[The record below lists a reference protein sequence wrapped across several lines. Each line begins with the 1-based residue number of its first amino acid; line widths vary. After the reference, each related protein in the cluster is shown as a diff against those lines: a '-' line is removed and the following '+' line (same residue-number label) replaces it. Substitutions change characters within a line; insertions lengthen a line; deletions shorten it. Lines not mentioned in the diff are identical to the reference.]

1 MVQECILTICLLGSP
16 KLAPASGRR
25 KQREAGLPV
34 SNGDSVQQVA
44 DLGFWRDRL
53 ASAPKELP
61 LPVDRPH
68 PAEPAPPSA
77 RLTRE
82 LSLALGDDAEL
93 IVLSAFVVLLHRYAG
108 TADVVLGIGSLVPL
122 RVDLGGAP
130 GFDDVVARVRA
141 AREEALAHQVP
152 FDDLVGEVQPER
164 GRGGSVLVNVGF
176 AAETTL
182 PLDLVLAAG
191 DGVLEARYRADVL
204 DESTV
209 DRMLGHLEHLLHDAL
224 SRPQWPVA
232 RLNLVPEPEL
242 RRMLEEW
249 NDTALDAPLSTLPEL
264 FAARVRE
271 APGSVALVFEDVEVT
286 YAELDARAN
295 RLAHV
300 LIGRGAGPER
310 VVALAVPRS
319 VEMIVAELAV
329 LKAGAAYLPLDQD
342 YPAERI
348 AFMVA
353 DAGPVCVVTTSEL
366 AGRFDGDVL
375 VLDETS
381 PDDAPATDPGAA
393 IAPASAAYVI
403 YTSGSTGRP
412 KGVVVSHA
420 GVAKLVATQAERFG
434 VGPHS
439 RVLQFASP
447 SFDVAFWDLCLGL
460 LSGGRLVVVP
470 AERRVPGPELADY
483 AHAHGVDFM
492 ILPPALLAEF
502 PEDCDLPRD
511 SVLLAGTERVSPEL
525 VRRWAPGRRMFNAYG
540 PTEAT
545 TNSTLGLC
553 DPEIAPGSAVPIGVP
568 DPGTRAYVLDAY
580 LAPVPVGVVGE
591 LYLAGSGLARGY
603 LGRAALTSER
613 FVADPFGS
621 GGRLYRTGDL
631 VKWLPDGRLVFLG
644 RADDQV
650 KIRGYRIELGEIE
663 SVLAEH
669 PRVGQSVVVAQDGQL
684 VAYAVPVPDR
694 AAEQG
699 HVDEWHDVHEEM
711 LAGSQGI
718 EENFAGWNSSYDG
731 SDIPLEEM
739 REWHAAT
746 IDRIRALR
754 PKRVLEIGVGSGL
767 ILSRIA
773 PDAETYWGVDLSES
787 AVENVRREVAAM
799 PELAGKVHLAARPA
813 HDLGDLPAEPF
824 DTVIVNSVA
833 QYFPSADYL
842 AEVVRTAAGLVAP
855 GGTVFLGDLRNLRSL
870 RAFRTAVELRHGRG
884 DVAAVDQAIAREGEL
899 VLDPDFFPALARG
912 LDGFD
917 DVDLWVKRG
926 DAHNEL
932 TRHRYDVV
940 LRKAP
945 KPAPPAEQVI
955 AFGDLA
961 AVERFLTA
969 ETPDRLRVTGV
980 PDARLAGELAA
991 VRALDEG
998 DSAAALAALDR
1009 RDGVDP
1015 EDLHRV
1021 GERAG
1026 YRVAVTWAAA
1036 GELEAVFGRGSAPG
1050 AAYRPARTTGAPGSY
1065 ANNPAARR
1073 ETGALVASLRSHVRD
1088 RLPQYMVP
1096 TAFVVLDKLPV
1107 LASGKLDR
1115 KALPAPERFTAGP
1128 GRAPRTPV
1136 EQLLCE
1142 LFADV
1147 LGVPRVGPDD
1157 DFFALGGHS
1166 LMATR
1171 LIQRIR
1177 AAVGT
1182 DLPVRAVFD
1191 APTVAALAELLAGA
1205 GSGTERRPLGRAVE
1219 RPERLPLSFAQQR
1232 LWFLHGLEGGSAT
1245 YNVPLVMRLSGELDV
1260 DALRVALHDVLG
1272 RHEALRTVFPVAD
1285 GVPYQR
1291 VLPVEEAAVEL
1302 TVRTVAES
1310 EVDSAVDGLVRSVFD
1325 LGAGV
1330 PVRAELLTIDQRRHV
1345 LVLVVHHIA
1354 ADGWSL
1360 SPLWRDIAAAY
1371 GARRQ
1376 GEGPR
1381 WTPLPVQ
1388 YADYTLWQRELLE
1401 TEEAA
1406 QLGYWR
1412 STLADLPERIGLP
1425 LDRPHPAVSA
1435 YRGEFFTFT
1444 WDAGLRAA
1452 LADLARA
1459 CGASPFMVVHAGLTA
1474 LLSRLGGGTDIPIG
1488 TPIAGR
1494 ADPALDDLVGFF
1506 VNTLVLRVDTGGDPT
1521 FRDLV
1526 ARVRERSL
1534 DAYAHQDV
1542 PFERL
1547 VEALNPARSLA
1558 HHPLFQTMLAWQN
1571 TPGSGVELPG
1581 LTVTE
1586 QPVGT
1591 GTAKFDLW
1599 FSLTEHADGIDG
1611 QAEFN
1616 AEVFDRSTVDA
1627 LLARLEVLLRQVVS
1641 APDRRLGSLDVLTRA
1656 ERDGL
1661 EAVWSGAVEAVP
1673 AVTVPELFA
1682 AQVAR
1687 TPDHPALVFEDERL
1701 TYAELDAA
1709 SNRLAQALV
1718 ARGAGPERVVALA
1731 LPRSTHLVTAILAV
1745 LKAGA
1750 AYLPL
1755 DPGYP
1760 ADRIAFML
1768 ADAEPTLVLATAET
1782 ADLVP
1787 GALLLDEPV
1796 TAAGFP
1802 AKAPEVVL
1810 RPEHP
1815 AYVIYTS
1822 GSTGRPKGVVVPHA
1836 GIVNRLLWMQD
1847 EYGLT
1852 GDDRVLQKTPS
1863 SFDVSVWEFLWPLL
1877 VGATEVLARPDGQ
1890 KDPAYLAR
1898 LIREH
1903 EVTTVHFVP
1912 SMLQVFLQEPAAA
1925 ECASLRRVLC
1935 SGEALPPEAVAR
1947 FGQVLDAELHNLY
1960 GPTEASVDVTS
1971 WHTSP
1976 DETSVPIGRPVWNTR
1991 TYVLDAALRPV
2002 PPGTPG
2008 ELYLAGV
2015 QLARGYLGRPGLSAE
2030 RFIADPYGEPG
2041 SRMYRT
2047 GDVARF
2053 RADGVC
2059 EFLGRG
2065 DEQIKIRGFRVEPGE
2080 IAATL
2085 AAHDDVA
2092 HAVVVAREDRPGDV
2106 RLVGYVV
2113 PADTSASATDETEQV
2128 REWRELYDSMYSGA
2142 TDDFEGWNS
2151 SYTGEP
2157 ISRAEM
2163 REWRDA
2169 IVTRIRGLEPRRV
2182 LELGVGTGLLLT
2194 ELAPHC
2200 ESYWGTDFSAEVI
2213 ASLGDRVAADP
2224 ALADRV
2230 ELRTGDAADVS
2241 GLPAGYFD
2249 TIVLNSVVQYFPS
2262 GTYLLD
2268 VLDKAIGLLAPGGT
2282 VFVGDVR
2289 DLRQVRAFHAE
2300 VARQRGGDV
2309 EQGLVREKE
2318 LLVAPEFFAGLDGVA
2333 ADIRVKRGR
2342 GVNELSQFRYDV
2354 VIHTEPVQAPAVEP
2368 LTWGTDVS
2376 TVDEVAAALD
2386 NGLRINGVPNGRTTT
2401 GVNPQDWYDLGDAHG
2416 YTTAV
2421 TWSAEGDGSVD
2432 VVFTTGSAA
2441 GAFRP
2446 GSEPLLSY
2454 TGNPGRFRRISTLS
2468 ADLRA
2473 LAAESLP
2480 EHMVPSAIVVLD
2492 ALPVT
2497 ANGKLDRPA
2506 LPSPDPLVPTSDRE
2520 PRTPVERQLC
2530 ALFADVLGLPR
2541 VGPDDS
2547 FFALGGHSLLA
2558 TRLIARIR
2566 ATLNAELEVRSVFET
2581 PTAAGL
2587 AELITTGAGP
2597 ARPPLVPL
2605 DRPALVPLSGA
2616 QRRLWFLHHLEGP
2629 SATYNVPLIMRIEGE
2644 LDVEALRSALSDVV
2658 ARHEALRTRF
2668 PQRDGVPFQDIIP
2681 AEEVDLRVREVTD
2694 LDRALTG
2701 LVRGAFDL
2709 ERHVPMR
2716 AELLRLADGEHVLA
2730 LVFHHIAS
2738 DGWSMA
2744 PLWRDI
2750 ATAYAARRSGERPQW
2765 TPLPVQYADYT
2776 LWQQDLLGSED
2787 DPDSVLTA
2795 QLDYWR
2801 ATLDGLP
2808 DRIELPL
2815 DRPHP
2820 ATATFR
2826 GELHTFTWDADLH
2839 TRLSRLARECG
2850 SSVFMVVHAALAA
2863 LLTRLG
2869 AGTDVPIG
2877 SPIAGRT
2884 DQALDDLVG
2893 FFVNTLVLRVDTA
2906 GEPSFRDLVG
2916 RVRERNLDA
2925 YAHQDVPFE
2934 RLVEVLNPARSLSYH
2949 PLFQVMLAGQNN
2961 ARAEVT
2967 LPGLTVTEIPV
2978 TTGTSK
2984 FDLSISLTER
2994 EAGIAGV
3001 LEFNADVFDHA
3012 GADAILRRL
3021 GVLLRAALA
3030 EPDGP
3035 VGALDLL
3042 EGDERDQV
3050 LTRWA
3055 GSLEPA
3061 GTETFTGMFA
3071 RRVRQAPDAV
3081 ALVFEDVELT
3091 YAELDARANQ
3101 LAHLLIERGAG
3112 PERVVALAVPRSV
3125 EMIVAELAVLKAGAA
3140 YLPVD
3145 VDYPGDRIAFMI
3157 DDAAPVCVV
3166 TTRDVDGN
3174 LPPGVPRVLLDDPAL
3189 TTMSTVDPEVPVK
3202 PENAAYVIYTSGSS
3216 GRPKG
3221 VVLQHSGVAKLVA
3234 TQKERFGIGPHSRVL
3249 QFASPSFDVAFWDL
3263 CLGLLSGGRLIV
3275 VPAER
3280 RVAGPALTE
3289 YAHEHGAD
3297 FMILPPALLDAMPED
3312 CDLPRDSVLLAGTE
3326 RVSPELI
3333 RRWAPGRRMFNAY
3346 GPTEATTNSTLG
3358 ESDPV
3363 ELADATVVPIG
3374 IPDPGTRAYVLD
3386 AGLRP
3391 VPPGV
3396 VGELYLAGSGLAR
3409 GYLGRAGLTSERFV
3423 ADPFGSGGR
3432 LYRTGDLV
3440 KWLPDGRLVFLGRA
3454 DDQVKIRGYRIEP
3467 GEIEAVIT
3475 EHPAVAQSVVL
3486 AQDGR
3491 LIAYAVPAASRDE
3504 EAELDHVGEWREL
3517 HENVFD
3523 DAASGGFEENFTG
3536 WNSSYD
3542 GSEIPLDEMREWH
3555 AATIERI
3562 QALRPKRVLEIG
3574 VGSGLILSRI
3584 APDAEEYWGVDLSEK
3599 AIANLRRELAGRPE
3613 LAGKV
3618 HVAARP
3624 AHDLG
3629 ELPDEPFDTVIVN
3642 SVAQYFPSVDYL
3654 AEVIRTAAARVR
3666 PGGAIFLG
3674 DIRNL
3679 RSLRAFRTATELR
3692 HGRRDVAGVDQ
3703 AIARDGELVLDP
3715 DFFTAL
3721 SRGLAGFDDVDLW
3734 FKRGEAHNELTRHRY
3749 DVVLRKAPKPAPAAE
3764 EVVTFGSVAELERLL
3779 ADHPARLRVAGVPN
3793 ARLSG
3798 ELAAVAALAERDAD
3812 AALSAL
3818 DSEPTGVDPET
3829 LQDLGTRLGYR
3840 VYTTP
3845 AADVSVLEVVF
3856 TTGEPVRIYR
3866 ARPVRAALSTLGNH
3880 PAGQR
3885 DTSALVS
3892 ALRAHVRDR
3901 LPQYMVPSAF
3911 VVLDRL
3917 PVLASGKLDR
3927 RALPSPD
3934 KQAGAAGRAPR
3945 TPVEEVLCG
3954 LFADVLGVP
3963 RVGPDDDFFALG
3975 GHSLMAT
3982 RLVARLRAVF
3992 GVELQVRSV
4001 FETPT
4006 VAGLAALL
4014 STLDSSAARPAL
4026 VRAEPRPDALPLSFA
4041 QQRLWFLHRLEGPS
4055 ATYNMPTA
4063 IRLTGDLDGTALR
4076 TALSDVV
4083 ERHEALRTVFPEIDG
4098 EARQQV
4104 LEDVTIPLHARDV
4117 TEATLADAVSEAA
4130 RTVFELESEV
4140 PLRAELLRLG
4150 AREHVLVLVFHHI
4163 ASDGWSTAPLWR
4175 DLATAYTARRTGERP
4190 EWTPLPVQ
4198 YADYTLWQR
4207 DVLGE
4212 QVIEPQLAY
4221 WRETLAGLPERIELP
4236 TDRPHPAEASYQG
4249 EQFSFGWDADLHSG
4263 LVDLA
4268 RACGA
4273 SVFMVVHAG
4282 LTAVLTRL
4290 GAGTDVPIGTSI
4302 AGRTDQALDDLVGFF
4317 VNTLVLRVGTDGDPS
4332 FRDLVARVRD
4342 RSLDAYA
4349 HQDVPFERLV
4359 EALNP
4364 VRSLAY
4370 HPLFQTMLAW
4380 QNNAVAELGLP
4391 GLTVEEEPVRTGTA
4405 RADLVFF
4412 VGERPG
4418 NQTGIRGTAEYN
4430 SDVFD
4435 RSGVE
4440 AILGRIKTLLRAA
4453 VTDPDT
4459 RIGAI
4464 DLLTDA
4470 EHERLT
4476 AEQTETVTSLPART
4490 TAELFA
4496 AQVARTPDA
4505 TALVIGEE
4513 CLTYADL
4520 DARATTLAQA
4530 LLARGAGPER
4540 VVAVALPRSAEL
4552 VTALLAVLK
4561 TGAAYLPLDLNH
4573 PADRVELMLTDAA
4586 PHLVVAWEGF
4596 GERLVRPDETAAE
4609 PAVWPVISPDNPAY
4623 VIFTSGSTGRP
4634 KAVAGTQLALANRL
4648 HWGRGLAQGVRV
4660 AKSALTFI
4668 DGSTEL
4674 LGGLVA
4680 GDPVV
4685 LADDTT
4691 ATDPHALA
4699 EFVRS
4704 SGAQI
4709 LTVVPSLLDSFAE
4722 DVSDSAFDSVTTWI
4736 TSGEPLSEALA
4747 EKVARRWPS
4756 AKLVNLYGCSEVGGD
4771 SLAQVCGPVAIGRPV
4786 ANTRAY
4792 LLDAALRPVPPGV
4805 RGELYLAGAGLA
4817 RGYLGRPALSAER
4830 FLADPF
4836 GAPGERM
4843 YRTGD
4848 LVRRRAD
4855 GALDF
4860 LGRADQQIKIRG
4872 FRVEPG
4878 EVEAVLTADP
4888 SVARAVVIAREN
4900 RLVAYVVGESADP
4913 VVLRTLVATRL
4924 PEYLVPA
4931 AVVVLAELPVN
4942 ANGKLDRRALPDPEV
4957 RTTARQ
4963 ARTPAE
4969 QALCEL
4975 FADVLGVPAVGPD
4988 DGFFTLGG
4996 HSLLATRLVSRIRA
5010 LLGVEVPIRAVFDAP
5025 TPARLASLLDPGRTS
5040 RPALVPAHRPDVL
5053 PLSFAQQRLWFLDR
5067 LDGLSATYNIPWAW
5081 ELTGPVDVDA
5091 LRAALGDV
5099 VTRHEILR
5107 TVLAEDR
5114 GTPRQI
5120 VLNPGD
5126 ERAHPVLVTGTA
5138 TEADLADRV
5147 AEAAAYCFT
5156 LDAEIPVR
5164 ATLVSAGP
5172 ERHVF
5177 VLLVHHIAGDGWS
5190 LPPLKRDLDTAY
5202 AARLRGARPQW
5213 TPLPVQY
5220 ADYTLWQQEMFG
5232 RSDDPDSLLGRQAAF
5247 WRDTLAGIP
5256 DELALPADRPRP
5268 ARSTNRGAAVPFTVP
5283 GAVHR
5288 GLRDLAHGSDTS
5300 TFMVLQAALAAVLTR
5315 LGAGTDIP
5323 LGTPVAGRMDHAL
5336 EDLAGFFV
5344 NTLVLR
5350 TDTGGDP
5357 TFRELLARVREADL
5371 AAYAHQ
5377 DLPFEHLVELLNP
5390 ARSLARHP
5398 LFQVMLAVYHS
5409 GSEPEKLLGLDASY
5423 RDTGLRPAKFDL
5435 SFDLVETADGIEGDL
5450 EFSFDLFDEPT
5461 ARTLTERLVRLMAA
5475 VVADPDRPL
5484 SRIDVLEPA
5493 ERHRILGEWGTGEPV
5508 TTAAP
5513 TVVDR
5518 LAAQVAATPGATALS
5533 DAHESVTFGEFAAR
5547 TDRLARWLTAH
5558 GARPEQVVALVLP
5571 RSAAVVEAIFGVF
5584 KAGAAYLPVDPDQ
5597 PVDRIAA
5604 VLADSGAALVL
5615 TTRALADRVPPER
5628 ALFVEDIVDSAV
5640 TLTPPSPAN
5649 PAYVLYTSGST
5660 GEPKGVVI
5668 PHSGLV
5674 NLFHS
5679 HRETLYRPAV
5689 AAAGGRRLRV
5699 GHAWA
5704 FFFDAS
5710 WQPQLWMLDG
5720 HEVHVVDDDTR
5731 RDPDR
5736 LAAVVRERGLDF
5748 LELTPSH
5755 FAQLA
5760 AAGVVE
5766 DGSCAL
5772 GVVGVGGEAVSQSL
5786 WEELRSMPG
5795 TEAYNLYGPT
5805 EATVDALVG
5814 RFRDADRP
5822 VVGRPVHNARAYVL
5836 DGGLSPVP
5844 AGVPGELY
5852 LAGAGLARGYH
5863 ERPSLTADRFVA
5875 DPFGR
5880 PGERMYRTGDLV
5892 RWRPDG
5898 QLEYLGRTDDQV
5910 KIRGFRIEPGEIETA
5925 LTRHDDVA
5933 QALVIVREDRP
5944 GDKRLVAYTTPETT
5958 DPARLREFVA
5968 RSLPEYMVPAAIV
5981 SLDAF
5986 PVTANGK
5993 LDKAALPVPELEA
6006 RGRAPETPLEKTLC
6020 EVFAEVLDVDAV
6032 GADDDLFALGGHSML
6047 LVVLRNRITERTGTE
6062 LPIAEFFR
6070 TPTAAGLAAVLTETR
6085 GS

>member
-1 MVQECILTICLLGSP
+1 MQ
-16 KLAPASGRR
+16 
-25 KQREAGLPV
+25 
-34 SNGDSVQQVA
+34 QQVSR
-44 DLGFWRDRL
+44 LGFWRDRL

-61 LPVDRPH
+61 LPVDRPY
-68 PAEPAPPSA
+68 PAEPGARA
-77 RLTRE
+77 RLTRPRPAADE
-82 LSLALGDDAEL
+82 AALLA
-93 IVLSAFVVLLHRYAG
+93 AFAVLLSRYAG
-108 TADVVLGIGSLVPL
+108 TPDVVLGIGALVPL

-130 GFDDVVARVRA
+130 GFADVVTRVRE
-141 AREEALAHQVP
+141 ARDAALAHEVP
-152 FDDLVGEVQPER
+152 VDDLIGELAPEP

-176 AAETTL
+176 GAETAL
-182 PLDLVLAAG
+182 PLDLNLLLEGDVLVA
-191 DGVLEARYRADVL
+191 DYRADVL

-209 DRMLGHLEHLLHDAL
+209 DRMLDHFGHLLADAHD
-224 SRPQWPVA
+224 RPQWPVT
-232 RLNLVPEPEL
+232 RLDLMTAPEL
-242 RRMLEEW
+242 HRVLEEW
-249 NDTALDAPLSTLPEL
+249 NDTDLAAPLATLPEL

-271 APGSVALVFEDVEVT
+271 APDAVALVFEDEELT
-286 YAELDARAN
+286 YAELDVRAN
-295 RLAHV
+295 RLAHALV
-300 LIGRGAGPER
+300 GRGAGPER

-319 VEMIVAELAV
+319 PEMIVAELAV

-342 YPAERI
+342 YPAERL

-353 DAGPVCVVTTSEL
+353 DARPVCVVTTGEL

-375 VLDETS
+375 LLDELDT
-381 PDDAPATDPGAA
+381 DGEPATDPAAA
-393 IAPASAAYVI
+393 IVPANAAYVI

-420 GVAKLVATQAERFG
+420 GVAKLVATQSERFG

-460 LSGGRLVVVP
+460 LSGGRLVIVP
-470 AERRVPGPELADY
+470 AERRVPGPELAEY

-568 DPGTRAYVLDAY
+568 DPGTRAYVLDAA

-603 LGRAALTSER
+603 LGRPGLTAER

-684 VAYAVPVPDR
+684 IAYAVPVPDR
-694 AAEQG
+694 DQAAEQG

-711 LAGSQGI
+711 LAGSHGI

-731 SDIPLEEM
+731 TEIPLEQM

-746 IDRIRALR
+746 IERIRALR
-754 PKRVLEIGVGSGL
+754 PERVLEIGVGSGL

-787 AVENVRREVAAM
+787 AVENVRREVAAV

-813 HDLGDLPAEPF
+813 HDLGELPDEPF
-824 DTVIVNSVA
+824 DTVIINSVA

-842 AEVVRTAAGLVAP
+842 AEVVRTAADLLAP
-855 GGTVFLGDLRNLRSL
+855 GGTIFLGDIRNLRSL
-870 RAFRTAVELRHGRG
+870 RPFRTAVELHRGRA

-912 LDGFD
+912 LDGFGE
-917 DVDLWVKRG
+917 VDLWVKRG
-926 DAHNEL
+926 TAHNEL

-945 KPAPPAEQVI
+945 RPEPVDEQVV
-955 AFGDLA
+955 AYGDLE

-969 ETPDRLRVTGV
+969 ETPARLRVTAI

-991 VRALDEG
+991 VRALDTG
-998 DSAAALAALDR
+998 DAEAALTALGR

-1015 EDLHRV
+1015 EALYEL
-1021 GERAG
+1021 GERIG
-1026 YRVAVTWAAA
+1026 YRVAVTPAADG
-1036 GELEAVFGRGSAPG
+1036 GELEAVFSRGEDGP
-1050 AAYRPARTTGAPGSY
+1050 AYRPVRQTGAPGSY

-1073 ETGALVASLRSHVRD
+1073 ETGALVASLRAHVRD
-1088 RLPQYMVP
+1088 RLPLYMVP
-1096 TAFVVLDKLPV
+1096 SAFVVLDKLPV

-1115 KALPAPERFTAGP
+1115 KALPSPERFTAGP

-1142 LFADV
+1142 MFADV
-1147 LGVPRVGPDD
+1147 LGLPQAGPDD

-1166 LMATR
+1166 LLATR

-1177 AAVGT
+1177 AAVGAEV
-1182 DLPVRAVFD
+1182 PVRAVFD
-1191 APTVAALAELLAGA
+1191 APAPAALAELVTGA
-1205 GSGTERRPLGRAVE
+1205 VTGTERRPLTRVTE

-1245 YNVPLVMRLSGELDV
+1245 YNVPLVMRLAGELDV
-1260 DALRVALHDVLG
+1260 EALRSALNDVVA

-1291 VLPVEEAAVEL
+1291 VLPEGTVEL
-1302 TVRTVAES
+1302 TVREVADADS
-1310 EVDSAVDGLVRSVFD
+1310 EVARLVRGVFD

-1330 PVRAELLTIDQRRHV
+1330 PVRAELLTAGPRRHV
-1345 LVLVVHHIA
+1345 LVLVLHHIA

-1360 SPLWRDIAAAY
+1360 TPLWRDIATAY
-1371 GARRQ
+1371 RARLHGDAPQ
-1376 GEGPR
+1376 

-1388 YADYTLWQRELLE
+1388 YADYTLWQRELLA
-1401 TEEAA
+1401 TEEPA
-1406 QLGYWR
+1406 QLAYWR
-1412 STLADLPERIGLP
+1412 KTLAGLPDRIALP
-1425 LDRPHPAVSA
+1425 LDRPHPPVSA
-1435 YRGEFFTFT
+1435 HRGEFFAFA
-1444 WDAGLRAA
+1444 WDAGLRAG
-1452 LADLARA
+1452 LAGLARA
-1459 CGASPFMVVHAGLTA
+1459 CGASPFMIVHAGLAA
-1474 LLSRLGGGTDIPIG
+1474 LLSRLGAGTDIPIG
-1488 TPIAGR
+1488 TPVAGR
-1494 ADPALDDLVGFF
+1494 GDPALDDLVGFF
-1506 VNTLVLRVDTGGDPT
+1506 VNTLVLRVDTGGDPS

-1526 ARVRERSL
+1526 ARVRERGL

-1547 VEALNPARSLA
+1547 VEAVNPARSLA

-1571 TPGSGVELPG
+1571 TPGTGVELPG
-1581 LTVTE
+1581 LTVTG

-1599 FSLTEHADGIDG
+1599 FSFTERADGLHG
-1611 QAEFN
+1611 LAEFN
-1616 AEVFDRSTVDA
+1616 AEVFDRATVTG
-1627 LLARLEVLLRQVVS
+1627 LLDRLETLLRQVVA
-1641 APDRRLGSLDVLTRA
+1641 APDRRLGSLEVLTPA

-1661 EAVWSGAVEAVP
+1661 ESTWSGAIEDVP
-1673 AVTVPELFA
+1673 VVTVPELFA

-1687 TPDHPALVFEDERL
+1687 TPDHPALVFEDEQL
-1701 TYAELDAA
+1701 TYAELDAV
-1709 SNRLAQALV
+1709 STRLARVLA

-1745 LKAGA
+1745 LKTGA

-1760 ADRIAFML
+1760 AGRIAFML
-1768 ADAEPTLVLATAET
+1768 EDAGPALVLAVAET
-1782 ADLVP
+1782 AVP
-1787 GALLLDEPV
+1787 GALLLDDPD
-1796 TAAGFP
+1796 TLAGVP
-1802 AKAPEVVL
+1802 DTPLDVVC

-1852 GDDRVLQKTPS
+1852 AGDRVLQKTPS
-1863 SFDVSVWEFLWPLL
+1863 SFDVSVWEFLWPLIT
-1877 VGATEVLARPDGQ
+1877 GATEVLARPDGH

-1898 LIREH
+1898 LIRERG
-1903 EVTTVHFVP
+1903 VTTVHFVP
-1912 SMLQVFLQEPAAA
+1912 SMLQVFLQEPAAG
-1925 ECASLRRVLC
+1925 ECTSLRRVLC
-1935 SGEALPPEAVAR
+1935 SGEALPPDAVAR
-1947 FGQVLDAELHNLY
+1947 FGRVLDAELHNLY

-1971 WHTSP
+1971 WRTSTE
-1976 DETSVPIGRPVWNTR
+1976 DTSVPIGRPVWNTR

-2015 QLARGYLGRPGLSAE
+2015 QLARGYLGRAGLTAE
-2030 RFIADPYGEPG
+2030 RFVADPFGAPG
-2041 SRMYRT
+2041 TRMYRT
-2047 GDVARF
+2047 GDLARF
-2053 RADGVC
+2053 RPDGVL

-2065 DEQIKIRGFRVEPGE
+2065 DEQVKIRGFRVEPGE

-2085 AAHDDVA
+2085 SAHEDVA

-2106 RLVGYVV
+2106 RLAGYVV
-2113 PADTSASATDETEQV
+2113 PAED
-2128 REWRELYDSMYSGA
+2128 G
-2142 TDDFEGWNS
+2142 
-2151 SYTGEP
+2151 
-2157 ISRAEM
+2157 
-2163 REWRDA
+2163 
-2169 IVTRIRGLEPRRV
+2169 
-2182 LELGVGTGLLLT
+2182 
-2194 ELAPHC
+2194 
-2200 ESYWGTDFSAEVI
+2200 
-2213 ASLGDRVAADP
+2213 
-2224 ALADRV
+2224 
-2230 ELRTGDAADVS
+2230 
-2241 GLPAGYFD
+2241 
-2249 TIVLNSVVQYFPS
+2249 
-2262 GTYLLD
+2262 
-2268 VLDKAIGLLAPGGT
+2268 
-2282 VFVGDVR
+2282 
-2289 DLRQVRAFHAE
+2289 
-2300 VARQRGGDV
+2300 
-2309 EQGLVREKE
+2309 
-2318 LLVAPEFFAGLDGVA
+2318 FAG
-2333 ADIRVKRGR
+2333 R
-2342 GVNELSQFRYDV
+2342 
-2354 VIHTEPVQAPAVEP
+2354 
-2368 LTWGTDVS
+2368 S
-2376 TVDEVAAALD
+2376 T
-2386 NGLRINGVPNGRTTT
+2386 
-2401 GVNPQDWYDLGDAHG
+2401 
-2416 YTTAV
+2416 
-2421 TWSAEGDGSVD
+2421 
-2432 VVFTTGSAA
+2432 
-2441 GAFRP
+2441 
-2446 GSEPLLSY
+2446 
-2454 TGNPGRFRRISTLS
+2454 TLP
-2468 ADLRA
+2468 ADLRTF
-2473 LAAESLP
+2473 AAERLP

-2497 ANGKLDRPA
+2497 ANGKLDRRA
-2506 LPSPDPLVPTSDRE
+2506 LPAPEVRAPVSDRE

-2530 ALFADVLGLPR
+2530 ELFADVLGLPR

-2558 TRLIARIR
+2558 TRLIARVR
-2566 ATLNAELEVRSVFET
+2566 TALGAELEVRAVFET
-2581 PTAAGL
+2581 PTPAGL
-2587 AELITTGAGP
+2587 AGVLATARGT
-2597 ARPPLVPL
+2597 ARPPLAATR
-2605 DRPALVPLSGA
+2605 RPDLVPLSGA
-2616 QRRLWFLHHLEGP
+2616 QQRLWFLHHLEGP
-2629 SATYNVPLIMRIEGE
+2629 SATYNVPLVMRLEGD
-2644 LDVEALRSALSDVV
+2644 LDAEALRWALSDVV

-2668 PQRDGVPFQDIIP
+2668 PQRDGVPYQDILP
-2681 AEEVDLRVREVTD
+2681 PEEVRLPVREVAD
-2694 LDRALTG
+2694 LDAALTG
-2701 LVRGAFDL
+2701 LVRGSFDL
-2709 ERHVPMR
+2709 ERHAPMR
-2716 AELLRLADGEHVLA
+2716 AELLRLGAREHVFA

-2750 ATAYAARRSGERPQW
+2750 ATAYAARRAGETPQW

-2776 LWQQDLLGSED
+2776 LWQQDLLGRED
-2787 DPDSVLTA
+2787 DPDSVLSA

-2801 ATLDGLP
+2801 TALEGLP

-2826 GELHTFTWDADLH
+2826 GELHTFTWDAGLH
-2839 TRLSRLARECG
+2839 AGLAGLARECG
-2850 SSVFMVVHAALAA
+2850 ASVFMVVHAALAA

-2884 DQALDDLVG
+2884 DPALDDLVG
-2893 FFVNTLVLRVDTA
+2893 FFVNTLVLRVDTG
-2906 GEPSFRDLVG
+2906 GEPTFRELLA

-2949 PLFQVMLAGQNN
+2949 PLFQVMIAGQNN

-2967 LPGLTVTEIPV
+2967 LPGLAVTEVPV
-2978 TTGTSK
+2978 TTGTAK

-2994 EAGIAGV
+2994 DSGIAGV

-3012 GADAILRRL
+3012 GANAILRRL
-3021 GVLLRAALA
+3021 EVLLRAALA
-3030 EPDGP
+3030 EPDRP

-3042 EGDERDQV
+3042 EGDERDRV
-3050 LTRWA
+3050 LTEWA
-3055 GSLEPA
+3055 GCVEPA
-3061 GTETFTGMFA
+3061 GTETFPGLFA
-3071 RRVRQAPDAV
+3071 RRVAEAPGAV

-3091 YAELDARANQ
+3091 YAEVNARANR
-3101 LAHLLIERGAG
+3101 LAHLLLDRGAG
-3112 PERVVALAVPRSV
+3112 PERVVALAVPRSA
-3125 EMIVAELAVLKAGAA
+3125 EMIIAELAVLKAGAA

-3145 VDYPGDRIAFMI
+3145 VDYPGDRIAYMVE
-3157 DDAAPVCVV
+3157 DAGPVCVV
-3166 TTRDVDGN
+3166 TTRDVEAK
-3174 LPPGVPRVLLDDPAL
+3174 LPATLPRVLLDDPAL
-3189 TTMSTVDPEVPVK
+3189 DAASTVDPEVTVR

-3234 TQKERFGIGPHSRVL
+3234 TQVDRFGVGPHSRVL

-3263 CLGLLSGGRLIV
+3263 CLGLLSGGRLVV
-3275 VPAER
+3275 VPAKR

-3289 YAHEHGAD
+3289 YAHAHGVD
-3297 FMILPPALLDAMPED
+3297 FMILPPALLAEFPED

-3326 RVSPELI
+3326 RVSPELV

-3358 ESDPV
+3358 ESDPA

-3374 IPDPGTRAYVLD
+3374 VPDPGTRAYVLD

-3409 GYLGRAGLTSERFV
+3409 GYLGRPGLTAERFV

-3440 KWLPDGRLVFLGRA
+3440 RWLPDGRLVFLGRA
-3454 DDQVKIRGYRIEP
+3454 DDQVKIRGYRIEL
-3467 GEIEAVIT
+3467 GEIESVLA
-3475 EHPAVAQSVVL
+3475 EHPAVGQSVVV

-3491 LIAYAVPAASRDE
+3491 LIAYAVPSAGRDE

-3517 HENVFD
+3517 HENVFTE
-3523 DAASGGFEENFTG
+3523 AASGGLEENFTG

-3542 GSEIPLDEMREWH
+3542 GTEIPLEQMREWH

-3562 QALRPKRVLEIG
+3562 RALRPKRVLEIG

-3599 AIANLRRELAGRPE
+3599 AIGNLRRELAAAPF
-3613 LAGKV
+3613 ASKV
-3618 HVAARP
+3618 HLAARP

-3629 ELPDEPFDTVIVN
+3629 ELPEFDTVIIN
-3642 SVAQYFPSVDYL
+3642 SVAQYFPSVGYL
-3654 AEVIRTAAARVR
+3654 AEVLRTAAAHVR
-3666 PGGAIFLG
+3666 PGGVIFLG

-3692 HGRRDVAGVDQ
+3692 HGRRDVAAVDQ
-3703 AIARDGELVLDP
+3703 AIAREGELVLDP

-3721 SRGLAGFDDVDLW
+3721 DLDGFHDVDLW
-3734 FKRGEAHNELTRHRY
+3734 VKRGTAHNELTRHRY
-3749 DVVLRKAPKPAPAAE
+3749 DVVLRKTPKPAAAAE
-3764 EVVTFGSVAELERLL
+3764 QVVPFESVGELDRLL
-3779 ADHPARLRVAGVPN
+3779 AAHPSRLRVTGVPN

-3798 ELAAVAALAERDAD
+3798 ELAAVAALAGGDAGT
-3812 AALSAL
+3812 ALSAL
-3818 DSEPTGVDPET
+3818 DDRSGVDPED
-3829 LQDLGTRLGYR
+3829 LHDLGERHGYR
-3840 VYTTP
+3840 VYATLT
-3845 AADVSVLEVVF
+3845 ADEGALEVVF
-3856 TTGEPVRIYR
+3856 TTGEPTRIHR
-3866 ARPVRAALSTLGNH
+3866 ARPVRAALEALGNH

-3885 DTSALVS
+3885 DTGALVA

-3911 VVLDRL
+3911 VLLDRL
-3917 PVLASGKLDR
+3917 PLLASGKLDR

-3934 KQAGAAGRAPR
+3934 RQAVTAGRPPR

-3954 LFADVLGVP
+3954 LFAEVLDTSSIGV
-3963 RVGPDDDFFALG
+3963 DDDFFALG

-4014 STLDSSAARPAL
+4014 ATSGSAPARPAL
-4026 VRAEPRPDALPLSFA
+4026 VRAEPRPDVLPLSFA

-4055 ATYNMPTA
+4055 ATYNMPSA
-4063 IRLTGDLDGTALR
+4063 VRLTGDLDVDALR

-4083 ERHEALRTVFPEIDG
+4083 ERHEALRTVFPGIDG
-4098 EARQQV
+4098 EARQLV
-4104 LEDVTIPLHARDV
+4104 LDGVTVPLPVRAV

-4130 RTVFELESEV
+4130 GTAFELESEL
-4140 PLRAELLRLG
+4140 PLRAQLLRLG

-4175 DLATAYTARRTGERP
+4175 DLATAYTARQAGEAPR
-4190 EWTPLPVQ
+4190 WTPLPVQ

-4212 QVIEPQLAY
+4212 AVIEPQLAY
-4221 WRETLAGLPERIELP
+4221 WRDTLAGLPERIELP
-4236 TDRPHPAEASYQG
+4236 TDRPHPAEASYRG
-4249 EQFSFGWDADLHSG
+4249 EQFAFGWDAGLHNG
-4263 LVDLA
+4263 LVELA

-4290 GAGTDVPIGTSI
+4290 GAGTDIPLGTSI
-4302 AGRTDQALDDLVGFF
+4302 AGRTDAALDDLVGFF
-4317 VNTLVLRVGTDGDPS
+4317 VNTLVLRVDTGGDPS
-4332 FRDLVARVRD
+4332 FRDLVARVRE

-4364 VRSLAY
+4364 ARSLAY

-4380 QNNAVAELGLP
+4380 QNNAVADLALP
-4391 GLTVEEEPVRTGTA
+4391 GLTVAEEPVRTGTA
-4405 RADLVFF
+4405 RADLTFF
-4412 VGERPG
+4412 VGEGPG
-4418 NQTGIRGTAEYN
+4418 HRTGIRGTAEYN

-4435 RSGVE
+4435 RATVE
-4440 AILGRIKTLLRAA
+4440 AILERLRVLLAA
-4453 VTDPDT
+4453 VVADPDT
-4459 RIGAI
+4459 RIGAV
-4464 DLLTDA
+4464 DLLTAA
-4470 EHERLT
+4470 ERDQLAADPAT
-4476 AEQTETVTSLPART
+4476 PLPAET
-4490 TAELFA
+4490 AAELFA
-4496 AQVARTPDA
+4496 AQVARTPDVPALVFGTERLTYAELDTRA
-4505 TALVIGEE
+4505 TAL
-4513 CLTYADL
+4513 
-4520 DARATTLAQA
+4520 ARA

-4540 VVAVALPRSAEL
+4540 VVAVALPRSVEL
-4552 VTALLAVLK
+4552 VVALLAVLK

-4573 PADRVELMLTDAA
+4573 PADRIELMLTDAA
-4586 PHLVVAWEGF
+4586 PHLVIAEDGF
-4596 GERLVRPDETAAE
+4596 GDRLVQPGDTAAE
-4609 PAVWPVISPDNPAY
+4609 QAWPSIGPDHPAY

-4634 KAVAGTQLALANRL
+4634 KAVAGTQRALANRL
-4648 HWGRGLAQGVRV
+4648 HWGRDLARGVRM

-4685 LADDTT
+4685 LADDAT
-4691 ATDPHALA
+4691 ATDPIAMA
-4699 EFVRS
+4699 EFVRET
-4704 SGAQI
+4704 GAQV

-4722 DVSDSAFDSVTTWI
+4722 DAPAGAFDAVTTWI
-4736 TSGEPLSEALA
+4736 TSGEPLTEALA
-4747 EKVARRWPS
+4747 EKVAARWPS
-4756 AKLVNLYGCSEVGGD
+4756 AKLVNLYGCSEVAGD
-4771 SLAQVCGPVAIGRPV
+4771 SLAQVCGPVAIGRPI

-4792 LLDAALRPVPPGV
+4792 VLDAALRPVPPGV

-4817 RGYLGRPALSAER
+4817 RGYLGRPALTAER
-4830 FLADPF
+4830 FVASPF
-4836 GAPGERM
+4836 ERGERM

-4848 LVRRRAD
+4848 VVRRRAD
-4855 GALDF
+4855 GTLEF

-4878 EVEAVLTADP
+4878 EVEAVLTTDAA
-4888 SVARAVVIAREN
+4888 VARAAVIAREN
-4900 RLVAYVVGESADP
+4900 RLIAYVAPAGDP
-4913 VVLRTLVATRL
+4913 VALRALVAERL
-4924 PEYLVPA
+4924 PEYLVPS
-4931 AVVVLAELPVN
+4931 AVVVLPDLPVN
-4942 ANGKLDRRALPDPEV
+4942 AHGKLDRAALPAPEV
-4957 RTTARQ
+4957 RSSGRV

-4975 FADVLGVPAVGPD
+4975 FADVLGVAAVGPD
-4988 DGFFTLGG
+4988 DGFFALGG

-5025 TPARLASLLDPGRTS
+5025 TPARLAETLDPGRRS
-5040 RPALVPAHRPDVL
+5040 RPALVPARRPEVL

-5067 LDGLSATYNIPWAW
+5067 LDGASATYNIPWAW
-5081 ELTGPVDVDA
+5081 ELTGPVDIDA
-5091 LRAALGDV
+5091 LQAALADV
-5099 VTRHEILR
+5099 VARHEVLR
-5107 TVLAEDR
+5107 TLLVEEH
-5114 GTPRQI
+5114 GTPRQV
-5120 VLNPGD
+5120 VLD
-5126 ERAHPVLVTGTA
+5126 RAHPVLVTETVSA
-5138 TEADLADRV
+5138 AELDERV
-5147 AEAAAYCFT
+5147 TAAASHCFT
-5156 LDAEIPVR
+5156 LDAELPIR

-5202 AARLRGARPQW
+5202 AARLRGQRPQW

-5220 ADYTLWQQEMFG
+5220 ADYTLWQREMFG
-5232 RSDDPDSLLGRQAAF
+5232 RADAPDSLLGRQAAF

-5256 DELALPADRPRP
+5256 DELALPAGRPRP

-5283 GAVHR
+5283 ADVHR
-5288 GLRDLAHGSDTS
+5288 GLRELAHRSDTS
-5300 TFMVLQAALAAVLTR
+5300 TFMVLQAALATLLTR

-5323 LGTPVAGRMDHAL
+5323 LGTPVAGRTDHAL

-5357 TFRELLARVREADL
+5357 TFRQLLDRVREADL

-5390 ARSLARHP
+5390 PRSLARHP

-5409 GSEPEKLLGLDASY
+5409 GSEPERLLGLDAAY
-5423 RDTGLRPAKFDL
+5423 RDTGLRQAKFDL
-5435 SFDLVETADGIEGDL
+5435 SFDLVETAGGIDGDL
-5450 EFSFDLFDEPT
+5450 EYSLDLFDEPA
-5461 ARTLTERLVRLMAA
+5461 ARTLTERLVRVLAA

-5484 SRIDVLEPA
+5484 SRIDVLDSS
-5493 ERHRILGEWGTGEPV
+5493 ERDRILRDWGAGAPLTLS
-5508 TTAAP
+5508 AP

-5518 LAAQVAATPGATALS
+5518 LAAQVAATPDATALS
-5533 DAHESVTFGEFAAR
+5533 DASSRVTFAEFAAR
-5547 TDRLARWLTAH
+5547 TDRLARWLASQ
-5558 GARPEQVVALVLP
+5558 GAGPEKVVALVLP

-5584 KAGAAYLPVDPDQ
+5584 KTGAAYLPVDPDQ
-5597 PVDRIAA
+5597 PVDRISAI
-5604 VLADSGAALVL
+5604 LADAGAALVL
-5615 TTRALADRVPPER
+5615 TSRSLAAPVPG
-5628 ALFVEDIVDSAV
+5628 ALFIEDIVDSDAA
-5640 TLTPPSPAN
+5640 LAPPSPAN

-5660 GEPKGVVI
+5660 GKPKGVVV

-5710 WQPQLWMLDG
+5710 WQPQLWLLDG

-5760 AAGVVE
+5760 AAGVIA
-5766 DGSCAL
+5766 DDRCAL
-5772 GVVGVGGEAVSQSL
+5772 GVVGVGGEAVSQTL
-5786 WEELRSMPG
+5786 WETLASMPG
-5795 TEAYNLYGPT
+5795 TAAYNLYGPT

-5814 RFRDADRP
+5814 RFGDADRP
-5822 VVGRPVHNARAYVL
+5822 VVGRPVHNTRAYVL
-5836 DGGLSPVP
+5836 DGRLSPVP

-5863 ERPSLTADRFVA
+5863 GRPELTADRFVA
-5875 DPFGR
+5875 DPFGT

-5910 KIRGFRIEPGEIETA
+5910 KIRGFRIEPGEVETA
-5925 LTRHDDVA
+5925 LTRHDDVT
-5933 QALVIVREDRP
+5933 QALVVVRDE
-5944 GDKRLVAYTTPETT
+5944 RLVAYTTPATA
-5958 DPARLREFVA
+5958 DPVALREFLA
-5968 RSLPEYMVPAAIV
+5968 RSLPEYMVPSAIV
-5981 SLDAF
+5981 PLDAF
-5986 PVTANGK
+5986 PVTPNGK
-5993 LDKAALPVPELEA
+5993 LDRAALPAPEFET
-6006 RGRAPETPLEKTLC
+6006 RGRAPETATEKALC
-6020 EVFAEVLDVDAV
+6020 EIFAEVLDLAAV
-6032 GADDDLFALGGHSML
+6032 GADDDLFTLGGHSML
-6047 LVVLRNRITERTGTE
+6047 LVVLRNRITERLGTE

-6070 TPTAAGLAAVLTETR
+6070 TPTAAGLAAVVEPGSATR
-6085 GS
+6085 NPAN

>member
-1 MVQECILTICLLGSP
+1 M
-16 KLAPASGRR
+16 
-25 KQREAGLPV
+25 
-34 SNGDSVQQVA
+34 QQVA
-44 DLGFWRDRL
+44 ELGFWRDSL

-61 LPVDRPH
+61 LPIDRPY
-68 PAEPAPPSA
+68 PARAVPA
-77 RLTRE
+77 RLTRPRPGTDE
-82 LSLALGDDAEL
+82 LTLLAG
-93 IVLSAFVVLLHRYAG
+93 FVVLLSRYAG

-122 RVDLGGAP
+122 RVDLGGSP
-130 GFDDVVARVRA
+130 GFADVVKRVRD
-141 AREEALAHQVP
+141 AREEALAHRVP
-152 FDDLVGEVQPER
+152 FDDLVAEVEPEP
-164 GRGGSVLVNVGF
+164 GRGGSVVVNVGF
-176 AAETTL
+176 GAETDL
-182 PLDLVLAAG
+182 PLDVNLGIDGEELVV
-191 DGVLEARYRADVL
+191 DYRADVL

-209 DRMLGHLEHLLHDAL
+209 DRMLGHLGHLLADARK
-224 SRPQWPVA
+224 RPQWPVE
-232 RLNLVPEPEL
+232 RLDLMPEPEL
-242 RRMLEEW
+242 RQILREW
-249 NDTALDAPLSTLPEL
+249 NDTDFDAPPSTLPEL
-264 FAARVRE
+264 FAARVAE
-271 APGSVALVFEDVEVT
+271 APDAVALVFEDEELT

-319 VEMIVAELAV
+319 LDMVVAELAV
-329 LKAGAAYLPLDQD
+329 LKAGAAYLPLDPD

-348 AFMVA
+348 AFMVG
-353 DAGPVCVVTTSEL
+353 DARPVCVLTTGEL
-366 AGRFDGDVL
+366 AEHFESAVVL
-375 VLDETS
+375 EELDLDAA
-381 PDDAPATDPGAA
+381 PDTDPAAA
-393 IAPASAAYVI
+393 IVPANAAYVI

-420 GVAKLVATQAERFG
+420 GVAKLVATQSERFG

-460 LSGGRLVVVP
+460 LSGGRLVIVP

-483 AHAHGVDFM
+483 AHAKGVDFM

-502 PEDCDLPRD
+502 PDDCDLPRD

-568 DPGTRAYVLDAY
+568 DPGTSAYVLDAS

-603 LGRAALTSER
+603 LGRPGLTAER
-613 FVADPFGS
+613 FVADPSGS

-694 AAEQG
+694 SAEQG
-699 HVDEWHDVHEEM
+699 HVAEWHAVHEEM
-711 LAGSQGI
+711 LAGSTGI

-731 SDIPLEEM
+731 SDIPLAEM

-746 IDRIRALR
+746 IDRIRSLK

-787 AVENVRREVAAM
+787 AIENVRREVAAT
-799 PELAGKVHLAARPA
+799 PFADRVHLAARPA
-813 HDLGDLPAEPF
+813 HDLGELPAEPF
-824 DTVIVNSVA
+824 DTVIINSVA

-842 AEVVRTAAGLVAP
+842 AEVVRTAAGLVRP
-855 GGTVFLGDLRNLRSL
+855 GGTIFLGDIRNLRSL
-870 RAFRTAVELRHGRG
+870 RAFRTAVELRHGRA

-926 DAHNEL
+926 EAHNEL

-945 KPAPPAEQVI
+945 TPAAAAEQVV
-955 AFGDLA
+955 AYGDLA
-961 AVERFLTA
+961 AVERFLAA
-969 ETPDRLRVTGV
+969 ETPERLRVTGV
-980 PDARLAGELAA
+980 PDARLSGELAA
-991 VRALDEG
+991 VRALDDG
-998 DSAAALAALDR
+998 DAEAALAALGR

-1015 EDLHRV
+1015 EALHRL
-1021 GERAG
+1021 GARAG
-1026 YRVAVTWAAA
+1026 YRVAVTWAPEG
-1036 GELEAVFGRGSAPG
+1036 GELEAVFSTGDDGP
-1050 AAYRPARTTGAPGSY
+1050 AYRPGRQTGTPASY

-1073 ETGALVASLRSHVRD
+1073 ETGALVASLRAHVRD
-1088 RLPQYMVP
+1088 RLPLYMVP
-1096 TAFVVLDKLPV
+1096 SAFVVLDKLPV

-1115 KALPAPERFTAGP
+1115 KALPSPERFAAGP
-1128 GRAPRTPV
+1128 GRAPRNPV

-1142 LFADV
+1142 MFADV
-1147 LGVPRVGPDD
+1147 LGVSQAGPDD

-1166 LMATR
+1166 LLATR

-1177 AAVGT
+1177 AAVGAEV
-1182 DLPVRAVFD
+1182 PVRAVFD
-1191 APTVAALAELLAGA
+1191 APTPAALADLLAGA
-1205 GSGTERRPLGRAVE
+1205 VTGTERRPLTRVTE

-1245 YNVPLVMRLSGELDV
+1245 YNVPLVMRLAGELDV
-1260 DALRVALHDVLG
+1260 EALRAALPDVLD
-1272 RHEALRTVFPVAD
+1272 RHEALRTVFPTAE
-1285 GVPYQR
+1285 GVPYQQ
-1291 VLPVEEAAVEL
+1291 VLADAEVEL
-1302 TVRTVAES
+1302 TVRTVSDVES
-1310 EVDSAVDGLVRSVFD
+1310 EVDTLVREVFD

-1330 PVRAELLTIDQRRHV
+1330 PVRATLLTVDARRHV

-1360 SPLWRDIAAAY
+1360 APLWRDIATAY
-1371 GARRQ
+1371 RARLR
-1376 GEGPR
+1376 GEAPE

-1388 YADYTLWQRELLE
+1388 YADYTLWQRDLLE
-1401 TEEAA
+1401 TEEAV

-1412 STLADLPERIGLP
+1412 TALDGLPERIPLP

-1444 WDAGLRAA
+1444 WDAGLHAG

-1494 ADPALDDLVGFF
+1494 TDPALDDLVGFF
-1506 VNTLVLRVDTGGDPT
+1506 VNTLVLRVDAGGDPS

-1571 TPGSGVELPG
+1571 TPGAGVELPG

-1586 QPVGT
+1586 RPVGT

-1599 FSLTEHADGIDG
+1599 FSFTERADGLHG

-1616 AEVFDRSTVDA
+1616 AEVFDHATVTG
-1627 LLARLEVLLRQVVS
+1627 LLGRLESLLRQVVS
-1641 APDRRLGSLDVLTRA
+1641 APDRRLGGLDVLTPA
-1656 ERDGL
+1656 EREAL
-1661 EAVWSGAVEAVP
+1661 PAVWSGAVEDVP

-1687 TPDHPALVFEDERL
+1687 TPDATALVFEDEEL
-1701 TYAELDAA
+1701 TYAELDAV
-1709 SNRLAQALV
+1709 SNRLARVLAE
-1718 ARGAGPERVVALA
+1718 RGAGPERVVALA

-1745 LKAGA
+1745 LKTGA

-1760 ADRIAFML
+1760 AERIAFML
-1768 ADAEPTLVLATAET
+1768 EDAAPALVLATGD
-1782 ADLVP
+1782 DLPHAVRP
-1787 GALLLDEPV
+1787 DDPELLDGV
-1796 TAAGFP
+1796 SD
-1802 AKAPEVVL
+1802 APLDVVL
-1810 RPEHP
+1810 RPENP

-1863 SFDVSVWEFLWPLL
+1863 SFDVSVWEFLWPLIT
-1877 VGATEVLARPDGQ
+1877 GATEVVARPDGH

-1898 LIREH
+1898 LIRDH
-1903 EVTTVHFVP
+1903 GVTTVHFVP
-1912 SMLQVFLQEPAAA
+1912 SMLQVFLQEPAAG
-1925 ECASLRRVLC
+1925 ECTSLRRVLC
-1935 SGEALPPEAVAR
+1935 SGEALPADAVVQ

-1971 WHTSP
+1971 WRTSAEDP
-1976 DETSVPIGRPVWNTR
+1976 AVPIGRPVWNTR
-1991 TYVLDAALRPV
+1991 TYILDAALRPV
-2002 PPGTPG
+2002 PPGTAG

-2030 RFIADPYGEPG
+2030 RFVASPFEPG
-2041 SRMYRT
+2041 TRMYRT
-2047 GDVARF
+2047 GDLARF
-2053 RADGVC
+2053 RPDGVL

-2085 AAHDDVA
+2085 ATHDDVA

-2106 RLVGYVV
+2106 RLVGYVM
-2113 PADTSASATDETEQV
+2113 PAGTASTPDEETEQV
-2128 REWRELYDSMYSGA
+2128 GEWRELYDSMYSA
-2142 TDDFEGWNS
+2142 AEDEFAGWNS

-2157 ISRAEM
+2157 IPRAEM

-2169 IVTRIRGLEPRRV
+2169 IVTRIRDLNPRRV

-2194 ELAPHC
+2194 ELAPDC

-2213 ASLGDRVAADP
+2213 ASLGRRVEADP
-2224 ALADRV
+2224 VLADRV
-2230 ELRTGDAADVS
+2230 ELRTGDAADLS
-2241 GLPAGYFD
+2241 GLPSGFFD

-2262 GTYLLD
+2262 GTYLLE
-2268 VLDKAIGLLAPGGT
+2268 VLRGALELLAPGGSL
-2282 VFVGDVR
+2282 FVGDVR
-2289 DLRQVRAFHAE
+2289 DLRQVRAFHTAVAE
-2300 VARQRGGDV
+2300 ARGGDV
-2309 EQGLVREKE
+2309 EQNLLREKE
-2318 LLVAPEFFAGLDGVA
+2318 LLVAPEFFAGLDEVT

-2342 GVNELSQFRYDV
+2342 AVNELTQYRYDV
-2354 VIHTEPVQAPAVEP
+2354 VLRPGSAAVP
-2368 LTWGTDVS
+2368 DVPTLAWGTDLS
-2376 TVDEVAAALD
+2376 TVDEVA
-2386 NGLRINGVPNGRTTT
+2386 GPSRIERVPNGRTAPG
-2401 GVNPQDWYDLGDAHG
+2401 GVNPEDWYAFGDAHG
-2416 YTTAV
+2416 YRTVV

-2432 VVFTTGSAA
+2432 VLFTTGDPA

-2446 GSEPLLSY
+2446 GAGPLLSY
-2454 TGNPGRFRRISTLS
+2454 TGNPGRFRRISSLT
-2468 ADLRA
+2468 ADLRT
-2473 LAAESLP
+2473 LAADRLP

-2492 ALPVT
+2492 KLPVT
-2497 ANGKLDRPA
+2497 ANGKLDRRA
-2506 LPSPDPLVPTSDRE
+2506 LPSPDPIAPTSDRE
-2520 PRTPVERQLC
+2520 PRTPAERQLC
-2530 ALFADVLGLPR
+2530 ELFADVLGLPR

-2566 ATLNAELEVRSVFET
+2566 TTLNAELEVRSVFET

-2587 AELITTGAGP
+2587 AALVGASTGT
-2597 ARPPLVPL
+2597 ARPALVPR

-2616 QRRLWFLHHLEGP
+2616 QQRLWFLHHLEGP
-2629 SATYNVPLIMRIEGE
+2629 SATYNVPLIMRLEGE
-2644 LDVEALRSALSDVV
+2644 VDVPALRTALSDVV

-2668 PQRDGVPFQDIIP
+2668 PQHDGVPYQDVLP
-2681 AEEVDLRVREVTD
+2681 AGEIDLPVRDVTG
-2694 LDRALTG
+2694 LDTALTG
-2701 LVRGAFDL
+2701 LVRGSFDL
-2709 ERHVPMR
+2709 ERHAPMR
-2716 AELLRLADGEHVLA
+2716 VELLRLGEREHVLA

-2750 ATAYAARRSGERPQW
+2750 ATAYAARRADETPQW
-2765 TPLPVQYADYT
+2765 TSLPVQYADYT
-2776 LWQQDLLGSED
+2776 LWQQDLLGAED
-2787 DPDSVLTA
+2787 DPDSVLST

-2801 ATLDGLP
+2801 DTLDGLP

-2826 GELHTFTWDADLH
+2826 GELHTFTWDAELH
-2839 TRLSRLARECG
+2839 ARLTELARESG
-2850 SSVFMVVHAALAA
+2850 ASVFMVVHAALAA

-2884 DQALDDLVG
+2884 DQAVDDLVG
-2893 FFVNTLVLRVDTA
+2893 FFVNTLVLRVDTG
-2906 GEPSFRDLVG
+2906 GEPSFRDLVA
-2916 RVRERNLDA
+2916 RVRDRNLDA

-2934 RLVEVLNPARSLSYH
+2934 RLVEVLNPVRSLSYH
-2949 PLFQVMLAGQNN
+2949 PLFQVMIAGQNTT
-2961 ARAEVT
+2961 RADVT

-2984 FDLSISLTER
+2984 FDLAISLTER
-2994 EAGIAGV
+2994 DAGIAGV
-3001 LEFNADVFDHA
+3001 LEFNADVFDHP

-3021 GVLLRAALA
+3021 EVLLRAALS
-3030 EPDGP
+3030 EPDRP

-3042 EGDERDQV
+3042 DGDERDRV
-3050 LTRWA
+3050 LNEWA
-3055 GSLEPA
+3055 GSLDPA
-3061 GTETFTGMFA
+3061 GTETFPGLFA
-3071 RRVRQAPDAV
+3071 RRVAEAPDAI

-3091 YAELDARANQ
+3091 YAEVNARANR
-3101 LAHLLIERGAG
+3101 LAHRLLERGAG
-3112 PERVVALAVPRSV
+3112 PERVVALAVPRSI

-3140 YLPVD
+3140 YLPID
-3145 VDYPGDRIAFMI
+3145 VDYPGDRITYMVE
-3157 DDAAPVCVV
+3157 DARPVCVV
-3166 TTRDVDGN
+3166 TTREIDAK
-3174 LPPGVPRVLLDDPAL
+3174 LPAGVPRVLLDDAAL
-3189 TTMSTVDPEVPVK
+3189 DRMSTEDPAVGVR

-3234 TQKERFGIGPHSRVL
+3234 TQVERFGIGPHSRVL

-3263 CLGLLSGGRLIV
+3263 CLGLLSGGRLVV

-3289 YAHEHGAD
+3289 YAHQHAVD
-3297 FMILPPALLDAMPED
+3297 FMILPPALLDAMPAD

-3326 RVSPELI
+3326 RVSPELVK
-3333 RRWAPGRRMFNAY
+3333 RWAPGRRMFNAY

-3409 GYLGRAGLTSERFV
+3409 GYLGRAALTSERFV

-3440 KWLPDGRLVFLGRA
+3440 KWRPDGRLVFLGRA

-3467 GEIEAVIT
+3467 GEIEAVLT
-3475 EHPAVAQSVVL
+3475 EHPAVGQSVVL
-3486 AQDGR
+3486 ARDGR
-3491 LIAYAVPAASRDE
+3491 LIAYAVPAAGRDE

-3517 HENVFD
+3517 HENVFTE
-3523 DAASGGFEENFTG
+3523 AATGGLEENFTG

-3542 GSEIPLDEMREWH
+3542 GTEIPLGEMREWH
-3555 AATIERI
+3555 AATIDRI
-3562 QALRPKRVLEIG
+3562 RSLKPKRVLEIG

-3599 AIANLRRELAGRPE
+3599 AIANLRRELA
-3613 LAGKV
+3613 ATSFADKV

-3629 ELPDEPFDTVIVN
+3629 DLPDEPFDTVIIN

-3654 AEVIRTAAARVR
+3654 AEVIRTVTAHVR
-3666 PGGAIFLG
+3666 PGGVIFLG

-3692 HGRRDVAGVDQ
+3692 HGRRSAAAVDQ
-3703 AIARDGELVLDP
+3703 AIAREGELVLDP
-3715 DFFTAL
+3715 DFFGAL
-3721 SRGLAGFDDVDLW
+3721 ARELDGFDDVDLRM
-3734 FKRGEAHNELTRHRY
+3734 KRGHAHNELTRHRY
-3749 DVVLRKAPKPAPAAE
+3749 DVVLRKAPKPEPVE
-3764 EVVTFGSVAELERLL
+3764 ETVVAFTTLDELERLL
-3779 ADHPARLRVAGVPN
+3779 AERPARLRVTGVPD

-3798 ELAAVAALAERDAD
+3798 ELAAVAALAEGDAD

-3818 DSEPTGVDPET
+3818 DAEPSGVDIEK
-3829 LQDLGTRLGYR
+3829 LRDLGYR
-3840 VYTTP
+3840 VYAAP
-3845 AADVSVLEVVF
+3845 ARQGMLEVVF
-3856 TTGEPVRIYR
+3856 TTGEPTRIHR
-3866 ARPVRAALSTLGNH
+3866 ARPVRAALATLGNH

-3917 PVLASGKLDR
+3917 PLLASGKLDR

-3934 KQAGAAGRAPR
+3934 QQTVAAGRAPR

-3954 LFADVLGVP
+3954 LFAEVLDTASIGV
-3963 RVGPDDDFFALG
+3963 DDDFFALG

-4006 VAGLAALL
+4006 VAGLATLL
-4014 STLDSSAARPAL
+4014 STSDSSAARPAL
-4026 VRAEPRPDALPLSFA
+4026 ERAEPRPEVLPLSFA

-4063 IRLTGDLDGTALR
+4063 VRLTGDLDVDALKA
-4076 TALSDVV
+4076 ALSDVV

-4098 EARQQV
+4098 EPRQRI
-4104 LEDVTIPLHARDV
+4104 LDDVTIPLPTRSV
-4117 TEATLADAVSEAA
+4117 TGTTLADAVSEAA
-4130 RTVFELESEV
+4130 RTVFELESEI

-4150 AREHVLVLVFHHI
+4150 TREHVLVLVFHHI

-4175 DLATAYTARRTGERP
+4175 DLATAYTARQAGDTP
-4190 EWTPLPVQ
+4190 HWSPLPVQ

-4212 QVIEPQLAY
+4212 PVIEPQLAY
-4221 WRETLAGLPERIELP
+4221 WRDALADLPERIELP

-4249 EQFSFGWDADLHSG
+4249 EQFAFGWDAELHSG
-4263 LVDLA
+4263 LVELA

-4290 GAGTDVPIGTSI
+4290 GAGTDIPLGTSI

-4317 VNTLVLRVGTDGDPS
+4317 VNTLVLRVDTGGDPS

-4359 EALNP
+4359 ETLNP

-4380 QNNAVAELGLP
+4380 QNNAVADLALP
-4391 GLTVEEEPVRTGTA
+4391 GLTVAEEPVRTGTA
-4405 RADLVFF
+4405 RADLTFF

-4418 NQTGIRGTAEYN
+4418 HQAGIRGTAEYN

-4435 RSGVE
+4435 RASVE
-4440 AILGRIKTLLRAA
+4440 AILDRLRTLLRAV

-4459 RIGAI
+4459 RIGAV

-4470 EHERLT
+4470 ERDQLAADPAT
-4476 AEQTETVTSLPART
+4476 PLPAET
-4490 TAELFA
+4490 TADLFA

-4505 TALVIGEE
+4505 TALVFGSES
-4513 CLTYADL
+4513 LTYAEL
-4520 DARATTLAQA
+4520 DTRATTLARA

-4540 VVAVALPRSAEL
+4540 VVAVALPRSADL
-4552 VTALLAVLK
+4552 VVALLAVLK

-4573 PADRVELMLTDAA
+4573 PAERVELMLTDAG
-4586 PHLVVAWEGF
+4586 PHLVIAEDGF
-4596 GERLVRPDETAAE
+4596 GDRLVRPGDTGPE
-4609 PAVWPVISPDNPAY
+4609 PAWPVISPDNPAY

-4634 KAVAGTQLALANRL
+4634 KAVAGTQRALANRL
-4648 HWGRGLAQGVRV
+4648 HWGRDVAEGVRV

-4685 LADDTT
+4685 LADDAT

-4699 EFVRS
+4699 ELVRT
-4704 SGAQI
+4704 SGAQV

-4722 DVSDSAFDSVTTWI
+4722 DGPAGAFDAVTTWI
-4736 TSGEPLSEALA
+4736 TSGEPLTGALA

-4756 AKLVNLYGCSEVGGD
+4756 AKLVNLYGCSEVAGD

-4792 LLDAALRPVPPGV
+4792 VLDAALRPVPPGV

-4817 RGYLGRPALSAER
+4817 RGYLGRPALTAER
-4830 FLADPF
+4830 FVASPF
-4836 GAPGERM
+4836 EPGERM

-4848 LVRRRAD
+4848 LVRRRRD
-4855 GALDF
+4855 GALEF

-4878 EVEAVLTADP
+4878 EVEAVLTAEA
-4888 SVARAVVIAREN
+4888 SVARAAVIARAD
-4900 RLVAYVVGESADP
+4900 RLIAYVAPSGDP
-4913 VVLRTLVATRL
+4913 VELRRKLAALL
-4924 PEYLVPA
+4924 PEYLVPSA
-4931 AVVVLAELPVN
+4931 IVVLPELPVN
-4942 ANGKLDRRALPDPEV
+4942 ANGKLDRAALPDPEI
-4957 RTTARQ
+4957 RTSGRV

-4969 QALCEL
+4969 QALCDL
-4975 FADVLGVPAVGPD
+4975 FADVLGVALVGPD

-5025 TPARLASLLDPGRTS
+5025 TPARLARLLDPARES
-5040 RPALVPAHRPDVL
+5040 RPALRPAERPEVL

-5067 LDGLSATYNIPWAW
+5067 LDGPSATYNIPWAW
-5081 ELTGPVDVDA
+5081 ELTGPVDAGA

-5099 VTRHEILR
+5099 VARHEVLR
-5107 TVLAEDR
+5107 TILVEEQGTPSQVVLAAGDDR
-5114 GTPRQI
+5114 AR
-5120 VLNPGD
+5120 
-5126 ERAHPVLVTGTA
+5126 PVLVIETA
-5138 TEADLADRV
+5138 ADVDESV
-5147 AEAAAYCFT
+5147 IAAASYCFT

-5190 LPPLKRDLDTAY
+5190 LPPLKRDLDAAY
-5202 AARLRGARPQW
+5202 AARLRGERPQW
-5213 TPLPVQY
+5213 TPLAVQY
-5220 ADYTLWQQEMFG
+5220 ADYTLWQREMFG
-5232 RSDDPDSLLGRQAAF
+5232 RADDPGSLLGRQAAF
-5247 WRDTLAGIP
+5247 WRETLAGIP
-5256 DELALPADRPRP
+5256 DELALPVDRPRP

-5283 GAVHR
+5283 ADVHR

-5300 TFMVLQAALAAVLTR
+5300 TFMVLQAALAALLTR

-5323 LGTPVAGRMDHAL
+5323 LGTPVAGRTDHAL

-5350 TDTGGDP
+5350 TDTAGDP
-5357 TFRELLARVREADL
+5357 TFRDLLDRVREADL

-5409 GSEPEKLLGLDASY
+5409 GSEPERLLGLDASY
-5423 RDTGLRPAKFDL
+5423 RDTGLRQAKFDL
-5435 SFDLVETADGIEGDL
+5435 SFDLVETPGGLEGDL
-5450 EFSFDLFDEPT
+5450 EFSLDLFDERT
-5461 ARTLTERLVRLMAA
+5461 ARTLTERLVRLMTA

-5484 SRIDVLEPA
+5484 SRIDVLDA
-5493 ERHRILGEWGTGEPV
+5493 GERHRIVAEWGRGEPL
-5508 TTAAP
+5508 TTSAP

-5533 DAHESVTFGEFAAR
+5533 DASGSVTFAEFAAR
-5547 TDRLARWLTAH
+5547 TDRLARWLASQ
-5558 GARPEQVVALVLP
+5558 GAGPEKVVALVLP

-5584 KAGAAYLPVDPDQ
+5584 KTGAAYLPVDPDQ
-5597 PVDRIAA
+5597 PADRISAIF
-5604 VLADSGAALVL
+5604 ADAGAALVL
-5615 TTRALADRVPPER
+5615 TSRALASPVPG
-5628 ALFVEDIVDSAV
+5628 ALFVEDLLEDTVDSSV
-5640 TLTPPSPAN
+5640 VLTPPSPAN

-5660 GEPKGVVI
+5660 GKPKGVVI

-5710 WQPQLWMLDG
+5710 WQPQLWLLDG

-5731 RDPDR
+5731 RDPER

-5766 DGSCAL
+5766 EGKCAL
-5772 GVVGVGGEAVSQSL
+5772 GVVGVGGEAVSQTL
-5786 WEELRSMPG
+5786 WEQLRSMPG
-5795 TEAYNLYGPT
+5795 TAAYNLYGPT

-5814 RFRDADRP
+5814 RFADADRP

-5863 ERPSLTADRFVA
+5863 GRPALTADRFVA
-5875 DPFGR
+5875 DPFGP

-5892 RWRPDG
+5892 RWRTDG
-5898 QLEYLGRTDDQV
+5898 QLEYLGRIDDQV

-5925 LTRHDDVA
+5925 LARHDDVE
-5933 QALVIVREDRP
+5933 QALVVVREDR
-5944 GDKRLVAYTTPETT
+5944 DKRLVAYTTPATA

-5968 RSLPEYMVPAAIV
+5968 RSLPEYMVPAAV
-5981 SLDAF
+5981 VPLEAF
-5986 PVTANGK
+5986 PVTPNGK
-5993 LDKAALPVPELEA
+5993 LDKAALPVPEFET
-6006 RGRAPETPLEKTLC
+6006 RGRAPGTPLEKTLC
-6020 EVFAEVLDVDAV
+6020 EIFAEVLDVAAV
-6032 GADDDLFALGGHSML
+6032 GADDDLFALGGHSLL
-6047 LVVLRNRITERTGTE
+6047 LVVLRNRITERLGTE

-6070 TPTAAGLAAVLTETR
+6070 TPTVAGLAALL
-6085 GS
+6085 

>member
-1 MVQECILTICLLGSP
+1 M
-16 KLAPASGRR
+16 
-25 KQREAGLPV
+25 
-34 SNGDSVQQVA
+34 SNGDAVQQVA
-44 DLGFWRDRL
+44 ELGFWRDRL
-53 ASAPKELP
+53 ASAPKELALPADRQHLASPVLARLSRP
-61 LPVDRPH
+61 LPATD
-68 PAEPAPPSA
+68 E
-77 RLTRE
+77 LT
-82 LSLALGDDAEL
+82 LLA
-93 IVLSAFVVLLHRYAG
+93 AFAVLLSRYAG

-122 RVDLGGAP
+122 RVDLGGSP
-130 GFDDVVARVRA
+130 GFADVVARVRD
-141 AREEALAHQVP
+141 AREEALAHEVP
-152 FDDLVGEVQPER
+152 FADLVAALEPEP

-176 AAETTL
+176 GAETDL
-182 PLDLVLAAG
+182 PLDLNLIEG
-191 DGVLEARYRADVL
+191 GVRYRADVF

-209 DRMLGHLEHLLHDAL
+209 DRMLAHLERLLAHASVDP
-224 SRPQWPVA
+224 RCPVA
-232 RLNLVPEPEL
+232 RLSLMAEPEL
-242 RRMLEEW
+242 HRILEEW
-249 NDTALDAPLSTLPEL
+249 NDTGLAPPLSTLPEL
-264 FAARVRE
+264 FSARVRE
-271 APGSVALVFEDVEVT
+271 APDAVALVFEDRELT

-319 VEMIVAELAV
+319 PDMIVAELAV
-329 LKAGAAYLPLDQD
+329 LKAGAAYLPLDPD

-348 AFMVA
+348 GFMVG
-353 DAGPVCVVTTSEL
+353 DARPVCVLTTGDLAEHFESPVLLEEL
-366 AGRFDGDVL
+366 DLAA
-375 VLDETS
+375 
-381 PDDAPATDPGAA
+381 APETDPGAE
-393 IAPASAAYVI
+393 IVPANAAYVI

-420 GVAKLVATQAERFG
+420 GVAKLVATQARRFG

-470 AERRVPGPELADY
+470 AERRVPGPELAEY
-483 AHAHGVDFM
+483 AHTHGVDFM

-553 DPEIAPGSAVPIGVP
+553 DQEIAPGSAVPIGVP
-568 DPGTRAYVLDAY
+568 DPGTRAYVLDAS
-580 LAPVPVGVVGE
+580 LAPVPVGVAGE

-603 LGRAALTSER
+603 LGRPGLTSER
-613 FVADPFGS
+613 FVADPFGD

-650 KIRGYRIELGEIE
+650 KIRGYRIEPGEIE
-663 SVLAEH
+663 SVLDEH
-669 PRVGQSVVVAQDGQL
+669 PRVGQSVVVADDGRL
-684 VAYAVPVPDR
+684 VAYAVPLPDR
-694 AAEQG
+694 DQAAEQG
-699 HVDEWHDVHEEM
+699 HVEEWHAVHEEM
-711 LAGSQGI
+711 LAGSTGI

-731 SDIPLEEM
+731 SDLPLEEM

-746 IDRIRALR
+746 IERIRSLA

-787 AVENVRREVAAM
+787 AIENVRREVAATSY
-799 PELAGKVHLAARPA
+799 AGRVHLAARPA
-813 HDLGDLPAEPF
+813 HDLGELPAEPF

-842 AEVVRTAAGLVAP
+842 TEVVRTAAGLLAP
-855 GGTVFLGDLRNLRSL
+855 GGTIFLGDIRNLRSL
-870 RAFRTAVELRHGRG
+870 RAFRTAVELRHGRA
-884 DVAAVDQAIAREGEL
+884 DVAGVDQAIAREGEL

-912 LDGFD
+912 LDGLG

-926 DAHNEL
+926 HAHNEL

-945 KPAPPAEQVI
+945 KPEPVDEQVV
-955 AFGDLA
+955 AFGDLG
-961 AVERFLTA
+961 AVERFLAA
-969 ETPDRLRVTGV
+969 ETPDRLRVTGI
-980 PDARLAGELAA
+980 PDARLSGELAA
-991 VRALDEG
+991 ARALDEG
-998 DSAAALAALDR
+998 DAEAALAALDR
-1009 RDGVDP
+1009 RDGVEP
-1015 EDLHRV
+1015 EDLHRL
-1021 GERAG
+1021 GDTAG
-1026 YRVAVTWAAA
+1026 YRVAVTWAAE
-1036 GELEAVFGRGSAPG
+1036 GGLLEAVFSRGEDGP
-1050 AAYRPARTTGAPGSY
+1050 AYRPGRQSGTPASY

-1073 ETGALVASLRSHVRD
+1073 DTGALVASLRAYVRD
-1088 RLPQYMVP
+1088 RLPLYMVP
-1096 TAFVVLDKLPV
+1096 SAFVVLDKLPV

-1115 KALPAPERFTAGP
+1115 KALPRPERFAAGP
-1128 GRAPRTPV
+1128 GRAPRNPV

-1147 LGVPRVGPDD
+1147 LGVPQVGPDD

-1166 LMATR
+1166 LLATR

-1177 AAVGT
+1177 AAAGAEV
-1182 DLPVRAVFD
+1182 PVRAVFD
-1191 APTVAALAELLAGA
+1191 APSPAALADLLAGPVT
-1205 GSGTERRPLGRAVE
+1205 GTERRPLTRVAD

-1245 YNVPLVMRLSGELDV
+1245 YNVPLVMRLAGELDV
-1260 DALRVALHDVLG
+1260 EALRTALHDVLG
-1272 RHEALRTVFPVAD
+1272 RHEALRTVFPTAD
-1285 GVPYQR
+1285 GVPYQEI
-1291 VLPVEEAAVEL
+1291 LAEATVEL
-1302 TVRTVAES
+1302 TVR
-1310 EVDSAVDGLVRSVFD
+1310 EVPGSAVDDVVDGLVRGVFD

-1330 PVRAELLTIDQRRHV
+1330 PVRAALLTVDPRRHV

-1360 SPLWRDIAAAY
+1360 TPLWRDIATAY
-1371 GARRQ
+1371 RARLRGGRPQ
-1376 GEGPR
+1376 

-1401 TEEAA
+1401 AEEAA
-1406 QLGYWR
+1406 QLDYWR
-1412 STLADLPERIGLP
+1412 RALDGLPERIPLP

-1435 YRGEFFTFT
+1435 YRGGFFTFA
-1444 WDAGLRAA
+1444 WDAGLQAG
-1452 LADLARA
+1452 LTDLARA

-1494 ADPALDDLVGFF
+1494 TDPALDDLVGFF
-1506 VNTLVLRVDTGGDPT
+1506 VNTLVLRVSTGGDPS

-1526 ARVRERSL
+1526 ARVRDRSL

-1571 TPGSGVELPG
+1571 TPGAGVELPG

-1586 QPVGT
+1586 RPVGT

-1599 FSLTEHADGIDG
+1599 FSFTERADGIHG

-1616 AEVFDRSTVDA
+1616 AEVFDRATVTG
-1627 LLARLEVLLRQVVS
+1627 LLDRLEVLLRQVV
-1641 APDRRLGSLDVLTRA
+1641 ATPDRRLGALDVLTPA
-1656 ERDGL
+1656 DRDGL
-1661 EAVWSGAVEAVP
+1661 EKAWSGAVGDVP

-1682 AQVAR
+1682 AQVAK
-1687 TPDHPALVFEDERL
+1687 TPDATALVFEDEKL
-1701 TYAELDAA
+1701 TYAELDAV
-1709 SNRLAQALV
+1709 SNRLARAL
-1718 ARGAGPERVVALA
+1718 AERGAGPERVVALA

-1745 LKAGA
+1745 LKTGA

-1760 ADRIAFML
+1760 AERLAFML
-1768 ADAEPTLVLATAET
+1768 EDSAPALVVATAD
-1782 ADLVP
+1782 DLP
-1787 GALLLDEPV
+1787 PLDGV
-1796 TAAGFP
+1796 SD
-1802 AKAPEVVL
+1802 APLDVVL
-1810 RPEHP
+1810 RPENP

-1822 GSTGRPKGVVVPHA
+1822 GSTGRPKGVVVPHE

-1863 SFDVSVWEFLWPLL
+1863 SFDVSVWEFLWPL
-1877 VGATEVLARPDGQ
+1877 VTGATEVVARPGGHQ
-1890 KDPAYLAR
+1890 DPAYLAR
-1898 LIREH
+1898 LIRDRGI
-1903 EVTTVHFVP
+1903 TTVHFVP
-1912 SMLQVFLQEPAAA
+1912 SMLQVFLQEPAAR
-1925 ECASLRRVLC
+1925 ECTSLRRVLC
-1935 SGEALPPEAVAR
+1935 SGEALPLDAVTR

-1971 WHTSP
+1971 WRTSTE
-1976 DETSVPIGRPVWNTR
+1976 DTSVPIGRPVWNTR

-2002 PPGTPG
+2002 PPGSAG

-2030 RFIADPYGEPG
+2030 RFVADPFGAPG
-2041 SRMYRT
+2041 ARMYRT
-2047 GDVARF
+2047 GDLARF
-2053 RADGVC
+2053 RPDGVL

-2065 DEQIKIRGFRVEPGE
+2065 DEQIKIRGFRIEPGE

-2085 AAHDDVA
+2085 AAHEDVA

-2113 PADTSASATDETEQV
+2113 PADTAATADEPAQV
-2128 REWRELYDSMYSGA
+2128 GEWRELYDSMYAA
-2142 TDDFEGWNS
+2142 TDDEFEGWNS

-2157 ISRAEM
+2157 IPRAEM

-2169 IVTRIRGLEPRRV
+2169 IVTRLRGLNPRRV
-2182 LELGVGTGLLLT
+2182 LEIGVGTGLLLT
-2194 ELAPHC
+2194 ELAPGC
-2200 ESYWGTDFSAEVI
+2200 EAYWGTDFSAEVI
-2213 ASLGDRVAADP
+2213 ASLGRRVEADP

-2230 ELRTGDAADVS
+2230 RLRTGDAADLS
-2241 GLPAGYFD
+2241 GLPSGFFD
-2249 TIVLNSVVQYFPS
+2249 TVVLNSVVQYFPS
-2262 GTYLLD
+2262 GTYLLE
-2268 VLDKAIGLLAPGGT
+2268 VLRGALELLAPGGSL
-2282 VFVGDVR
+2282 FVGDVR
-2289 DLRQVRAFHAE
+2289 DLRQVRAFHTAV
-2300 VARQRGGDV
+2300 VAARGGDV
-2309 EQGLVREKE
+2309 EQHLLREKE
-2318 LLVAPEFFAGLDGVA
+2318 LLVAPEFFAGLPGVT

-2342 GVNELSQFRYDV
+2342 AVNELTQYRYDV
-2354 VIHTEPVQAPAVEP
+2354 VLRPGSAAAPEVP
-2368 LTWGTDVS
+2368 TFVWGTDLS
-2376 TVDEVAAALD
+2376 TVDEVA
-2386 NGLRINGVPNGRTTT
+2386 GPSRIERVPNGRTAPG
-2401 GVNPQDWYDLGDAHG
+2401 GVDPEDWYAFGDAHG
-2416 YTTAV
+2416 YRTVV
-2421 TWSAEGDGSVD
+2421 TWSASGDGSVD
-2432 VVFTTGSAA
+2432 VLFTTGDPA

-2446 GSEPLLSY
+2446 GTGPLLSY
-2454 TGNPGRFRRISTLS
+2454 TGNPGRFRRISTLT
-2468 ADLRA
+2468 ADLRT
-2473 LAAESLP
+2473 LAAGRLP
-2480 EHMVPSAIVVLD
+2480 DHMVPSAIVVLD

-2497 ANGKLDRPA
+2497 ANGKLDRRA
-2506 LPSPDPLVPTSDRE
+2506 LPSPDPVAPTSERE
-2520 PRTPVERQLC
+2520 PRTPVERRLC
-2530 ALFADVLGLPR
+2530 ELFADVLGLPR

-2547 FFALGGHSLLA
+2547 FFTLGGHSLLA

-2566 ATLNAELEVRSVFET
+2566 TTLDAELEVRSVFET
-2581 PTAAGL
+2581 PTPAGL
-2587 AELITTGAGP
+2587 AVLVGAGTGA
-2597 ARPPLVPL
+2597 ARPPLVPVE
-2605 DRPALVPLSGA
+2605 RPEPVPLSGA

-2629 SATYNVPLIMRIEGE
+2629 SATYNVPLVMRLEGAV
-2644 LDVEALRSALSDVV
+2644 DVGALRTALSDVV
-2658 ARHEALRTRF
+2658 ARHETLRTRF
-2668 PQRDGVPFQDIIP
+2668 PQRDGVPYQDVLP
-2681 AEEVDLRVREVTD
+2681 AGEVGLPVHEVTD
-2694 LDRALTG
+2694 LDAELTR
-2701 LVRGAFDL
+2701 LVRGSFDL
-2709 ERHVPMR
+2709 EREAPMR
-2716 AELLRLADGEHVLA
+2716 AELLRLGEREHVLA

-2750 ATAYAARRSGERPQW
+2750 ATAYAARRAGKPPQW

-2776 LWQQDLLGSED
+2776 LWQRDLLGSED
-2787 DPDSVLTA
+2787 DPDSVLGT

-2801 ATLDGLP
+2801 DTLDGLP

-2826 GELHTFTWDADLH
+2826 GELHTFTWDARLH
-2839 TRLSRLARECG
+2839 ARLAELARESG
-2850 SSVFMVVHAALAA
+2850 ASVFMVVHAALAA

-2884 DQALDDLVG
+2884 DAALDDLVG
-2893 FFVNTLVLRVDTA
+2893 FFVNTLVLRVDTG
-2906 GEPSFRDLVG
+2906 GEPTFRDLVA

-2949 PLFQVMLAGQNN
+2949 PLFQVMIAGQNN

-2984 FDLSISLTER
+2984 FDLAISLTER

-3021 GVLLRAALA
+3021 EVLLRAALA
-3030 EPDGP
+3030 EPDRP

-3042 EGDERDQV
+3042 TGDERDRV
-3050 LTRWA
+3050 LTEWA

-3061 GTETFTGMFA
+3061 GTETFPGLFA
-3071 RRVRQAPDAV
+3071 RRVAEAPDAV
-3081 ALVFEDVELT
+3081 ALVYEDVELT
-3091 YAELDARANQ
+3091 YAEVNARANR
-3101 LAHLLIERGAG
+3101 LAHLLRDRGAG

-3125 EMIVAELAVLKAGAA
+3125 GMIVAELAVLKAGAA

-3145 VDYPGDRIAFMI
+3145 VDYPGDRIAYMI
-3157 DDAAPVCVV
+3157 EDARPVCVV
-3166 TTRDVDGN
+3166 TTREIAAK
-3174 LPPGVPRVLLDDPAL
+3174 LPADVPRVLLDEADLDALSTTDPDVA
-3189 TTMSTVDPEVPVK
+3189 VR

-3234 TQKERFGIGPHSRVL
+3234 TQVERFGIGPHSRVL

-3263 CLGLLSGGRLIV
+3263 CLGLLSGGRLVV

-3280 RVAGPALTE
+3280 RVAGPALSE
-3289 YAHEHGAD
+3289 YAHRHGVD
-3297 FMILPPALLDAMPED
+3297 FMILPPALLDAMPAD

-3333 RRWAPGRRMFNAY
+3333 KRWAPGRRMFNAY

-3409 GYLGRAGLTSERFV
+3409 GYLGRPGLTSERFV
-3423 ADPFGSGGR
+3423 ADPFGDGGR

-3467 GEIEAVIT
+3467 GEIETVIA
-3475 EHPAVAQSVVL
+3475 EHPAVGRSVVI

-3491 LIAYAVPAASRDE
+3491 LVAYAVPAASRDE
-3504 EAELDHVGEWREL
+3504 AAELDHVGEWREL
-3517 HENVFD
+3517 HENVFTE
-3523 DAASGGFEENFTG
+3523 AASGGLEENFTG

-3555 AATIERI
+3555 AATIDRI
-3562 QALRPKRVLEIG
+3562 RSLRPERVLEIG

-3599 AIANLRRELAGRPE
+3599 AIANLRRELASTSY
-3613 LAGKV
+3613 AAKV
-3618 HVAARP
+3618 HLAARP

-3629 ELPDEPFDTVIVN
+3629 ELPPEPFDTVIVN
-3642 SVAQYFPSVDYL
+3642 SVAQYFPSVEYL
-3654 AEVIRTAAARVR
+3654 AEVIRTAAAHVR

-3692 HGRRDVAGVDQ
+3692 HGRRDQAAVDQ
-3703 AIARDGELVLDP
+3703 AIAREGELVLDP
-3715 DFFTAL
+3715 DFFAAL
-3721 SRGLAGFDDVDLW
+3721 ARELDGFGDVDLRM
-3734 FKRGEAHNELTRHRY
+3734 KRGHAHNELTRHRY
-3749 DVVLRKAPKPAPAAE
+3749 DVVLRKAPQPAA
-3764 EVVTFGSVAELERLL
+3764 VAETVVPFTSLDELVALL
-3779 ADHPARLRVAGVPN
+3779 AEPPARLRVTGVPD

-3798 ELAAVAALAERDAD
+3798 ELAAVAALAEGDAD
-3812 AALSAL
+3812 AALAAL
-3818 DSEPTGVDPET
+3818 AAEPSGVDLEK
-3829 LQDLGTRLGYR
+3829 LHDLGYGGYAA
-3840 VYTTP
+3840 P
-3845 AADVSVLEVVF
+3845 ARQGFLEVVF
-3856 TTGEPVRIYR
+3856 TTGKPTRIHR
-3866 ARPVRAALSTLGNH
+3866 ARPARAALAALGNH

-3885 DTSALVS
+3885 DTGALVS

-3917 PVLASGKLDR
+3917 PLLASGKLDR

-3934 KQAGAAGRAPR
+3934 THAGTAGRAPR

-3954 LFADVLGVP
+3954 LFAEVLDTASVGVE
-3963 RVGPDDDFFALG
+3963 DDFFALG

-3982 RLVARLRAVF
+3982 RLVARLRGVF

-4001 FETPT
+4001 FEAPT
-4006 VAGLAALL
+4006 VAGLATLL
-4014 STLDSSAARPAL
+4014 STSDTAAARPAL
-4026 VRAEPRPDALPLSFA
+4026 TRAEPRPDVLPLSFA

-4055 ATYNMPTA
+4055 ATYNMPA
-4063 IRLTGDLDGTALR
+4063 AVRLTGDLDVSALR
-4076 TALSDVV
+4076 RALSDVV
-4083 ERHEALRTVFPEIDG
+4083 GRHEALRTVFPEVDG
-4098 EARQQV
+4098 EARQRI
-4104 LEDVTIPLHARDV
+4104 LTDVTIPLPTLAV
-4117 TEATLADAVSEAA
+4117 TEATLADAVSEVAH
-4130 RTVFELESEV
+4130 TVFRLESEI
-4140 PLRAELLRLG
+4140 PLRAHLLRLG
-4150 AREHVLVLVFHHI
+4150 GREHVLVLVFHHI

-4175 DLATAYTARRTGERP
+4175 DLATAYTARQAGAAP
-4190 EWTPLPVQ
+4190 AWTPLPVQ

-4212 QVIEPQLAY
+4212 PVLEPQLAY

-4236 TDRPHPAEASYQG
+4236 TDRPHPAEASYRG
-4249 EQFSFGWDADLHSG
+4249 EQFAFGWDAELHSG
-4263 LVDLA
+4263 LVELA
-4268 RACGA
+4268 RTCGA
-4273 SVFMVVHAG
+4273 SLFMVVHAG
-4282 LTAVLTRL
+4282 LAAVLTRL
-4290 GAGTDVPIGTSI
+4290 GAGTDVPIGTSV
-4302 AGRTDQALDDLVGFF
+4302 AGRTDAALDDLVGFF
-4317 VNTLVLRVGTDGDPS
+4317 VNTLVLRVDTGGDPS

-4342 RSLDAYA
+4342 RGLDAHA

-4380 QNNAVAELGLP
+4380 QNNAVADLTLP
-4391 GLTVEEEPVRTGTA
+4391 GLTVAEEPVRTGTA
-4405 RADLVFF
+4405 RADLTFF

-4418 NQTGIRGTAEYN
+4418 HRAGIRGTAEYN

-4435 RSGVE
+4435 RASVE
-4440 AILGRIKTLLRAA
+4440 ALLDRLRMLLEA
-4453 VTDPDT
+4453 VVADPGT
-4459 RIGAI
+4459 RIGAV
-4464 DLLTDA
+4464 DLLTAA
-4470 EHERLT
+4470 ERERLA
-4476 AEQTETVTSLPART
+4476 AEPATPLPAET
-4490 TAELFA
+4490 TADLFA

-4505 TALVIGEE
+4505 PALVSGGES
-4513 CLTYADL
+4513 LTYAEL
-4520 DARATTLAQA
+4520 DARATALARA

-4540 VVAVALPRSAEL
+4540 VVAVALPRSAGL
-4552 VTALLAVLK
+4552 VVALLAVLK

-4573 PADRVELMLTDAA
+4573 PAGRVELMLAEA
-4586 PHLVVAWEGF
+4586 GPHLVVAEEGF
-4596 GERLVRPDETAAE
+4596 GDRLVRPGDTGPE
-4609 PAVWPVISPDNPAY
+4609 PAWPSIHPDHPAY

-4634 KAVAGTQLALANRL
+4634 KAVAGTQRALANRL
-4648 HWGRGLAQGVRV
+4648 HWGRGIARGVRV

-4680 GDPVV
+4680 GDPVI
-4685 LADDTT
+4685 LADDAT
-4691 ATDPHALA
+4691 ATDPIALA
-4699 EFVRS
+4699 GFVRE
-4704 SGAQI
+4704 SGAQV

-4722 DVSDSAFDSVTTWI
+4722 DGPAGAFDTVTTWI
-4736 TSGEPLSEALA
+4736 TSGEPLSPVLA
-4747 EKVARRWPS
+4747 EKVRRRWPS
-4756 AKLVNLYGCSEVGGD
+4756 AKLVNLYGCSEVAGD
-4771 SLAQVCGPVAIGRPV
+4771 SLAQECGPVAIGRPV

-4792 LLDAALRPVPPGV
+4792 VLDAALRPVPPGV

-4817 RGYLGRPALSAER
+4817 RGYLGRPALTAER
-4830 FLADPF
+4830 FVASPYD
-4836 GAPGERM
+4836 PGERM

-4848 LVRRRAD
+4848 LVRRRPD
-4855 GALDF
+4855 GALEF
-4860 LGRADQQIKIRG
+4860 AGRADQQLKIRG

-4878 EVEAVLTADP
+4878 EVEAALTADA
-4888 SVARAVVIAREN
+4888 SVARAVVIARSGS
-4900 RLVAYVVGESADP
+4900 LVAYVAPAGDPAALRARLADRLP
-4913 VVLRTLVATRL
+4913 DHLVPSTIVVL
-4924 PEYLVPA
+4924 P
-4931 AVVVLAELPVN
+4931 ELPLN
-4942 ANGKLDRRALPDPEV
+4942 ASGKLDRAALPDPEV
-4957 RTTARQ
+4957 RTSGRV

-4969 QALCEL
+4969 QALCDL
-4975 FADVLGVPAVGPD
+4975 FADVLGVPQVGPD
-4988 DGFFTLGG
+4988 DGFFALGG
-4996 HSLLATRLVSRIRA
+4996 HSLLATRLVGRIRA

-5025 TPARLASLLDPGRTS
+5025 TPARLAGLLDPGRES
-5040 RPALVPAHRPDVL
+5040 RPALVPAERPGVV

-5067 LDGLSATYNIPWAW
+5067 LDGPSATYNIPWAW
-5081 ELTGPVDVDA
+5081 ELTGPVDTGA

-5099 VTRHEILR
+5099 VARHEVLR
-5107 TVLAEDR
+5107 TILAEDH
-5114 GTPRQI
+5114 GTPRQV
-5120 VLNPGD
+5120 VLDPADARARPVLITETSTDLD
-5126 ERAHPVLVTGTA
+5126 ERVT
-5138 TEADLADRV
+5138 
-5147 AEAAAYCFT
+5147 AAASYRFT

-5202 AARLRGARPQW
+5202 AARLRGERPQW

-5220 ADYTLWQQEMFG
+5220 ADYTLWQRELFG
-5232 RSDDPDSLLGRQAAF
+5232 HAGDPGSILGRQAAF
-5247 WRDTLAGIP
+5247 WRETLAGLP

-5283 GAVHR
+5283 AEVHS
-5288 GLRDLAHGSDTS
+5288 GLRALAHGSGTS
-5300 TFMVLQAALAAVLTR
+5300 TFMVLQAALAALLTR

-5323 LGTPVAGRMDHAL
+5323 LGTPVAGRTDPAAD
-5336 EDLAGFFV
+5336 DLAGFFV

-5357 TFRELLARVREADL
+5357 TFRELLKRVREADL

-5409 GSEPEKLLGLDASY
+5409 GSEPERLLGLDAAY
-5423 RDTGLRPAKFDL
+5423 RDTGLRQAKFDL
-5435 SFDLVETADGIEGDL
+5435 SFDLVETPAGIEGDL
-5450 EFSFDLFDEPT
+5450 GFSLDLFDEPT
-5461 ARTLTERLVRLMAA
+5461 ARTLTERLVRLMTA

-5484 SRIDVLEPA
+5484 SRLDVLAPA
-5493 ERHRILGEWGTGEPV
+5493 ERHRILRGWGAGEPL
-5508 TTAAP
+5508 TTSAP

-5533 DAHESVTFGEFAAR
+5533 DASRSVTFAEFGAR
-5547 TDRLARWLTAH
+5547 TDRLARWLAAQ
-5558 GARPEQVVALVLP
+5558 GARPEKIVALVLP

-5584 KAGAAYLPVDPDQ
+5584 KTGAAYLPVDPDQ
-5597 PVDRIAA
+5597 PAERISAI
-5604 VLADSGAALVL
+5604 LADAGATLVL
-5615 TTRALADRVPPER
+5615 TSRSLPTPVAG
-5628 ALFVEDIVDSAV
+5628 ALFVEDVVDSDTA
-5640 TLTPPSPAN
+5640 LTPPSPAN

-5660 GEPKGVVI
+5660 GKPKGVVV

-5710 WQPQLWMLDG
+5710 WQPQLWLLDG

-5731 RDPDR
+5731 RDPGR

-5766 DGSCAL
+5766 DGKCAL
-5772 GVVGVGGEAVSQSL
+5772 GVVGVGGEAVSPAL
-5786 WEELRSMPG
+5786 WEQLRSMPG

-5814 RFRDADRP
+5814 RFADADRP

-5836 DGGLSPVP
+5836 DGGLTPVP

-5863 ERPSLTADRFVA
+5863 DRPALTAGRFVA
-5875 DPFGR
+5875 DPFGP

-5910 KIRGFRIEPGEIETA
+5910 KIRGFRIEPGEIEAA

-5933 QALVIVREDRP
+5933 QALVVVRGDR
-5944 GDKRLVAYTTPETT
+5944 DKRLVAYTTPATA

-5981 SLDAF
+5981 PLDAF
-5986 PVTANGK
+5986 PVTSNGK
-5993 LDKAALPVPELEA
+5993 LDKAALPVPGFET

-6020 EVFAEVLDVDAV
+6020 EIFAEVLDVGAV

-6047 LVVLRNRITERTGTE
+6047 LVLLRARIAERLGTE

-6070 TPTAAGLAAVLTETR
+6070 TPTAAGLAAVLTQDERQTCTAP
-6085 GS
+6085 

>member
-1 MVQECILTICLLGSP
+1 MQ
-16 KLAPASGRR
+16 
-25 KQREAGLPV
+25 
-34 SNGDSVQQVA
+34 QQVSR
-44 DLGFWRDRL
+44 LGFWRDRL
-53 ASAPKELP
+53 ASAPKELS
-61 LPVDRPH
+61 LPVDRPY
-68 PAEPAPPSA
+68 PAEPAAPVALDRPVPEA
-77 RLTRE
+77 DELT
-82 LSLALGDDAEL
+82 LLAAF
-93 IVLSAFVVLLHRYAG
+93 IVLLSRYAG
-108 TADVVLGIGSLVPL
+108 TADVLLGIGSPVPL
-122 RVDLGGAP
+122 RVDLGGSP
-130 GFDDVVARVRA
+130 GFADVVARVRE
-141 AREEALAHQVP
+141 AREEALAHEVP
-152 FDDLVGEVQPER
+152 FADLVAELDPEP
-164 GRGGSVLVNVGF
+164 GRGGALLVNVGF
-176 AAETTL
+176 GAETDL
-182 PLDLVLAAG
+182 PLDLNLTTG
-191 DGVLEARYRADVL
+191 GLRYRPDVL

-209 DRMLGHLEHLLHDAL
+209 DRMLGHLEHLLDEAAE
-224 SRPQWPVA
+224 RPQWPVE
-232 RLNLVPEPEL
+232 RLALMAAPEL
-242 RRMLEEW
+242 HEILDGW
-249 NDTALDAPLSTLPEL
+249 NDTDLAAPPATFPEL

-271 APGSVALVFEDVEVT
+271 NPDAVALVFEDEELS

-300 LIGRGAGPER
+300 LIGRGAGPEQ

-319 VEMIVAELAV
+319 VDMIVAELAV

-353 DAGPVCVVTTSEL
+353 DARPVCVVTTGEL
-366 AGRFDGDVL
+366 ADRFDGDVL
-375 VLDETS
+375 LLDEVS
-381 PDDAPATDPGAA
+381 LDDFPATDPAA
-393 IAPASAAYVI
+393 RIVPANAAYVI

-420 GVAKLVATQAERFG
+420 GVAKLVATQSERFG

-460 LSGGRLVVVP
+460 LSGGRLVIVP
-470 AERRVPGPELADY
+470 AERRVPGPELAGY

-568 DPGTRAYVLDAY
+568 DPGTRAYVLDAH
-580 LAPVPVGVVGE
+580 LAPVPVGAVGE

-603 LGRAALTSER
+603 LGRPGLTSER

-669 PRVGQSVVVAQDGQL
+669 PRVGQPVVVARDGQL
-684 VAYAVPVPDR
+684 IAYAVPVPDR
-694 AAEQG
+694 DQAAEQG

-731 SDIPLEEM
+731 SEIPLDEM

-746 IDRIRALR
+746 IERIRSLR

-773 PDAETYWGVDLSES
+773 PEAETYWGVDLSES

-799 PELAGKVHLAARPA
+799 PFADRVHLAARPA
-813 HDLGDLPAEPF
+813 HDLGELPEF
-824 DTVIVNSVA
+824 DTVIINSVA

-842 AEVVRTAAGLVAP
+842 AEVVRTVASRLAP
-855 GGTVFLGDLRNLRSL
+855 GGTIFLGDLRNLRSL
-870 RAFRTAVELRHGRG
+870 RAFRTAVELHRGRA

-899 VLDPDFFPALARG
+899 VLDPDFFPALARD
-912 LDGFD
+912 LDGLGE
-917 DVDLWVKRG
+917 VDLWVKRG
-926 DAHNEL
+926 TAHNEL

-945 KPAPPAEQVI
+945 RPEAAEEQVV
-955 AFGDLA
+955 AFGDLG
-961 AVERFLTA
+961 AVERFLSV
-969 ETPDRLRVTGV
+969 ETPDRLRVTAI

-991 VRALDEG
+991 VRALDTG
-998 DSAAALAALDR
+998 DAEAASTALGR

-1015 EDLHRV
+1015 EALYALA
-1021 GERAG
+1021 ERAG
-1026 YRVAVTWAAA
+1026 YRVAVTLAAEG
-1036 GELEAVFGRGSAPG
+1036 GELEAVFMRPNATSGRSGP
-1050 AAYRPARTTGAPGSY
+1050 AYRPVRQTGTPGSY

-1073 ETGALVASLRSHVRD
+1073 ETGALVASLRAHVRD
-1088 RLPQYMVP
+1088 RLPLYMVP
-1096 TAFVVLDKLPV
+1096 SAFVVLDKLPV

-1115 KALPAPERFTAGP
+1115 KALPSPERFTAGP
-1128 GRAPRTPV
+1128 GRAPRNPV

-1142 LFADV
+1142 MFADV
-1147 LGVPRVGPDD
+1147 LGWGGAGPNTTVGPDD

-1166 LMATR
+1166 LLATR
-1171 LIQRIR
+1171 LVQRIR
-1177 AAVGT
+1177 TAVGAEV
-1182 DLPVRAVFD
+1182 PVRAVFD
-1191 APTVAALAELLAGA
+1191 APTPAGLATLLAGA
-1205 GSGTERRPLGRAVE
+1205 VAGTERRPLTRVAE
-1219 RPERLPLSFAQQR
+1219 RPERLPLSFAQRR

-1245 YNVPLVMRLSGELDV
+1245 YNVPLVMRLAGELDI
-1260 DALRVALHDVLG
+1260 DALREALNDVVA
-1272 RHEALRTVFPVAD
+1272 RHEALRTVFPVVD
-1285 GVPYQR
+1285 GVPYQE
-1291 VLPVEEAAVEL
+1291 VLPGGTVEL
-1302 TVRTVAES
+1302 AVREVSDVDA
-1310 EVDSAVDGLVRSVFD
+1310 EVDVLVRGVFD

-1330 PVRAELLTIDQRRHV
+1330 PVRAELLTVDPRRHV

-1360 SPLWRDIAAAY
+1360 TPLWQDIATAY
-1371 GARRQ
+1371 RARLR
-1376 GEGPR
+1376 GEAPR

-1388 YADYTLWQRELLE
+1388 YADYTLWQRDLLD
-1401 TEEAA
+1401 TEEEA
-1406 QLGYWR
+1406 QLEYWR
-1412 STLADLPERIGLP
+1412 ATLDGLPDRVALP
-1425 LDRPHPAVSA
+1425 LDRPHPPMSA
-1435 YRGEFFTFT
+1435 HRGGFFTFT
-1444 WDAGLRAA
+1444 WDAGLQAA

-1474 LLSRLGGGTDIPIG
+1474 LLSRLGAGTDIPIG

-1494 ADPALDDLVGFF
+1494 TDPALDDLVGFF
-1506 VNTLVLRVDTGGDPT
+1506 VNTLVLRVDTGGDPS

-1526 ARVRERSL
+1526 ARVRECSL

-1547 VEALNPARSLA
+1547 VEAVNPARSLA

-1599 FSLTEHADGIDG
+1599 FSFTERADGLHG

-1616 AEVFDRSTVDA
+1616 AEVFDRPTVTG
-1627 LLARLEVLLRQVVS
+1627 LLDRLETLLRQVVA
-1641 APDRRLGSLDVLTRA
+1641 APDRRLGALDVLTTA

-1661 EAVWSGAVEAVP
+1661 ERTWSGVTGDVP

-1687 TPDHPALVFEDERL
+1687 TPGHPALVFGDEEL
-1701 TYAELDAA
+1701 TYAELDAV
-1709 SNRLAQALV
+1709 SNRLARVLA

-1731 LPRSTHLVTAILAV
+1731 LPRSAHLVTAILAV
-1745 LKAGA
+1745 LKTGA

-1768 ADAEPTLVLATAET
+1768 DDADPALVLAVAET
-1782 ADLVP
+1782 AVP
-1787 GALLLDEPV
+1787 GALLLDDPDTLAGVTDEPLD
-1796 TAAGFP
+1796 
-1802 AKAPEVVL
+1802 VVL
-1810 RPEHP
+1810 RPENP

-1877 VGATEVLARPDGQ
+1877 TGATEVLARPDGH

-1898 LIREH
+1898 LIRDRRI
-1903 EVTTVHFVP
+1903 TTVHFVP
-1912 SMLQVFLQEPAAA
+1912 SMLQVFLQEPAAG

-1935 SGEALPPEAVAR
+1935 SGEALPPDAVTQ

-1971 WHTSP
+1971 WKTSTE
-1976 DETSVPIGRPVWNTR
+1976 DLTVPIGRPVWNTR
-1991 TYVLDAALRPV
+1991 AYVLDAALRPI

-2015 QLARGYLGRPGLSAE
+2015 QLARGYLGRAGLTAE
-2030 RFIADPYGEPG
+2030 RFVADPFGAPG
-2041 SRMYRT
+2041 TRMYRT
-2047 GDVARF
+2047 GDLARF
-2053 RADGVC
+2053 RSDGVL

-2085 AAHDDVA
+2085 SAHDDVA

-2113 PADTSASATDETEQV
+2113 PADTPGSADEETEQV
-2128 REWRELYDSMYSGA
+2128 GAWRELYDSVYSGDGGEFA
-2142 TDDFEGWNS
+2142 GWHS

-2157 ISRAEM
+2157 LPHEEM

-2169 IVTRIRGLEPRRV
+2169 IVTRIRSLRPKRV
-2182 LELGVGTGLLLT
+2182 LEIGVGRGLLLT
-2194 ELAPHC
+2194 ELAPDC
-2200 ESYWGTDFSAEVI
+2200 EAYWGTDFSAEAI
-2213 ASLGDRVAADP
+2213 ALLGERVAADP
-2224 ALADRV
+2224 ALAGRV
-2230 ELRTGDAADVS
+2230 ELRTGEATDVT
-2241 GLPAGYFD
+2241 GLPSGFFD

-2268 VLDKAIGLLAPGGT
+2268 VVRKALALLAPGGAL
-2282 VFVGDVR
+2282 FVGDVR
-2289 DLRQVRAFHAE
+2289 DLRQVRAFHAA
-2300 VARQRGGDV
+2300 VARARGGDV
-2309 EQGLVREKE
+2309 GQLLLREKE

-2342 GVNELSQFRYDV
+2342 AVNELTQYRYDV
-2354 VIHTEPVQAPAVEP
+2354 VLRPGTAEPLPAET

-2376 TVDEVAAALD
+2376 TVEEVTARRGA
-2386 NGLRINGVPNGRTTT
+2386 GLRVEGVPNGRLTE
-2401 GVNPQDWYDLGDAHG
+2401 GVDPEDWYALGAV
-2416 YTTAV
+2416 V
-2421 TWSAEGDGSVD
+2421 TWSAAGDGSVD
-2432 VVFTTGSAA
+2432 VLFTEGDPA

-2446 GSEPLLSY
+2446 GPEEILAY
-2454 TGNPGRFRRISTLS
+2454 TGNPRRSHRSAALP

-2473 LAAESLP
+2473 LAAGRLP

-2497 ANGKLDRPA
+2497 ANGKLDRRA
-2506 LPSPDPLVPTSDRE
+2506 LPAPDVSAPVSDRE

-2558 TRLIARIR
+2558 TRLIARVR
-2566 ATLNAELEVRSVFET
+2566 TALHAELEVRAVFET
-2581 PTAAGL
+2581 PTPAGL
-2587 AELITTGAGP
+2587 AGVLATARGT
-2597 ARPPLVPL
+2597 ARPPLVAGR
-2605 DRPALVPLSGA
+2605 RPDLVPLSGA
-2616 QRRLWFLHHLEGP
+2616 QQRLWFLHHLEGP
-2629 SATYNVPLIMRIEGE
+2629 SATYNVPLVMRLDGD
-2644 LDVEALRSALSDVV
+2644 LDVDALRRALSDVV

-2668 PQRDGVPFQDIIP
+2668 PQRDGVPYQDIRP
-2681 AEEVDLRVREVTD
+2681 PEEVELPVREVTD
-2694 LDRALTG
+2694 LDAALTG
-2701 LVRGAFDL
+2701 LVRGSFDL
-2709 ERHVPMR
+2709 ERHVPVR
-2716 AELLRLADGEHVLA
+2716 AELLRLGAREHVFA

-2750 ATAYAARRSGERPQW
+2750 ATAYAARRTGDTPQW

-2776 LWQQDLLGSED
+2776 LWHQDLLGRED
-2787 DPDSVLTA
+2787 DPGSVLSA

-2801 ATLDGLP
+2801 TALDGLP

-2826 GELHTFTWDADLH
+2826 GELHTFTWDAGLH
-2839 TRLSRLARECG
+2839 AGLAELAG
-2850 SSVFMVVHAALAA
+2850 ESGASVFMVVHAALAA

-2884 DQALDDLVG
+2884 DPALDDLVG
-2893 FFVNTLVLRVDTA
+2893 FFVNTLVLRVDTG
-2906 GEPSFRDLVG
+2906 GEPTFRELLA

-2949 PLFQVMLAGQNN
+2949 PLFQVMIAGQNN

-2967 LPGLTVTEIPV
+2967 LPGLAVTEIPV

-2994 EAGIAGV
+2994 DAGIAGV
-3001 LEFNADVFDHA
+3001 LEFNADVFGHA
-3012 GADAILRRL
+3012 GAHAILRRL
-3021 GVLLRAALA
+3021 EVLLRAALA
-3030 EPDGP
+3030 EPDRP
-3035 VGALDLL
+3035 IGALDLL
-3042 EGDERDQV
+3042 AGDERDRV
-3050 LTRWA
+3050 LTEWA

-3061 GTETFTGMFA
+3061 GTETFPGMFA
-3071 RRVRQAPDAV
+3071 RRVAEAPDAV

-3091 YAELDARANQ
+3091 YAEVNARANR
-3101 LAHLLIERGAG
+3101 LAHLLLARGAG

-3125 EMIVAELAVLKAGAA
+3125 DMIVAELAVLKAGAA
-3140 YLPVD
+3140 YLPID
-3145 VDYPGDRIAFMI
+3145 VDYPGDRIAYMVE
-3157 DDAAPVCVV
+3157 DAAPVCVV
-3166 TTRDVDGN
+3166 TTRDVEAK
-3174 LPPGVPRVLLDDPAL
+3174 LPVALPRVLLEDPAL
-3189 TTMSTVDPEVPVK
+3189 ETASTEDPQVAIT

-3234 TQKERFGIGPHSRVL
+3234 TQVERFGVGPHSRVL

-3263 CLGLLSGGRLIV
+3263 CLGLLSGGRLVV

-3289 YAHEHGAD
+3289 YAHAHHVD
-3297 FMILPPALLDAMPED
+3297 FMILPPALLDALPAD
-3312 CDLPRDSVLLAGTE
+3312 LDLPRDSVLLAGTE
-3326 RVSPELI
+3326 RVSPELV

-3358 ESDPV
+3358 ESDPA

-3374 IPDPGTRAYVLD
+3374 ILDPGTRAYVLD

-3409 GYLGRAGLTSERFV
+3409 GYLGRPALTAERFV

-3467 GEIEAVIT
+3467 GEIESVLA
-3475 EHPAVAQSVVL
+3475 EHPAVAQSVVV

-3491 LIAYAVPAASRDE
+3491 LIAYAVPAAGRDE

-3517 HENVFD
+3517 HENVFTE
-3523 DAASGGFEENFTG
+3523 AASGGLEENFTG

-3542 GSEIPLDEMREWH
+3542 GAEIPLDEMREWH

-3599 AIANLRRELAGRPE
+3599 AVANLRRELAATPF
-3613 LAGKV
+3613 ASKV
-3618 HVAARP
+3618 HLAARP

-3629 ELPDEPFDTVIVN
+3629 ELPEFDTVIVN
-3642 SVAQYFPSVDYL
+3642 SVAQYFPSVGYL
-3654 AEVIRTAAARVR
+3654 AEVLRTAAARVR
-3666 PGGAIFLG
+3666 PGGVIFLG

-3692 HGRRDVAGVDQ
+3692 HGRRDVAAVDQ
-3703 AIARDGELVLDP
+3703 AIAREGELVLDP
-3715 DFFTAL
+3715 DFFRAL
-3721 SRGLAGFDDVDLW
+3721 GLDGFGDVDLW
-3734 FKRGEAHNELTRHRY
+3734 VKRGHAHNELTRHRY
-3749 DVVLRKAPKPAPAAE
+3749 DVVLRKAPRPGTPE
-3764 EVVTFGSVAELERLL
+3764 ELVVALDELEGAL
-3779 ADHPARLRVAGVPN
+3779 AARPARVRVTGVPN

-3798 ELAAVAALAERDAD
+3798 ELAAVAALAAGDAE
-3812 AALSAL
+3812 AALSSL
-3818 DSEPTGVDPET
+3818 EDRSGVDPEA
-3829 LQDLGTRLGYR
+3829 LHDLGERHGYR
-3840 VYTTP
+3840 VYATLT
-3845 AADVSVLEVVF
+3845 ADEGALEVVF
-3856 TTGEPVRIYR
+3856 TTGEPARIHR
-3866 ARPVRAALSTLGNH
+3866 GRPVRAALEALGNH

-3885 DTSALVS
+3885 DTSALVA

-3917 PVLASGKLDR
+3917 PLLASGKLDR

-3934 KQAGAAGRAPR
+3934 KQAAAAGRPPR

-3954 LFADVLGVP
+3954 LFAEVLDTSSIGV
-3963 RVGPDDDFFALG
+3963 DDDFFALG

-4006 VAGLAALL
+4006 VAGLATLL
-4014 STLDSSAARPAL
+4014 ATSDSGETRPAL
-4026 VRAEPRPDALPLSFA
+4026 VRADPRPAVLPLSFA
-4041 QQRLWFLHRLEGPS
+4041 QQRLWFLHRLEGPA

-4063 IRLTGDLDGTALR
+4063 VRLTGVLDVDALR

-4098 EARQQV
+4098 EARQLV
-4104 LEDVTIPLHARDV
+4104 LGDVTLPLPVHPV

-4130 RTVFELESEV
+4130 GTVFELESEL

-4175 DLATAYTARRTGERP
+4175 DLATAYTARCSGEVP
-4190 EWTPLPVQ
+4190 QWPPLPVQ

-4212 QVIEPQLAY
+4212 PVIEPQLAY

-4236 TDRPHPAEASYQG
+4236 TDRPHPAEASYRG
-4249 EQFSFGWDADLHSG
+4249 EQFAFGWDAGLHSG
-4263 LVDLA
+4263 LVALA

-4282 LTAVLTRL
+4282 LTAVLGRL
-4290 GAGTDVPIGTSI
+4290 GAGTDIPLGTSI
-4302 AGRTDQALDDLVGFF
+4302 AGRTDAALDDLVGFF
-4317 VNTLVLRVGTDGDPS
+4317 VNTLVLRVDTGGDPS
-4332 FRDLVARVRD
+4332 FRDLVARVREC
-4342 RSLDAYA
+4342 SLDAYA

-4364 VRSLAY
+4364 ARSLAY

-4380 QNNAVAELGLP
+4380 QNNAVAEIALP
-4391 GLTVEEEPVRTGTA
+4391 GLTVAEEPVRTGTA
-4405 RADLVFF
+4405 RADLTFF

-4418 NQTGIRGTAEYN
+4418 HQAGIRGTAEYN

-4435 RSGVE
+4435 RSTVE
-4440 AILGRIKTLLRAA
+4440 AILERLRTFLAA
-4453 VTDPDT
+4453 VVADPDT
-4459 RIGAI
+4459 RIGAV
-4464 DLLTDA
+4464 DLLTDV
-4470 EHERLT
+4470 ERDLLAADPAT
-4476 AEQTETVTSLPART
+4476 PLPAET

-4505 TALVIGEE
+4505 LALTFGSER
-4513 CLTYADL
+4513 LTYAEVDT
-4520 DARATTLAQA
+4520 RATTLARA

-4540 VVAVALPRSAEL
+4540 VVAVALPRSVDL
-4552 VTALLAVLK
+4552 VVALLAVLK

-4573 PADRVELMLTDAA
+4573 PAERIELMLADAA
-4586 PHLVVAWEGF
+4586 PHLVVASEGF
-4596 GERLVRPDETAAE
+4596 GDRLVRPSDTGTA
-4609 PAVWPVISPDNPAY
+4609 PAWPSISPDHPAY

-4634 KAVAGTQLALANRL
+4634 KAVAGTQRALANRL
-4648 HWGRGLAQGVRV
+4648 YWGRDVARGARV

-4685 LADDTT
+4685 LADDAT
-4691 ATDPHALA
+4691 ATDPLALA
-4699 EFVRS
+4699 GFVRE
-4704 SGAQI
+4704 SGAQV
-4709 LTVVPSLLDSFAE
+4709 LTVVPSLLDTFAE
-4722 DVSDSAFDSVTTWI
+4722 DAPAGAFDSVTTWI

-4747 EKVARRWPS
+4747 EKVAARWPS
-4756 AKLVNLYGCSEVGGD
+4756 AQLVNLYGCSEVAGD

-4792 LLDAALRPVPPGV
+4792 VLDAGLRPVPPGV
-4805 RGELYLAGAGLA
+4805 RGELYLAGTGLA
-4817 RGYLGRPALSAER
+4817 RGYLGRPAPTAER
-4830 FLADPF
+4830 FVASPF
-4836 GAPGERM
+4836 EPGERM

-4848 LVRRRAD
+4848 LVRRRVD
-4855 GALDF
+4855 GVLEF
-4860 LGRADQQIKIRG
+4860 LGRADQQIKVRG

-4878 EVEAVLTADP
+4878 EVEAALTADA
-4888 SVARAVVIAREN
+4888 SVARAAVIARDN
-4900 RLVAYVVGESADP
+4900 RLIAYVAPAGDP
-4913 VVLRTLVATRL
+4913 VALRASLAARL
-4924 PEYLVPA
+4924 PEYLVPSA
-4931 AVVVLAELPVN
+4931 IVVLPELPLN
-4942 ANGKLDRRALPDPEV
+4942 AHGKLDRAALPDPEV
-4957 RTTARQ
+4957 RASGRL

-4988 DGFFTLGG
+4988 DGFFALGG

-5010 LLGVEVPIRAVFDAP
+5010 RLGVEVPIRAVFDAP
-5025 TPARLASLLDPGRTS
+5025 TPARLAEALDPGRGL
-5040 RPALVPAHRPDVL
+5040 RPALVPAARPDVL

-5067 LDGLSATYNIPWAW
+5067 LDGPSATYNIPWAW

-5091 LRAALGDV
+5091 VQAALGDV
-5099 VTRHEILR
+5099 VARHEVLR
-5107 TVLAEDR
+5107 TLLVEEQ
-5114 GTPRQI
+5114 GKPRQV
-5120 VLNPGD
+5120 VLD
-5126 ERAHPVLVTGTA
+5126 SAHPVLVTETVA
-5138 TEADLADRV
+5138 EADLDERV
-5147 AEAAAYCFT
+5147 TAAASYRFT
-5156 LDAEIPVR
+5156 LDTEIPIR

-5172 ERHVF
+5172 DRHVL

-5190 LPPLKRDLDTAY
+5190 LPPLKRDLGTAY
-5202 AARLRGARPQW
+5202 AARLRGERPQW

-5220 ADYTLWQQEMFG
+5220 ADYTLWQREMFG
-5232 RSDDPDSLLGRQAAF
+5232 RADDPDSLLGRQAAF
-5247 WRDTLAGIP
+5247 WRATLAGIP

-5268 ARSTNRGAAVPFTVP
+5268 ARSSNRGAAVPFTVP
-5283 GAVHR
+5283 ASVHR
-5288 GLRDLAHGSDTS
+5288 GLRELAHRSDTS
-5300 TFMVLQAALAAVLTR
+5300 TFMVLQAALATLLTR
-5315 LGAGTDIP
+5315 LGAGTDLP
-5323 LGTPVAGRMDHAL
+5323 LGTPVAGRSDHAL
-5336 EDLAGFFV
+5336 DDLAGFFV

-5357 TFRELLARVREADL
+5357 TFRQLLDRVRETDL

-5390 ARSLARHP
+5390 PRSLARHP

-5409 GSEPEKLLGLDASY
+5409 GSEPERLLGLDAAY
-5423 RDTGLRPAKFDL
+5423 RDTGLRQAKFDL
-5435 SFDLVETADGIEGDL
+5435 SFDLVETAEGIDGDL
-5450 EFSFDLFDEPT
+5450 EYSLDLFDEPT
-5461 ARTLTERLVRLMAA
+5461 ARTLTERLVRVLAA

-5484 SRIDVLEPA
+5484 SRIDVLDAP
-5493 ERHRILGEWGTGEPV
+5493 ERDRIVRDWGAGAPLTLP
-5508 TTAAP
+5508 AP

-5518 LAAQVAATPGATALS
+5518 LAAQVAATPEATALS
-5533 DAHESVTFGEFAAR
+5533 DSSSSVTFAEFAAR
-5547 TDRLARWLTAH
+5547 TDRLARWLASR
-5558 GARPEQVVALVLP
+5558 GAGPEKVVALVLP

-5584 KAGAAYLPVDPDQ
+5584 KTGAAYLPVDPDQ
-5597 PVDRIAA
+5597 PRERIAA
-5604 VLADSGAALVL
+5604 ILEDSGASLVL
-5615 TTRALADRVPPER
+5615 SSRSLAPPVPG
-5628 ALFVEDIVDSAV
+5628 ALFVEDMLEDTVDTDAV
-5640 TLTPPSPAN
+5640 LTPPSPAN

-5660 GEPKGVVI
+5660 GEPKGVVV

-5710 WQPQLWMLDG
+5710 WQPQLWLLDG

-5731 RDPDR
+5731 RDPAR
-5736 LAAVVRERGLDF
+5736 LAAVVRDRGLDF

-5760 AAGVVE
+5760 AAGVIA
-5766 DGSCAL
+5766 DGRCAL
-5772 GVVGVGGEAVSQSL
+5772 GVVGVGGEAVSQPL
-5786 WEELRSMPG
+5786 WETLSSMPG

-5814 RFRDADRP
+5814 RFGDADRP
-5822 VVGRPVHNARAYVL
+5822 VVGRPVHNTRAYVL
-5836 DGGLSPVP
+5836 DAGLAPVP

-5863 ERPSLTADRFVA
+5863 GRPGLTAERFVA
-5875 DPFGR
+5875 SPFE

-5925 LTRHDDVA
+5925 LARHDDVT
-5933 QALVIVREDRP
+5933 QALVVVRDE
-5944 GDKRLVAYTTPETT
+5944 RLVAYTTPATA
-5958 DPARLREFVA
+5958 DPAELREFVA
-5968 RSLPEYMVPAAIV
+5968 RSLPEYMVPAAI
-5981 SLDAF
+5981 LPLAAF
-5986 PVTANGK
+5986 PVTPNGK
-5993 LDKAALPVPELEA
+5993 LDRAALPVPAFEA
-6006 RGRAPETPLEKTLC
+6006 RGRVPETPLEKALC
-6020 EVFAEVLDVDAV
+6020 EIFAEVLGVAAV
-6032 GADDDLFALGGHSML
+6032 GADDDLFTLGGHSML
-6047 LVVLRNRITERTGTE
+6047 LVVLRNRITERLGTQ
-6062 LPIAEFFR
+6062 LAIAEFFR
-6070 TPTAAGLAAVLTETR
+6070 TPTAAGLAALLTR
-6085 GS
+6085 DKD

>member
-1 MVQECILTICLLGSP
+1 M
-16 KLAPASGRR
+16 
-25 KQREAGLPV
+25 
-34 SNGDSVQQVA
+34 SNGDAVQQVA

-61 LPVDRPH
+61 LPVDRPY
-68 PAEPAPPSA
+68 PAEPAAPRD

-82 LSLALGDDAEL
+82 LPLSLGEDADL
-93 IVLSAFVVLLHRYAG
+93 LVLSAFVVLLHRYTG

-122 RVDLGGAP
+122 RVDLAGAP
-130 GFDDVVARVRA
+130 GFDDVVSRVRA
-141 AREEALAHQVP
+141 AREEALAHEVP
-152 FDDLVGEVQPER
+152 FDDLVGELQPEH

-182 PLDLVLAAG
+182 PLDLVVDLG
-191 DGVLEARYRADVL
+191 DGVLEARYRGDVL

-209 DRMLGHLEHLLHDAL
+209 DRMLGHLEHLLVAAL
-224 SRPQWPVA
+224 ERPQWPVA
-232 RLNLVPEPEL
+232 RLDLVPEPEL
-242 RRMLEEW
+242 RRMLDDW
-249 NDTALDAPLSTLPEL
+249 NATDLDTPLSTLPEL

-271 APGSVALVFEDVEVT
+271 APGSVALVFEDVEIT

-348 AFMVA
+348 TFMVA

-366 AGRFDGDVL
+366 ADRFDGDVL
-375 VLDETS
+375 LLDETS
-381 PDDAPATDPGAA
+381 LADAPATDPGAA
-393 IAPASAAYVI
+393 IVPANAAYVI

-420 GVAKLVATQAERFG
+420 GVAKLVATQTQRFG
-434 VGPHS
+434 IGPRS

-483 AHAHGVDFM
+483 ANAHGVDFM

-553 DPEIAPGSAVPIGVP
+553 DPEITPGSAVPIGVP
-568 DPGTRAYVLDAY
+568 DPGTRAYVLDAF
-580 LAPVPVGVVGE
+580 LAPVPIGVVGE

-699 HVDEWHDVHEEM
+699 HVAEWHDVHEEM
-711 LAGSQGI
+711 LAGSTGI

-731 SDIPLEEM
+731 SDIPLGEM

-746 IDRIRALR
+746 IERIRALR

-787 AVENVRREVAAM
+787 AVENVRCEVAAM

-813 HDLGDLPAEPF
+813 HDLGELPDEPF

-833 QYFPSADYL
+833 QYFPSANYL
-842 AEVVRTAAGLVAP
+842 ADVVRTAAGRLAP
-855 GGTVFLGDLRNLRSL
+855 GGTIFLGDIRNLRSL
-870 RAFRTAVELRHGRG
+870 RAFRTAVELRHDRG

-912 LDGFD
+912 LDGFE

-926 DAHNEL
+926 GAHNEL

-945 KPAPPAEQVI
+945 RPSPAEEQVI

-961 AVERFLTA
+961 AVAGFLTA
-969 ETPDRLRVTGV
+969 ETPERLRVTGV
-980 PDARLAGELAA
+980 PDARLSGELAA

-998 DSAAALAALDR
+998 DPAAVRALDV

-1015 EDLHRV
+1015 EDLHRLA
-1021 GERAG
+1021 ERAG
-1026 YRVAVTWAAA
+1026 YRVAVTPASA
-1036 GELEAVFGRGSAPG
+1036 GELEAVFSRSAPDV
-1050 AAYRPARTTGAPGSY
+1050 AYRPVRSTGAPASY
-1065 ANNPAARR
+1065 ANNPAARH

-1128 GRAPRTPV
+1128 GRAPRNPV

-1177 AAVGT
+1177 AAVGA
-1182 DLPVRAVFD
+1182 DIPVRAVFD
-1191 APTVAALAELLAGA
+1191 APTVAALADLLAGA
-1205 GSGTERRPLGRAVE
+1205 ASGTERRPLERFEE

-1260 DALRVALHDVLG
+1260 EALRTALHDVLG

-1285 GVPYQR
+1285 GVAYQH
-1291 VLPVEEAAVEL
+1291 VLPDGEVDLV
-1302 TVRTVAES
+1302 VRTIAE
-1310 EVDSAVDGLVRSVFD
+1310 SAVDSTVDALVREVFD

-1330 PVRAELLTIDQRRHV
+1330 PVRAELLTIDPRRHV

-1360 SPLWRDIAAAY
+1360 SPLWRDIATAY

-1376 GEGPR
+1376 GEDPQ

-1388 YADYTLWQRELLE
+1388 YADYTLWQRELLA
-1401 TEEAA
+1401 TEETA
-1406 QLGYWR
+1406 QLDYWR
-1412 STLADLPERIGLP
+1412 ATLRDLPERISLP

-1435 YRGEFFTFT
+1435 YRGGFFTFA
-1444 WDAGLRAA
+1444 WDAGLQAG
-1452 LADLARA
+1452 LGDLARA

-1494 ADPALDDLVGFF
+1494 SDQALDDLVGFF

-1599 FSLTEHADGIDG
+1599 VSLTEHADGITG

-1641 APDRRLGSLDVLTRA
+1641 APDRRLGSLDVLTEA

-1661 EAVWSGAVEAVP
+1661 DAVWSGAVEDVP

-1687 TPDHPALVFEDERL
+1687 TPDHPALVFENDRL

-1718 ARGAGPERVVALA
+1718 ARGAGPEKVVALA

-1760 ADRIAFML
+1760 AERIAFML
-1768 ADAEPTLVLATAET
+1768 EDAQPTLVLATTET
-1782 ADLVP
+1782 AVP

-1802 AKAPEVVL
+1802 AKAPDVAL
-1810 RPEHP
+1810 RPENP

-1836 GIVNRLLWMQD
+1836 GIVNRLLWMQH

-1877 VGATEVLARPDGQ
+1877 TGATEVVARPDGH

-1925 ECASLRRVLC
+1925 ECTSLRRVLC

-1947 FGQVLDAELHNLY
+1947 FGQVLAAELHNLY

-1971 WHTSP
+1971 WRTSP
-1976 DETSVPIGRPVWNTR
+1976 DETTVPIGRPVWNTR
-1991 TYVLDAALRPV
+1991 TYVLDVALRPV

-2030 RFIADPYGEPG
+2030 RFVASPFEPG
-2041 SRMYRT
+2041 ERMYRT

-2113 PADTSASATDETEQV
+2113 PAETPASATDETEQV
-2128 REWRELYDSMYSGA
+2128 GEWRELYDSMYSGA
-2142 TDDFEGWNS
+2142 TDEFEGWNS

-2157 ISRAEM
+2157 IPRDEM

-2169 IVTRIRGLEPRRV
+2169 IVSRIRETRPRRV

-2224 ALADRV
+2224 ALADYV

-2241 GLPAGYFD
+2241 GLPTGYFD

-2262 GTYLLD
+2262 GTYLVD
-2268 VLDKAIGLLAPGGT
+2268 VLRKALGLLAPGGT

-2289 DLRQVRAFHAE
+2289 DLRQVRAFHTE

-2309 EQGLVREKE
+2309 EQALLREKE
-2318 LLVAPEFFAGLDGVA
+2318 LLVAPEFFAGLEGVT

-2342 GVNELSQFRYDV
+2342 GVNELTQFRYDV
-2354 VIHTEPVQAPAVEP
+2354 VLHTSPVEAPTVEV
-2368 LTWGTDVS
+2368 LTWGNEVSSVDDV
-2376 TVDEVAAALD
+2376 VLD
-2386 NGLRINGVPNGRTTT
+2386 GGVRINGVPNGRTTD

-2432 VVFTTGSAA
+2432 VVFTTGSVA

-2446 GSEPLLSY
+2446 GSEPLLAY

-2497 ANGKLDRPA
+2497 ANGKLDRRA
-2506 LPSPDPLVPTSDRE
+2506 LPSPDPVAPTSDRE

-2530 ALFADVLGLPR
+2530 ELFADVLGLPR

-2566 ATLNAELEVRSVFET
+2566 TTLNAELEVRSVFET

-2587 AELITTGAGP
+2587 AELISAGSGP
-2597 ARPPLVPL
+2597 ARPPLVPVE
-2605 DRPALVPLSGA
+2605 RPALVPLSGA
-2616 QRRLWFLHHLEGP
+2616 QQRLWFLYHLEGP
-2629 SATYNVPLIMRIEGE
+2629 SATYNVPLIMRLDGD
-2644 LDVEALRSALSDVV
+2644 LDVDALRAALSDVV
-2658 ARHEALRTRF
+2658 ERHEALRTRF
-2668 PQRDGVPFQDIIP
+2668 PQHDGVPYQDILP
-2681 AEEVDLRVREVTD
+2681 PSAVDLPVREVTD
-2694 LDRALTG
+2694 LDSALTG
-2701 LVRGAFDL
+2701 LVRGSFDL
-2709 ERHVPMR
+2709 EQHAPMR
-2716 AELLRLADGEHVLA
+2716 AELLRLDDGEHVLA

-2744 PLWRDI
+2744 PLWRDL
-2750 ATAYAARRSGERPQW
+2750 ATAYTARRAGERPGW

-2776 LWQQDLLGSED
+2776 LWQQNLLGRED
-2787 DPDSVLTA
+2787 DPDSVLSA

-2801 ATLDGLP
+2801 DTLDGLP

-2820 ATATFR
+2820 STATFR

-2839 TRLSRLARECG
+2839 SGLSTVARECG
-2850 SSVFMVVHAALAA
+2850 ASVFMVVHAALAA

-2869 AGTDVPIG
+2869 AGPDVPIG

-2934 RLVEVLNPARSLSYH
+2934 RLVELLNPARSLSYH
-2949 PLFQVMLAGQNN
+2949 PLFQVMIAGQNN
-2961 ARAEVT
+2961 TRAEVT

-2994 EAGIAGV
+2994 DAGIDGV
-3001 LEFNADVFDHA
+3001 LEFNADVFDHP

-3021 GVLLRAALA
+3021 EVLLRAALA
-3030 EPDGP
+3030 EPDRA

-3042 EGDERDQV
+3042 EGDERDLV
-3050 LTRWA
+3050 LTQWA

-3061 GTETFTGMFA
+3061 GTETFPGMFA
-3071 RRVRQAPDAV
+3071 RRVAEAPDAV

-3101 LAHLLIERGAG
+3101 LAHLLVERGAG
-3112 PERVVALAVPRSV
+3112 LEKVVALAVPRSV

-3145 VDYPGDRIAFMI
+3145 VDYPGDRIAFMVS
-3157 DDAAPVCVV
+3157 DAKPVCVV
-3166 TTRDVDGN
+3166 TTREIDGK
-3174 LPPGVPRVLLDDPAL
+3174 LPADVPRVFQDDPAL
-3189 TTMSTVDPEVPVK
+3189 TSMSTVDPAVAVI

-3234 TQKERFGIGPHSRVL
+3234 TQVERFGIGPHSRVL

-3297 FMILPPALLDAMPED
+3297 FMILPPALLDAMPAD
-3312 CDLPRDSVLLAGTE
+3312 CELPRDSVLLAGTE

-3374 IPDPGTRAYVLD
+3374 TPDPGTRAYVLD

-3523 DAASGGFEENFTG
+3523 DAASGGLEENFTG

-3542 GSEIPLDEMREWH
+3542 GSEIPLGEMREWH

-3584 APDAEEYWGVDLSEK
+3584 APDAEAYWGVDLSEK
-3599 AIANLRRELAGRPE
+3599 AIANLRRELAGRPD

-3666 PGGAIFLG
+3666 PGGVLFLG

-3692 HGRRDVAGVDQ
+3692 HGRRTVAAVDQ
-3703 AIARDGELVLDP
+3703 AVARDGELVLDP
-3715 DFFTAL
+3715 DFFTAVAREL
-3721 SRGLAGFDDVDLW
+3721 DGFDDVDLW
-3734 FKRGEAHNELTRHRY
+3734 FKRGHAHNELTRHRY
-3749 DVVLRKAPKPAPAAE
+3749 DVVLRKAPKPAPVDE
-3764 EVVTFGSVAELERLL
+3764 QVVAFESVTELERLL
-3779 ADHPARLRVAGVPN
+3779 AEGPARLRVTGVPN

-3798 ELAAVAALAERDAD
+3798 ELAAVAALAAGDAD

-3818 DSEPTGVDPET
+3818 DGEPSGVDPET
-3829 LQDLGTRLGYR
+3829 LQELGARLGYR
-3840 VYTTP
+3840 VYPTVT
-3845 AADVSVLEVVF
+3845 AQEGALEVVF
-3856 TTGEPVRIYR
+3856 TTGDPVRIHR
-3866 ARPVRAALSTLGNH
+3866 TRPVRAALGTLGNH
-3880 PAGQR
+3880 PAGRR
-3885 DTSALVS
+3885 DTSALVA

-3917 PVLASGKLDR
+3917 PLLASGKLDR
-3927 RALPSPD
+3927 RGLPSPD
-3934 KQAGAAGRAPR
+3934 KQEATAGRAPR

-3954 LFADVLGVP
+3954 LFAEVVNTVAIGV
-3963 RVGPDDDFFALG
+3963 DDDFFALG

-4014 STLDSSAARPAL
+4014 STLDSSVARPAL
-4026 VRAEPRPDALPLSFA
+4026 VRADPRPDLLPLSFA

-4063 IRLTGDLDGTALR
+4063 VRLTGDLDVTALQA
-4076 TALSDVV
+4076 ALSDVV

-4098 EARQQV
+4098 EARQ
-4104 LEDVTIPLHARDV
+4104 LILDDVEIPLHTRDV
-4117 TEATLADAVSEAA
+4117 TEANLADAVSEVA

-4150 AREHVLVLVFHHI
+4150 AREHVLALVFHHI

-4175 DLATAYTARRTGERP
+4175 DLATAYTARRAGERP

-4221 WRETLAGLPERIELP
+4221 WRETLADLPERIELP
-4236 TDRPHPAEASYQG
+4236 TDRPHPAETSYQG

-4359 EALNP
+4359 EVLNP

-4370 HPLFQTMLAW
+4370 APLFQTMLAW
-4380 QNNAVAELGLP
+4380 QNNAVADLGLP

-4405 RADLVFF
+4405 RADLTLF

-4440 AILGRIKTLLRAA
+4440 AILGRLRALLRAA
-4453 VTDPDT
+4453 VADPDT

-4470 EHERLT
+4470 EHEQLGH
-4476 AEQTETVTSLPART
+4476 AEIATPLPAET
-4490 TAELFA
+4490 TAGLFA

-4505 TALVIGEE
+4505 TALIFGTQH
-4513 CLTYADL
+4513 LTYADL
-4520 DARATTLAQA
+4520 DARATAFARA
-4530 LLARGAGPER
+4530 LLSRGAGPEQ
-4540 VVAVALPRSAEL
+4540 VVAVALPRSVQL

-4573 PADRVELMLTDAA
+4573 PAERVELMLTDAA
-4586 PHLVVAWEGF
+4586 PHLVVAHDGF
-4596 GERLVRPDETAAE
+4596 GDRLVRPDETAAE
-4609 PAVWPVISPDNPAY
+4609 PAAWPEIRPDNPAY

-4648 HWGRGLAQGVRV
+4648 HWGRDLAPGVRV

-4685 LADDTT
+4685 LADDVT

-4699 EFVRS
+4699 EFVRR

-4709 LTVVPSLLDSFAE
+4709 LTVVPSLLDSFVE
-4722 DVSDSAFDSVTTWI
+4722 NVSDSAFDSVTTWI
-4736 TSGEPLSEALA
+4736 TSGEPLSGALA

-4756 AKLVNLYGCSEVGGD
+4756 AKLVNLYGCSEVAGD

-4792 LLDAALRPVPPGV
+4792 VLDAALRPVPPGV

-4817 RGYLGRPALSAER
+4817 RGYLGRPALTAER

-4836 GAPGERM
+4836 GEPGERM

-4848 LVRRRAD
+4848 LVRRRPD
-4855 GALDF
+4855 GALEF

-4900 RLVAYVVGESADP
+4900 RLVAYVVGDRPDP
-4913 VVLRTLVATRL
+4913 VALRTLVAARL
-4924 PEYLVPA
+4924 PEYLVPSA
-4931 AVVVLAELPVN
+4931 IVVLPELPVN
-4942 ANGKLDRRALPDPEV
+4942 ANGKLDRRALPAPEA
-4957 RTTARQ
+4957 RTTGRA

-4975 FADVLGVPAVGPD
+4975 FADVLGVGSVGPD

-5025 TPARLASLLDPGRTS
+5025 TPARLAELLDPGRSS
-5040 RPALVPAHRPDVL
+5040 RPALVPVSRPEVL

-5081 ELTGPVDVDA
+5081 ELTGPVDAHA

-5099 VTRHEILR
+5099 VARHEILR
-5107 TVLAEDR
+5107 TVLAEDH

-5120 VLNPGD
+5120 VLDAGD
-5126 ERAHPVLVTGTA
+5126 ERAHPVLVTETV
-5138 TEADLADRV
+5138 ADAGLADSV
-5147 AEAAAYCFT
+5147 AAAASYCFT
-5156 LDAEIPVR
+5156 LDAEIPAR
-5164 ATLVSAGP
+5164 ATLVSVGP

-5202 AARLRGARPQW
+5202 AARQRGERPQW

-5220 ADYTLWQQEMFG
+5220 ADYTLWQREMFG
-5232 RSDDPDSLLGRQAAF
+5232 RADDPDSLLGRQAAF

-5268 ARSTNRGAAVPFTVP
+5268 ARSTNRGAAVPFTVS
-5283 GAVHR
+5283 GEVHR

-5300 TFMVLQAALAAVLTR
+5300 TFMVLQAALAALLTR

-5350 TDTGGDP
+5350 TDTEGDP
-5357 TFRELLARVREADL
+5357 TFRELLARIREADL

-5409 GSEPEKLLGLDASY
+5409 GSEPEKLLGLDAAY
-5423 RDTGLRPAKFDL
+5423 RDTGLRQAKFDL
-5435 SFDLVETADGIEGDL
+5435 SFDLVETPDGIEGDL
-5450 EFSFDLFDEPT
+5450 EFSLDLFDEPT
-5461 ARTLTERLVRLMAA
+5461 ARTLTERLVRLMSA

-5484 SRIDVLEPA
+5484 SRIDVLEPL
-5493 ERHRILGEWGTGEPV
+5493 ERQRILGEWGTGAPV

-5518 LAAQVAATPGATALS
+5518 LAAQVAATPDATALS
-5533 DAHESVTFGEFAAR
+5533 DAHESVTFREFAAR
-5547 TDRLARWLTAH
+5547 TDRLARRLTAH
-5558 GARPEQVVALVLP
+5558 GAGPEQVVALVLP

-5584 KAGAAYLPVDPDQ
+5584 KSGAAYLPVDPDQ
-5597 PVDRIAA
+5597 PADRIAA

-5615 TTRALADRVPPER
+5615 TSRSLGSRIPGERV
-5628 ALFVEDIVDSAV
+5628 LFVEDLLEDIVDSAAALV
-5640 TLTPPSPAN
+5640 PPSPAN

-5660 GEPKGVVI
+5660 GKPKGVVI

-5689 AAAGGRRLRV
+5689 AAAGGRALRV

-5786 WEELRSMPG
+5786 WEELRSFPG

-5814 RFRDADRP
+5814 RVADSERP

-5836 DGGLSPVP
+5836 DGGLTPVP

-5863 ERPSLTADRFVA
+5863 DRPALTADRFVA
-5875 DPFGR
+5875 DPFGP

-5910 KIRGFRIEPGEIETA
+5910 KVRGFRIEPGEIETA
-5925 LTRHDDVA
+5925 LTRHDDVG

-5944 GDKRLVAYTTPETT
+5944 GDKRLVAYTTPASA
-5958 DPARLREFVA
+5958 DPRRLREFVA
-5968 RSLPEYMVPAAIV
+5968 RTLPEYMVPAAIV
-5981 SLDAF
+5981 PLDTF
-5986 PVTANGK
+5986 PVTRNGK
-5993 LDKAALPVPELEA
+5993 LDKTALPVPELEA

-6020 EVFAEVLDVDAV
+6020 EVFAEVLDVGTV

-6070 TPTAAGLAAVLTETR
+6070 TPTAAGLAALLTETQTETR
-6085 GS
+6085 GN

>member
-1 MVQECILTICLLGSP
+1 M
-16 KLAPASGRR
+16 
-25 KQREAGLPV
+25 
-34 SNGDSVQQVA
+34 SNGDAVQQVSG
-44 DLGFWRDRL
+44 LGFWRDRL

-61 LPVDRPH
+61 LPVDRPY
-68 PAEPAPPSA
+68 PAEPAAPVRLA
-77 RLTRE
+77 RPLPAADELT
-82 LSLALGDDAEL
+82 LLA
-93 IVLSAFVVLLHRYAG
+93 AFAVLLSRYSG
-108 TADVVLGIGSLVPL
+108 TADVLLGIGSLVPL
-122 RVDLGGAP
+122 RVDLGGSP
-130 GFDDVVARVRA
+130 GFADVLVRLRE
-141 AREEALAHQVP
+141 AREEALAHEVP
-152 FDDLVGEVQPER
+152 FADLVAELEPEP
-164 GRGGSVLVNVGF
+164 GRGGSLLVNVGF
-176 AAETTL
+176 GARTEL
-182 PLDLVLAAG
+182 PLDLNLTA
-191 DGVLEARYRADVL
+191 DGLLYRPDVL

-209 DRMLGHLEHLLHDAL
+209 DRMVDHLGRLLDEAAE
-224 SRPQWPVA
+224 RPQWPVE
-232 RLNLVPEPEL
+232 RLGLMSAEEL
-242 RRMLEEW
+242 RRILDGW
-249 NDTALDAPLSTLPEL
+249 NDTDLTTPLSTLPEL

-271 APGSVALVFEDVEVT
+271 NPDAVALVFEDEELT

-295 RLAHV
+295 SLAHV

-319 VEMIVAELAV
+319 LEMIVAELAV

-348 AFMVA
+348 AFMVS
-353 DAGPVCVVTTSEL
+353 DARPVCVVTTREL
-366 AGRFDGDVL
+366 ADRFDGDVL
-375 VLDETS
+375 LLDEADLAGA
-381 PDDAPATDPGAA
+381 PDTDPAA
-393 IAPASAAYVI
+393 RLVPANAAYVI

-420 GVAKLVATQAERFG
+420 GVAKLVATQSERFG
-434 VGPHS
+434 IGPHS

-470 AERRVPGPELADY
+470 AERRVPGPELAEY
-483 AHAHGVDFM
+483 AHAKGADFM

-568 DPGTRAYVLDAY
+568 DPGTRAYVLDAH
-580 LAPVPVGVVGE
+580 LAPVPVGVAGE

-603 LGRAALTSER
+603 LGRPALTAER

-650 KIRGYRIELGEIE
+650 KIRGYRIELGEVE

-669 PRVGQSVVVAQDGQL
+669 PRVGQSVVVADDGRL
-684 VAYAVPVPDR
+684 IAYAVPVPDR
-694 AAEQG
+694 DQAAEQG

-711 LAGSQGI
+711 LAGSRGI

-731 SDIPLEEM
+731 SELPLAEM

-746 IDRIRALR
+746 IERIRSLR

-773 PDAETYWGVDLSES
+773 PDAEAYWGVDLSES
-787 AVENVRREVAAM
+787 AIENVRREVAATSF
-799 PELAGKVHLAARPA
+799 AGRVHLAARPA
-813 HDLGDLPAEPF
+813 HDLGELPDEPF

-842 AEVVRTAAGLVAP
+842 AEVVKTAAGVLKP
-855 GGTVFLGDLRNLRSL
+855 GGTIFLGDIRNLRSL

-926 DAHNEL
+926 TAHNEL

-945 KPAPPAEQVI
+945 RPAPLDEQVV
-955 AFGDLA
+955 AFGDLG
-961 AVERFLTA
+961 AVERFLAA
-969 ETPDRLRVTGV
+969 EVPERLRVTGI
-980 PDARLAGELAA
+980 PDARLSGELAA
-991 VRALDEG
+991 VRALDQG
-998 DSAAALAALDR
+998 DAAAALEALGS

-1015 EDLHRV
+1015 EALQRLAVD
-1021 GERAG
+1021 AG
-1026 YRVAVTWAAA
+1026 YRVAVTWAAEA
-1036 GELEAVFGRGSAPG
+1036 GALEAVFMRPNVAFGASDAPNATLGASDAPNATLGRLGT
-1050 AAYRPARTTGAPGSY
+1050 AYRPGRQTGTPGSY

-1073 ETGALVASLRSHVRD
+1073 ETGAFVASLRAHVRD
-1088 RLPQYMVP
+1088 RLPLYMVP
-1096 TAFVVLDKLPV
+1096 SAFVVLDKLPV

-1115 KALPAPERFTAGP
+1115 KALPSPERFAAGP
-1128 GRAPRTPV
+1128 GRAPRNPV

-1142 LFADV
+1142 MFADV
-1147 LGVPRVGPDD
+1147 LGVPQAGPDD

-1166 LMATR
+1166 LLATR

-1177 AAVGT
+1177 AAVGAEV
-1182 DLPVRAVFD
+1182 PVRAVFD
-1191 APTVAALAELLAGA
+1191 APTPAALAELLAGA
-1205 GSGTERRPLGRAVE
+1205 VTGTERRPLTRVTE

-1260 DALRVALHDVLG
+1260 DALRAALNDVLA

-1285 GVPYQR
+1285 GVPYQEVR
-1291 VLPVEEAAVEL
+1291 PEGTVEL
-1302 TVRTVAES
+1302 AVREVSDVDA
-1310 EVDSAVDGLVRSVFD
+1310 EVDALVRGVFD

-1330 PVRAELLTIDQRRHV
+1330 PVRAELLTADPRRHV

-1360 SPLWRDIAAAY
+1360 SPLWQDIATAY
-1371 GARRQ
+1371 RARLR
-1376 GEGPR
+1376 GDAPE

-1388 YADYTLWQRELLE
+1388 YADYTLWQRELLAA
-1401 TEEAA
+1401 EESK
-1406 QLGYWR
+1406 QLDYWR
-1412 STLADLPERIGLP
+1412 GALDGLPERITLP

-1435 YRGEFFTFT
+1435 YRGGFFTFA
-1444 WDAGLRAA
+1444 WDAGLQAG

-1494 ADPALDDLVGFF
+1494 TDPALDDLVGFF
-1506 VNTLVLRVDTGGDPT
+1506 VNTLVLRVDTGGDPS

-1571 TPGSGVELPG
+1571 TPGTGVELPG

-1599 FSLTEHADGIDG
+1599 FSFTERADGLHG

-1616 AEVFDRSTVDA
+1616 AEVFDRATVTG
-1627 LLARLEVLLRQVVS
+1627 LLDRLEVLLRQVVS
-1641 APDRRLGSLDVLTRA
+1641 APDRRLGTLDVLTPA
-1656 ERDGL
+1656 ERDAL
-1661 EAVWSGAVEAVP
+1661 EPTWSGVVHDVP

-1687 TPDHPALVFEDERL
+1687 TPDHPALVFEDEEL
-1701 TYAELDAA
+1701 SYAELDAV
-1709 SNRLAQALV
+1709 SDRLARVLA

-1745 LKAGA
+1745 LKTGA

-1768 ADAEPTLVLATAET
+1768 EDAAPALVLAVAET
-1782 ADLVP
+1782 AVE
-1787 GALLLDEPV
+1787 GALLLDDPD
-1796 TAAGFP
+1796 TLAG
-1802 AKAPEVVL
+1802 APDAPLDVVV
-1810 RPEHP
+1810 RPENP

-1822 GSTGRPKGVVVPHA
+1822 GSTGRPKGVVVPHE

-1852 GDDRVLQKTPS
+1852 ADDRVLQKTPS
-1863 SFDVSVWEFLWPLL
+1863 SFDVSVWEFLWPL
-1877 VGATEVLARPDGQ
+1877 VTGATEVIARPDGH

-1898 LIREH
+1898 LIRDRAI
-1903 EVTTVHFVP
+1903 TTVHFVP
-1912 SMLQVFLQEPAAA
+1912 SMLQVFLQEPAAG
-1925 ECASLRRVLC
+1925 ECTSLRRVLC
-1935 SGEALPPEAVAR
+1935 SGEALPPDAVTQ
-1947 FGQVLDAELHNLY
+1947 FGGVLDAELHNLY
-1960 GPTEASVDVTS
+1960 GPTEASVDVTA
-1971 WHTSP
+1971 WRTSTA
-1976 DETSVPIGRPVWNTR
+1976 DVTVPIGRPVWNTR

-2015 QLARGYLGRPGLSAE
+2015 QLARGYLGRAGLTAE
-2030 RFIADPYGEPG
+2030 RFVADPLGAPG

-2047 GDVARF
+2047 GDLARF
-2053 RADGVC
+2053 RPDGVL

-2085 AAHDDVA
+2085 SAHDDVA

-2113 PADTSASATDETEQV
+2113 PADSGSSAGEETEQV
-2128 REWRELYDSMYSGA
+2128 GEWRELYDTMYSGDGDA
-2142 TDDFEGWNS
+2142 FAGWNS

-2157 ISRAEM
+2157 IPVAEM

-2169 IVTRIRGLEPRRV
+2169 IVTRIRSLAPKRV
-2182 LELGVGTGLLLT
+2182 LEIGVGTGLLLT
-2194 ELAPHC
+2194 ELAPGC

-2213 ASLGDRVAADP
+2213 ASLGRRVAADP
-2224 ALADRV
+2224 ALAGRV
-2230 ELRTGDAADVS
+2230 ELRTGDAADVT
-2241 GLPAGYFD
+2241 GLPSGFFD
-2249 TIVLNSVVQYFPS
+2249 TIVLNSVIQYFPS

-2268 VLDKAIGLLAPGGT
+2268 VVRKALDLLAPGGAL
-2282 VFVGDVR
+2282 FIGDVR
-2289 DLRQVRAFHAE
+2289 DLRQVRAFHAA
-2300 VARQRGGDV
+2300 VAAARGGDV
-2309 EQGLVREKE
+2309 EQNLLREKE
-2318 LLVAPEFFAGLDGVA
+2318 LLVAPEFFAGLDGVT

-2342 GVNELSQFRYDV
+2342 GVNELTQYRYDV
-2354 VIHTEPVQAPAVEP
+2354 VLRPGTASVPDVPALV
-2368 LTWGTDVS
+2368 WGTDVS
-2376 TVDEVAAALD
+2376 TVDEVAARLGD
-2386 NGLRINGVPNGRTTT
+2386 GLRVDGVPNGRTAD
-2401 GVNPQDWYDLGDAHG
+2401 GVNPEDWYALGEARG
-2416 YTTAV
+2416 LGTVV
-2421 TWSAEGDGSVD
+2421 TWSAAGDGSVD
-2432 VVFTTGSAA
+2432 VLFTTGDPA

-2446 GSEPLLSY
+2446 GSAQLLSY

-2473 LAAESLP
+2473 LAAERLP

-2497 ANGKLDRPA
+2497 ANGKLDRRA
-2506 LPSPDPLVPTSDRE
+2506 LPSPDPVASTSDRE

-2530 ALFADVLGLPR
+2530 ELFADVLGLPR

-2566 ATLNAELEVRSVFET
+2566 TSMAAELEVRSVFER

-2587 AELITTGAGP
+2587 AEVLATAGGT
-2597 ARPPLVPL
+2597 ARPPLVRQR
-2605 DRPALVPLSGA
+2605 RPEPVPLSGA
-2616 QRRLWFLHHLEGP
+2616 QQRLWFLHHLEGP
-2629 SATYNVPLIMRIEGE
+2629 SATYNVPLIMRLEGD
-2644 LDVEALRSALSDVV
+2644 LDVEALRAALTDVV

-2668 PQRDGVPFQDIIP
+2668 PQRDGVPHQDILP
-2681 AEEVDLRVREVTD
+2681 AGEVSLPVRDVTD
-2694 LDRALTG
+2694 LDAALTG
-2701 LVRGAFDL
+2701 LVRGPFDL
-2709 ERHVPMR
+2709 EHEVPVR
-2716 AELLRLADGEHVLA
+2716 AELLRLGAREHVFA

-2750 ATAYAARRSGERPQW
+2750 ATAYVARRARETPQW

-2776 LWQQDLLGSED
+2776 LWQRELLGRED
-2787 DPDSVLTA
+2787 DPDSVLSA

-2801 ATLDGLP
+2801 DTLDGLP

-2826 GELHTFTWDADLH
+2826 GELHTFGWDAELH
-2839 TRLSRLARECG
+2839 QGLAALARESG
-2850 SSVFMVVHAALAA
+2850 ASVFMVVHAALAA

-2893 FFVNTLVLRVDTA
+2893 FFVNTLVLRVDTG
-2906 GEPSFRDLVG
+2906 GEPTFRDLVA

-2949 PLFQVMLAGQNN
+2949 PLFQVMIAGQNN
-2961 ARAEVT
+2961 TRAEVT
-2967 LPGLTVTEIPV
+2967 LPGLTVAEIPV

-2984 FDLSISLTER
+2984 FDLAISLTER
-2994 EAGIAGV
+2994 EAGIDGV

-3021 GVLLRAALA
+3021 EVLLRAALA
-3030 EPDGP
+3030 EPDRP

-3042 EGDERDQV
+3042 AGDERERV
-3050 LTRWA
+3050 LTEWA
-3055 GSLEPA
+3055 GSLDPA
-3061 GTETFTGMFA
+3061 GTETFPGLFA
-3071 RRVRQAPDAV
+3071 RRVAEAPDAV
-3081 ALVFEDVELT
+3081 ALVFEDEELT
-3091 YAELDARANQ
+3091 YAEVDARANR
-3101 LAHLLIERGAG
+3101 LANLLLARGAG
-3112 PERVVALAVPRSV
+3112 LERVVALAVPRSPD
-3125 EMIVAELAVLKAGAA
+3125 MIIAELAVLKAGAA

-3145 VDYPGDRIAFMI
+3145 VDYPADRIAYMTE
-3157 DDAAPVCVV
+3157 DAGPVCVV
-3166 TTRDVDGN
+3166 TTRDVEAK
-3174 LPPGVPRVLLDDPAL
+3174 LPATLPRVLLDDPAL
-3189 TTMSTVDPEVPVK
+3189 AEMSTVDPAVPVR

-3234 TQKERFGIGPHSRVL
+3234 TQVERFGIGPHSRVL

-3263 CLGLLSGGRLIV
+3263 CLGLLSGGRLVV

-3289 YAHEHGAD
+3289 YAHRHAVD
-3297 FMILPPALLDAMPED
+3297 FMILPPALLDALPAD
-3312 CDLPRDSVLLAGTE
+3312 LDLPADSVLLAGTE
-3326 RVSPELI
+3326 RVSPELV

-3358 ESDPV
+3358 ESDPA

-3374 IPDPGTRAYVLD
+3374 VPDPGTRAYVLD

-3409 GYLGRAGLTSERFV
+3409 GYLGRPALTAERFV

-3454 DDQVKIRGYRIEP
+3454 DDQVKIRGYRIEL
-3467 GEIEAVIT
+3467 GEIESVLA
-3475 EHPAVAQSVVL
+3475 EHPAVGQAVVT

-3491 LIAYAVPAASRDE
+3491 LVAYAVPSAGRDE
-3504 EAELDHVGEWREL
+3504 EAELEHVGEWREL
-3517 HENVFD
+3517 HENVFT
-3523 DAASGGFEENFTG
+3523 DAAAVGLEENFTG

-3542 GSEIPLDEMREWH
+3542 GTEIPLDEMREWH
-3555 AATIERI
+3555 AATIDRI
-3562 QALRPKRVLEIG
+3562 RSLAKPALSRESAGLGRVLEIG

-3584 APDAEEYWGVDLSEK
+3584 APDAEAYWGVDLSEK
-3599 AIANLRRELAGRPE
+3599 AIANLRRELAATPF
-3613 LAGKV
+3613 ASKV
-3618 HVAARP
+3618 HLAARP

-3642 SVAQYFPSVDYL
+3642 SVAQYFPSVGYL

-3666 PGGAIFLG
+3666 PGGVVFLG

-3692 HGRRDVAGVDQ
+3692 HGRRDTAAADQ
-3703 AIARDGELVLDP
+3703 AIAREGELVLDP
-3715 DFFTAL
+3715 DFFAAL
-3721 SRGLAGFDDVDLW
+3721 SRELDGFDDVDLW
-3734 FKRGEAHNELTRHRY
+3734 VKRGHAHNELTRHRY
-3749 DVVLRKAPKPAPAAE
+3749 DVVLRKAPKPAPPAE
-3764 EVVTFGSVAELERLL
+3764 DVVTFTSLSDVEARL
-3779 ADHPARLRVAGVPN
+3779 AAGPARLRVTGVPN

-3798 ELAAVAALAERDAD
+3798 ELAAVTALAEGDVD

-3818 DSEPTGVDPET
+3818 DGEPSGVDPET
-3829 LQDLGTRLGYR
+3829 LHALGERHGYR
-3840 VYTTP
+3840 VYATLT
-3845 AADVSVLEVVF
+3845 ADAGTLDVVF
-3856 TTGEPVRIYR
+3856 TTGDAVRIHR
-3866 ARPVRAALSTLGNH
+3866 TRPVRAALEALGNH

-3885 DTSALVS
+3885 DTSALVA

-3911 VVLDRL
+3911 VLLDRL
-3917 PVLASGKLDR
+3917 PLLASGKLDR

-3934 KQAGAAGRAPR
+3934 KQAAGTGRAPR

-3954 LFADVLGVP
+3954 LFAEVLDTSAVGV
-3963 RVGPDDDFFALG
+3963 DDDFFALG

-4014 STLDSSAARPAL
+4014 AGADASAARPAL
-4026 VRAEPRPDALPLSFA
+4026 VRADPRPDLLPLSFA

-4063 IRLTGDLDGTALR
+4063 VRLTGALDAGALR

-4083 ERHEALRTVFPEIDG
+4083 ERHEALRTVFPEIEG
-4098 EARQQV
+4098 EARQLV
-4104 LEDVTIPLHARDV
+4104 LEDVTIPLPVREV
-4117 TEATLADAVSEAA
+4117 TGATLADAVSEAA
-4130 RTVFELESEV
+4130 RTVFELESEI

-4175 DLATAYTARRTGERP
+4175 DLATAYTARQAGEAP
-4190 EWTPLPVQ
+4190 QWTPLPVQ

-4212 QVIEPQLAY
+4212 PVIEPQLAY
-4221 WRETLAGLPERIELP
+4221 WREALAGLPERIELP
-4236 TDRPHPAEASYQG
+4236 TDRPHPAEASYRG
-4249 EQFSFGWDADLHSG
+4249 EQFAFGWDARLHSG

-4317 VNTLVLRVGTDGDPS
+4317 VNTLVLRVDTGGDPT

-4364 VRSLAY
+4364 ARSLAY

-4380 QNNAVAELGLP
+4380 QNNAVADLALP
-4391 GLTVEEEPVRTGTA
+4391 GLTVAEEPVRTGTA

-4418 NQTGIRGTAEYN
+4418 AQAGIRGTAEYN

-4435 RSGVE
+4435 RASVE
-4440 AILGRIKTLLRAA
+4440 AVLARLRTLLAA
-4453 VTDPDT
+4453 VVADPDT
-4459 RIGAI
+4459 RIGAV
-4464 DLLTDA
+4464 DLLTEA
-4470 EHERLT
+4470 EHDRLVPDPAT
-4476 AEQTETVTSLPART
+4476 PLPAQT
-4490 TAELFA
+4490 TAELFV

-4505 TALVIGEE
+4505 TAVVFGTER
-4513 CLTYADL
+4513 LTYAEL
-4520 DARATTLAQA
+4520 DARATTLGRA

-4540 VVAVALPRSAEL
+4540 VVAVALPRSAGL
-4552 VTALLAVLK
+4552 VVALLAVLK

-4573 PADRVELMLTDAA
+4573 PAERVELMLTDAE
-4586 PHLVVAWEGF
+4586 PHLVIAEDGF
-4596 GERLVRPDETAAE
+4596 GDRLVRPGDTGPE
-4609 PAVWPVISPDNPAY
+4609 PRWPSISPDHPAY

-4648 HWGRGLAQGVRV
+4648 HWGREAAAGVRV

-4685 LADDTT
+4685 LADDAT
-4691 ATDPHALA
+4691 ATDPLALA
-4699 EFVRS
+4699 ELVRT
-4704 SGAQI
+4704 SGAQV
-4709 LTVVPSLLDSFAE
+4709 LTVVPSLLDTFVEDTQADAFA
-4722 DVSDSAFDSVTTWI
+4722 SVTTWI

-4756 AKLVNLYGCSEVGGD
+4756 AKLVNLYGCSEVAGD
-4771 SLAQVCGPVAIGRPV
+4771 SLAQECGPVAIGRPV

-4792 LLDAALRPVPPGV
+4792 VLDAALRPVPPGV

-4817 RGYLGRPALSAER
+4817 RGYLGRPALTAER
-4830 FLADPF
+4830 FVASPF
-4836 GAPGERM
+4836 EAGERM

-4848 LVRRRAD
+4848 LVRRRPD

-4878 EVEAVLTADP
+4878 EVEALLTADAA
-4888 SVARAVVIAREN
+4888 VARAVVVAREN
-4900 RLVAYVVGESADP
+4900 RLIAYVAPAGDP
-4913 VVLRTLVATRL
+4913 VALRARLAARL

-4931 AVVVLAELPVN
+4931 AVVVLPELPVN
-4942 ANGKLDRRALPDPEV
+4942 ANGKLDRAALPAPE
-4957 RTTARQ
+4957 ARSSGRV

-4988 DGFFTLGG
+4988 DGFFALGG

-5025 TPARLASLLDPGRTS
+5025 TPARLAEVLDPGRRS
-5040 RPALVPAHRPDVL
+5040 RPPLAPVERPDVL

-5081 ELTGPVDVDA
+5081 ELTGPVDTGA
-5091 LRAALGDV
+5091 LQAAVRDV
-5099 VTRHEILR
+5099 VERHEILR
-5107 TVLAEDR
+5107 TLLVEEQ

-5120 VLNPGD
+5120 VLDPGD
-5126 ERAHPVLVTGTA
+5126 ERARPVLVTETA
-5138 TEADLADRV
+5138 TDLDERV
-5147 AEAAAYCFT
+5147 TAAASYCFT
-5156 LDAEIPVR
+5156 LDAEIPIR

-5177 VLLVHHIAGDGWS
+5177 VLLVHHVAGDGWS

-5202 AARLRGARPQW
+5202 AARRRGERPQW

-5220 ADYTLWQQEMFG
+5220 AEYTLWQREMFG
-5232 RSDDPDSLLGRQAAF
+5232 RADDPDSLLGRQAAF
-5247 WRDTLAGIP
+5247 WRDALAGLP

-5283 GAVHR
+5283 AEVHS
-5288 GLRDLAHGSDTS
+5288 GLRELAHGSGTS
-5300 TFMVLQAALAAVLTR
+5300 TFMVLQATLAALLTR

-5323 LGTPVAGRMDHAL
+5323 LGTPVAGRTDHAL

-5357 TFRELLARVREADL
+5357 TFRDLLARVREADL

-5409 GSEPEKLLGLDASY
+5409 GRERERLLGLDAAY
-5423 RDTGLRPAKFDL
+5423 RDTGLRQAKFDL
-5435 SFDLVETADGIEGDL
+5435 SFDLVETPDGIEGDL
-5450 EFSFDLFDEPT
+5450 EFSLDLFDEPS
-5461 ARTLTERLVRLMAA
+5461 ARTLAERLVRLMTA

-5484 SRIDVLEPA
+5484 SRIDVLEPV
-5493 ERHRILGEWGTGEPV
+5493 ERDRILRDWGTGAPL

-5518 LAAQVAATPGATALS
+5518 LAAQVAATPDATALS
-5533 DAHESVTFGEFAAR
+5533 DADSSVTFAEFAAR
-5547 TDRLARWLTAH
+5547 TDRLARWLASH
-5558 GARPEQVVALVLP
+5558 GAGPEKVVALLLP

-5584 KAGAAYLPVDPDQ
+5584 KTGAAYLPIDPDQ
-5597 PVDRIAA
+5597 PAGRITEI
-5604 VLADSGAALVL
+5604 LADAGTALVL
-5615 TTRALADRVPPER
+5615 TSRELTSPVPG
-5628 ALFVEDIVDSAV
+5628 ALFVEDIVDSAAP
-5640 TLTPPSPAN
+5640 LKPPSPSN

-5660 GEPKGVVI
+5660 GKPKGVVI

-5710 WQPQLWMLDG
+5710 WQPQLWLLDG

-5731 RDPDR
+5731 RDPAR

-5755 FAQLA
+5755 FTQLA
-5760 AAGVVE
+5760 EAGVVE
-5766 DGSCAL
+5766 DGQCAL
-5772 GVVGVGGEAVSQSL
+5772 GVVGVGGEAVSPSL
-5786 WEELRSMPG
+5786 WETLRSMPG
-5795 TEAYNLYGPT
+5795 TAAYNLYGPT

-5814 RFRDADRP
+5814 RFADADRP
-5822 VVGRPVHNARAYVL
+5822 VVGRPVHNTRAYVL
-5836 DGGLSPVP
+5836 DGGLTPVP

-5863 ERPSLTADRFVA
+5863 GRPALTADRFVA
-5875 DPFGR
+5875 DPFGP

-5910 KIRGFRIEPGEIETA
+5910 KVRGFRIEPAEIEAA
-5925 LTRHDDVA
+5925 LTRHEDVA
-5933 QALVIVREDRP
+5933 QALVVVREDR
-5944 GDKRLVAYTTPETT
+5944 DKRLVAYTTPSTV
-5958 DPARLREFVA
+5958 DPVRLREFAA

-5981 SLDAF
+5981 PLDAF
-5986 PVTANGK
+5986 PVTPNGK
-5993 LDKAALPVPELEA
+5993 LDKAALPVPEFA
-6006 RGRAPETPLEKTLC
+6006 TRGRAPETALEKTLC
-6020 EVFAEVLDVDAV
+6020 EIFAEVLDVAAV
-6032 GADDDLFALGGHSML
+6032 GADDDLFTLGGHSML
-6047 LVVLRNRITERTGTE
+6047 LVVLRNRITERLGTE

-6070 TPTAAGLAAVLTETR
+6070 TPTAAGLAALVTR
-6085 GS
+6085 DAR

>member
-1 MVQECILTICLLGSP
+1 MQ
-16 KLAPASGRR
+16 
-25 KQREAGLPV
+25 
-34 SNGDSVQQVA
+34 QQVSR
-44 DLGFWRDRL
+44 LGFWRDRL

-61 LPVDRPH
+61 LPVDRPY
-68 PAEPAPPSA
+68 PAEPGAVRA
-77 RLTRE
+77 RVTRPRPE
-82 LSLALGDDAEL
+82 AAEPALLA
-93 IVLSAFVVLLHRYAG
+93 AFTVLLSRYAG
-108 TADVVLGIGSLVPL
+108 TADVVLGIGALVPL
-122 RVDLGGAP
+122 RVDLDGAP
-130 GFDDVVARVRA
+130 GFADVVARVRE
-141 AREEALAHQVP
+141 AREEALAHEVP
-152 FDDLVGEVQPER
+152 FEDLVAEVAPEP
-164 GRGGSVLVNVGF
+164 GRGGAVLVNVGF
-176 AAETTL
+176 GAETEL
-182 PLDLVLAAG
+182 PLDLNLTLDGDVLVA
-191 DGVLEARYRADVL
+191 DYRTDVL

-209 DRMLGHLEHLLHDAL
+209 DRMLDHLGHLLAEAQE
-224 SRPQWPVA
+224 RPQWPVT
-232 RLNLVPEPEL
+232 RLGLMTAPEL
-242 RRMLEEW
+242 HRILEEW
-249 NDTALDAPLSTLPEL
+249 NDTDLAAPLATLPEL

-271 APGSVALVFEDVEVT
+271 APDAVALVFEDEELT

-300 LIGRGAGPER
+300 LVRRGAGPER

-319 VEMIVAELAV
+319 PEMIVAELAV

-348 AFMVA
+348 AFMVG
-353 DAGPVCVVTTSEL
+353 DARPVCVVTTGDL
-366 AGRFDGDVL
+366 ADRFDGDVL
-375 VLDETS
+375 LLDELTL
-381 PDDAPATDPGAA
+381 DDEPATDPAAA
-393 IAPASAAYVI
+393 IVPANAAYVI

-420 GVAKLVATQAERFG
+420 GVAKLVATQSERFG
-434 VGPHS
+434 VGPQS

-460 LSGGRLVVVP
+460 LSGGRLVIVP
-470 AERRVPGPELADY
+470 AERRVPGPELAEY

-553 DPEIAPGSAVPIGVP
+553 DPEITPGSAVPIGVP
-568 DPGTRAYVLDAY
+568 DPGTRAYVLDAA

-603 LGRAALTSER
+603 LGRPGLTAER

-684 VAYAVPVPDR
+684 IAYAVPVPDR
-694 AAEQG
+694 DQAAEQG

-711 LAGSQGI
+711 LAGSHGI

-731 SDIPLEEM
+731 SEIPLDEM

-746 IDRIRALR
+746 IDRIRALQPR
-754 PKRVLEIGVGSGL
+754 RVLEIGVGSGL

-787 AVENVRREVAAM
+787 AVENVRREVAAR
-799 PELAGKVHLAARPA
+799 PFASKVHLAARPA
-813 HDLGDLPAEPF
+813 HDLGELPDEPF
-824 DTVIVNSVA
+824 DTVIINSVA

-842 AEVVRTAAGLVAP
+842 AEVVRTAAGLLAP
-855 GGTVFLGDLRNLRSL
+855 GGTIFLGDIRNLRSL
-870 RAFRTAVELRHGRG
+870 RAFRTAVELHRGRT

-899 VLDPDFFPALARG
+899 VLDPDFFPALARE
-912 LDGFD
+912 LDGFG

-926 DAHNEL
+926 TAHNEL

-945 KPAPPAEQVI
+945 RPEAAEEQVV
-955 AFGDLA
+955 AFGDLG

-969 ETPDRLRVTGV
+969 ETPERLRVTAI

-991 VRALDEG
+991 VRALDTG
-998 DSAAALAALDR
+998 DAEAAVAALDR

-1015 EDLHRV
+1015 EALHRL

-1026 YRVAVTWAAA
+1026 YHVAVTLAAEG
-1036 GELEAVFGRGSAPG
+1036 GELEAVFMRPNVAFGALNAPKVAFGALDAPKATLGRLGG
-1050 AAYRPARTTGAPGSY
+1050 AAYRPVRQTGTPGSY

-1073 ETGALVASLRSHVRD
+1073 ETGALVASLRAHVRD
-1088 RLPQYMVP
+1088 RLPLYMVP
-1096 TAFVVLDKLPV
+1096 SAFVVLDKLPV

-1115 KALPAPERFTAGP
+1115 KALPSPERFTAGP
-1128 GRAPRTPV
+1128 GRAPRNPV

-1142 LFADV
+1142 MFAGV
-1147 LGVPRVGPDD
+1147 LGVPQAGPDD

-1166 LMATR
+1166 LLATR

-1177 AAVGT
+1177 AAVGAEV
-1182 DLPVRAVFD
+1182 PVRAVFD
-1191 APTVAALAELLAGA
+1191 APTPAALAELLAGA
-1205 GSGTERRPLGRAVE
+1205 VTATERRPLTRVTE

-1245 YNVPLVMRLSGELDV
+1245 YNVPLVMRLAGELDV
-1260 DALRVALHDVLG
+1260 DALRSALGDVVA
-1272 RHEALRTVFPVAD
+1272 RHEALRTVFPVVD
-1285 GVPYQR
+1285 GVPYQQI
-1291 VLPVEEAAVEL
+1291 LPEPTVDL
-1302 TVRTVAES
+1302 TVRAVSDVDA
-1310 EVDSAVDGLVRSVFD
+1310 EVDALVRGVFD

-1330 PVRAELLTIDQRRHV
+1330 PVRAELLTADPRRHV

-1360 SPLWRDIAAAY
+1360 SPLWRDIATAY
-1371 GARRQ
+1371 RARLR
-1376 GEGPR
+1376 GEAPQ

-1388 YADYTLWQRELLE
+1388 YADYTLWQRDLLA

-1406 QLGYWR
+1406 QLAYWR
-1412 STLADLPERIGLP
+1412 ETLDGLPDRIALP
-1425 LDRPHPAVSA
+1425 LDRPHPAMSA
-1435 YRGEFFTFT
+1435 YRGGFFTFT
-1444 WDAGLRAA
+1444 WDAGLQAG
-1452 LADLARA
+1452 LTDLARA

-1474 LLSRLGGGTDIPIG
+1474 LLSRLGAGTDIPIG

-1494 ADPALDDLVGFF
+1494 ADAALDDLIGFF
-1506 VNTLVLRVDTGGDPT
+1506 VNTLVLRVDTGGDPS

-1526 ARVRERSL
+1526 ARVRERGL

-1571 TPGSGVELPG
+1571 TPGTGVELPG

-1599 FSLTEHADGIDG
+1599 FSFTERADGLHG

-1616 AEVFDRSTVDA
+1616 AEVFDRATVTG
-1627 LLARLEVLLRQVVS
+1627 LLGRLETLLRQVVD
-1641 APDRRLGSLDVLTRA
+1641 APDRRLGTLDVLTAA

-1661 EAVWSGAVEAVP
+1661 EKTWSGAVEEVP
-1673 AVTVPELFA
+1673 AVTVPQLFA

-1687 TPDHPALVFEDERL
+1687 TPDQPALVFEDEEL
-1701 TYAELDAA
+1701 SYAELDAV
-1709 SNRLAQALV
+1709 SNRLARVLA

-1745 LKAGA
+1745 LKTGA

-1768 ADAEPTLVLATAET
+1768 DDAGPALVLAVAET
-1782 ADLVP
+1782 AVP
-1787 GALLLDEPV
+1787 GAVLLDDPD
-1796 TAAGFP
+1796 TLAGVP
-1802 AKAPEVVL
+1802 DTPPDVVL
-1810 RPEHP
+1810 RPENP

-1836 GIVNRLLWMQD
+1836 GIVNRLLWMQA
-1847 EYGLT
+1847 EYGLAD
-1852 GDDRVLQKTPS
+1852 GDRVLQKTPS
-1863 SFDVSVWEFLWPLL
+1863 SFDVSVWEFLWPLIT
-1877 VGATEVLARPDGQ
+1877 GATEVIARPDGH

-1898 LIREH
+1898 LIRDRG
-1903 EVTTVHFVP
+1903 VTTVHFVP
-1912 SMLQVFLQEPAAA
+1912 SMLQVFLQEPAAG
-1925 ECASLRRVLC
+1925 ECTSLRRVLC
-1935 SGEALPPEAVAR
+1935 SGEALPPDAVVQ
-1947 FGQVLDAELHNLY
+1947 FGRVLDAELHNLY
-1960 GPTEASVDVTS
+1960 GPTEASVDVTA
-1971 WHTSP
+1971 WRTSTE
-1976 DETSVPIGRPVWNTR
+1976 DTSVPIGRPVWNTR
-1991 TYVLDAALRPV
+1991 TYVLDAGLRPV

-2015 QLARGYLGRPGLSAE
+2015 QLARGYLGRAGLTAE
-2030 RFIADPYGEPG
+2030 RFVADPFGAPG
-2041 SRMYRT
+2041 TRMYRT
-2047 GDVARF
+2047 GDLARF
-2053 RADGVC
+2053 RPDGVL

-2065 DEQIKIRGFRVEPGE
+2065 DEQVKIRGFRVEPGE

-2085 AAHDDVA
+2085 SAHDDVA

-2113 PADTSASATDETEQV
+2113 PTDTAGSAEEEVEQV
-2128 REWRELYDSMYSGA
+2128 GEWRELYDSMYSSVRDEFA
-2142 TDDFEGWNS
+2142 GWHS

-2157 ISRAEM
+2157 LPREEM
-2163 REWRDA
+2163 LEWRDA
-2169 IVTRIRGLEPRRV
+2169 IVGRIRELAPRRV
-2182 LELGVGTGLLLT
+2182 LEIGVGSGLLLT
-2194 ELAPHC
+2194 ELAPQC
-2200 ESYWGTDFSAEVI
+2200 DAYWGTDFSAEAI
-2213 ASLGDRVAADP
+2213 ASLGARVAADP
-2224 ALADRV
+2224 ALAGRV
-2230 ELRTGDAADVS
+2230 ELRTGEAADLG
-2241 GLPAGYFD
+2241 GLPREFFD

-2268 VLDKAIGLLAPGGT
+2268 VVRKALALLAPGGAL
-2282 VFVGDVR
+2282 FVGDVR
-2289 DLRQVRAFHAE
+2289 DLRQARAFHTAVVE
-2300 VARQRGGDV
+2300 ARGGDV
-2309 EQGLVREKE
+2309 EERLLREKE

-2342 GVNELSQFRYDV
+2342 AVNELTQYRYDV
-2354 VIHTEPVQAPAVEP
+2354 VLRPGTAEPHPVET

-2376 TVDEVAAALD
+2376 TVDEVAARLRD
-2386 NGLRINGVPNGRTTT
+2386 GLRVEGVPNGRITE
-2401 GVNPQDWYDLGDAHG
+2401 GVNPDDWYELGAV
-2416 YTTAV
+2416 V
-2421 TWSAEGDGSVD
+2421 TWSAAGDGSVD
-2432 VVFTTGSAA
+2432 VLFTSGDPA

-2446 GSEPLLSY
+2446 GREEILAC
-2454 TGNPGRFRRISTLS
+2454 TGNPRRSRRSTALP

-2473 LAAESLP
+2473 LAAERLP

-2497 ANGKLDRPA
+2497 ANGKLDRRA
-2506 LPSPDPLVPTSDRE
+2506 LPAPDTSAPVSARE

-2530 ALFADVLGLPR
+2530 ELFADVLGLPR

-2547 FFALGGHSLLA
+2547 FFVLGGHSLLA
-2558 TRLIARIR
+2558 TRLIARVR
-2566 ATLNAELEVRSVFET
+2566 AALNAELEVRAVFET
-2581 PTAAGL
+2581 PTPAGL
-2587 AELITTGAGP
+2587 AGVLATADGS
-2597 ARPPLVPL
+2597 ARPPLVATR
-2605 DRPALVPLSGA
+2605 RPDLVPLSGA
-2616 QRRLWFLHHLEGP
+2616 QQRLWFLHHLEGP
-2629 SATYNVPLIMRIEGE
+2629 SATYNVPLIMRLEGD
-2644 LDVEALRSALSDVV
+2644 LDVAALRSALSDVV

-2668 PQRDGVPFQDIIP
+2668 PQRDGVPYQDILP
-2681 AEEVDLRVREVTD
+2681 AGEVDLPVREVAV
-2694 LDRALTG
+2694 LDEALTG
-2701 LVRGAFDL
+2701 LVRGSFDL
-2709 ERHVPMR
+2709 ERQAPVR
-2716 AELLRLADGEHVLA
+2716 AELLRLGAREHVFA

-2750 ATAYAARRSGERPQW
+2750 ATAYAARCAGERPKW

-2776 LWQQDLLGSED
+2776 LWQQDLLGRED
-2787 DPDSVLTA
+2787 DPDSVLSA

-2801 ATLDGLP
+2801 TALNGLP

-2826 GELHTFTWDADLH
+2826 GELHTFTWDAGLH
-2839 TRLSRLARECG
+2839 ARLAELARESG
-2850 SSVFMVVHAALAA
+2850 ASVFMVVHAALAA

-2884 DQALDDLVG
+2884 DPALDDLVG
-2893 FFVNTLVLRVDTA
+2893 FFVNTLVLRVDTG
-2906 GEPSFRDLVG
+2906 GEPSFRELLA

-2949 PLFQVMLAGQNN
+2949 PLFQVMIAGQNN

-2967 LPGLTVTEIPV
+2967 LPGLAVTEIPV

-2994 EAGIAGV
+2994 DAGIAGV

-3012 GADAILRRL
+3012 GANAILRRL
-3021 GVLLRAALA
+3021 EVLLRAALA
-3030 EPDGP
+3030 EPDRP
-3035 VGALDLL
+3035 VGSLDLL
-3042 EGDERDQV
+3042 EGDERDRV
-3050 LTRWA
+3050 LTQWA
-3055 GSLEPA
+3055 GCLEPA
-3061 GTETFTGMFA
+3061 GTETFPGMFA
-3071 RRVRQAPDAV
+3071 RRVAEAPDAV

-3091 YAELDARANQ
+3091 YAEVNARANR
-3101 LAHLLIERGAG
+3101 LAHLLGDRGAG
-3112 PERVVALAVPRSV
+3112 PERVVVLAVPRSPD
-3125 EMIVAELAVLKAGAA
+3125 MIIAELAVLKAGAA
-3140 YLPVD
+3140 YLPID
-3145 VDYPGDRIAFMI
+3145 VDYPGDRIAYMAE
-3157 DDAAPVCVV
+3157 DAAPVCVV
-3166 TTRDVDGN
+3166 TTRDVEAK
-3174 LPPGVPRVLLDDPAL
+3174 LPAALPRILLDDPAL
-3189 TTMSTVDPEVPVK
+3189 DAASTVDPQVTIT

-3234 TQKERFGIGPHSRVL
+3234 TQVERFGIGPHSRVL

-3263 CLGLLSGGRLIV
+3263 CLGLLSGGRLVV

-3289 YAHEHGAD
+3289 YAHAHGVD
-3297 FMILPPALLDAMPED
+3297 FMILPPALLDAMPAGL
-3312 CDLPRDSVLLAGTE
+3312 DLPRDSVLLAGTE
-3326 RVSPELI
+3326 RVSPELV

-3358 ESDPV
+3358 ESDPA

-3409 GYLGRAGLTSERFV
+3409 GYLGRPALTAERFV

-3454 DDQVKIRGYRIEP
+3454 DDQVKIRGYRIEL
-3467 GEIEAVIT
+3467 GEIESVLA
-3475 EHPAVAQSVVL
+3475 EHPAVGQSVVV

-3491 LIAYAVPAASRDE
+3491 LIAYAVPSAGRDE
-3504 EAELDHVGEWREL
+3504 EAELEHVGEWREL
-3517 HENVFD
+3517 HENVFTE
-3523 DAASGGFEENFTG
+3523 AASGGLEENFTG

-3542 GSEIPLDEMREWH
+3542 GSEIPRDEMREWH

-3562 QALRPKRVLEIG
+3562 RSLRPKRVLEIG

-3599 AIANLRRELAGRPE
+3599 AIANLRRELAGTPF
-3613 LAGKV
+3613 ASKV
-3618 HVAARP
+3618 HLAARP

-3629 ELPDEPFDTVIVN
+3629 ELPDFDTVVIN
-3642 SVAQYFPSVDYL
+3642 SVAQYFPSVGYL
-3654 AEVIRTAAARVR
+3654 AEVVRTAAAHVR
-3666 PGGAIFLG
+3666 PGGVIFLG

-3692 HGRRDVAGVDQ
+3692 HGRRDVAAVDQ
-3703 AIARDGELVLDP
+3703 AIAREGELVLDP
-3715 DFFTAL
+3715 DFFPAL
-3721 SRGLAGFDDVDLW
+3721 ARELDGFGDVDLW
-3734 FKRGEAHNELTRHRY
+3734 GKRGHAHNELTRHRY
-3749 DVVLRKAPKPAPAAE
+3749 DVVLRKAPKPAVAAE
-3764 EVVTFGSVAELERLL
+3764 QVVAFTAPAELERLL
-3779 ADHPARLRVAGVPN
+3779 ADGPARLRVTGVPD

-3798 ELAAVAALAERDAD
+3798 ELAAVTALAAGDAD

-3818 DSEPTGVDPET
+3818 DSEPSGVDPE
-3829 LQDLGTRLGYR
+3829 DLHALGERLGYR
-3840 VYTTP
+3840 VYATP
-3845 AADVSVLEVVF
+3845 TAQEGVLEAVF
-3856 TTGEPVRIYR
+3856 TTGEPQRIHR
-3866 ARPVRAALSTLGNH
+3866 GRPVRAALEALGNH

-3885 DTSALVS
+3885 DTGALVA

-3911 VVLDRL
+3911 VLLDRL
-3917 PVLASGKLDR
+3917 PLLASGKLDR

-3934 KQAGAAGRAPR
+3934 KQAATAGRAPR

-3954 LFADVLGVP
+3954 LFAEVLDAASIGV
-3963 RVGPDDDFFALG
+3963 DDDFFALG

-4014 STLDSSAARPAL
+4014 ATSGSSPARPAL
-4026 VRAEPRPDALPLSFA
+4026 VRADPRPDVLPLSFA

-4063 IRLTGDLDGTALR
+4063 VRLTGDLDVDALR

-4098 EARQQV
+4098 EARQLV
-4104 LEDVTIPLHARDV
+4104 LEDVTIPLPVHPV
-4117 TEATLADAVSEAA
+4117 TEAALADAVSAA
-4130 RTVFELESEV
+4130 AGTVFELEAEI
-4140 PLRAELLRLG
+4140 PLRARLLRLG

-4175 DLATAYTARRTGERP
+4175 DLATAYTARQAGEAP
-4190 EWTPLPVQ
+4190 QWTPLPVQ

-4212 QVIEPQLAY
+4212 PVIEPQLAY
-4221 WRETLAGLPERIELP
+4221 WREALAGLPERIELP
-4236 TDRPHPAEASYQG
+4236 TDRPHPAEASYRG
-4249 EQFSFGWDADLHSG
+4249 EQFAFGWDAELHSG
-4263 LVDLA
+4263 LVELA

-4290 GAGTDVPIGTSI
+4290 GAGTDVPLGTSI
-4302 AGRTDQALDDLVGFF
+4302 AGRTDAALDDLVGFF
-4317 VNTLVLRVGTDGDPS
+4317 VNTLVLRVDTGGDPS

-4364 VRSLAY
+4364 ARSLAY

-4380 QNNAVAELGLP
+4380 QNNAVADLALP
-4391 GLTVEEEPVRTGTA
+4391 GLAVAEEPVRTGTA
-4405 RADLVFF
+4405 RADLTFF

-4418 NQTGIRGTAEYN
+4418 HRAGIRGTAEYN

-4435 RSGVE
+4435 RATVE
-4440 AILGRIKTLLRAA
+4440 AVLDRLRTLLTA
-4453 VTDPDT
+4453 VVADPDT
-4459 RIGAI
+4459 RIGAV

-4470 EHERLT
+4470 ERDQLAADPAT
-4476 AEQTETVTSLPART
+4476 PLPAE
-4490 TAELFA
+4490 TAAGLFA

-4505 TALVIGEE
+4505 PALVFGSER
-4513 CLTYADL
+4513 LTCAEL
-4520 DARATTLAQA
+4520 DTRATVLARA

-4540 VVAVALPRSAEL
+4540 VVAVALPRSVDL
-4552 VTALLAVLK
+4552 VVALLAVLK

-4573 PADRVELMLTDAA
+4573 PAERIELMLTDAD
-4586 PHLVVAWEGF
+4586 PHLVIALAGF
-4596 GERLVRPDETAAE
+4596 EDRLVRPGDTGPE
-4609 PAVWPVISPDNPAY
+4609 PAWPSISPDHPAY

-4634 KAVAGTQLALANRL
+4634 KAVAGTQRALANRL
-4648 HWGRGLAQGVRV
+4648 HWGRDIAQGVRV

-4680 GDPVV
+4680 GEEVV
-4685 LADDTT
+4685 LADDAT
-4691 ATDPHALA
+4691 ATDPVALA
-4699 EFVRS
+4699 GFVRD
-4704 SGAQI
+4704 SGAQV

-4722 DVSDSAFDSVTTWI
+4722 DAPAGAFDSVTTWI
-4736 TSGEPLSEALA
+4736 TSGEPLSDALA
-4747 EKVARRWPS
+4747 EKVAQRWPS
-4756 AKLVNLYGCSEVGGD
+4756 AELINLYGCSEVAGD
-4771 SLAQVCGPVAIGRPV
+4771 SLAQVCGPVAIGRPI
-4786 ANTRAY
+4786 ANTRAHV
-4792 LLDAALRPVPPGV
+4792 LDAALRPVPPGV

-4817 RGYLGRPALSAER
+4817 RGYLGRPALTAER
-4830 FLADPF
+4830 FVASPF
-4836 GAPGERM
+4836 EPGERM

-4855 GALDF
+4855 GALEF
-4860 LGRADQQIKIRG
+4860 LGRADQQLKIRG

-4878 EVEAVLTADP
+4878 EVEAVLTTDA
-4888 SVARAVVIAREN
+4888 SVARAAVIARDN
-4900 RLVAYVVGESADP
+4900 RLIAYVAPSGDP
-4913 VVLRTLVATRL
+4913 VALRALVAERL
-4924 PEYLVPA
+4924 PDHLVPS
-4931 AVVVLAELPVN
+4931 AVVVLPELPVN
-4942 ANGKLDRRALPDPEV
+4942 ANGKLDRAALPDPQV
-4957 RTTARQ
+4957 RTSARV

-4975 FADVLGVPAVGPD
+4975 FADVLGVPSVGPD

-5025 TPARLASLLDPGRTS
+5025 TPARLAEALDPGRRS
-5040 RPALVPAHRPDVL
+5040 RPALVAAERPDVL

-5067 LDGLSATYNIPWAW
+5067 LDGLNATYNIPWAW
-5081 ELTGPVDVDA
+5081 ELTGPVDADA
-5091 LRAALGDV
+5091 LQAALEDLV
-5099 VTRHEILR
+5099 ARHEVLR
-5107 TVLAEDR
+5107 TLLVEEQ
-5114 GTPRQI
+5114 GVPRQV
-5120 VLNPGD
+5120 VLDQARPLLVTETVAAADLD
-5126 ERAHPVLVTGTA
+5126 ERVT
-5138 TEADLADRV
+5138 
-5147 AEAAAYCFT
+5147 AAASYCFT
-5156 LDAEIPVR
+5156 LDAEIPIR

-5172 ERHVF
+5172 DRHVF

-5202 AARLRGARPQW
+5202 AARLRGERPQW

-5220 ADYTLWQQEMFG
+5220 ADYTLWQREMFG
-5232 RSDDPDSLLGRQAAF
+5232 RADDPDSLLGRQAAF
-5247 WRDTLAGIP
+5247 WRDALAGIP

-5283 GAVHR
+5283 AAVHR
-5288 GLRDLAHGSDTS
+5288 GLRELAHRSDTS
-5300 TFMVLQAALAAVLTR
+5300 TFMVLQAALAALLTR
-5315 LGAGTDIP
+5315 IGAGTDIP
-5323 LGTPVAGRMDHAL
+5323 LGTPVAGRSDHAL

-5357 TFRELLARVREADL
+5357 TFRELLGRVREADL

-5390 ARSLARHP
+5390 PRSLARHP

-5409 GSEPEKLLGLDASY
+5409 GAEPEQLLGRSAAY
-5423 RDTGLRPAKFDL
+5423 RDTGLRQAKFDL
-5435 SFDLVETADGIEGDL
+5435 SFDLVETDGGIDGDL
-5450 EFSFDLFDEPT
+5450 EYSLDLFDEPT
-5461 ARTLTERLVRLMAA
+5461 ARTLTERLVRVLAA

-5493 ERHRILGEWGTGEPV
+5493 ERDLILRDWGAGAPLTLS
-5508 TTAAP
+5508 AP

-5518 LAAQVAATPGATALS
+5518 LAAQVAATPDATALS
-5533 DAHESVTFGEFAAR
+5533 DAESSVTFAEFAAR
-5547 TDRLARWLTAH
+5547 TDRLARWLASR
-5558 GARPEQVVALVLP
+5558 GAGPEQVVALVLP

-5584 KAGAAYLPVDPDQ
+5584 KTGAAYLPVDPDQ
-5597 PVDRIAA
+5597 PVERIAA
-5604 VLADSGAALVL
+5604 ILADAGAALVL
-5615 TTRALADRVPPER
+5615 TSRSLASLVPGALAIED
-5628 ALFVEDIVDSAV
+5628 ALEDTVESSVV
-5640 TLTPPSPAN
+5640 LTPPSPAN

-5660 GEPKGVVI
+5660 GKPKGVVV

-5710 WQPQLWMLDG
+5710 WQPQLWLLDG

-5736 LAAVVRERGLDF
+5736 LAAVVRERELDF

-5760 AAGVVE
+5760 AAGVIS
-5766 DGSCAL
+5766 DGRCAL
-5772 GVVGVGGEAVSQSL
+5772 GVVGVGGEAVSQTL
-5786 WEELRSMPG
+5786 WETLASMPG

-5814 RFRDADRP
+5814 RIGDAGRP
-5822 VVGRPVHNARAYVL
+5822 VVGRPVHNTRAYVL

-5844 AGVPGELY
+5844 SGVPGELY

-5863 ERPSLTADRFVA
+5863 GRPALTADRFVA
-5875 DPFGR
+5875 DPFGTA
-5880 PGERMYRTGDLV
+5880 GERMYRTGDLV

-5925 LTRHDDVA
+5925 LARHEDVA
-5933 QALVIVREDRP
+5933 QALVVVREDR
-5944 GDKRLVAYTTPETT
+5944 DKRLVAYTTPSTA
-5958 DPARLREFVA
+5958 DPVRLREFLA

-5981 SLDAF
+5981 PLDGF
-5986 PVTANGK
+5986 PVTPNGK
-5993 LDKAALPVPELEA
+5993 LDRAALPVPEFAA
-6006 RGRAPETPLEKTLC
+6006 RGRAPETATEKALC
-6020 EVFAEVLDVDAV
+6020 EIFAEVLGVAAV
-6032 GADDDLFALGGHSML
+6032 GADDDLFTLGGHSML
-6047 LVVLRNRITERTGTE
+6047 LVVLRNRITERLGTE

-6070 TPTAAGLAAVLTETR
+6070 TPTAAGLAALLTRDTE
-6085 GS
+6085 

>member
-1 MVQECILTICLLGSP
+1 M
-16 KLAPASGRR
+16 
-25 KQREAGLPV
+25 
-34 SNGDSVQQVA
+34 SNGDAVQQMA
-44 DLGFWRDRL
+44 ELGFWRDRL

-61 LPVDRPH
+61 LPVDRPYL
-68 PAEPAPPSA
+68 AEPAPPSA
-77 RLTRE
+77 SVTRE
-82 LSLALGDDAEL
+82 LPMSLGDDAEL

-122 RVDLGGAP
+122 RVDLGGSP
-130 GFDDVVARVRA
+130 GFDDVVVRVTE
-141 AREEALAHQVP
+141 AREEALAHEVP
-152 FDDLVGEVQPER
+152 FGDLVGELQPER
-164 GRGGSVLVNVGF
+164 GRGGSVVVNVGF
-176 AAETTL
+176 TTETSL
-182 PLDLVLAAG
+182 PLDLVLSVR
-191 DGVLEARYRADVL
+191 DGVLEARYRGDVL
-204 DESTV
+204 DGSTV
-209 DRMLGHLEHLLHDAL
+209 DRMLGHLEHLLAAAL

-232 RLNLVPEPEL
+232 RLDLVPEPEL
-242 RRMLEEW
+242 RRILGEW
-249 NDTALDAPLSTLPEL
+249 NTTGLTTPLSTLPAL
-264 FAARVRE
+264 FADRVRE
-271 APGSVALVFEDVEVT
+271 APDAVALVFEDEELT

-319 VEMIVAELAV
+319 IEMIVAELAV

-348 AFMVA
+348 AFMLS
-353 DAGPVCVVTTSEL
+353 DARPVCVVTTSDL
-366 AGRFDGDVL
+366 ADRFDGDVL
-375 VLDETS
+375 LLEEITL
-381 PDDAPATDPGAA
+381 DDAPATDPAA
-393 IAPASAAYVI
+393 QIVPANAAYVI

-420 GVAKLVATQAERFG
+420 GVAKLVATQSERFG
-434 VGPHS
+434 IGPHS

-460 LSGGRLVVVP
+460 LSGGRLVIVP
-470 AERRVPGPELADY
+470 AERRVPGPELAEY
-483 AHAHGVDFM
+483 AHAKGVDFM

-553 DPEIAPGSAVPIGVP
+553 DPAVAPGSAVPIGVP
-568 DPGTRAYVLDAY
+568 DPGTRAYVLDAH

-603 LGRAALTSER
+603 LGRPGLTAER

-694 AAEQG
+694 DQAAEQG
-699 HVDEWHDVHEEM
+699 HVEEWHAVHEEM
-711 LAGSQGI
+711 LAGSTGI

-746 IDRIRALR
+746 IERISALH

-787 AVENVRREVAAM
+787 AIENVRREVAAM
-799 PELAGKVHLAARPA
+799 PELASKVHLAARPA
-813 HDLGDLPAEPF
+813 HDLGELPDEPF
-824 DTVIVNSVA
+824 DTVVVNSVA

-842 AEVVRTAAGLVAP
+842 AEVVRTAAALLAP
-855 GGTVFLGDLRNLRSL
+855 GGTIFLGDIRNLRSL
-870 RAFRTAVELRHGRG
+870 RAFRTAVELRHDRG
-884 DVAAVDQAIAREGEL
+884 DVAAVDQAITREGEL

-926 DAHNEL
+926 SAHNEL

-945 KPAPPAEQVI
+945 KPAAAEEQVV
-955 AFGDLA
+955 AFGDLG
-961 AVERFLTA
+961 AVERFLAA
-969 ETPDRLRVTGV
+969 ETPERLRVTGV
-980 PDARLAGELAA
+980 PDARLSGELAA
-991 VRALDEG
+991 VRALDAG
-998 DSAAALAALDR
+998 DPAAALDALER

-1015 EDLHRV
+1015 EDLHRL

-1026 YRVAVTWAAA
+1026 YRVAVTWAAGS
-1036 GELEAVFGRGSAPG
+1036 GELEAVFTRGDGGP
-1050 AAYRPARTTGAPGSY
+1050 AAYRPVRGQAGTPASY

-1088 RLPQYMVP
+1088 RLPLYMVP
-1096 TAFVVLDKLPV
+1096 SAFVVLDKLPV

-1115 KALPAPERFTAGP
+1115 KALPSPERFSAGP
-1128 GRAPRTPV
+1128 GRAPRNPV

-1142 LFADV
+1142 MFADV
-1147 LGVPRVGPDD
+1147 LGVPQAGPDD

-1166 LMATR
+1166 LLATR

-1177 AAVGT
+1177 AAVGAEV
-1182 DLPVRAVFD
+1182 PVRAVFD
-1191 APTVAALAELLAGA
+1191 APTPAALADLLAGA
-1205 GSGTERRPLGRAVE
+1205 VTGTERRPLTRVTE

-1245 YNVPLVMRLSGELDV
+1245 YNVPLVMRLAGELDV
-1260 DALRVALHDVLG
+1260 DALRSALNDVLE
-1272 RHEALRTVFPVAD
+1272 RHETLRTVFPAAD
-1285 GVPYQR
+1285 GVPYQQ
-1291 VLPVEEAAVEL
+1291 VLAEG
-1302 TVRTVAES
+1302 TVALAVRPVTES
-1310 EVDSAVDGLVRSVFD
+1310 EVDARVDTLVRGVFE

-1330 PVRAELLTIDQRRHV
+1330 PVRAELLTVDARRHV

-1360 SPLWRDIAAAY
+1360 SPLWRDIATAY
-1371 GARRQ
+1371 RARLRGDAPQ
-1376 GEGPR
+1376 

-1388 YADYTLWQRELLE
+1388 YADYTLWQRELLAGEE
-1401 TEEAA
+1401 TA
-1406 QLGYWR
+1406 QLDYWR
-1412 STLADLPERIGLP
+1412 EALDGLPERITLP

-1444 WDAGLRAA
+1444 WDAGLQAG
-1452 LADLARA
+1452 LGDLARA

-1474 LLSRLGGGTDIPIG
+1474 LLSRLGAGTDIPIG

-1494 ADPALDDLVGFF
+1494 TDPALDDLVGFF
-1506 VNTLVLRVDTGGDPT
+1506 VNTLVLRVGTGGDPT

-1526 ARVRERSL
+1526 ARVRDRSL

-1571 TPGSGVELPG
+1571 TPGTGVELPG

-1586 QPVGT
+1586 RPVGT

-1599 FSLTEHADGIDG
+1599 FSLTERADGIHG

-1616 AEVFDRSTVDA
+1616 TEVFDRATVTGILD
-1627 LLARLEVLLRQVVS
+1627 RLEVLLRQVVS
-1641 APDRRLGSLDVLTRA
+1641 APDRRLGSLDVLTPA

-1661 EAVWSGAVEAVP
+1661 AATWSGAVEDVP

-1687 TPDHPALVFEDERL
+1687 TPDHPALAFEDEEL
-1701 TYAELDAA
+1701 TYAELDAV
-1709 SNRLAQALV
+1709 SNRLARVLAE
-1718 ARGAGPERVVALA
+1718 RGAGPERVVALA

-1745 LKAGA
+1745 LKTGA

-1760 ADRIAFML
+1760 ADRITFML
-1768 ADAEPTLVLATAET
+1768 EDAAPALVLATAET
-1782 ADLVP
+1782 ALP
-1787 GALLLDEPV
+1787 GALLLDDPDTLSGTPDGPLTDV
-1796 TAAGFP
+1796 A
-1802 AKAPEVVL
+1802 L
-1810 RPEHP
+1810 RPENP

-1852 GDDRVLQKTPS
+1852 ADDRVLQKTPS
-1863 SFDVSVWEFLWPLL
+1863 SFDVSVWEFLWPL
-1877 VGATEVLARPDGQ
+1877 VTGATEVLARPDGH

-1898 LIREH
+1898 LIRERGI
-1903 EVTTVHFVP
+1903 TTVHFVP
-1912 SMLQVFLQEPAAA
+1912 SMLQVFLQEPTAG
-1925 ECASLRRVLC
+1925 ECTSLRRVLC
-1935 SGEALPPEAVAR
+1935 SGEALPADAVVQ
-1947 FGQVLDAELHNLY
+1947 FGQVLTAELHNLY

-1971 WHTSP
+1971 WRTSTE
-1976 DETSVPIGRPVWNTR
+1976 DTTVPIGRPVWNTR

-2015 QLARGYLGRPGLSAE
+2015 QLARGYLGRAGLSAE
-2030 RFIADPYGEPG
+2030 RFVADPFGAPGE
-2041 SRMYRT
+2041 RMYRT
-2047 GDVARF
+2047 GDLARF
-2053 RADGVC
+2053 RPDGVL

-2085 AAHDDVA
+2085 ATHDDVA

-2113 PADTSASATDETEQV
+2113 PADVEATPDAETEQV
-2128 REWRELYDSMYSGA
+2128 GEWRELYDSMYSGA
-2142 TDDFEGWNS
+2142 TDEFEGWNS

-2157 ISRAEM
+2157 IPRAEM

-2169 IVTRIRGLEPRRV
+2169 IVTRIRELRPRRV
-2182 LELGVGTGLLLT
+2182 LEIGVGTGLLLT

-2213 ASLGDRVAADP
+2213 TALGERVAADP
-2224 ALADRV
+2224 VLADRV
-2230 ELRTGDAADVS
+2230 ELRTGDAADVT
-2241 GLPAGYFD
+2241 GLPTGFFD

-2268 VLDKAIGLLAPGGT
+2268 VLRKALALLAPGGSL
-2282 VFVGDVR
+2282 FVGDVR
-2289 DLRQVRAFHAE
+2289 DLRQVRAFHTAVAE
-2300 VARQRGGDV
+2300 ARGGDV
-2309 EQGLVREKE
+2309 EQNLLREKE
-2318 LLVAPEFFAGLDGVA
+2318 LLVAPEFFAGLDGVT

-2342 GVNELSQFRYDV
+2342 GVNELTQFRYDV
-2354 VIHTEPVQAPAVEP
+2354 VLHPAAVESP
-2368 LTWGTDVS
+2368 EVEELTWGTDVS
-2376 TVDEVAAALD
+2376 TVDEVAARLGD
-2386 NGLRINGVPNGRTTT
+2386 GPLRVDGVPNGRTTE
-2401 GVNPQDWYDLGDAHG
+2401 GVNPQDWYDLGDARG
-2416 YTTAV
+2416 YRTVV
-2421 TWSAEGDGSVD
+2421 TWAAEGDGSVD
-2432 VVFTTGSAA
+2432 VLFTTGETA
-2441 GAFRP
+2441 GVFRP
-2446 GSEPLLSY
+2446 GAGPLLSY
-2454 TGNPGRFRRISTLS
+2454 TGNPGRFRRISTLT

-2473 LAAESLP
+2473 LAADRLP

-2497 ANGKLDRPA
+2497 ANGKLDRRA
-2506 LPSPDPLVPTSDRE
+2506 LPSPDPVAPTSDRE
-2520 PRTPVERQLC
+2520 PRTPVERRLC
-2530 ALFADVLGLPR
+2530 ELFADVLGLQR

-2566 ATLNAELEVRSVFET
+2566 TTLNAELEVRSVFES

-2587 AELITTGAGP
+2587 AALLATGTGT
-2597 ARPPLVPL
+2597 ARPPLVPV
-2605 DRPALVPLSGA
+2605 DRPELVPLSGA
-2616 QRRLWFLHHLEGP
+2616 QQRLWFLHHLEGP
-2629 SATYNVPLIMRIEGE
+2629 SATYNVPLIMRLEGE
-2644 LDVEALRSALSDVV
+2644 IDVDALRTALSDVV
-2658 ARHEALRTRF
+2658 TRHEALRTRF
-2668 PQRDGVPFQDIIP
+2668 PQHNGVPYQDILP
-2681 AEEVDLRVREVTD
+2681 AGEVDLPVREVTD
-2694 LDRALTG
+2694 LDAALTG
-2701 LVRGAFDL
+2701 LVRGSFDL
-2709 ERHVPMR
+2709 ERHAPMR
-2716 AELLRLADGEHVLA
+2716 VELLRLSDREHVLA

-2750 ATAYAARRSGERPQW
+2750 ATAYAARLRGERPQW

-2776 LWQQDLLGSED
+2776 LWQQDLLGTED
-2787 DPDSVLTA
+2787 DPDSVLSA

-2801 ATLDGLP
+2801 DTLDGLP

-2826 GELHTFTWDADLH
+2826 GELHTFAWDADLH
-2839 TRLSRLARECG
+2839 TGLAALARECG
-2850 SSVFMVVHAALAA
+2850 ASVFMVVHAALAA

-2906 GEPSFRDLVG
+2906 GEPSFRDLVA

-2934 RLVEVLNPARSLSYH
+2934 RLVELLNPARSLAYH
-2949 PLFQVMLAGQNN
+2949 PLFQVMIAGQNN
-2961 ARAEVT
+2961 TRAEVT

-3001 LEFNADVFDHA
+3001 LEFNADVFDHS
-3012 GADAILRRL
+3012 GANAILRRL
-3021 GVLLRAALA
+3021 EVLLRAALA
-3030 EPDGP
+3030 EPDRP

-3042 EGDERDQV
+3042 AGDERDQV

-3061 GTETFTGMFA
+3061 GTETFPGLFA
-3071 RRVRQAPDAV
+3071 RRVAEAPDSV

-3091 YAELDARANQ
+3091 YAEVDARANR
-3101 LAHLLIERGAG
+3101 LAHLLAERGAG
-3112 PERVVALAVPRSV
+3112 PECVVALAVPRSID
-3125 EMIVAELAVLKAGAA
+3125 MIVAELAVLKAGAA

-3145 VDYPGDRIAFMI
+3145 VDYPGDRIAYMVE
-3157 DDAAPVCVV
+3157 DAGPVCVV
-3166 TTRDVDGN
+3166 TTREIEAK
-3174 LPPGVPRVLLDDPAL
+3174 LPAGIPRLLLDDPAL
-3189 TTMSTVDPEVPVK
+3189 DGMSTRDPSVVVK

-3234 TQKERFGIGPHSRVL
+3234 TQVERFGIGPHSRVL

-3263 CLGLLSGGRLIV
+3263 CLGLLSGGRLVV

-3289 YAHEHGAD
+3289 YAHQHGVD

-3326 RVSPELI
+3326 RVSPDLV

-3409 GYLGRAGLTSERFV
+3409 GYLGRPGLTSERFV

-3440 KWLPDGRLVFLGRA
+3440 RWLPDGRLVFLGRA

-3467 GEIEAVIT
+3467 GEIEAVLT
-3475 EHPAVAQSVVL
+3475 EHPAVGQSVVL

-3491 LIAYAVPAASRDE
+3491 LIAYAVPAAGRDE

-3517 HENVFD
+3517 HENVFT
-3523 DAASGGFEENFTG
+3523 DAASGGLEENFTG

-3542 GSEIPLDEMREWH
+3542 GSEIPLEEMREWH

-3562 QALRPKRVLEIG
+3562 RSLAPKRVLEIG

-3584 APDAEEYWGVDLSEK
+3584 APDADEYRGVDLSEK
-3599 AIANLRRELAGRPE
+3599 AIANLRRELAGTPF
-3613 LAGKV
+3613 ADKV
-3618 HVAARP
+3618 HLAARP

-3642 SVAQYFPSVDYL
+3642 SVAQYFPSVEYL

-3666 PGGAIFLG
+3666 PGGVVFLG

-3692 HGRRDVAGVDQ
+3692 HGRRAAAAVDQ
-3703 AIARDGELVLDP
+3703 AIAREGELVLDP
-3715 DFFTAL
+3715 DFFSAL
-3721 SRGLAGFDDVDLW
+3721 ARELDGFDDVDLW
-3734 FKRGEAHNELTRHRY
+3734 VKRGKAHNELTRHRY
-3749 DVVLRKAPKPAPAAE
+3749 DVVLRKAPKPAPADE
-3764 EVVTFGSVAELERLL
+3764 DVVTFESVAELERLL
-3779 ADHPARLRVAGVPN
+3779 EAHPARLRVTGVPN

-3798 ELAAVAALAERDAD
+3798 ELAAVAALAEGDPD

-3818 DSEPTGVDPET
+3818 DAEPSGVDPET
-3829 LQDLGTRLGYR
+3829 LQELGARFGYR
-3840 VYTTP
+3840 VYATLT
-3845 AADVSVLEVVF
+3845 AHEGSLEVVF
-3856 TTGEPVRIYR
+3856 TTGEPTRIHR
-3866 ARPVRAALSTLGNH
+3866 ARPVRAALATLGNH

-3885 DTSALVS
+3885 DTSALVT

-3917 PVLASGKLDR
+3917 PLLASGKLDR

-3934 KQAGAAGRAPR
+3934 KQAVTAGRAPR

-3954 LFADVLGVP
+3954 LFAEVLDASSIGV
-3963 RVGPDDDFFALG
+3963 DDDFFALG

-3982 RLVARLRAVF
+3982 RLVARVRAVF

-4006 VAGLAALL
+4006 VAGLAALM
-4014 STLDSSAARPAL
+4014 STSESAVARPAL
-4026 VRAEPRPDALPLSFA
+4026 VRAEPRPDVLPLSFA

-4063 IRLTGDLDGTALR
+4063 VRLTGELNTDALR
-4076 TALSDVV
+4076 IALSDVV
-4083 ERHEALRTVFPEIDG
+4083 ERHEALRTVFPEINR
-4098 EARQQV
+4098 EARQLV
-4104 LEDVTIPLHARDV
+4104 LDDVTIPLPTRTV
-4117 TEATLADAVSEAA
+4117 TNATLADAVSEAA
-4130 RTVFELESEV
+4130 RTVFELESEI

-4150 AREHVLVLVFHHI
+4150 AQEHVLVLVFHHI

-4175 DLATAYTARRTGERP
+4175 DLATAYTARQAGEAP
-4190 EWTPLPVQ
+4190 QWTPLPVQ

-4212 QVIEPQLAY
+4212 PVIEPQLDY
-4221 WRETLAGLPERIELP
+4221 WREALAGLPERIELP

-4249 EQFSFGWDADLHSG
+4249 EQFAFGWDAELHSG

-4317 VNTLVLRVGTDGDPS
+4317 VNTLVLRVDTGGDPS

-4380 QNNAVAELGLP
+4380 QNNAVADLALP
-4391 GLTVEEEPVRTGTA
+4391 GLTVAEEPVRTGTA

-4418 NQTGIRGTAEYN
+4418 NQAGIRGTAEYN

-4435 RSGVE
+4435 RASVE
-4440 AILGRIKTLLRAA
+4440 AILGRLRTLLRAA
-4453 VTDPDT
+4453 VADPDT
-4459 RIGAI
+4459 RIGTI

-4470 EHERLT
+4470 EHERLAADPAT
-4476 AEQTETVTSLPART
+4476 PLPAET
-4490 TAELFA
+4490 TAELFS

-4505 TALVIGEE
+4505 TALVFGAER
-4513 CLTYADL
+4513 LTYAEL
-4520 DARATTLAQA
+4520 DTRATTLARA

-4540 VVAVALPRSAEL
+4540 VVAVALPRSADL
-4552 VTALLAVLK
+4552 VVALLAVLK

-4573 PADRVELMLTDAA
+4573 PAERVELMLTDAE
-4586 PHLVVAWEGF
+4586 PHLVVAEDGF
-4596 GERLVRPDETAAE
+4596 EDRLVRPGDTGPE
-4609 PAVWPVISPDNPAY
+4609 PAWPSISPDNPAY

-4634 KAVAGTQLALANRL
+4634 KAVAGTQRALANRL
-4648 HWGRGLAQGVRV
+4648 HWGRDLAEGVRV

-4685 LADDTT
+4685 LADDVT

-4699 EFVRS
+4699 ELVRT
-4704 SGAQI
+4704 SGAQV

-4722 DVSDSAFDSVTTWI
+4722 DAPADAFTSVTTWI
-4736 TSGEPLSEALA
+4736 TSGEPLSATLA

-4756 AKLVNLYGCSEVGGD
+4756 AKLVNLYGCSEVAGD

-4786 ANTRAY
+4786 ANTHAY
-4792 LLDAALRPVPPGV
+4792 VLDAALRPVPPGV

-4830 FLADPF
+4830 FVASPF
-4836 GAPGERM
+4836 EPGERM

-4848 LVRRRAD
+4848 QVRRRTD
-4855 GALDF
+4855 GALEF

-4878 EVEAVLTADP
+4878 EVEAVLTADA

-4900 RLVAYVVGESADP
+4900 RLIAYVVPSGDSVDP
-4913 VVLRTLVATRL
+4913 TALRASLAARL
-4924 PEYLVPA
+4924 PEYLVPSA
-4931 AVVVLAELPVN
+4931 IVVLPELPVN
-4942 ANGKLDRRALPDPEV
+4942 VNGKLDRAALPDPEV
-4957 RTTARQ
+4957 RTSGRV

-4975 FADVLGVPAVGPD
+4975 FADVLGVPAVAPD

-5025 TPARLASLLDPGRTS
+5025 TPARLAELLDPGRRN
-5040 RPALVPAHRPDVL
+5040 RPALVPAARPETL

-5081 ELTGPVDVDA
+5081 ELTGPVDTGA

-5107 TVLAEDR
+5107 TILVEDH
-5114 GTPRQI
+5114 GTPSQV
-5120 VLNPGD
+5120 VLPPGD
-5126 ERAHPVLVTGTA
+5126 DRARPVLVTET
-5138 TEADLADRV
+5138 TADLDESV
-5147 AEAAAYCFT
+5147 TAAASYCFT

-5202 AARLRGARPQW
+5202 AARLRGERPQW

-5220 ADYTLWQQEMFG
+5220 ADYTLWQREMFG
-5232 RSDDPDSLLGRQAAF
+5232 RADDPDSLLGRQAAF

-5256 DELALPADRPRP
+5256 DELALPVDRPRP
-5268 ARSTNRGAAVPFTVP
+5268 ARSTNRGATVPFTVP
-5283 GAVHR
+5283 AEVHR
-5288 GLRDLAHGSDTS
+5288 GLRELALGSNTS
-5300 TFMVLQAALAAVLTR
+5300 TFMVLQAALATLLTR
-5315 LGAGTDIP
+5315 LGAGTDVP
-5323 LGTPVAGRMDHAL
+5323 LGTPVAGRTDHAL

-5350 TDTGGDP
+5350 TDTAGDP
-5357 TFRELLARVREADL
+5357 TFRELLDRVREADL

-5409 GSEPEKLLGLDASY
+5409 GSEPERLLGLDAAY
-5423 RDTGLRPAKFDL
+5423 RDTGLRQAKFDL
-5435 SFDLVETADGIEGDL
+5435 SFDLVETTEGIEGDL
-5450 EFSFDLFDEPT
+5450 EFSLDLFDEPT
-5461 ARTLTERLVRLMAA
+5461 ARTLTERLVRLMTA
-5475 VVADPDRPL
+5475 VVADPDRRL
-5484 SRIDVLEPA
+5484 SRIDVLDPA
-5493 ERHRILGEWGTGEPV
+5493 ERRRIVREWGAGEPL

-5533 DAHESVTFGEFAAR
+5533 DADSSVTFAEFAGR
-5547 TDRLARWLTAH
+5547 TDRLARWLASQ
-5558 GARPEQVVALVLP
+5558 GAGPEKVVALVLP

-5597 PVDRIAA
+5597 PADRISAI
-5604 VLADSGAALVL
+5604 LADAGAALVL
-5615 TTRALADRVPPER
+5615 TSRALASPVPG
-5628 ALFVEDIVDSAV
+5628 ALFVEDIVDTDAA
-5640 TLTPPSPAN
+5640 LTPPSPAN

-5660 GEPKGVVI
+5660 GKPKGVVI

-5710 WQPQLWMLDG
+5710 WQPQLWLLDG
-5720 HEVHVVDDDTR
+5720 HEVHVVDDDVR

-5766 DGSCAL
+5766 DGTCAL
-5772 GVVGVGGEAVSQSL
+5772 GVVGVGGEAVSQAL
-5786 WEELRSMPG
+5786 WESLRSMPG

-5814 RFRDADRP
+5814 RFSDADRP

-5836 DGGLSPVP
+5836 DGGLTPLP

-5863 ERPSLTADRFVA
+5863 ERPALTAERFVA
-5875 DPFGR
+5875 DPFE

-5925 LTRHDDVA
+5925 LARHDDVE
-5933 QALVIVREDRP
+5933 QALVVVREDR
-5944 GDKRLVAYTTPETT
+5944 DKRLVAYTTPAHA

-5981 SLDAF
+5981 PLEAF
-5986 PVTANGK
+5986 PVTRNGK
-5993 LDKAALPVPELEA
+5993 LDKAALPVPEFEA

-6020 EVFAEVLDVDAV
+6020 EVFAEVLDVAAV
-6032 GADDDLFALGGHSML
+6032 GADDDLFTLGGHSML
-6047 LVVLRNRITERTGTE
+6047 LVVLRTRITERTGTE

-6070 TPTAAGLAAVLTETR
+6070 TPTAAGLAALLTDNR

>member
-1 MVQECILTICLLGSP
+1 M
-16 KLAPASGRR
+16 
-25 KQREAGLPV
+25 
-34 SNGDSVQQVA
+34 SNGDAVQQVSR
-44 DLGFWRDRL
+44 LGFWRDRL
-53 ASAPKELP
+53 ASVPKELP
-61 LPVDRPH
+61 LPVDRPY
-68 PAEPAPPSA
+68 PAEPVFA
-77 RLTRE
+77 RLDRPLPAVDE
-82 LSLALGDDAEL
+82 LTLLA
-93 IVLSAFVVLLHRYAG
+93 AFTVLLSRYAG
-108 TADVVLGIGSLVPL
+108 TVDVVLGIGALVPL
-122 RVDLGGAP
+122 RVDLGGSP
-130 GFDDVVARVRA
+130 GFADVVARVRE
-141 AREEALAHQVP
+141 AREEALAHEVR
-152 FDDLVGEVQPER
+152 FADLVAELDPEP
-164 GRGGSVLVNVGF
+164 GRGGALLVNVGF
-176 AAETTL
+176 GAETGL
-182 PLDLVLAAG
+182 PLDLNLTA
-191 DGVLEARYRADVL
+191 DGLHYRADVF

-209 DRMLGHLEHLLHDAL
+209 YRMVGHLERLLADAQH
-224 SRPQWPVA
+224 RPQWPVN
-232 RLNLVPEPEL
+232 RLDLMTAPERHRL
-242 RRMLEEW
+242 LEEW
-249 NDTALDAPLSTLPEL
+249 NDTDFTAPLATLPEL

-271 APGSVALVFEDVEVT
+271 NPDAVALVFEDEELT

-295 RLAHV
+295 RLAHI
-300 LIGRGAGPER
+300 LIGRGAGPEQ

-319 VEMIVAELAV
+319 IEMIVAELAV

-348 AFMVA
+348 AFMVS
-353 DAGPVCVVTTSEL
+353 DARPVCVVTTRDL
-366 AGRFDGDVL
+366 TDRFDGDVL
-375 VLDETS
+375 LLDDIS
-381 PDDAPATDPGAA
+381 WDPATDPAA
-393 IAPASAAYVI
+393 DIVPANAAYVI

-420 GVAKLVATQAERFG
+420 GVAKLVATQSERFG

-460 LSGGRLVVVP
+460 LSGGRLVIVP
-470 AERRVPGPELADY
+470 AERRVPGPALAEY

-553 DPEIAPGSAVPIGVP
+553 DPGITPGSAVPIGVP
-568 DPGTRAYVLDAY
+568 DPGTRAYVLDAA
-580 LAPVPVGVVGE
+580 LAPVPVGVAGE

-603 LGRAALTSER
+603 LGRPGLTAER

-684 VAYAVPVPDR
+684 IAYAVPVPDR
-694 AAEQG
+694 DQAAERG

-711 LAGSQGI
+711 LAGSHGI

-731 SDIPLEEM
+731 TEIPLEQM

-746 IDRIRALR
+746 IDRIRSLRGLPLSRESSALG
-754 PKRVLEIGVGSGL
+754 RVLEIGVGSGL

-773 PDAETYWGVDLSES
+773 PGAETYWGVDLSES
-787 AVENVRREVAAM
+787 AIENVRREVAAM

-813 HDLGDLPAEPF
+813 HDLGELPEF
-824 DTVIVNSVA
+824 DTVIINSVA

-842 AEVVRTAAGLVAP
+842 AEVVKTAAGLLAP
-855 GGTVFLGDLRNLRSL
+855 GGTIFVGDIRNLRSL
-870 RAFRTAVELRHGRG
+870 RAFRTAVELHRGRA

-899 VLDPDFFPALARG
+899 VLDPDFFAALARK
-912 LDGFD
+912 LEGFG

-926 DAHNEL
+926 KAHNEL

-945 KPAPPAEQVI
+945 RPEAAEEQVV
-955 AFGDLA
+955 AFGGLG
-961 AVERFLTA
+961 AVERFLAA
-969 ETPDRLRVTGV
+969 ETPERLRVTAI

-991 VRALDEG
+991 VRALDTG
-998 DSAAALAALDR
+998 DAEAALTALER

-1015 EDLHRV
+1015 EALYRL

-1026 YRVAVTWAAA
+1026 YRVAVTLAPEA
-1036 GELEAVFGRGSAPG
+1036 GELEAVFLRPNVAFGALDATNATLGRSGQGGP
-1050 AAYRPARTTGAPGSY
+1050 AYRPVRQTGTPGSY

-1073 ETGALVASLRSHVRD
+1073 ETGALVASLRAHVRD
-1088 RLPQYMVP
+1088 RLPLYMVP
-1096 TAFVVLDKLPV
+1096 SAFVVLDKLPV

-1115 KALPAPERFTAGP
+1115 KALPSPERFTAGP
-1128 GRAPRTPV
+1128 GRAPRNPV

-1142 LFADV
+1142 MFADV
-1147 LGVPRVGPDD
+1147 LGVPQAGPDD

-1166 LMATR
+1166 LLATR

-1177 AAVGT
+1177 TAVGAEV
-1182 DLPVRAVFD
+1182 PVRAVFD
-1191 APTVAALAELLAGA
+1191 APTPAALAELLAGA
-1205 GSGTERRPLGRAVE
+1205 VTETERRPLARVAE

-1245 YNVPLVMRLSGELDV
+1245 YNVPLVMRLTGELDV
-1260 DALRVALHDVLG
+1260 EALRRALTDVLD
-1272 RHEALRTVFPVAD
+1272 RHEALRTIFPVAD
-1285 GVPYQR
+1285 GVPYQE
-1291 VLPVEEAAVEL
+1291 VLPEATVEL
-1302 TVRTVAES
+1302 TVREVTDVDT
-1310 EVDSAVDGLVRSVFD
+1310 EVDRLVRGVFD

-1330 PVRAELLTIDQRRHV
+1330 PVRAELLTVDPRRHV

-1360 SPLWRDIAAAY
+1360 SPLWRDIATAY
-1371 GARRQ
+1371 RARLD
-1376 GEGPR
+1376 GEAPQ

-1388 YADYTLWQRELLE
+1388 YADYTLWQRELLA
-1401 TEEAA
+1401 TEEPA
-1406 QLGYWR
+1406 QLEYWR
-1412 STLADLPERIGLP
+1412 ETLAGLPDRIPLP
-1425 LDRPHPAVSA
+1425 LDRPHPPVSA
-1435 YRGEFFTFT
+1435 YRGGFFTFT
-1444 WDAGLRAA
+1444 WDTGLQAG

-1474 LLSRLGGGTDIPIG
+1474 LLSRLGAGTDIPIG

-1494 ADPALDDLVGFF
+1494 TDAGLDDLVGFF
-1506 VNTLVLRVDTGGDPT
+1506 VNTLVLRVDTGGDPS

-1571 TPGSGVELPG
+1571 TPGTGVELPG

-1599 FSLTEHADGIDG
+1599 FSFTERADGVGG

-1616 AEVFDRSTVDA
+1616 AEVFDRATVTGVLD
-1627 LLARLEVLLRQVVS
+1627 RLETLLRQVVA
-1641 APDRRLGSLDVLTRA
+1641 APDRRLGSLDVLTPA

-1661 EAVWSGAVEAVP
+1661 EKTWSGATEPIP
-1673 AVTVPELFA
+1673 AVTVPDLFA

-1687 TPDHPALVFEDERL
+1687 TPDQPALVFEDEEL
-1701 TYAELDAA
+1701 TYAELDAV
-1709 SNRLAQALV
+1709 SNRLARVLA

-1745 LKAGA
+1745 LKTGA

-1768 ADAEPTLVLATAET
+1768 DDADPALVLAVADTA
-1782 ADLVP
+1782 VP
-1787 GALLLDEPV
+1787 GALLLDDPD
-1796 TAAGFP
+1796 TLAGVP
-1802 AKAPEVVL
+1802 DAPLEAVL
-1810 RPEHP
+1810 RPENP

-1852 GDDRVLQKTPS
+1852 DGDRVLQKTPS

-1877 VGATEVLARPDGQ
+1877 TGATEVLARPDGH

-1898 LIREH
+1898 LIRDRGI
-1903 EVTTVHFVP
+1903 TTVHFVP
-1912 SMLQVFLQEPAAA
+1912 SMLQVFLQEPAAG
-1925 ECASLRRVLC
+1925 ECTSLRRVLC
-1935 SGEALPPEAVAR
+1935 SGEALPPAAVAQ

-1971 WHTSP
+1971 HRTSTK
-1976 DETSVPIGRPVWNTR
+1976 DGSVPIGRPVWNTR

-2015 QLARGYLGRPGLSAE
+2015 QLARGYLGRAGLTAE
-2030 RFIADPYGEPG
+2030 RFVADPFGAPG
-2041 SRMYRT
+2041 ARMYRT
-2047 GDVARF
+2047 GDLARF
-2053 RADGVC
+2053 RSDGVL

-2113 PADTSASATDETEQV
+2113 PADTSGSAEEETEQV
-2128 REWRELYDSMYSGA
+2128 GEWRALYDSMYSGA
-2142 TDDFEGWNS
+2142 EDEFAGWNS

-2157 ISRAEM
+2157 LPRAEM

-2169 IVTRIRGLEPRRV
+2169 IVTRIRELQPRRV
-2182 LELGVGTGLLLT
+2182 LEIGVGSGLLLT

-2200 ESYWGTDFSAEVI
+2200 AAYWGTDFSAEVI
-2213 ASLGDRVAADP
+2213 TSLGERVAADP
-2224 ALADRV
+2224 ALAERV
-2230 ELRTGDAADVS
+2230 ELRTGDAADLT
-2241 GLPAGYFD
+2241 GLPAAFFD

-2268 VLDKAIGLLAPGGT
+2268 VVRQALALLAPGGSL
-2282 VFVGDVR
+2282 FVGDVR
-2289 DLRQVRAFHAE
+2289 DLRQVRAFHTA
-2300 VARQRGGDV
+2300 VARTRGGDV
-2309 EQGLVREKE
+2309 EQRLLREKE

-2342 GVNELSQFRYDV
+2342 AVNELTQYRYDV
-2354 VIHTEPVQAPAVEP
+2354 VLRPGAAEPLPVET

-2376 TVDEVAAALD
+2376 TVDEVVARLGD
-2386 NGLRINGVPNGRTTT
+2386 GLRVEGVPNGRITE
-2401 GVNPQDWYDLGDAHG
+2401 GVHPEDWYELGAV
-2416 YTTAV
+2416 V
-2421 TWSAEGDGSVD
+2421 TWSAAGDGSVD
-2432 VVFTTGSAA
+2432 VLFTTGDPA

-2446 GSEPLLSY
+2446 GPDPLLTY
-2454 TGNPGRFRRISTLS
+2454 TGNPRRSRRS
-2468 ADLRA
+2468 AALPTQLRA
-2473 LAAESLP
+2473 LAAERLP

-2497 ANGKLDRPA
+2497 ANGKLDRRA
-2506 LPSPDPLVPTSDRE
+2506 LPAPERSAPVSDRE

-2530 ALFADVLGLPR
+2530 ELFADVLGLPR

-2558 TRLIARIR
+2558 TRLIARVR
-2566 ATLNAELEVRSVFET
+2566 TAVGAELEVRAVFET
-2581 PTAAGL
+2581 PTPAGL
-2587 AELITTGAGP
+2587 AGVLATARGT
-2597 ARPPLVPL
+2597 ARPPLVRTR
-2605 DRPALVPLSGA
+2605 RPELVPLSGA
-2616 QRRLWFLHHLEGP
+2616 QQRLWFLHHLEGP
-2629 SATYNVPLIMRIEGE
+2629 SATYNVPLIMRLEGD
-2644 LDVEALRSALSDVV
+2644 LDVEALRTALSDVL

-2668 PQRDGVPFQDIIP
+2668 PQRDGVPYQDILP
-2681 AEEVDLRVREVTD
+2681 AGEFDLRVRAVDD
-2694 LDRALTG
+2694 LDEALTG
-2701 LVRGAFDL
+2701 LVRGSFDL
-2709 ERHVPMR
+2709 ERHVPVR
-2716 AELLRLADGEHVLA
+2716 AELLRLGAREHVFA

-2750 ATAYAARRSGERPQW
+2750 ATAYAARRAGDTPQW

-2776 LWQQDLLGSED
+2776 LWQQDLLGRED
-2787 DPDSVLTA
+2787 DPDSVLSA

-2801 ATLDGLP
+2801 TALDGLP

-2826 GELHTFTWDADLH
+2826 GELHTFTWDAGLH
-2839 TRLSRLARECG
+2839 TRLAELARECG
-2850 SSVFMVVHAALAA
+2850 ASVFMVVHAALAA

-2884 DQALDDLVG
+2884 DAGLDDLVG
-2893 FFVNTLVLRVDTA
+2893 FFVNTLVLRVDTG
-2906 GEPSFRDLVG
+2906 GEPTFRELLA

-2949 PLFQVMLAGQNN
+2949 PLFQVMIAGQNN
-2961 ARAEVT
+2961 TRAEVT
-2967 LPGLTVTEIPV
+2967 LPGLAVTEIPV

-3012 GADAILRRL
+3012 SADGILRRL
-3021 GVLLRAALA
+3021 EVLLRAASA
-3030 EPDGP
+3030 EPDRP

-3042 EGDERDQV
+3042 DGDERDRV
-3050 LTRWA
+3050 LTAWA
-3055 GSLEPA
+3055 GSLDPA
-3061 GTETFTGMFA
+3061 GTETFPGMFA
-3071 RRVRQAPDAV
+3071 RRVAEAPDAV

-3091 YAELDARANQ
+3091 YAEVNARANR
-3101 LAHLLIERGAG
+3101 LAHLLLDRGAG

-3125 EMIVAELAVLKAGAA
+3125 GMIVAELAVLKAGAA
-3140 YLPVD
+3140 YLPID
-3145 VDYPGDRIAFMI
+3145 VDYPGDRISYMVE
-3157 DDAAPVCVV
+3157 DAAPVCVV
-3166 TTRDVDGN
+3166 TTRDVEAK
-3174 LPPGVPRVLLDDPAL
+3174 LPEALPRLLLDDAAL
-3189 TTMSTVDPEVPVK
+3189 TRMSTEDPQVTVT

-3234 TQKERFGIGPHSRVL
+3234 TQVERFGVGPHSRVL

-3263 CLGLLSGGRLIV
+3263 CLGLLSGGRLVV

-3289 YAHEHGAD
+3289 YAHRHGVD
-3297 FMILPPALLDAMPED
+3297 FMILPPALLDAMPAE

-3326 RVSPELI
+3326 RVSPELV

-3358 ESDPV
+3358 ESDPA

-3409 GYLGRAGLTSERFV
+3409 GYLGRPGLTAERFV

-3454 DDQVKIRGYRIEP
+3454 DDQVKIRGYRIEL
-3467 GEIEAVIT
+3467 GEIESVLA
-3475 EHPAVAQSVVL
+3475 EHPRVGQSVVV

-3491 LIAYAVPAASRDE
+3491 LIAYAVPAAGRDE
-3504 EAELDHVGEWREL
+3504 EAELEHVGEWREL
-3517 HENVFD
+3517 HENVFTE
-3523 DAASGGFEENFTG
+3523 AASGGLEENFTG

-3542 GSEIPLDEMREWH
+3542 GTQIPLDEMREWH
-3555 AATIERI
+3555 AATIDRI
-3562 QALRPKRVLEIG
+3562 RSLRRLPLSRESSALGRVLEIG

-3599 AIANLRRELAGRPE
+3599 AIANLRRELAATPF
-3613 LAGKV
+3613 AGKV
-3618 HVAARP
+3618 HLAARP

-3629 ELPDEPFDTVIVN
+3629 ELPEFDTVIVN
-3642 SVAQYFPSVDYL
+3642 SVAQYFPSVGYL
-3654 AEVIRTAAARVR
+3654 AEVLRTAAAHVR
-3666 PGGAIFLG
+3666 PGGVLFLG

-3692 HGRRDVAGVDQ
+3692 HGRRDVAAVDQ
-3703 AIARDGELVLDP
+3703 AIAREGELVLDP
-3715 DFFTAL
+3715 DFFAAL
-3721 SRGLAGFDDVDLW
+3721 AGELDGFDDVDLW
-3734 FKRGEAHNELTRHRY
+3734 VKRGHAHNELTRHRY
-3749 DVVLRKAPKPAPAAE
+3749 DVVLRKAPKPAPVAE
-3764 EVVTFGSVAELERLL
+3764 DVVAFASVEELERLL
-3779 ADHPARLRVAGVPN
+3779 TAGPARLRVTGVPD

-3798 ELAAVAALAERDAD
+3798 ELAAVTALAAGDAET
-3812 AALSAL
+3812 ALSSL
-3818 DSEPTGVDPET
+3818 EQRDGVDPEA
-3829 LQDLGTRLGYR
+3829 LHDLGERHGYR
-3840 VYTTP
+3840 VYATFN
-3845 AADVSVLEVVF
+3845 ANVGELEVVF
-3856 TTGEPVRIYR
+3856 TTGEPQRIHR
-3866 ARPVRAALSTLGNH
+3866 GRPVRAALEALGNH

-3885 DTSALVS
+3885 DTGALVA

-3911 VVLDRL
+3911 VLLDRL
-3917 PVLASGKLDR
+3917 PLLASGKLDR

-3934 KQAGAAGRAPR
+3934 KQAAPTGRAPR

-3954 LFADVLGVP
+3954 LFAEVLDAASIGV
-3963 RVGPDDDFFALG
+3963 DDDFFALG

-4014 STLDSSAARPAL
+4014 ATSGASPARPAL
-4026 VRAEPRPDALPLSFA
+4026 VRADPRPEVLPLSFA

-4063 IRLTGDLDGTALR
+4063 VRLTGDLDVGALHTAL
-4076 TALSDVV
+4076 ADVV
-4083 ERHEALRTVFPEIDG
+4083 GRHEALRTVFPEIDG
-4098 EARQQV
+4098 EARQLV
-4104 LEDVTIPLHARDV
+4104 LDDVTIPLPVRPV
-4117 TEATLADAVSEAA
+4117 TGTALADAVSEAA
-4130 RTVFELESEV
+4130 GTVFELESEI

-4175 DLATAYTARRTGERP
+4175 DLATAYTARRAGAAP
-4190 EWTPLPVQ
+4190 GWTPLPVQ

-4212 QVIEPQLAY
+4212 PVIEPQLAY
-4221 WRETLAGLPERIELP
+4221 WRTALAGLPERIELP
-4236 TDRPHPAEASYQG
+4236 TDRPHPAEASYRG
-4249 EQFSFGWDADLHSG
+4249 EQFAFGWDAELHSG
-4263 LVDLA
+4263 LVELA

-4290 GAGTDVPIGTSI
+4290 GAGTDIPLGTSI
-4302 AGRTDQALDDLVGFF
+4302 AGRTDSALDDLVGFF
-4317 VNTLVLRVGTDGDPS
+4317 VNTLVLRVDTGGDPS
-4332 FRDLVARVRD
+4332 FRDLVARVRE

-4364 VRSLAY
+4364 ARSLAY

-4380 QNNAVAELGLP
+4380 QNNAVADVALP
-4391 GLTVEEEPVRTGTA
+4391 GLTVAEEPVRTGTA
-4405 RADLVFF
+4405 RADLTFF

-4418 NQTGIRGTAEYN
+4418 HQAGIRGTAEYN

-4435 RSGVE
+4435 RASVE
-4440 AILGRIKTLLRAA
+4440 AVLERLRTLLAA
-4453 VTDPDT
+4453 VVADPDT
-4459 RIGAI
+4459 RIGAV
-4464 DLLTDA
+4464 DLLTGA
-4470 EHERLT
+4470 EHDLLAADPAT
-4476 AEQTETVTSLPART
+4476 PLPAE
-4490 TAELFA
+4490 TAAGLFA
-4496 AQVARTPDA
+4496 AQVARTPA
-4505 TALVIGEE
+4505 APALVFGPER
-4513 CLTYADL
+4513 LTYAEL
-4520 DARATTLAQA
+4520 DTRATQLGRA

-4540 VVAVALPRSAEL
+4540 VVAVALPRSVDL
-4552 VTALLAVLK
+4552 VVALLAVLK

-4573 PADRVELMLTDAA
+4573 PAERLELMLADAA
-4586 PHLVVAWEGF
+4586 PHLVIAGEGF
-4596 GERLVRPDETAAE
+4596 GERLVRPGDTGPE
-4609 PAVWPVISPDNPAY
+4609 PAWPSIGPDHPAY

-4634 KAVAGTQLALANRL
+4634 KAVAGTQRALANRL
-4648 HWGRGLAQGVRV
+4648 HWGRDVARGVRV

-4699 EFVRS
+4699 GLVRE
-4704 SGAQI
+4704 SGAQV
-4709 LTVVPSLLDSFAE
+4709 LTVVPSLLATFAE
-4722 DVSDSAFDSVTTWI
+4722 DTEAGAFASVTTWI
-4736 TSGEPLSEALA
+4736 TSGEPLSGALA
-4747 EKVARRWPS
+4747 AKVAARWPS
-4756 AKLVNLYGCSEVGGD
+4756 AKLVNLYGCSEVAGD
-4771 SLAQVCGPVAIGRPV
+4771 SLAHVCAGSVAIGRPI

-4792 LLDAALRPVPPGV
+4792 VLDAALRPVPPGV

-4817 RGYLGRPALSAER
+4817 RGYLGRPALTAER
-4830 FLADPF
+4830 FVASPF
-4836 GAPGERM
+4836 EPGERM

-4855 GALDF
+4855 GTLEF
-4860 LGRADQQIKIRG
+4860 LGRADQQLKIRG
-4872 FRVEPG
+4872 FRIEPG
-4878 EVEAVLTADP
+4878 EVEAALTADA
-4888 SVARAVVIAREN
+4888 SVARAAVIARDD
-4900 RLVAYVVGESADP
+4900 RLIAYVAPSGDP
-4913 VVLRTLVATRL
+4913 VALRASLAGRL
-4924 PEYLVPA
+4924 PEYLVPSTI
-4931 AVVVLAELPVN
+4931 VVLPELPVN
-4942 ANGKLDRRALPDPEV
+4942 ANGKLDRAALPDPEV
-4957 RTTARQ
+4957 RTSGRV

-5025 TPARLASLLDPGRTS
+5025 TPARLAEALDPGRRS
-5040 RPALVPAHRPDVL
+5040 RPALVPAERPEVL

-5067 LDGLSATYNIPWAW
+5067 LDGMNATYNIPWAW
-5081 ELTGPVDVDA
+5081 ELSGPVDTEA
-5091 LRAALGDV
+5091 LQAALGDV
-5099 VTRHEILR
+5099 VARHEILR
-5107 TVLAEDR
+5107 TLLVEEQ
-5114 GTPRQI
+5114 GTPRQV
-5120 VLNPGD
+5120 VLD
-5126 ERAHPVLVTGTA
+5126 EARPVLVTETVSA
-5138 TEADLADRV
+5138 ADLDERV
-5147 AEAAAYCFT
+5147 TAAASYCFT
-5156 LDAEIPVR
+5156 LDAEIPIR

-5172 ERHVF
+5172 QRHVF

-5202 AARLRGARPQW
+5202 AARLRGERPQW

-5220 ADYTLWQQEMFG
+5220 ADYTLWQREMFG
-5232 RSDDPDSLLGRQAAF
+5232 RADDPDSVLGAQAAF

-5283 GAVHR
+5283 ADVHR
-5288 GLRDLAHGSDTS
+5288 GLRELAHRSDTS
-5300 TFMVLQAALAAVLTR
+5300 TFMVLQAVLATLLTR

-5323 LGTPVAGRMDHAL
+5323 LGTPVAGRTDHAL
-5336 EDLAGFFV
+5336 DDLAGFFV

-5357 TFRELLARVREADL
+5357 TFRQLLDRVREADL
-5371 AAYAHQ
+5371 AAYAGQ

-5390 ARSLARHP
+5390 PRSLARHP

-5409 GSEPEKLLGLDASY
+5409 GSEPERLLGLEAAY
-5423 RDTGLRPAKFDL
+5423 RDTGLRQAKFDL
-5435 SFDLVETADGIEGDL
+5435 SFDLVETADGINGDL
-5450 EFSFDLFDEPT
+5450 EYSLDLFDEPT
-5461 ARTLTERLVRLMAA
+5461 ARTLTERLVRVMAA

-5493 ERHRILGEWGTGEPV
+5493 ERTRIVHEWGAGEPL
-5508 TTAAP
+5508 TLPAP
-5513 TVVDR
+5513 TVIDR
-5518 LAAQVAATPGATALS
+5518 LAAQVAATPDAIALS
-5533 DAHESVTFGEFAAR
+5533 DADSSVTFAGFAAR
-5547 TDRLARWLTAH
+5547 TDRLARWLAAR
-5558 GARPEQVVALVLP
+5558 GAGPEKVVALVLP

-5584 KAGAAYLPVDPDQ
+5584 KTGAAYLPVDPDQ
-5597 PVDRIAA
+5597 PGDRIAA
-5604 VLADSGAALVL
+5604 IVADSGASLVL
-5615 TTRALADRVPPER
+5615 SSRSLASPVPG
-5628 ALFVEDIVDSAV
+5628 ALFVEDVVDSSAV
-5640 TLTPPSPAN
+5640 LTPPSPSN

-5660 GEPKGVVI
+5660 GKPKGVVI

-5710 WQPQLWMLDG
+5710 WQPQLWLLDG

-5736 LAAVVRERGLDF
+5736 LAAVVRDRGLDF

-5760 AAGVVE
+5760 AAGVIS
-5766 DGSCAL
+5766 DGRCAL

-5786 WEELRSMPG
+5786 WETLASMPG
-5795 TEAYNLYGPT
+5795 TATYNLYGPT

-5814 RFRDADRP
+5814 RFGDADRP
-5822 VVGRPVHNARAYVL
+5822 VIGRPVHNTRAYVL

-5863 ERPSLTADRFVA
+5863 ERPGLTADRFVA
-5875 DPFGR
+5875 DPFGP

-5892 RWRPDG
+5892 RWRPGG

-5925 LTRHDDVA
+5925 LARHEDVA
-5933 QALVIVREDRP
+5933 QALVVVREDR
-5944 GDKRLVAYTTPETT
+5944 DKRLVAYTTPATA
-5958 DPARLREFVA
+5958 DPVRLREFLA

-5981 SLDAF
+5981 PLDAF

-5993 LDKAALPVPELEA
+5993 LDKAALPVPEFEA
-6006 RGRAPETPLEKTLC
+6006 RGRAPETPVEKALC
-6020 EVFAEVLDVDAV
+6020 EIFAEVLDVTAV
-6032 GADDDLFALGGHSML
+6032 GADDDLFTLGGHSML
-6047 LVVLRNRITERTGTE
+6047 LVVLRNRITERLGTE
-6062 LPIAEFFR
+6062 LAIAEFFR
-6070 TPTAAGLAAVLTETR
+6070 TPTAAGLAALLTRDTE
-6085 GS
+6085 

>member
-1 MVQECILTICLLGSP
+1 M
-16 KLAPASGRR
+16 
-25 KQREAGLPV
+25 
-34 SNGDSVQQVA
+34 SNGDAVQQQGSR
-44 DLGFWRDRL
+44 LGFWRDRL

-61 LPVDRPH
+61 LPVDRPY
-68 PAEPAPPSA
+68 PAEPVFA
-77 RLTRE
+77 RLDRPLPAADE
-82 LSLALGDDAEL
+82 LTLLAAFT
-93 IVLSAFVVLLHRYAG
+93 VLVSRYAG
-108 TADVVLGIGSLVPL
+108 TTDVVVGIGALVPL
-122 RVDLGGAP
+122 RVNLGGSP
-130 GFDDVVARVRA
+130 GFGEVVARVRE
-141 AREEALAHQVP
+141 ARDEALAHEVP
-152 FDDLVGEVQPER
+152 FRDLVAEVGPEP

-176 AAETTL
+176 EAETDL
-182 PLDLVLAAG
+182 ALDLNLTR
-191 DGVLEARYRADVL
+191 DGVVYRADVL
-204 DESTV
+204 DGSTV
-209 DRMLGHLEHLLHDAL
+209 DRMLDHLGTLLAVAQE
-224 SRPQWPVA
+224 RPQWPVA
-232 RLNLVPEPEL
+232 RLDLVTAPE
-242 RRMLEEW
+242 RHRILEEW
-249 NDTALDAPLSTLPEL
+249 NDTDLAAPLSTLPGL

-271 APGSVALVFEDVEVT
+271 APDAVALVFEDEELT

-300 LIGRGAGPER
+300 LIGRGAGPEQ

-319 VEMIVAELAV
+319 IEMIVAELAV

-348 AFMVA
+348 AFMVS
-353 DAGPVCVVTTSEL
+353 DARPVCVVTTSEL
-366 AGRFDGDVL
+366 AGLFDGDVL
-375 VLDETS
+375 LLDEVGL
-381 PDDAPATDPGAA
+381 DGVPATDPAAA
-393 IAPASAAYVI
+393 IVPANAAYVI

-420 GVAKLVATQAERFG
+420 GVAKLVATQSERFG

-460 LSGGRLVVVP
+460 LSGGRLVITP
-470 AERRVPGPELADY
+470 AERRVPGPELAEY

-553 DPEIAPGSAVPIGVP
+553 DPGIAPGSAVPIGVP
-568 DPGTRAYVLDAY
+568 DPGTRAYVLDAH

-603 LGRAALTSER
+603 LGRPGLTAER

-684 VAYAVPVPDR
+684 IAYAVPVPDR
-694 AAEQG
+694 DQAAEQG
-699 HVDEWHDVHEEM
+699 HVDEWRAVHEEM
-711 LAGSQGI
+711 LAGSHGI

-731 SDIPLEEM
+731 SEIPLGEM

-746 IDRIRALR
+746 IERIRSLR

-787 AVENVRREVAAM
+787 AVENVRREVAAT
-799 PELAGKVHLAARPA
+799 PFADRVHLAARPA
-813 HDLGDLPAEPF
+813 HDLGELPEF
-824 DTVIVNSVA
+824 DTVIINSVA

-842 AEVVRTAAGLVAP
+842 AEVVKTAAARLAP
-855 GGTVFLGDLRNLRSL
+855 GGTIFLGDLRNLRSL
-870 RAFRTAVELRHGRG
+870 RAFRTAVELHRGRT

-912 LDGFD
+912 LDGFG

-926 DAHNEL
+926 TAHNEL

-940 LRKAP
+940 LRKADRAE
-945 KPAPPAEQVI
+945 PAGEQVV
-955 AFGDLA
+955 AFGDLG
-961 AVERFLTA
+961 AVERFLAA
-969 ETPDRLRVTGV
+969 ETPERLRVTTI
-980 PDARLAGELAA
+980 PDARPAGELAA
-991 VRALDEG
+991 VRALDAG
-998 DSAAALAALDR
+998 DAEAALAALDG

-1015 EDLHRV
+1015 EALYAL

-1026 YRVAVTWAAA
+1026 YRVAVTLAAEG
-1036 GELEAVFGRGSAPG
+1036 GELEAVFSRGEGGS
-1050 AAYRPARTTGAPGSY
+1050 AYRPVRQTGTPGSY

-1073 ETGALVASLRSHVRD
+1073 ETGALVASLRAHVRD
-1088 RLPQYMVP
+1088 RLPLYMVP
-1096 TAFVVLDKLPV
+1096 SAFVVLDKLPV

-1115 KALPAPERFTAGP
+1115 KALPSPERFTAGP
-1128 GRAPRTPV
+1128 GRAPRNPV

-1142 LFADV
+1142 MFADV
-1147 LGVPRVGPDD
+1147 LGVPQAGPDD

-1166 LMATR
+1166 LLATR

-1177 AAVGT
+1177 AGVGAEV
-1182 DLPVRAVFD
+1182 PVRAVFD
-1191 APTVAALAELLAGA
+1191 APTPAALADHLAGA
-1205 GSGTERRPLGRAVE
+1205 VTGTERRPLARVTE

-1245 YNVPLVMRLSGELDV
+1245 YNVPLVMRLAGELDV
-1260 DALRVALHDVLG
+1260 DALREALNDVVA

-1285 GVPYQR
+1285 GVPYQEI
-1291 VLPVEEAAVEL
+1291 LPEGTIGLAVRG
-1302 TVRTVAES
+1302 VSDVDS
-1310 EVDSAVDGLVRSVFD
+1310 EVTALVRGVFD

-1330 PVRAELLTIDQRRHV
+1330 PVRAELLTDGPRRHV

-1360 SPLWRDIAAAY
+1360 SPLWRDIAVAY
-1371 GARRQ
+1371 RARRH
-1376 GEGPR
+1376 GEAPQ

-1388 YADYTLWQRELLE
+1388 YADYTLWQRDLLAVE
-1401 TEEAA
+1401 EEA
-1406 QLGYWR
+1406 QLAYWR
-1412 STLADLPERIGLP
+1412 ETLEGLPERIALP
-1425 LDRPHPAVSA
+1425 LDRPHPPVSA
-1435 YRGEFFTFT
+1435 YRGGFFTFT
-1444 WDAGLRAA
+1444 WDAGLQAA
-1452 LADLARA
+1452 LTDLARA

-1474 LLSRLGGGTDIPIG
+1474 LLSRLGAGTDIPIG

-1494 ADPALDDLVGFF
+1494 TDPALDDLVGFF

-1526 ARVRERSL
+1526 ARVRDRGL

-1571 TPGSGVELPG
+1571 TPGTGVELPG

-1586 QPVGT
+1586 RPVGT

-1599 FSLTEHADGIDG
+1599 FSFTERPDGLHG

-1616 AEVFDRSTVDA
+1616 AEVFDRATVTG
-1627 LLARLEVLLRQVVS
+1627 LLDRLETLLRQVAA
-1641 APDRRLGSLDVLTRA
+1641 APDRRLGSLDVLTAA

-1661 EAVWSGAVEAVP
+1661 EPTWSGAVADVP

-1687 TPDHPALVFEDERL
+1687 TPDHSALVFEDEEL
-1701 TYAELDAA
+1701 TYAELDAV
-1709 SNRLAQALV
+1709 STRLARVLA

-1745 LKAGA
+1745 LKTGA

-1760 ADRIAFML
+1760 ADRLAFML
-1768 ADAEPTLVLATAET
+1768 EDADPALVLAVAET
-1782 ADLVP
+1782 AVE
-1787 GALLLDEPV
+1787 GALLLDDPDTLAGVPAEPL
-1796 TAAGFP
+1796 
-1802 AKAPEVVL
+1802 EVAI
-1810 RPEHP
+1810 RPENP

-1852 GDDRVLQKTPS
+1852 AEDRVLQKTPS

-1877 VGATEVLARPDGQ
+1877 TGATEVLARPDGH

-1898 LIREH
+1898 LIRDRG
-1903 EVTTVHFVP
+1903 VTTVHFVP
-1912 SMLQVFLQEPAAA
+1912 SMLQVFLQEPAAG
-1925 ECASLRRVLC
+1925 ECTSLRRVLC
-1935 SGEALPPEAVAR
+1935 SGEALPPDAVAQ

-1960 GPTEASVDVTS
+1960 GPTEASVDVTA
-1971 WHTSP
+1971 WRTSVE
-1976 DETSVPIGRPVWNTR
+1976 DTSVPIGRPVWNTR

-2015 QLARGYLGRPGLSAE
+2015 QLARGYLGRAGLTAE
-2030 RFIADPYGEPG
+2030 RFVADPFGAPG
-2041 SRMYRT
+2041 TRMYRT
-2047 GDVARF
+2047 GDLARF
-2053 RADGVC
+2053 RPDGVL

-2085 AAHDDVA
+2085 SAHDDVA

-2113 PADTSASATDETEQV
+2113 PADNSGSAEEETEQV
-2128 REWRELYDSMYSGA
+2128 GEWRELYDSMYSGDRDEFA
-2142 TDDFEGWNS
+2142 GWNS

-2157 ISRAEM
+2157 IPREEM

-2169 IVTRIRGLEPRRV
+2169 IAGRIRSLRPKRV
-2182 LELGVGTGLLLT
+2182 LEIGVGSGLLLT
-2194 ELAPHC
+2194 ELAPDC
-2200 ESYWGTDFSAEVI
+2200 ETYWGTDFSAEVI
-2213 ASLGDRVAADP
+2213 ASLGERVAADP
-2224 ALADRV
+2224 ALAGRV
-2230 ELRTGDAADVS
+2230 ELRTGDAADLG
-2241 GLPAGYFD
+2241 GLPSGFFD
-2249 TIVLNSVVQYFPS
+2249 TIVLNSVIQYFPS

-2268 VLDKAIGLLAPGGT
+2268 VVRTALGLLAPGGAL
-2282 VFVGDVR
+2282 FVGDVR
-2289 DLRQVRAFHAE
+2289 DLRQARAFHTA
-2300 VARQRGGDV
+2300 VARARGGDV
-2309 EQGLVREKE
+2309 EQRLLREKE

-2342 GVNELSQFRYDV
+2342 AVNELTQYRYDV
-2354 VIHTEPVQAPAVEP
+2354 VLRPGAAEPAPGET

-2376 TVDEVAAALD
+2376 TVAEVIARRGD
-2386 NGLRINGVPNGRTTT
+2386 GLRVEDVPNGRTTD
-2401 GVNPQDWYDLGDAHG
+2401 GVNPEDWFELGAV
-2416 YTTAV
+2416 V
-2421 TWSAEGDGSVD
+2421 TWSATGDGSVD
-2432 VVFTTGSAA
+2432 VLFAGDAA

-2446 GSEPLLSY
+2446 GPEPILSY
-2454 TGNPGRFRRISTLS
+2454 TGNPRRSRRSTALP

-2473 LAAESLP
+2473 FAAGRLP

-2497 ANGKLDRPA
+2497 ANGKLDRRA
-2506 LPSPDPLVPTSDRE
+2506 LPAPDVSAPVSDRE
-2520 PRTPVERQLC
+2520 PRTLLERQLC
-2530 ALFADVLGLPR
+2530 ELFADVLGLPR

-2558 TRLIARIR
+2558 TRLIARVR
-2566 ATLNAELEVRSVFET
+2566 TTVGAELEVRAVFET
-2581 PTAAGL
+2581 PTPAGL
-2587 AELITTGAGP
+2587 AGVLATAQGT
-2597 ARPPLVPL
+2597 ARPPLVRAS
-2605 DRPALVPLSGA
+2605 RPDLVPLSGA
-2616 QRRLWFLHHLEGP
+2616 QQRLWFLHHLEGP
-2629 SATYNVPLIMRIEGE
+2629 SATYNVPLIMRLEGD
-2644 LDVEALRSALSDVV
+2644 LDVAALRRALSDVV

-2668 PQRDGVPFQDIIP
+2668 PQRDGVPYQDILP
-2681 AEEVDLRVREVTD
+2681 AGDVELPVREVTD
-2694 LDRALTG
+2694 LGEALTG
-2701 LVRGAFDL
+2701 LVRGSFDL
-2709 ERHVPMR
+2709 ERHAPMR
-2716 AELLRLADGEHVLA
+2716 AELLRIHAREHVFA

-2750 ATAYAARRSGERPQW
+2750 ATAYAARRADDAPQW

-2776 LWQQDLLGSED
+2776 LWQQDLLGRED
-2787 DPDSVLTA
+2787 DPDSMLSA

-2801 ATLDGLP
+2801 DALAGLP

-2820 ATATFR
+2820 ASATFR
-2826 GELHTFTWDADLH
+2826 GELHTFTWDAALH
-2839 TRLSRLARECG
+2839 AGLAGLARESG
-2850 SSVFMVVHAALAA
+2850 ASVFMVVHAALAA

-2884 DQALDDLVG
+2884 DPALDDLVG
-2893 FFVNTLVLRVDTA
+2893 FFVNTLVLRVDTG
-2906 GEPSFRDLVG
+2906 GEPTFRELLA

-2934 RLVEVLNPARSLSYH
+2934 RLVEVLNPVRSLSYH
-2949 PLFQVMLAGQNN
+2949 PLFQVMIAGQNN

-2967 LPGLTVTEIPV
+2967 LPGLAVTELPV

-2994 EAGIAGV
+2994 DAGIAGV

-3012 GADAILRRL
+3012 SADGILRRL
-3021 GVLLRAALA
+3021 EVLLRAAVA
-3030 EPDGP
+3030 EPDRP

-3042 EGDERDQV
+3042 DGDERDRV
-3050 LTRWA
+3050 LTEWA
-3055 GSLEPA
+3055 GSLDPA
-3061 GTETFTGMFA
+3061 GTETFPGLFA
-3071 RRVRQAPDAV
+3071 RRVAEAPDAV

-3091 YAELDARANQ
+3091 YAEVNARANR
-3101 LAHLLIERGAG
+3101 LAHLLLSRGAG
-3112 PERVVALAVPRSV
+3112 PERVVALAVPRSL
-3125 EMIVAELAVLKAGAA
+3125 EMIIAELAVLKAGAA
-3140 YLPVD
+3140 YLPID
-3145 VDYPGDRIAFMI
+3145 VDYPGDRIAYMVE
-3157 DDAAPVCVV
+3157 DAGPVCVV
-3166 TTRDVDGN
+3166 TTRDVEAK
-3174 LPPGVPRVLLDDPAL
+3174 LPASLPRVLLDDAAL
-3189 TTMSTVDPEVPVK
+3189 AGLSPEDPKVTIT

-3234 TQKERFGIGPHSRVL
+3234 TQVERFGVGPHSRVL

-3263 CLGLLSGGRLIV
+3263 CLGLLSGGRLVV

-3289 YAHEHGAD
+3289 YAHAHGVD
-3297 FMILPPALLDAMPED
+3297 FMILPPALLDAMPAD
-3312 CDLPRDSVLLAGTE
+3312 LDLPRDSVLLAGTE
-3326 RVSPELI
+3326 RVSPELV

-3358 ESDPV
+3358 ESDPA

-3409 GYLGRAGLTSERFV
+3409 GYLGRPGLTSERFV

-3454 DDQVKIRGYRIEP
+3454 DDQVKIRGYRIEL
-3467 GEIEAVIT
+3467 GEIESVLA
-3475 EHPAVAQSVVL
+3475 EHPAVGQTVVV

-3491 LIAYAVPAASRDE
+3491 LIAYAVPSAGRDE
-3504 EAELDHVGEWREL
+3504 DAERGHVGEWREL
-3517 HENVFD
+3517 HENVFAE
-3523 DAASGGFEENFTG
+3523 AAAGGLEENFTG

-3555 AATIERI
+3555 AATIDRI
-3562 QALRPKRVLEIG
+3562 RSLRPKRVLEIG

-3599 AIANLRRELAGRPE
+3599 AIANLRRELAATPF
-3613 LAGKV
+3613 ASKV
-3618 HVAARP
+3618 HLAARP

-3629 ELPDEPFDTVIVN
+3629 ELPEFDTVVIN
-3642 SVAQYFPSVDYL
+3642 SVAQYFPSVGYL
-3654 AEVIRTAAARVR
+3654 AEVLRTAAAHVR
-3666 PGGAIFLG
+3666 PGGVIFLG

-3692 HGRRDVAGVDQ
+3692 HGRRDVAAVDQ
-3703 AIARDGELVLDP
+3703 AIAREGELVLDP

-3721 SRGLAGFDDVDLW
+3721 DLDGFDDVDLW
-3734 FKRGEAHNELTRHRY
+3734 VKRGHAHNELTRHRY
-3749 DVVLRKAPKPAPAAE
+3749 DVVLRKAPRPDAPEELVVGLDALEPALAA
-3764 EVVTFGSVAELERLL
+3764 R
-3779 ADHPARLRVAGVPN
+3779 PARLRVTGVPN

-3798 ELAAVAALAERDAD
+3798 ELAAVAALAAGDAGT
-3812 AALSAL
+3812 ALSSLEQRA
-3818 DSEPTGVDPET
+3818 GVDPES
-3829 LQDLGTRLGYR
+3829 LHDLGERHGYR
-3840 VYTTP
+3840 VYATVT
-3845 AADVSVLEVVF
+3845 ADEGALEVVF
-3856 TTGEPVRIYR
+3856 TTGSPQRVYR
-3866 ARPVRAALSTLGNH
+3866 GRPTRVPLEALGNH

-3885 DTSALVS
+3885 DTNALVT
-3892 ALRAHVRDR
+3892 AMRAHVRDR
-3901 LPQYMVPSAF
+3901 LPQYMVPSAL
-3911 VVLDRL
+3911 VLLDRL
-3917 PVLASGKLDR
+3917 PLLASGKLDR

-3934 KQAGAAGRAPR
+3934 QQAATTGRAPR

-3954 LFADVLGVP
+3954 LFAEVLDTASIGV
-3963 RVGPDDDFFALG
+3963 DDDFFALG

-4014 STLDSSAARPAL
+4014 AGADAGQARPAL
-4026 VRAEPRPDALPLSFA
+4026 VCADPRPDVLPLSFA

-4063 IRLTGDLDGTALR
+4063 VRLTGDLDVDALR

-4098 EARQQV
+4098 EARQLV
-4104 LEDVTIPLHARDV
+4104 LADVTVPLPVRAV

-4130 RTVFELESEV
+4130 GTVFELESEL
-4140 PLRAELLRLG
+4140 PLRAQLLRLG

-4175 DLATAYTARRTGERP
+4175 DLATAYTARCAGGRP
-4190 EWTPLPVQ
+4190 QWTPLPVQ

-4212 QVIEPQLAY
+4212 PVIEPQLAY
-4221 WRETLAGLPERIELP
+4221 WREALAGLPERIELP
-4236 TDRPHPAEASYQG
+4236 TDRPHPAEASYRG
-4249 EQFSFGWDADLHSG
+4249 EQFAFGWDAGLHSG
-4263 LVDLA
+4263 LVELA

-4290 GAGTDVPIGTSI
+4290 GAGTDIPLGTSI
-4302 AGRTDQALDDLVGFF
+4302 AGRTDAALDDLVGFF
-4317 VNTLVLRVGTDGDPS
+4317 VNTLVLRVDTSGDPS
-4332 FRDLVARVRD
+4332 FRELVARVRD

-4359 EALNP
+4359 ETLNP

-4380 QNNAVAELGLP
+4380 QNNAVADLALP
-4391 GLTVEEEPVRTGTA
+4391 GLAVAEEPVRTGTA
-4405 RADLVFF
+4405 RADLTFF

-4418 NQTGIRGTAEYN
+4418 HQAGIRGTAEYN

-4435 RSGVE
+4435 RTSVE
-4440 AILGRIKTLLRAA
+4440 ALLERLRTLLAA
-4453 VTDPDT
+4453 VVADPDT
-4459 RIGAI
+4459 RIGAV
-4464 DLLTDA
+4464 DLLTAA
-4470 EHERLT
+4470 EHEQLAADPAT
-4476 AEQTETVTSLPART
+4476 PLPAET
-4490 TAELFA
+4490 TAGLFA

-4505 TALVIGEE
+4505 LALTFGSER
-4513 CLTYADL
+4513 LTYAEL
-4520 DARATTLAQA
+4520 DTRATTLARA
-4530 LLARGAGPER
+4530 LLARGARPER
-4540 VVAVALPRSAEL
+4540 VVAVALPRSVDL
-4552 VTALLAVLK
+4552 VVALLAVLK

-4573 PADRVELMLTDAA
+4573 PAERIELMLTDAA
-4586 PHLVVAWEGF
+4586 PHLVVAEDGF
-4596 GERLVRPDETAAE
+4596 GDRLVRPGDTGPEAA
-4609 PAVWPVISPDNPAY
+4609 WPSISPDHPAY

-4634 KAVAGTQLALANRL
+4634 KAVAGTQRALANRL
-4648 HWGRGLAQGVRV
+4648 HWGRDIARGVRV

-4685 LADDTT
+4685 LADDST
-4691 ATDPHALA
+4691 ATDPLALA
-4699 EFVRS
+4699 GFVRE
-4704 SGAQI
+4704 SGAQV
-4709 LTVVPSLLDSFAE
+4709 LTVVPGLLDTFAE
-4722 DVSDSAFDSVTTWI
+4722 DAPAGAFDSVSTWI
-4736 TSGEPLSEALA
+4736 TSGEPLSDALA
-4747 EKVARRWPS
+4747 EKVAARWPS
-4756 AKLVNLYGCSEVGGD
+4756 AKLVNLYGCSEVAGD

-4792 LLDAALRPVPPGV
+4792 VLDAALRPVPPGV
-4805 RGELYLAGAGLA
+4805 RGELYLAGAGVA
-4817 RGYLGRPALSAER
+4817 RGYLGRPALTAER
-4830 FLADPF
+4830 FVASPF
-4836 GAPGERM
+4836 EPGERM

-4860 LGRADQQIKIRG
+4860 LGRADQQVKIRG

-4878 EVEAVLTADP
+4878 EVEAVLTTGAA
-4888 SVARAVVIAREN
+4888 VARAAVIAREN
-4900 RLVAYVVGESADP
+4900 RLIAYVAPSGDP
-4913 VVLRTLVATRL
+4913 VALRALLAERL
-4924 PEYLVPA
+4924 PEHLVPSA
-4931 AVVVLAELPVN
+4931 IVVLPELPVN
-4942 ANGKLDRRALPDPEV
+4942 ANGKLDRAALPDPEV
-4957 RTTARQ
+4957 RASGRL

-4975 FADVLGVPAVGPD
+4975 FADVLGVPSVGPD

-5025 TPARLASLLDPGRTS
+5025 TPARLAEALDPARGR
-5040 RPALVPAHRPDVL
+5040 RPALVPAARPDVL

-5067 LDGLSATYNIPWAW
+5067 LDGPSATYNIPWAW
-5081 ELTGPVDVDA
+5081 DLTGPVDVDA

-5099 VTRHEILR
+5099 VARHEVLR
-5107 TVLAEDR
+5107 TLLVEEQ
-5114 GTPRQI
+5114 GTPRQV
-5120 VLNPGD
+5120 VLG
-5126 ERAHPVLVTGTA
+5126 EAVPVLVTETA
-5138 TEADLADRV
+5138 AGLDERV
-5147 AEAAAYCFT
+5147 AAAASYRFT
-5156 LDAEIPVR
+5156 LDAEIPIR

-5172 ERHVF
+5172 ERHVL

-5202 AARLRGARPQW
+5202 AARLRGERPQW
-5213 TPLPVQY
+5213 TSLPVQY
-5220 ADYTLWQQEMFG
+5220 ADYTLWQREMFG
-5232 RSDDPDSLLGRQAAF
+5232 RADDPDSLLGRQAAF

-5256 DELALPADRPRP
+5256 DELPLPADRPRP

-5283 GAVHR
+5283 ASVHK
-5288 GLRDLAHGSDTS
+5288 GLRDLAHRSDTS
-5300 TFMVLQAALAAVLTR
+5300 TFMVLQAVLAALLTR

-5323 LGTPVAGRMDHAL
+5323 LGTPVAGRSDHAL

-5357 TFRELLARVREADL
+5357 TFRQLLDRVREADL

-5390 ARSLARHP
+5390 PRSLSRHP

-5409 GSEPEKLLGLDASY
+5409 GAEPERLLGLDAAY
-5423 RDTGLRPAKFDL
+5423 RDTGLRQAKFDL
-5435 SFDLVETADGIEGDL
+5435 SFDLVETPEGIDGDL
-5450 EFSFDLFDEPT
+5450 EYSLDLFDEPT
-5461 ARTLTERLVRLMAA
+5461 ARTLTERLVRVMAA

-5484 SRIDVLEPA
+5484 SRLDVLDAP
-5493 ERHRILGEWGTGEPV
+5493 ERDRILRDWGTGAPL
-5508 TTAAP
+5508 TLSAP

-5518 LAAQVAATPGATALS
+5518 LAAQVAATPDATALS
-5533 DAHESVTFGEFAAR
+5533 DATSSVTFAEFAAR
-5547 TDRLARWLTAH
+5547 TDRLARWLASQ
-5558 GARPEQVVALVLP
+5558 GAGPEKVVALVLP

-5584 KAGAAYLPVDPDQ
+5584 KTGAAYLPVDPDQ
-5597 PVDRIAA
+5597 PADRISAI
-5604 VLADSGAALVL
+5604 LADAGPALVL
-5615 TTRALADRVPPER
+5615 TSRSLASAVPG
-5628 ALFVEDIVDSAV
+5628 ALFVEDIVDSDAA
-5640 TLTPPSPAN
+5640 LAPPSPAN

-5660 GEPKGVVI
+5660 GKPKGVVI

-5710 WQPQLWMLDG
+5710 WQPQLWLLDG

-5731 RDPDR
+5731 RDPAR

-5760 AAGVVE
+5760 AAGVIA
-5766 DGSCAL
+5766 DGRCAL
-5772 GVVGVGGEAVSQSL
+5772 GVVGVGGEAVSQTL
-5786 WEELRSMPG
+5786 WETLSSMPD

-5814 RFRDADRP
+5814 RFGDADRP
-5822 VVGRPVHNARAYVL
+5822 VVGRPVHNTRAYVL
-5836 DGGLSPVP
+5836 DGGLAPVP

-5863 ERPSLTADRFVA
+5863 GRPGLTAERFVA
-5875 DPFGR
+5875 SPFQ

-5910 KIRGFRIEPGEIETA
+5910 KLRGFRIEPGEIETA
-5925 LTRHDDVA
+5925 LTRHEDVS
-5933 QALVIVREDRP
+5933 QALVVVRDE
-5944 GDKRLVAYTTPETT
+5944 RLIAYTTPETA
-5958 DPARLREFVA
+5958 DPRRLREFLA
-5968 RSLPEYMVPAAIV
+5968 RTLPEYMVPAAIV
-5981 SLDAF
+5981 PLAAF
-5986 PVTANGK
+5986 PVTPNGK
-5993 LDKAALPVPELEA
+5993 LDRAALPVPEFGT
-6006 RGRAPETPLEKTLC
+6006 RGRAPGTATEKALC
-6020 EVFAEVLDVDAV
+6020 EIFAEVLDVAAV
-6032 GADDDLFALGGHSML
+6032 GADDDLFTLGGHSML
-6047 LVVLRNRITERTGTE
+6047 LVVLRNRITERLGTE

-6070 TPTAAGLAAVLTETR
+6070 TPTAAGLAALLTPDTE
-6085 GS
+6085 

>member
-1 MVQECILTICLLGSP
+1 M
-16 KLAPASGRR
+16 
-25 KQREAGLPV
+25 
-34 SNGDSVQQVA
+34 SNGDAVQQVA
-44 DLGFWRDRL
+44 ELGFWRDRL
-53 ASAPKELP
+53 ASAPKELA
-61 LPVDRPH
+61 LPVDRPY
-68 PAEPAPPSA
+68 PAEPVPA
-77 RLTRE
+77 RLTRPRPAADE
-82 LSLALGDDAEL
+82 LTLLA
-93 IVLSAFVVLLHRYAG
+93 AFTVLLSRYAG
-108 TADVVLGIGSLVPL
+108 TADVLLGIGSLVPL
-122 RVDLGGAP
+122 RVDLGGSP
-130 GFDDVVARVRA
+130 GFADVVARVRM
-141 AREEALAHQVP
+141 AREEALTHRVP
-152 FDDLVGEVQPER
+152 FDELVAELEPER

-176 AAETTL
+176 GAETDL
-182 PLDLVLAAG
+182 PLDLNLSVEGETLVV
-191 DGVLEARYRADVL
+191 DYRADVL
-204 DESTV
+204 DESTAG
-209 DRMLGHLEHLLHDAL
+209 RMLGHVEHLLADAL
-224 SRPQWPVA
+224 DRPQWPVE
-232 RLNLVPEPEL
+232 RLDLVPEPEL
-242 RRMLEEW
+242 RRILEDW
-249 NDTALDAPLSTLPEL
+249 NDTGLDTPLSTLPEL
-264 FAARVRE
+264 FALRVRE
-271 APGSVALVFEDVEVT
+271 APDAVALVFEDEELT

-329 LKAGAAYLPLDQD
+329 LKAGAAYLPLDPD

-348 AFMVA
+348 AFMVT
-353 DAGPVCVVTTSEL
+353 DARPVCVLTTTDL
-366 AGRFDGDVL
+366 AERFDSDVL
-375 VLDETS
+375 LLDEL
-381 PDDAPATDPGAA
+381 DLGAGLDTDPAAA
-393 IAPASAAYVI
+393 IVPANAAYVI

-420 GVAKLVATQAERFG
+420 GVAKLVATQSERFG

-470 AERRVPGPELADY
+470 AGRRVPGPELADY
-483 AHAHGVDFM
+483 AHAKGVDFM

-502 PEDCDLPRD
+502 PDDCDLPRD

-568 DPGTRAYVLDAY
+568 DPGTRAYVLDAS
-580 LAPVPVGVVGE
+580 LAPVPVGLVGE

-603 LGRAALTSER
+603 LGRPGLTAER

-694 AAEQG
+694 DQAAEQG
-699 HVDEWHDVHEEM
+699 HVEEWHAVHEEM
-711 LAGSQGI
+711 LAGSTGI

-731 SDIPLEEM
+731 SDIPLAQM

-746 IDRIRALR
+746 IERIRSLR

-787 AVENVRREVAAM
+787 AIENVRREVGAT
-799 PELAGKVHLAARPA
+799 PFAGRLHLAARPA
-813 HDLGDLPAEPF
+813 HDLGDLPDEPF
-824 DTVIVNSVA
+824 DTVIINSVA

-842 AEVVRTAAGLVAP
+842 AEVVRTAAGLVKP
-855 GGTVFLGDLRNLRSL
+855 GGTIFLGDIRNLRSL
-870 RAFRTAVELRHGRG
+870 RAFRTAVELRHDRG

-926 DAHNEL
+926 EAHNEL

-945 KPAPPAEQVI
+945 KPAAAGEQVV
-955 AFGDLA
+955 AFGDLGS
-961 AVERFLTA
+961 VERFLAA
-969 ETPDRLRVTGV
+969 EKPERLRVTGI
-980 PDARLAGELAA
+980 PDARLSGELAA
-991 VRALDEG
+991 VRALDAG
-998 DSAAALAALDR
+998 DPQASTLLDR

-1015 EDLHRV
+1015 EALH
-1021 GERAG
+1021 GLGDRAG
-1026 YRVAVTWAAA
+1026 YRVAVTWAAES
-1036 GELEAVFGRGSAPG
+1036 GGLEAVFSRGEDGP
-1050 AAYRPARTTGAPGSY
+1050 AAYRPVRQAGVPASY

-1073 ETGALVASLRSHVRD
+1073 ETGALVASLRAHVRD
-1088 RLPQYMVP
+1088 RLPRYMVP
-1096 TAFVVLDKLPV
+1096 SAFVVLDKLPV

-1115 KALPAPERFTAGP
+1115 KALPSPERFTAGP
-1128 GRAPRTPV
+1128 GRAPRNPV

-1142 LFADV
+1142 MFADV
-1147 LGVPRVGPDD
+1147 LGLPQAGPDD

-1166 LMATR
+1166 LLATR

-1177 AAVGT
+1177 AAVGAEV
-1182 DLPVRAVFD
+1182 PVRAVFD
-1191 APTVAALAELLAGA
+1191 APTPAALAELLAGA
-1205 GSGTERRPLGRAVE
+1205 VSGTERRRLTGVTE

-1245 YNVPLVMRLSGELDV
+1245 YNVPLVMRLTGELDV
-1260 DALRVALHDVLG
+1260 EALRTALHDILD
-1272 RHEALRTVFPVAD
+1272 RHEALRTVFPTAD
-1285 GVPYQR
+1285 GVPYQQ
-1291 VLPVEEAAVEL
+1291 VLDTATVDLAVREIL
-1302 TVRTVAES
+1302 ES
-1310 EVDSAVDGLVRSVFD
+1310 DVDSEVDGLVRGVFD
-1325 LGAGV
+1325 LRAGV
-1330 PVRAELLTIDQRRHV
+1330 PVRAELLTVDARRHV

-1360 SPLWRDIAAAY
+1360 APLWRDIAAAY
-1371 GARRQ
+1371 RARLR
-1376 GEGPR
+1376 GEAPE
-1381 WTPLPVQ
+1381 WPPLPVQ
-1388 YADYTLWQRELLE
+1388 YADYTLWQRALLE
-1401 TEEAA
+1401 TEETV
-1406 QLGYWR
+1406 QLDYWR
-1412 STLADLPERIGLP
+1412 TALDGLPERLPLP

-1435 YRGEFFTFT
+1435 YRGEFFTFA
-1444 WDAGLRAA
+1444 WDAGLQAG
-1452 LADLARA
+1452 LTDLARA

-1494 ADPALDDLVGFF
+1494 TDPALDDLVGFF
-1506 VNTLVLRVDTGGDPT
+1506 VNTLVLRVDTDGDPS

-1571 TPGSGVELPG
+1571 TPGAGVELPG

-1586 QPVGT
+1586 RPVGT

-1599 FSLTEHADGIDG
+1599 FSLTERADGIHG

-1616 AEVFDRSTVDA
+1616 AEVFDHATVTG
-1627 LLARLEVLLRQVVS
+1627 LLDRLEVLLRQVVS
-1641 APDRRLGSLDVLTRA
+1641 APDRRLGTLDVLTPA
-1656 ERDGL
+1656 ERDAL
-1661 EAVWSGAVEAVP
+1661 PAVWSGPVQDVP

-1687 TPDHPALVFEDERL
+1687 TPDATALVFEDEEL
-1701 TYAELDAA
+1701 TYAELDAV
-1709 SNRLAQALV
+1709 SNRLARVLAE
-1718 ARGAGPERVVALA
+1718 RGAGPERVVALA
-1731 LPRSTHLVTAILAV
+1731 LPRSTHLVMAILAV
-1745 LKAGA
+1745 LKTGA
-1750 AYLPL
+1750 VYLPL

-1760 ADRIAFML
+1760 AERIAFML
-1768 ADAEPTLVLATAET
+1768 EDAAPALVLATGD
-1782 ADLVP
+1782 DLPHAVRLDDP
-1787 GALLLDEPV
+1787 ELLDGVSE
-1796 TAAGFP
+1796 
-1802 AKAPEVVL
+1802 APLDVVS
-1810 RPEHP
+1810 RPENP

-1852 GDDRVLQKTPS
+1852 GADRVLQKTPS
-1863 SFDVSVWEFLWPLL
+1863 SFDVSVWEFLWPLIT
-1877 VGATEVLARPDGQ
+1877 GATEVVARPDGHQ
-1890 KDPAYLAR
+1890 DPTYLAR
-1898 LIREH
+1898 LIRERG
-1903 EVTTVHFVP
+1903 VTTVHFVP
-1912 SMLQVFLQEPAAA
+1912 SMLQVFLQEPAAG
-1925 ECASLRRVLC
+1925 ECTSLRRVLC
-1935 SGEALPPEAVAR
+1935 SGEALPADAVVQ

-1960 GPTEASVDVTS
+1960 GPTEASIDVTS
-1971 WHTSP
+1971 WRASAEDT
-1976 DETSVPIGRPVWNTR
+1976 TVPIGRPVWNTR

-2002 PPGTPG
+2002 PPGTAG

-2015 QLARGYLGRPGLSAE
+2015 QLARGYLGRAGLSAE
-2030 RFIADPYGEPG
+2030 RFVADPFGAPG
-2041 SRMYRT
+2041 ARMYRT
-2047 GDVARF
+2047 GDLARF
-2053 RADGVC
+2053 RPDGVL

-2085 AAHDDVA
+2085 ATHDDVA

-2113 PADTSASATDETEQV
+2113 PADTAGSSADETDQV
-2128 REWRELYDSMYSGA
+2128 GEWRELYDSMYSGA
-2142 TDDFEGWNS
+2142 EDEFAGWNS
-2151 SYTGEP
+2151 SYTGDP
-2157 ISRAEM
+2157 IPRAEM

-2169 IVTRIRGLEPRRV
+2169 IVTRIRSLKPKRV
-2182 LELGVGTGLLLT
+2182 LEIGVGTGLLLT
-2194 ELAPHC
+2194 ELAPQC
-2200 ESYWGTDFSAEVI
+2200 ETYWGTDFSAEVI
-2213 ASLGDRVAADP
+2213 ASLSRRVEADP
-2224 ALADRV
+2224 ALADHV
-2230 ELRTGDAADVS
+2230 ELRTGDAADLS
-2241 GLPAGYFD
+2241 GLPSGFFD

-2262 GTYLLD
+2262 GTYLLE
-2268 VLDKAIGLLAPGGT
+2268 VLRNALELLAPGGSL
-2282 VFVGDVR
+2282 FVGDVR
-2289 DLRQVRAFHAE
+2289 DLRQVRAFHTAVTE
-2300 VARQRGGDV
+2300 TRGGDA
-2309 EQGLVREKE
+2309 EQNLLREKE
-2318 LLVAPEFFAGLDGVA
+2318 LLVAPEFFAGLPGVA

-2342 GVNELSQFRYDV
+2342 AVNELTRYRYDV
-2354 VIHTEPVQAPAVEP
+2354 VLRPGSAVAPEVPALV
-2368 LTWGTDVS
+2368 WGTDLS
-2376 TVDEVAAALD
+2376 TVDDVA
-2386 NGLRINGVPNGRTTT
+2386 GPSRISGVPNGRTAPG
-2401 GVNPQDWYDLGDAHG
+2401 GVNPEDWYEFGDAHG
-2416 YTTAV
+2416 YHTVV

-2432 VVFTTGSAA
+2432 VLFTTGDPA

-2446 GSEPLLSY
+2446 GTGPLLSY
-2454 TGNPGRFRRISTLS
+2454 TGNPGRFRRISTLP
-2468 ADLRA
+2468 ADLRT
-2473 LAAESLP
+2473 LAADRLP

-2497 ANGKLDRPA
+2497 ANGKLDRRA
-2506 LPSPDPLVPTSDRE
+2506 LPSPDPVAPTSGRE

-2530 ALFADVLGLPR
+2530 ELFADVLGLPR

-2566 ATLNAELEVRSVFET
+2566 TTLNAELEVRSVFET

-2587 AELITTGAGP
+2587 AALVGAGTGA
-2597 ARPPLVPL
+2597 ARPELAPM

-2616 QRRLWFLHHLEGP
+2616 QQRLWFLHHLEGP
-2629 SATYNVPLIMRIEGE
+2629 SATYNVPLIMRLDGE
-2644 LDVEALRSALSDVV
+2644 VDVEALRTALSDVV

-2668 PQRDGVPFQDIIP
+2668 PQHDGVPYQDILP
-2681 AEEVDLRVREVTD
+2681 AGEVDLPVRDVID
-2694 LDRALTG
+2694 LDTALTG
-2701 LVRGAFDL
+2701 LVRGSFDL
-2709 ERHVPMR
+2709 ERHAPMR
-2716 AELLRLADGEHVLA
+2716 VELLRLAEREHVLA

-2750 ATAYAARRSGERPQW
+2750 ATAYAARRAGETPQW

-2776 LWQQDLLGSED
+2776 LWHQDLLGAED
-2787 DPDSVLTA
+2787 DPDSVLGT
-2795 QLDYWR
+2795 QLAYWR
-2801 ATLDGLP
+2801 DTLDGLP

-2820 ATATFR
+2820 ASATFR
-2826 GELHTFTWDADLH
+2826 GELHTFTWDAQLH
-2839 TRLSRLARECG
+2839 ARLTELARESG
-2850 SSVFMVVHAALAA
+2850 ASVFMVVHSALAA

-2869 AGTDVPIG
+2869 AGPDVPIG

-2893 FFVNTLVLRVDTA
+2893 FFVNTLVLRVDTG
-2906 GEPSFRDLVG
+2906 GEPSFRDLVA

-2925 YAHQDVPFE
+2925 YANQDVPFE

-2949 PLFQVMLAGQNN
+2949 PLFQVMIAGQNN
-2961 ARAEVT
+2961 TRADVT

-2984 FDLSISLTER
+2984 FDLAISLTER
-2994 EAGIAGV
+2994 DAGIAGV
-3001 LEFNADVFDHA
+3001 LEFNADVFDHP

-3021 GVLLRAALA
+3021 EVLLRAALA
-3030 EPDGP
+3030 EPDRP

-3042 EGDERDQV
+3042 DGDERDRV
-3050 LTRWA
+3050 LTEWA

-3061 GTETFTGMFA
+3061 GTETFPGLFA
-3071 RRVRQAPDAV
+3071 RRVAEAPDAV

-3091 YAELDARANQ
+3091 YAEVNARANR
-3101 LAHLLIERGAG
+3101 LAHLLLERGAG

-3125 EMIVAELAVLKAGAA
+3125 DMIVAELAVLKAGAA
-3140 YLPVD
+3140 YLPID
-3145 VDYPGDRIAFMI
+3145 VDYPGDRITFMVE
-3157 DDAAPVCVV
+3157 DARPVCVV
-3166 TTRDVDGN
+3166 TTREINAKLPADV
-3174 LPPGVPRVLLDDPAL
+3174 LRVLLDDPAL
-3189 TTMSTVDPEVPVK
+3189 GGMSTEDPAVVVK

-3234 TQKERFGIGPHSRVL
+3234 TQVERFGIGPHSRVL

-3263 CLGLLSGGRLIV
+3263 CLGLLSGGRLVV

-3289 YAHEHGAD
+3289 YAHQHAVD
-3297 FMILPPALLDAMPED
+3297 FMILPPALLDAMPAD

-3326 RVSPELI
+3326 RVSPDLI

-3409 GYLGRAGLTSERFV
+3409 GYLGRAALTSERFV

-3467 GEIEAVIT
+3467 GEIEAVLT
-3475 EHPAVAQSVVL
+3475 EHPAVGQAVVL

-3491 LIAYAVPAASRDE
+3491 LIAYAVPAAGRDE

-3517 HENVFD
+3517 HENVFTE
-3523 DAASGGFEENFTG
+3523 AASGGLEENFTG

-3542 GSEIPLDEMREWH
+3542 GTEIPLDEMREWH

-3562 QALRPKRVLEIG
+3562 RSLQPKRVLEIG

-3584 APDAEEYWGVDLSEK
+3584 APDAETYWGVDLSEK
-3599 AIANLRRELAGRPE
+3599 AIANLRRELAGTPF
-3613 LAGKV
+3613 ADKV

-3629 ELPDEPFDTVIVN
+3629 DLPDEPFDTVIIN

-3654 AEVIRTAAARVR
+3654 AEIVRTAAARVR
-3666 PGGAIFLG
+3666 PGGVIFLG

-3692 HGRRDVAGVDQ
+3692 HGRRDAAAVDH
-3703 AIARDGELVLDP
+3703 AIAREGELVLDP
-3715 DFFTAL
+3715 DFFGAL
-3721 SRGLAGFDDVDLW
+3721 ARELDGFDDVDLW
-3734 FKRGEAHNELTRHRY
+3734 VKRGQAHNELTRHRY
-3749 DVVLRKAPKPAPAAE
+3749 DVVLRKVPKPAPVE
-3764 EVVTFGSVAELERLL
+3764 ETVVSFTSLDELKWLL
-3779 ADHPARLRVAGVPN
+3779 AERPGRLRVTGVPD

-3798 ELAAVAALAERDAD
+3798 ELAAVAALAEGDAD

-3818 DSEPTGVDPET
+3818 DAEPSGVDIEK
-3829 LQDLGTRLGYR
+3829 LRDLGYR
-3840 VYTTP
+3840 VYAAP
-3845 AADVSVLEVVF
+3845 AQQGMLEVVF
-3856 TTGEPVRIYR
+3856 TTGEPTRIHR
-3866 ARPVRAALSTLGNH
+3866 GKPVRAALGTLGNH

-3885 DTSALVS
+3885 DTGALVS
-3892 ALRAHVRDR
+3892 ALRTHVRDR

-3917 PVLASGKLDR
+3917 PLLASGKLDR

-3934 KQAGAAGRAPR
+3934 KQAVTAGRAPR

-3954 LFADVLGVP
+3954 LFAEVLDTASTGV
-3963 RVGPDDDFFALG
+3963 DDDFFALG

-3982 RLVARLRAVF
+3982 RLVARLRSVF

-4014 STLDSSAARPAL
+4014 STSDASAARPAL
-4026 VRAEPRPDALPLSFA
+4026 ERVEPRPDVLPLSFA
-4041 QQRLWFLHRLEGPS
+4041 QQRLWFLHRLEGAS

-4063 IRLTGDLDGTALR
+4063 VRLTGDLDVSALR
-4076 TALSDVV
+4076 TALDDVV

-4098 EARQQV
+4098 EARQRI
-4104 LEDVTIPLHARDV
+4104 LDDVTIALPTRTV
-4117 TEATLADAVSEAA
+4117 TETTLADAVSEAA
-4130 RTVFELESEV
+4130 RTVFELESEI

-4175 DLATAYTARRTGERP
+4175 DLATAYTARQAGDAP
-4190 EWTPLPVQ
+4190 QWTPLPVQ
-4198 YADYTLWQR
+4198 YADYTLWHW

-4212 QVIEPQLAY
+4212 PVIEPQLAY
-4221 WRETLAGLPERIELP
+4221 WRDALADLPERIELP
-4236 TDRPHPAEASYQG
+4236 TDRPHPVESSYRG
-4249 EQFSFGWDADLHSG
+4249 EQFAFGWDAELHSG
-4263 LVDLA
+4263 LVELA

-4290 GAGTDVPIGTSI
+4290 GAGTDIPLGTSI

-4317 VNTLVLRVGTDGDPS
+4317 VNTLVLRVDTGGDPS

-4380 QNNAVAELGLP
+4380 QNNAVAELALP
-4391 GLTVEEEPVRTGTA
+4391 GLTVAEEPVRTGTA
-4405 RADLVFF
+4405 RADLTFF

-4418 NQTGIRGTAEYN
+4418 HRAGIRGTAEYN

-4435 RSGVE
+4435 RASVE
-4440 AILGRIKTLLRAA
+4440 AILDRLRVLLRAA
-4453 VTDPDT
+4453 VSDPDT

-4470 EHERLT
+4470 EHDQLAADPATR
-4476 AEQTETVTSLPART
+4476 LPAET
-4490 TAELFA
+4490 TSELFA

-4505 TALVIGEE
+4505 TALVFGSER
-4513 CLTYADL
+4513 LTYAEL
-4520 DARATTLAQA
+4520 DGRATTLARA

-4540 VVAVALPRSAEL
+4540 VVAVALPRSADL
-4552 VTALLAVLK
+4552 VVALLAVLK

-4573 PADRVELMLTDAA
+4573 PAERVELMLTDGD
-4586 PHLVVAWEGF
+4586 PHLVVADEGF
-4596 GERLVRPDETAAE
+4596 GDRLVRPGDTGPE
-4609 PAVWPVISPDNPAY
+4609 PAWPSISPENPAY

-4634 KAVAGTQLALANRL
+4634 KAVAGTQRALANRL
-4648 HWGRGLAQGVRV
+4648 HWGRDVAEGVRV

-4685 LADDTT
+4685 LADDAT

-4699 EFVRS
+4699 ELVRT
-4704 SGAQI
+4704 SGAQV

-4722 DVSDSAFDSVTTWI
+4722 DVLSDAFASVTTWI
-4736 TSGEPLSEALA
+4736 TSGEPLSAALA
-4747 EKVARRWPS
+4747 DKVARRWPS
-4756 AKLVNLYGCSEVGGD
+4756 AKLVNLYGCSEVAGD

-4786 ANTRAY
+4786 ANTRAHV
-4792 LLDAALRPVPPGV
+4792 LDAALRPVPPGV

-4817 RGYLGRPALSAER
+4817 RGYLGRPALTAER
-4830 FLADPF
+4830 FVASPF
-4836 GAPGERM
+4836 EAGERM

-4848 LVRRRAD
+4848 LVRRRPD
-4855 GALDF
+4855 GALVF

-4878 EVEAVLTADP
+4878 EVEAVLTADA
-4888 SVARAVVIAREN
+4888 SVARAAVIARSTS
-4900 RLVAYVVGESADP
+4900 LIAYVVPSGDSADP
-4913 VVLRTLVATRL
+4913 AALRASLTERL
-4924 PEYLVPA
+4924 PGYLVPS
-4931 AVVVLAELPVN
+4931 AVVVLPELPVN
-4942 ANGKLDRRALPDPEV
+4942 ANGKLDRAALPDPEI
-4957 RTTARQ
+4957 RTSGRV

-4969 QALCEL
+4969 QALCDL
-4975 FADVLGVPAVGPD
+4975 FADVLGVPRVGPD

-5025 TPARLASLLDPGRTS
+5025 TPARLAELLDPGRQS
-5040 RPALVPAHRPDVL
+5040 RPALVPVERPEVL

-5081 ELTGPVDVDA
+5081 ELTGPVDADA

-5099 VTRHEILR
+5099 VARHEVLR
-5107 TVLAEDR
+5107 TILVEEQGTPSQVVLAAGDDR
-5114 GTPRQI
+5114 AR
-5120 VLNPGD
+5120 
-5126 ERAHPVLVTGTA
+5126 PVLVT
-5138 TEADLADRV
+5138 
-5147 AEAAAYCFT
+5147 EAAADLDESVTAAASYCFT

-5172 ERHVF
+5172 DRHVF

-5202 AARLRGARPQW
+5202 AARLRGERPQW
-5213 TPLPVQY
+5213 TALPVQY
-5220 ADYTLWQQEMFG
+5220 ADYTLWQREMFG
-5232 RSDDPDSLLGRQAAF
+5232 RADDPDSLLGRQAAF
-5247 WRDTLAGIP
+5247 WRDTLAGVP

-5283 GAVHR
+5283 ADVHR
-5288 GLRDLAHGSDTS
+5288 GLRDLAHRSDTS
-5300 TFMVLQAALAAVLTR
+5300 TFMVLQAVLAALLTR

-5323 LGTPVAGRMDHAL
+5323 LGTPVAGRTDHAL

-5350 TDTGGDP
+5350 TDTAGDP
-5357 TFRELLARVREADL
+5357 TFRELLDRVREADL

-5409 GSEPEKLLGLDASY
+5409 DSEPERLLGLDASY
-5423 RDTGLRPAKFDL
+5423 RDTGLRQAKFDL
-5435 SFDLVETADGIEGDL
+5435 SFDLVETPGGLEGDL
-5450 EFSFDLFDEPT
+5450 EFSLDLFDEPA
-5461 ARTLTERLVRLMAA
+5461 ARTLTERLVRLMTA

-5484 SRIDVLEPA
+5484 SRIDVLDAA
-5493 ERHRILGEWGTGEPV
+5493 ERHRIVAEWGRGAPL
-5508 TTAAP
+5508 TTSAP

-5518 LAAQVAATPGATALS
+5518 LAAQVAATPAAAALS
-5533 DAHESVTFGEFAAR
+5533 DASGSVTFAEFAAR
-5547 TDRLARWLTAH
+5547 TDRLARWLAAH
-5558 GARPEQVVALVLP
+5558 GAGPERIVALVLP
-5571 RSAAVVEAIFGVF
+5571 RSAAVVEAIFGVL
-5584 KAGAAYLPVDPDQ
+5584 KTGAAYLPVDPDQ
-5597 PVDRIAA
+5597 PADRISAI
-5604 VLADSGAALVL
+5604 LADAAATLVL
-5615 TTRALADRVPPER
+5615 TSRALASPAPG
-5628 ALFVEDIVDSAV
+5628 ALFVEDIVDSA
-5640 TLTPPSPAN
+5640 TALTPPSPAN

-5660 GEPKGVVI
+5660 GKPKGVVI

-5766 DGSCAL
+5766 DGECAL
-5772 GVVGVGGEAVSQSL
+5772 GVVGVGGEAVSQTL
-5786 WEELRSMPG
+5786 WESLRSMPG

-5814 RFRDADRP
+5814 RFADADRP

-5863 ERPSLTADRFVA
+5863 ERAALTADRFVA
-5875 DPFGR
+5875 DPFGP

-5925 LTRHDDVA
+5925 LARHDDVE
-5933 QALVIVREDRP
+5933 QALVVVREDR
-5944 GDKRLVAYTTPETT
+5944 DKRLVAYTTPATA

-5981 SLDAF
+5981 PLDAF
-5986 PVTANGK
+5986 PVTPNGK
-5993 LDKAALPVPELEA
+5993 LDKAALPVPEFET

-6020 EVFAEVLDVDAV
+6020 EVFAEVLDVAAI

-6047 LVVLRNRITERTGTE
+6047 LVVLRNRITERLGTE

-6070 TPTAAGLAAVLTETR
+6070 TPTAAGLAALLTRDTR
-6085 GS
+6085 

>member
-1 MVQECILTICLLGSP
+1 M
-16 KLAPASGRR
+16 
-25 KQREAGLPV
+25 
-34 SNGDSVQQVA
+34 SNGDAVQQVA
-44 DLGFWRDRL
+44 ELEFWRDRL
-53 ASAPKELP
+53 ASAPKELA
-61 LPVDRPH
+61 LPVDRPYA
-68 PAEPAPPSA
+68 AEPVRA
-77 RLTRE
+77 RLARPRPDADE
-82 LSLALGDDAEL
+82 LTL
-93 IVLSAFVVLLHRYAG
+93 LSAFVVLLSRYAG
-108 TADVVLGIGSLVPL
+108 TADVVLGIGSLTPL
-122 RVDLGGAP
+122 RIDLGGSP
-130 GFDDVVARVRA
+130 GFADVVTRVRD
-141 AREEALAHQVP
+141 AREEALAHEVP
-152 FDDLVGEVQPER
+152 LDELVAELKPEP
-164 GRGGSVLVNVGF
+164 GRGGSVLVSVGF
-176 AAETTL
+176 GAVTDL
-182 PLDLVLAAG
+182 PLDLNLRID
-191 DGVLEARYRADVL
+191 DGELVADYRADAL

-209 DRMLGHLEHLLHDAL
+209 DRMLGHLGNLLSDARQ
-224 SRPQWPVA
+224 RPQWPVE
-232 RLNLVPEPEL
+232 RLDLMSAAEL
-242 RRMLEEW
+242 RQLLEEW
-249 NDTALDAPLSTLPEL
+249 NDTDLDTPLSTLPDL

-271 APGSVALVFEDVEVT
+271 APDAVALVFEDEELT

-300 LIGRGAGPER
+300 LIARGAGPER

-319 VEMIVAELAV
+319 VQMIVAELAV
-329 LKAGAAYLPLDQD
+329 LKAGAAYLPLDPD
-342 YPAERI
+342 YPAERL

-353 DAGPVCVVTTSEL
+353 DARPVCVLTTADL
-366 AGRFDGDVL
+366 AEHFESPVL
-375 VLDETS
+375 LDDLDLAS
-381 PDDAPATDPGAA
+381 APDTEPRAA
-393 IAPASAAYVI
+393 IVPANAAYVI

-420 GVAKLVATQAERFG
+420 GVAKLVATQSQRFG
-434 VGPHS
+434 IGPHS

-470 AERRVPGPELADY
+470 AERRVPGPELAEY

-502 PEDCDLPRD
+502 PDDCDLPRD

-553 DPEIAPGSAVPIGVP
+553 DPDIAPGSAVPIGVP
-568 DPGTRAYVLDAY
+568 DPGTRAYVLDAS
-580 LAPVPVGVVGE
+580 LAPVPVGVAGE

-603 LGRAALTSER
+603 LGRPGLTSER

-621 GGRLYRTGDL
+621 GDRLYRTGDL

-669 PRVGQSVVVAQDGQL
+669 PRVGQSVVVAQDGRL
-684 VAYAVPVPDR
+684 VAYAVPLPDR
-694 AAEQG
+694 DQAAEQG
-699 HVDEWHDVHEEM
+699 HVEEWHAVHEEM
-711 LAGSQGI
+711 LAGSTGI

-746 IDRIRALR
+746 IDRIRSLA

-787 AVENVRREVAAM
+787 AIENVRREVAAT
-799 PELAGKVHLAARPA
+799 PFAGRVHLAARPA
-813 HDLGDLPAEPF
+813 HDLGELPAEPF
-824 DTVIVNSVA
+824 DTVIINSVA

-842 AEVVRTAAGLVAP
+842 TEVVRTAAGLLAP
-855 GGTVFLGDLRNLRSL
+855 GGTIFLGDIRNLRSL
-870 RAFRTAVELRHGRG
+870 RAFRTAVELRHGRA
-884 DVAAVDQAIAREGEL
+884 DVAGVDQAIAREGEL

-912 LDGFD
+912 LDGFGE
-917 DVDLWVKRG
+917 VDLWVKRG
-926 DAHNEL
+926 RAHNEL

-945 KPAPPAEQVI
+945 KPEPVDEQVV
-955 AFGDLA
+955 AFGDLG
-961 AVERFLTA
+961 AVERFLAA
-969 ETPDRLRVTGV
+969 EAPDRLRVTGI
-980 PDARLAGELAA
+980 PDARLSGELAA
-991 VRALDEG
+991 ARALDTG
-998 DSAAALAALDR
+998 DPAAAREALER

-1015 EDLHRV
+1015 EDLHRL
-1021 GERAG
+1021 GGTAG
-1026 YRVAVTWAAA
+1026 YRVAVTWAAE
-1036 GELEAVFGRGSAPG
+1036 GGVLEAVFSRGEDG
-1050 AAYRPARTTGAPGSY
+1050 QTYRPGRQSGPPASY

-1073 ETGALVASLRSHVRD
+1073 DTGALVASLRAHVRD
-1088 RLPQYMVP
+1088 RLPLYMVP
-1096 TAFVVLDKLPV
+1096 SAFVVLDKLPV

-1115 KALPAPERFTAGP
+1115 KALPSPERFAAGP
-1128 GRAPRTPV
+1128 GRAPRNPV

-1142 LFADV
+1142 MFADV
-1147 LGVPRVGPDD
+1147 LGVPQAGPDD

-1166 LMATR
+1166 LLATR

-1177 AAVGT
+1177 AAVGAEV
-1182 DLPVRAVFD
+1182 PVRAVFD
-1191 APTVAALAELLAGA
+1191 APTPAALAELLAGA
-1205 GSGTERRPLGRAVE
+1205 VTGTERRPLTRVAD

-1245 YNVPLVMRLSGELDV
+1245 YNVPLVMRLAGELDV
-1260 DALRVALHDVLG
+1260 EALRAALHDVLD
-1272 RHEALRTVFPVAD
+1272 RHEALRTVFPTAD
-1285 GVPYQR
+1285 GAPYQEI
-1291 VLPVEEAAVEL
+1291 LADAVVDL
-1302 TVRTVAES
+1302 TVREVPES
-1310 EVDSAVDGLVRSVFD
+1310 EVDAEVNTLVRGVFD

-1330 PVRAELLTIDQRRHV
+1330 PVRAALLTVDERRHV

-1360 SPLWRDIAAAY
+1360 TPLWRDIATAY
-1371 GARRQ
+1371 RARLR
-1376 GEGPR
+1376 GENPQ

-1401 TEEAA
+1401 AEEPA
-1406 QLGYWR
+1406 QLDYWR
-1412 STLADLPERIGLP
+1412 RTLDGLPERIPLP

-1444 WDAGLRAA
+1444 WDADLQSGLTE
-1452 LADLARA
+1452 LARA

-1494 ADPALDDLVGFF
+1494 TDPALDDLVGFF
-1506 VNTLVLRVDTGGDPT
+1506 VNTLVLRVDTAGDPS

-1526 ARVRERSL
+1526 ARVRDRGL

-1571 TPGSGVELPG
+1571 TPGAGVELPG

-1586 QPVGT
+1586 RPVGT

-1599 FSLTEHADGIDG
+1599 FSFTERADGLHG

-1616 AEVFDRSTVDA
+1616 AEVFDHPTVA
-1627 LLARLEVLLRQVVS
+1627 GLLDRLEVLLRQVVA
-1641 APDRRLGSLDVLTRA
+1641 APDRRLGALDVLTPA
-1656 ERDGL
+1656 ERGGL
-1661 EAVWSGAVEAVP
+1661 ERTWSGALEDVP

-1687 TPDHPALVFEDERL
+1687 TPDATALVFEDDEL
-1701 TYAELDAA
+1701 TYAELDAV
-1709 SNRLAQALV
+1709 SNRLARVLAD
-1718 ARGAGPERVVALA
+1718 RGAGPERVVALA
-1731 LPRSTHLVTAILAV
+1731 LSRSTHLVTAILAV
-1745 LKAGA
+1745 LKTGA

-1768 ADAEPTLVLATAET
+1768 QDAQPALVLATAD
-1782 ADLVP
+1782 DLP
-1787 GALLLDEPV
+1787 RLDGV
-1796 TAAGFP
+1796 SD
-1802 AKAPEVVL
+1802 APLDVVL
-1810 RPEHP
+1810 RPENP

-1863 SFDVSVWEFLWPLL
+1863 SFDVSVWEFLWPLIT
-1877 VGATEVLARPDGQ
+1877 GATEVIARPDGH

-1898 LIREH
+1898 LIRDRG
-1903 EVTTVHFVP
+1903 VTTVHFVP
-1912 SMLQVFLQEPAAA
+1912 SMLQVFLQEPAAG
-1925 ECASLRRVLC
+1925 ECTSLRRVLC
-1935 SGEALPPEAVAR
+1935 SGEALPADAVVQ

-1971 WHTSP
+1971 WRTSTE
-1976 DETSVPIGRPVWNTR
+1976 DTSVPIGRPVWNTR

-2002 PPGTPG
+2002 PPGTAG

-2030 RFIADPYGEPG
+2030 RFVADPFGASG

-2047 GDVARF
+2047 GDLARF
-2053 RADGVC
+2053 RPDGVL

-2113 PADTSASATDETEQV
+2113 PAELSPSDEAEQV
-2128 REWRELYDSMYSGA
+2128 GEWRELYDSMYAGA
-2142 TDDFEGWNS
+2142 ADEFEGWNS

-2157 ISRAEM
+2157 IPRDEM

-2169 IVTRIRGLEPRRV
+2169 IVTRIRDLNPRRV
-2182 LELGVGTGLLLT
+2182 LEIGVGTGLLLT

-2200 ESYWGTDFSAEVI
+2200 ETYWGTDFSAEVI
-2213 ASLGDRVAADP
+2213 ASLGRRVEADP
-2224 ALADRV
+2224 VLADRV
-2230 ELRTGDAADVS
+2230 ELRTGDAADLS
-2241 GLPAGYFD
+2241 GLPSGFFD

-2262 GTYLLD
+2262 GTYLLE
-2268 VLDKAIGLLAPGGT
+2268 VLRGALELLTPGGSL
-2282 VFVGDVR
+2282 FVGDVR
-2289 DLRQVRAFHAE
+2289 DLRQVRAFHTAVAE
-2300 VARQRGGDV
+2300 ARGGDV
-2309 EQGLVREKE
+2309 EQNLLREKE
-2318 LLVAPEFFAGLDGVA
+2318 LLVAPEFFAGLPEVT

-2342 GVNELSQFRYDV
+2342 AVNELTQYRYDV
-2354 VIHTEPVQAPAVEP
+2354 VLRPGSATAPEVPAFV
-2368 LTWGTDVS
+2368 WGTELS
-2376 TVDEVAAALD
+2376 TVDEVT
-2386 NGLRINGVPNGRTTT
+2386 GPCRIERVPNGRTAPG
-2401 GVNPQDWYDLGDAHG
+2401 GVNPEDWYAFGDAHG
-2416 YTTAV
+2416 YRTVV
-2421 TWSAEGDGSVD
+2421 TWSAASDGSVD
-2432 VVFTTGSAA
+2432 VLFTTGDPA

-2446 GSEPLLSY
+2446 GTGPLLSY
-2454 TGNPGRFRRISTLS
+2454 TGNPGRFRRISTLT

-2473 LAAESLP
+2473 LATDRLP

-2497 ANGKLDRPA
+2497 ANGKLDRRA
-2506 LPSPDPLVPTSDRE
+2506 LPSPDPVAPTSDRE
-2520 PRTPVERQLC
+2520 PRSPVERRLC
-2530 ALFADVLGLPR
+2530 ELFADVLGLPR

-2566 ATLNAELEVRSVFET
+2566 TTLNTELEVRSVFET

-2587 AELITTGAGP
+2587 AALVGTATGV
-2597 ARPPLVPL
+2597 ARPPLVPVE
-2605 DRPALVPLSGA
+2605 RPALVPLSGA
-2616 QRRLWFLHHLEGP
+2616 QQRLWFLHHLEGP
-2629 SATYNVPLIMRIEGE
+2629 SATYNVPLIMRLEGE
-2644 LDVEALRSALSDVV
+2644 VDVEALRIALSDVV

-2668 PQRDGVPFQDIIP
+2668 PQHDGVPYQDVLP
-2681 AEEVDLRVREVTD
+2681 AAEVDLPVRPVTD
-2694 LDRALTG
+2694 LDAELTG
-2701 LVRGAFDL
+2701 LVRGSFDL
-2709 ERHVPMR
+2709 EREAPMR
-2716 AELLRLADGEHVLA
+2716 VELLRLSEREHVLA

-2750 ATAYAARRSGERPQW
+2750 ATAYAARRAGETPQW

-2787 DPDSVLTA
+2787 DPDSVLST

-2801 ATLDGLP
+2801 DTLDGLP

-2826 GELHTFTWDADLH
+2826 GELHTFAWDADLH
-2839 TRLSRLARECG
+2839 ARLAELARESG
-2850 SSVFMVVHAALAA
+2850 ASVFMVVHAALAA

-2884 DQALDDLVG
+2884 DSALDDLVG
-2893 FFVNTLVLRVDTA
+2893 FFVNTLVLRVDT
-2906 GEPSFRDLVG
+2906 GGDPTFRDLVA

-2949 PLFQVMLAGQNN
+2949 PLFQVMIAGQNN

-3012 GADAILRRL
+3012 GANAILRRL
-3021 GVLLRAALA
+3021 EVLLRKALA
-3030 EPDGP
+3030 EPDRP

-3042 EGDERDQV
+3042 AGDERDRI
-3050 LTRWA
+3050 LTEWA
-3055 GSLEPA
+3055 GSLDPA
-3061 GTETFTGMFA
+3061 GTETFPGLFA
-3071 RRVRQAPDAV
+3071 RRVAEAPDAV

-3091 YAELDARANQ
+3091 YAEVNARANR
-3101 LAHLLIERGAG
+3101 LAHLLLERGAG
-3112 PERVVALAVPRSV
+3112 PERVVALAVPRSL
-3125 EMIVAELAVLKAGAA
+3125 EMIIAELAVLKAGAA

-3145 VDYPGDRIAFMI
+3145 VDYPGDRIAYMV
-3157 DDAAPVCVV
+3157 DDARPVCVV
-3166 TTRDVDGN
+3166 TTREIDVK
-3174 LPPGVPRVLLDDPAL
+3174 LPADVPRVLLDDPAL
-3189 TTMSTVDPEVPVK
+3189 ATMSTVDPDVVVK

-3234 TQKERFGIGPHSRVL
+3234 TQVERFGIGSHSRVL

-3263 CLGLLSGGRLIV
+3263 CLGLLSGGRLVV

-3289 YAHEHGAD
+3289 YAHQHAVD
-3297 FMILPPALLDAMPED
+3297 FMILPPALLDAMPAD

-3326 RVSPELI
+3326 RVSPELVK
-3333 RRWAPGRRMFNAY
+3333 RWAPGRRMFNAY

-3409 GYLGRAGLTSERFV
+3409 GYLGRAALTSERFV
-3423 ADPFGSGGR
+3423 ADPFGDGGR

-3467 GEIEAVIT
+3467 GEIETVIA
-3475 EHPAVAQSVVL
+3475 EHPAVGQSVVI

-3491 LIAYAVPAASRDE
+3491 LIAYAVPVAGRDE

-3517 HENVFD
+3517 HENVFTE
-3523 DAASGGFEENFTG
+3523 AASGGLEENFTG

-3555 AATIERI
+3555 AATIDRI
-3562 QALRPKRVLEIG
+3562 RSLRPKRVLEIG

-3599 AIANLRRELAGRPE
+3599 AIVNLRRELAATSF
-3613 LAGKV
+3613 AGKV
-3618 HVAARP
+3618 HLAARP

-3629 ELPDEPFDTVIVN
+3629 ELPAEPFDTVIVN
-3642 SVAQYFPSVDYL
+3642 SVAQYFPSVGYL
-3654 AEVIRTAAARVR
+3654 AEVIRTAAARVA
-3666 PGGAIFLG
+3666 PGGVIFLG

-3692 HGRRDVAGVDQ
+3692 HGRRTAAAVDQ
-3703 AIARDGELVLDP
+3703 AIAREGELLLDP
-3715 DFFTAL
+3715 DFFATLA
-3721 SRGLAGFDDVDLW
+3721 RELAGFDDVDLRV
-3734 FKRGEAHNELTRHRY
+3734 KRGHAHNELTRHRY
-3749 DVVLRKAPKPAPAAE
+3749 DVVLRKAPKPAAVE
-3764 EVVTFGSVAELERLL
+3764 ETVVPFASLDELKRLL
-3779 ADHPARLRVAGVPN
+3779 AERPARLRVTGVPD

-3798 ELAAVAALAERDAD
+3798 ELAAVAALAEGDAD
-3812 AALSAL
+3812 AAVSAL
-3818 DSEPTGVDPET
+3818 DAEPSGVDLEE
-3829 LQDLGTRLGYR
+3829 LQGLGYGC
-3840 VYTTP
+3840 YAAP
-3845 AADVSVLEVVF
+3845 ARPGFLEVVF
-3856 TTGEPVRIYR
+3856 TTGEPTRIHR
-3866 ARPVRAALSTLGNH
+3866 GKPVRAALETLGNH
-3880 PAGQR
+3880 PAGRR

-3901 LPQYMVPSAF
+3901 LPQYMVPSVF

-3917 PVLASGKLDR
+3917 PLLASGKLDR

-3934 KQAGAAGRAPR
+3934 QQAGTAGRAPR

-3954 LFADVLGVP
+3954 LFAEVLDTASVGV
-3963 RVGPDDDFFALG
+3963 DDDFFALG

-4014 STLDSSAARPAL
+4014 STSDASVARPAL
-4026 VRAEPRPDALPLSFA
+4026 ERVEPRPDVLPLSFA
-4041 QQRLWFLHRLEGPS
+4041 QQRLWFLHRLEGAS

-4063 IRLTGDLDGTALR
+4063 VRLTGDLDVAALAL
-4076 TALSDVV
+4076 ALSDVV
-4083 ERHEALRTVFPEIDG
+4083 GRHEALRTVFPEIDG
-4098 EARQQV
+4098 EARQLV
-4104 LEDVTIPLHARDV
+4104 LDDVTIPLPTRTV
-4117 TEATLADAVSEAA
+4117 TEATLADAVSEVAH
-4130 RTVFELESEV
+4130 TVFALESEI

-4150 AREHVLVLVFHHI
+4150 AEEHVLVLVFHHI

-4175 DLATAYTARRTGERP
+4175 DLATAYTARQAGETP

-4212 QVIEPQLAY
+4212 PVIEPQLAY

-4236 TDRPHPAEASYQG
+4236 LDRPHPAEASYRG
-4249 EQFSFGWDADLHSG
+4249 EQFAFGWDADLHSG
-4263 LVDLA
+4263 LVELA

-4290 GAGTDVPIGTSI
+4290 GAGTDIPLGTSI

-4317 VNTLVLRVGTDGDPS
+4317 VNTLVLRVDTGGDPT

-4359 EALNP
+4359 EVLNP
-4364 VRSLAY
+4364 ARSLSY

-4380 QNNAVAELGLP
+4380 QNNAVADLGLP
-4391 GLTVEEEPVRTGTA
+4391 GLTVAEEPVRTGTA
-4405 RADLVFF
+4405 RADLTFF

-4418 NQTGIRGTAEYN
+4418 TRTGIRGTAEYN

-4435 RSGVE
+4435 RGSVE
-4440 AILGRIKTLLRAA
+4440 AILDRLRMLLQA
-4453 VTDPDT
+4453 VVADPDA
-4459 RIGAI
+4459 RIGAV
-4464 DLLTDA
+4464 DLLTAA
-4470 EHERLT
+4470 EHEQAAPAT
-4476 AEQTETVTSLPART
+4476 PLPAET

-4496 AQVARTPDA
+4496 IQVARTPEA
-4505 TALVIGEE
+4505 TALVFGSER
-4513 CLTYADL
+4513 LTYADL
-4520 DARATTLAQA
+4520 DTRATALARA

-4540 VVAVALPRSAEL
+4540 VVAVALPRSPDL
-4552 VTALLAVLK
+4552 VVALLAVLK
-4561 TGAAYLPLDLNH
+4561 TGAAYLPLDRNH
-4573 PADRVELMLTDAA
+4573 PAERVELMLTDAE
-4586 PHLVVAWEGF
+4586 PHLVIAEDGF
-4596 GERLVRPDETAAE
+4596 GDRLVRPGDTGPAA
-4609 PAVWPVISPDNPAY
+4609 AWPSISPDNPAY

-4634 KAVAGTQLALANRL
+4634 KAVAGTQRALANRL
-4648 HWGRGLAQGVRV
+4648 YWGRDLAGGVRV

-4685 LADDTT
+4685 LADDPT

-4699 EFVRS
+4699 ELVRT
-4704 SGAQI
+4704 SGAQV

-4722 DVSDSAFDSVTTWI
+4722 DGAAGAFDTVTTWI
-4736 TSGEPLSEALA
+4736 TSGEPLSGALA
-4747 EKVARRWPS
+4747 EKVAKRWPT
-4756 AKLVNLYGCSEVGGD
+4756 AKLVNLYGCSEAAGD

-4792 LLDAALRPVPPGV
+4792 VLDAALRPVPPGV

-4817 RGYLGRPALSAER
+4817 RGYLGRPALTAER
-4830 FLADPF
+4830 FVASPF
-4836 GAPGERM
+4836 EPGERM

-4848 LVRRRAD
+4848 LARRRAD
-4855 GALDF
+4855 GALEF

-4878 EVEAVLTADP
+4878 EVEAALTA
-4888 SVARAVVIAREN
+4888 SVARAAVIARDD
-4900 RLVAYVVGESADP
+4900 RLIAYVAPSGDP
-4913 VVLRTLVATRL
+4913 VALRASLAARL
-4924 PEYLVPA
+4924 PDHLVPSA
-4931 AVVVLAELPVN
+4931 IVVLPELPVN
-4942 ANGKLDRRALPDPEV
+4942 ANGKLDRAALPDPEI
-4957 RTTARQ
+4957 RTSGRV

-4969 QALCEL
+4969 QALCDL
-4975 FADVLGVPAVGPD
+4975 FADVLGVSRVGPD

-5025 TPARLASLLDPGRTS
+5025 TPARLAELLDPGRES
-5040 RPALVPAHRPDVL
+5040 RPALVPVERPEVL

-5081 ELTGPVDVDA
+5081 ELTGPVDAEA
-5091 LRAALGDV
+5091 LRVALADV
-5099 VTRHEILR
+5099 VARHEILR
-5107 TVLAEDR
+5107 TILAEDH
-5114 GTPRQI
+5114 GTPRQV
-5120 VLNPGD
+5120 VLDPGD
-5126 ERAHPVLVTGTA
+5126 ARARPVLVTETA
-5138 TEADLADRV
+5138 TDLDESV
-5147 AEAAAYCFT
+5147 TAAASYCFT
-5156 LDAEIPVR
+5156 LDAEIPIR

-5202 AARLRGARPQW
+5202 AARLRGESPQW

-5220 ADYTLWQQEMFG
+5220 ADYTLWQRKMFG
-5232 RSDDPDSLLGRQAAF
+5232 RADNPDSILGRQAAF

-5256 DELALPADRPRP
+5256 DELALPVDRPRP

-5283 GAVHR
+5283 AEVHS
-5288 GLRDLAHGSDTS
+5288 GLRELAHGSDTS
-5300 TFMVLQAALAAVLTR
+5300 TFMVLQAALAALLTR

-5323 LGTPVAGRMDHAL
+5323 LGTPVAGRTDHAAD
-5336 EDLAGFFV
+5336 DLAGFFV

-5357 TFRELLARVREADL
+5357 TFRELLDRVREADL

-5398 LFQVMLAVYHS
+5398 LFQVMLAVYHA
-5409 GSEPEKLLGLDASY
+5409 GSEPERLLGLDAEY
-5423 RDTGLRPAKFDL
+5423 RDTGLRQAKFDL
-5435 SFDLVETADGIEGDL
+5435 SFDLVETPGGIEGDL
-5450 EFSFDLFDEPT
+5450 EFSLDLFDEPT
-5461 ARTLTERLVRLMAA
+5461 ARTLTERLVRLMTA

-5493 ERHRILGEWGTGEPV
+5493 ERHRILRDWGAGAPL
-5508 TTAAP
+5508 TTSAP

-5533 DAHESVTFGEFAAR
+5533 DAAGSVTFAEFAAK
-5547 TDRLARWLTAH
+5547 TERLARWLASH
-5558 GARPEQVVALVLP
+5558 GAGPERIVALVLP

-5584 KAGAAYLPVDPDQ
+5584 KTGAAYLPVDPDQ
-5597 PVDRIAA
+5597 PAERIASILDDA
-5604 VLADSGAALVL
+5604 GAALVL
-5615 TTRALADRVPPER
+5615 TSRAVAAPVPG
-5628 ALFVEDIVDSAV
+5628 ALFVEDLPENTVDSSV
-5640 TLTPPSPAN
+5640 VLTPPSPAN

-5660 GEPKGVVI
+5660 GKPKGVVI

-5710 WQPQLWMLDG
+5710 WQPQLWLLDG

-5731 RDPDR
+5731 RDPAR

-5766 DGSCAL
+5766 DGKCAL
-5772 GVVGVGGEAVSQSL
+5772 GVVGVGGEAVSQTL
-5786 WEELRSMPG
+5786 WEQLRSMPG

-5814 RFRDADRP
+5814 RFSDSDRP

-5836 DGGLSPVP
+5836 DGGLTPVP

-5863 ERPSLTADRFVA
+5863 GRPALTADRFAA
-5875 DPFGR
+5875 DPFGP

-5910 KIRGFRIEPGEIETA
+5910 KVRGFRIEPGEIETA
-5925 LTRHDDVA
+5925 LTRHDDVE
-5933 QALVIVREDRP
+5933 QALVVVREDR
-5944 GDKRLVAYTTPETT
+5944 DKRLVAYTTPATA

-5968 RSLPEYMVPAAIV
+5968 RSLPGYMVPAAIV
-5981 SLDAF
+5981 PLDAF
-5986 PVTANGK
+5986 PVTPNGK
-5993 LDKAALPVPELEA
+5993 LDKAALPVPGFET

-6020 EVFAEVLDVDAV
+6020 EIFAEVLDVGAV

-6047 LVVLRNRITERTGTE
+6047 LVVLRNRITERLGTE

-6070 TPTAAGLAAVLTETR
+6070 TPTAAGLAAFLTR
-6085 GS
+6085 DAR

>member
-1 MVQECILTICLLGSP
+1 M
-16 KLAPASGRR
+16 
-25 KQREAGLPV
+25 
-34 SNGDSVQQVA
+34 QQVSR
-44 DLGFWRDRL
+44 LGFWRDRL

-61 LPVDRPH
+61 LPVDRPY
-68 PAEPAPPSA
+68 PAEPGA
-77 RLTRE
+77 RAKLVRPLPAVDDLT
-82 LSLALGDDAEL
+82 LLA
-93 IVLSAFVVLLHRYAG
+93 AFTVLLSRYAG

-130 GFDDVVARVRA
+130 GFADVVARVRE
-141 AREEALAHQVP
+141 AREDALAHEVP
-152 FDDLVGEVQPER
+152 FADLVAEVKPEP

-176 AAETTL
+176 GAETDL
-182 PLDLVLAAG
+182 PLDLNLTA
-191 DGVLEARYRADVL
+191 DGVHYRADVL

-209 DRMLGHLEHLLHDAL
+209 DRMLDHLEHLLAAARE
-224 SRPQWPVA
+224 RPQWPVT
-232 RLNLVPEPEL
+232 RLDLMTAPEL
-242 RRMLEEW
+242 HRILEEW
-249 NDTALDAPLSTLPEL
+249 NDTELAASLSTLPEL
-264 FAARVRE
+264 FAARVRQ
-271 APGSVALVFEDVEVT
+271 APDAVALVFEDEELT

-319 VEMIVAELAV
+319 LEMIVAELAV
-329 LKAGAAYLPLDQD
+329 LKAGAAYLPLDPD
-342 YPAERI
+342 YPAERL

-353 DAGPVCVVTTSEL
+353 DARPVCVVTTRDL

-375 VLDETS
+375 LLDE
-381 PDDAPATDPGAA
+381 PIDGDVPATDPAAA
-393 IAPASAAYVI
+393 IVPANAAYVI

-439 RVLQFASP
+439 RVLHFASP

-460 LSGGRLVVVP
+460 LSGGRLVIVP
-470 AERRVPGPELADY
+470 AERRVPGPELAEY
-483 AHAHGVDFM
+483 AHRHGVDFM

-553 DPEIAPGSAVPIGVP
+553 DPDIAPGSAVPIGVP
-568 DPGTRAYVLDAY
+568 DPGTRAYVLDAS
-580 LAPVPVGVVGE
+580 LAPVPVGVAGE

-603 LGRAALTSER
+603 LGRPGLTAER

-650 KIRGYRIELGEIE
+650 KIRGYRIELGELE

-669 PRVGQSVVVAQDGQL
+669 PRVGQSVVVAQDGRL

-694 AAEQG
+694 DQAAEQG

-711 LAGSQGI
+711 LAGSHGI

-731 SDIPLEEM
+731 TELPLEEM

-746 IDRIRALR
+746 IDRIRALE

-787 AVENVRREVAAM
+787 AIENVRREVAAM

-813 HDLGDLPAEPF
+813 HDLGELPDEPF

-842 AEVVRTAAGLVAP
+842 AEVVKTAAGLLAP
-855 GGTVFLGDLRNLRSL
+855 GGTIFLGDLRNLRSL
-870 RAFRTAVELRHGRG
+870 RAFRTAVELHRGRA

-899 VLDPDFFPALARG
+899 VLDPDFFPALARE

-926 DAHNEL
+926 RAHNEL

-945 KPAPPAEQVI
+945 RPDAAEEQVV
-955 AFGDLA
+955 AFGELG
-961 AVERFLTA
+961 AVERFLST
-969 ETPDRLRVTGV
+969 ETPERLRVTAI

-991 VRALDEG
+991 VRALDTG
-998 DSAAALAALDR
+998 DAEAALAALDR

-1015 EDLHRV
+1015 EAWYRL

-1026 YRVAVTWAAA
+1026 YRVAVTLAAA
-1036 GELEAVFGRGSAPG
+1036 GGELEAVFTRGEDGP
-1050 AAYRPARTTGAPGSY
+1050 AYRPVRRTGTPGSY

-1073 ETGALVASLRSHVRD
+1073 ETGAFVASLRAHVRD

-1096 TAFVVLDKLPV
+1096 SAFVVLDKLPV

-1115 KALPAPERFTAGP
+1115 KALPSPERFTAGP

-1142 LFADV
+1142 MFADV
-1147 LGVPRVGPDD
+1147 LGVPQAGPDD

-1166 LMATR
+1166 LLATR

-1177 AAVGT
+1177 AAVGAEV
-1182 DLPVRAVFD
+1182 PVRAVFD
-1191 APTVAALAELLAGA
+1191 APTPAALADLVSGTAD
-1205 GSGTERRPLGRAVE
+1205 GTERRPLVRVTE
-1219 RPERLPLSFAQQR
+1219 RPGRLPLSFAQQR

-1245 YNVPLVMRLSGELDV
+1245 YNVPLVMRLAGELDV
-1260 DALRVALHDVLG
+1260 DALREALTDVLA

-1285 GVPYQR
+1285 GVPYQE
-1291 VLPVEEAAVEL
+1291 VLPEGTVEL
-1302 TVRTVAES
+1302 TVREVT
-1310 EVDSAVDGLVRSVFD
+1310 EVDSAVDALVRGVFD
-1325 LGAGV
+1325 LAAGV
-1330 PVRAELLTIDQRRHV
+1330 PVRAELLTVDPRRHV

-1360 SPLWRDIAAAY
+1360 SPLWWDIATAY
-1371 GARRQ
+1371 RARLR
-1376 GEGPR
+1376 GEAPQ

-1388 YADYTLWQRELLE
+1388 YADYTLWQRDLLA
-1401 TEEAA
+1401 TEESA
-1406 QLGYWR
+1406 QLSYWR
-1412 STLADLPERIGLP
+1412 EALDGLPERIPLP
-1425 LDRPHPAVSA
+1425 LDRPHPPVSA
-1435 YRGEFFTFT
+1435 YRGGFFTFT
-1444 WDAGLRAA
+1444 WDAGLQAG
-1452 LADLARA
+1452 LTDLARA

-1474 LLSRLGGGTDIPIG
+1474 LLSRLGAGTDIPIG

-1494 ADPALDDLVGFF
+1494 TDPALDDLVGFF
-1506 VNTLVLRVDTGGDPT
+1506 VNTLVLRVDTGGDPS

-1599 FSLTEHADGIDG
+1599 FSFTERADGLHG

-1616 AEVFDRSTVDA
+1616 AEVFDRATVTGILD
-1627 LLARLEVLLRQVVS
+1627 RLETLLRQVVQ
-1641 APDRRLGSLDVLTRA
+1641 APDRRLGSLDVLTPA
-1656 ERDGL
+1656 ERDRL
-1661 EAVWSGAVEAVP
+1661 EETWSGAVEDVP

-1687 TPDHPALVFEDERL
+1687 TPDHPALVFEDEEL
-1701 TYAELDAA
+1701 TYAELDAV
-1709 SNRLAQALV
+1709 SDRLARVLA

-1731 LPRSTHLVTAILAV
+1731 LPRSTHLVTAIVAV
-1745 LKAGA
+1745 LKTGA

-1768 ADAEPTLVLATAET
+1768 EDAGPALVLAVKDTA
-1782 ADLVP
+1782 VP
-1787 GALLLDEPV
+1787 GAVLLDDPDTLTGVPE
-1796 TAAGFP
+1796 
-1802 AKAPEVVL
+1802 APLEVVL
-1810 RPEHP
+1810 RPENP

-1836 GIVNRLLWMQD
+1836 GIVNRLLWMQA

-1852 GDDRVLQKTPS
+1852 AEDRVLQKTPS
-1863 SFDVSVWEFLWPLL
+1863 SFDVSVWEFLWPLIT
-1877 VGATEVLARPDGQ
+1877 GATEVLARPDGH

-1898 LIREH
+1898 LIRDRAI
-1903 EVTTVHFVP
+1903 TTVHFVP
-1912 SMLQVFLQEPAAA
+1912 SMLQVFLQEPAAGDA
-1925 ECASLRRVLC
+1925 TSLRRVLC
-1935 SGEALPPEAVAR
+1935 SGEALPPDAVTQ
-1947 FGQVLDAELHNLY
+1947 FGRVLDAELHNLY

-1971 WHTSP
+1971 WRTSTE
-1976 DETSVPIGRPVWNTR
+1976 DSSVPIGRPVWNTR

-2015 QLARGYLGRPGLSAE
+2015 QLARGYLGRAGLTAE
-2030 RFIADPYGEPG
+2030 RFVADPFGAPG

-2047 GDVARF
+2047 GDLARF
-2053 RADGVC
+2053 RADGVL

-2065 DEQIKIRGFRVEPGE
+2065 DEQLKIRGFRVEPGE

-2085 AAHDDVA
+2085 SAHDDVA

-2106 RLVGYVV
+2106 RLAGYVV
-2113 PADTSASATDETEQV
+2113 PADHSGSAEEETEQV
-2128 REWRELYDSMYSGA
+2128 GEWRALYDSMYSDA
-2142 TDDFEGWNS
+2142 EDEFAGWNS

-2157 ISRAEM
+2157 IPRAEM
-2163 REWRDA
+2163 REWRAA
-2169 IVTRIRGLEPRRV
+2169 IVTRIRELEPRRV
-2182 LELGVGTGLLLT
+2182 LEIGVGSGLLLT

-2200 ESYWGTDFSAEVI
+2200 AAYWGTDFSAEVI
-2213 ASLGDRVAADP
+2213 ASLGERVAADP
-2224 ALADRV
+2224 ALAERV
-2230 ELRTGDAADVS
+2230 ELRTGDAADLT
-2241 GLPAGYFD
+2241 GLPAGFFD

-2268 VLDKAIGLLAPGGT
+2268 VVRQALALLAPGGSL
-2282 VFVGDVR
+2282 FVGDVR
-2289 DLRQVRAFHAE
+2289 DLRQVRAFHAG
-2300 VARQRGGDV
+2300 VARARGGDV
-2309 EQGLVREKE
+2309 EQRLLREKE
-2318 LLVAPEFFAGLDGVA
+2318 LLVAPEFFAGLDGVT

-2342 GVNELSQFRYDV
+2342 AVNELTRYRYDV
-2354 VIHTEPVQAPAVEP
+2354 VLRPGATEPPAVTT
-2368 LTWGTDVS
+2368 LIWGTDVS
-2376 TVDEVAAALD
+2376 TVDEVAARLD
-2386 NGLRINGVPNGRTTT
+2386 DGLRIEGVPNGRTTD
-2401 GVNPQDWYDLGDAHG
+2401 GVNPEDWYELGETRGHR
-2416 YTTAV
+2416 TVV
-2421 TWSAEGDGSVD
+2421 TWSAAGDGSVD
-2432 VVFTTGSAA
+2432 VLFTTGDPA

-2446 GSEPLLSY
+2446 GPDPILSY
-2454 TGNPGRFRRISTLS
+2454 TGNPRRSRRSTALP
-2468 ADLRA
+2468 AELRA
-2473 LAAESLP
+2473 FAAERLP

-2497 ANGKLDRPA
+2497 ANGKLDRRA
-2506 LPSPDPLVPTSDRE
+2506 LPAPDRSAPVSDRE

-2530 ALFADVLGLPR
+2530 ELFADVLGLPR

-2558 TRLIARIR
+2558 TRLIARVR
-2566 ATLNAELEVRSVFET
+2566 TALHAELEVRAVFET
-2581 PTAAGL
+2581 PTPAGL
-2587 AELITTGAGP
+2587 AGVLATARGT
-2597 ARPPLVPL
+2597 ARPPLARMR
-2605 DRPALVPLSGA
+2605 RPEPVPLSGA
-2616 QRRLWFLHHLEGP
+2616 QQRLWFLHHLEGP
-2629 SATYNVPLIMRIEGE
+2629 SATYNVPLVMRLEGD
-2644 LDVEALRSALSDVV
+2644 LDVEALRTALSDVV

-2668 PQRDGVPFQDIIP
+2668 PQRDGVPYQDVLP
-2681 AEEVDLRVREVTD
+2681 AEEVVLRVREVTD
-2694 LDRALTG
+2694 LDEALTG
-2701 LVRGAFDL
+2701 LVRASFDL
-2709 ERHVPMR
+2709 ENEAPMR
-2716 AELLRLADGEHVLA
+2716 VELLRPGAGEHVLA

-2750 ATAYAARRSGERPQW
+2750 ATAYAARRAGETPQW
-2765 TPLPVQYADYT
+2765 MPLPVQYADYT
-2776 LWQQDLLGSED
+2776 LWQQELLGGED
-2787 DPDSVLTA
+2787 DPDSVLSA

-2801 ATLDGLP
+2801 AALDGLP

-2826 GELHTFTWDADLH
+2826 GELHTFTWDAGLH
-2839 TRLSRLARECG
+2839 ARLAELARECG
-2850 SSVFMVVHAALAA
+2850 ASVFMVVHAALAA

-2884 DQALDDLVG
+2884 DAGLDDLVG
-2893 FFVNTLVLRVDTA
+2893 FFVNTLVLRVDTG
-2906 GEPSFRDLVG
+2906 GEPSFRELLG

-2949 PLFQVMLAGQNN
+2949 PLFQVMIAGQNN

-2967 LPGLTVTEIPV
+2967 LPGLAVTEIPV

-2994 EAGIAGV
+2994 DAGIAGV

-3012 GADAILRRL
+3012 SANAILRRL
-3021 GVLLRAALA
+3021 EVLLRAALA
-3030 EPDGP
+3030 EPDRP
-3035 VGALDLL
+3035 VGSLDLL
-3042 EGDERDQV
+3042 AGDERERV

-3061 GTETFTGMFA
+3061 GTETFPGMFA
-3071 RRVRQAPDAV
+3071 RRVAEAPDAV

-3091 YAELDARANQ
+3091 YAEVNARANR
-3101 LAHLLIERGAG
+3101 LAHLLLGRGAG

-3125 EMIVAELAVLKAGAA
+3125 DMIIAELAVLKAGAA
-3140 YLPVD
+3140 YLPID
-3145 VDYPGDRIAFMI
+3145 VDYPGDRIAYMTE
-3157 DDAAPVCVV
+3157 DAAPVCVV
-3166 TTRDVDGN
+3166 TTRDVEAK
-3174 LPPGVPRVLLDDPAL
+3174 LPAALPRVVLDDAAL
-3189 TTMSTVDPEVPVK
+3189 AGMSTEDPPVAIT

-3234 TQKERFGIGPHSRVL
+3234 TQVERFGIGPHSRVL

-3263 CLGLLSGGRLIV
+3263 CLGLLSGGRLVV

-3289 YAHEHGAD
+3289 YAHRHGVD
-3297 FMILPPALLDAMPED
+3297 FMILPPALLDALPAD

-3326 RVSPELI
+3326 RVSPELV
-3333 RRWAPGRRMFNAY
+3333 RRWAPERRMFNAY

-3358 ESDPV
+3358 ESDPA

-3374 IPDPGTRAYVLD
+3374 VPDPGTRAYVLD

-3409 GYLGRAGLTSERFV
+3409 GYLGRPGLTAERFV

-3454 DDQVKIRGYRIEP
+3454 DDQVKIRGYRIEL
-3467 GEIEAVIT
+3467 GEIESVLA
-3475 EHPAVAQSVVL
+3475 EHPAVGQSVVL

-3491 LIAYAVPAASRDE
+3491 LVAYAVPAAGRDE
-3504 EAELDHVGEWREL
+3504 EAELEHVGEWREL
-3517 HENVFD
+3517 HENVFTE
-3523 DAASGGFEENFTG
+3523 AASGGLEENFTG

-3542 GSEIPLDEMREWH
+3542 GTQIPLEEMREWH
-3555 AATIERI
+3555 AATIDRI
-3562 QALRPKRVLEIG
+3562 RALKPKRVLEIG

-3599 AIANLRRELAGRPE
+3599 AIANLRRELAATPF
-3613 LAGKV
+3613 ANKV
-3618 HVAARP
+3618 HLAARP

-3629 ELPDEPFDTVIVN
+3629 ELPEFDTVIVN
-3642 SVAQYFPSVDYL
+3642 SVAQYFPSVGYL
-3654 AEVIRTAAARVR
+3654 AEVLRTAAARVR
-3666 PGGAIFLG
+3666 PGGVLFLG
-3674 DIRNL
+3674 DLRNL

-3692 HGRRDVAGVDQ
+3692 HGRRDAAAVDQ
-3703 AIARDGELVLDP
+3703 AIAREGELVLDP
-3715 DFFTAL
+3715 DFFPAL
-3721 SRGLAGFDDVDLW
+3721 ARELDGFDDVDLW
-3734 FKRGEAHNELTRHRY
+3734 VKRGRAHNELTRHRY
-3749 DVVLRKAPKPAPAAE
+3749 DVVLRKAPRPAPVAE
-3764 EVVTFGSVAELERLL
+3764 DVVAFASTAELERVL
-3779 ADHPARLRVAGVPN
+3779 ATGPARLRVTGVPD

-3798 ELAAVAALAERDAD
+3798 ELAAVTALAEGDAD

-3818 DSEPTGVDPET
+3818 DAAPSGVDPET
-3829 LQDLGTRLGYR
+3829 LHELGERHGYR
-3840 VYTTP
+3840 VYATLT
-3845 AADVSVLEVVF
+3845 AQEGLLEAVF
-3856 TTGEPVRIYR
+3856 TTGEPTRIHR
-3866 ARPVRAALSTLGNH
+3866 GRPVRAALAALGNH

-3885 DTSALVS
+3885 DTNALVT

-3917 PVLASGKLDR
+3917 PLLASGKLDR

-3934 KQAGAAGRAPR
+3934 QQAGPAGRAPR

-3954 LFADVLGVP
+3954 LFAEVLDTASIGV
-3963 RVGPDDDFFALG
+3963 DDDFFALG

-4014 STLDSSAARPAL
+4014 ATSDSSPARPAL
-4026 VRAEPRPDALPLSFA
+4026 VRAEPRPAVLPLSFA

-4063 IRLTGDLDGTALR
+4063 VRLTGDLDVDALR
-4076 TALSDVV
+4076 TALTDVV

-4098 EARQQV
+4098 EARQLV
-4104 LEDVTIPLHARDV
+4104 LDDVTIPLPTRTV
-4117 TEATLADAVSEAA
+4117 TEATLADAVSAA
-4130 RTVFELESEV
+4130 AGTVFELESEIPV
-4140 PLRAELLRLG
+4140 RAELLRLG

-4175 DLATAYTARRTGERP
+4175 DLAAAYTARRAGEAP
-4190 EWTPLPVQ
+4190 QWTPLPVQ

-4212 QVIEPQLAY
+4212 PVIEPQLAY
-4221 WRETLAGLPERIELP
+4221 WRDALAGLPERIELP
-4236 TDRPHPAEASYQG
+4236 LDRPHPAEASYRG
-4249 EQFSFGWDADLHSG
+4249 EQFAFGWDAELHRG
-4263 LVDLA
+4263 LVELA

-4290 GAGTDVPIGTSI
+4290 GAGTDIPLGTSI
-4302 AGRTDQALDDLVGFF
+4302 AGRTDSALDDLVGFF
-4317 VNTLVLRVGTDGDPS
+4317 VNTLVLRVDAGGDPS
-4332 FRDLVARVRD
+4332 FRDLVARVRN

-4364 VRSLAY
+4364 ARSLAH

-4380 QNNAVAELGLP
+4380 QNNAVADVALP
-4391 GLTVEEEPVRTGTA
+4391 GLTVVEEPVRTGTA
-4405 RADLVFF
+4405 RADLTFF

-4418 NQTGIRGTAEYN
+4418 PQAGIRGTAEYN

-4435 RSGVE
+4435 RASVE
-4440 AILGRIKTLLRAA
+4440 TILDRLRRLLQA
-4453 VTDPDT
+4453 VVADPDT
-4459 RIGAI
+4459 RIGAV
-4464 DLLTDA
+4464 DLLTGA
-4470 EHERLT
+4470 ERDLLAAGPATPVPAET
-4476 AEQTETVTSLPART
+4476 AAGLFSARVT
-4490 TAELFA
+4490 
-4496 AQVARTPDA
+4496 RTPDA
-4505 TALVIGEE
+4505 LALVFGAER
-4513 CLTYADL
+4513 LTYAEL
-4520 DARATTLAQA
+4520 DERATTLARA

-4540 VVAVALPRSAEL
+4540 VVAVALPRSAGL
-4552 VTALLAVLK
+4552 VVALLAVLK

-4573 PADRVELMLTDAA
+4573 PADRVDLMLTDAD
-4586 PHLVVAWEGF
+4586 PHLVIAEDGF
-4596 GERLVRPDETAAE
+4596 GDRLVRPGETGPE
-4609 PAVWPVISPDNPAY
+4609 PAAWPSIRADNPAY

-4634 KAVAGTQLALANRL
+4634 KAVAGTQRALANRL
-4648 HWGRGLAQGVRV
+4648 HWGSDLAQGVRV

-4685 LADDTT
+4685 LADDAT
-4691 ATDPHALA
+4691 ATDPLALA
-4699 EFVRS
+4699 ELVRN
-4704 SGAQI
+4704 SGAQV
-4709 LTVVPSLLDSFAE
+4709 LTVVPSLLDTFAE
-4722 DVSDSAFDSVTTWI
+4722 DTFAEDASADAFAAVTTWI
-4736 TSGEPLSEALA
+4736 TSGEPLSDALA
-4747 EKVARRWPS
+4747 GKVAARWPS
-4756 AKLVNLYGCSEVGGD
+4756 AKLVNLYGCSEVAGD
-4771 SLAQVCGPVAIGRPV
+4771 SLAHVCDGAVAIGRPI

-4792 LLDAALRPVPPGV
+4792 VLDAALRPVPPGV

-4817 RGYLGRPALSAER
+4817 RGYLGRPASSAER
-4830 FLADPF
+4830 FVADPS

-4848 LVRRRAD
+4848 VVRRRAD
-4855 GALDF
+4855 GALEF

-4878 EVEAVLTADP
+4878 EVEAVLTTDA
-4888 SVARAVVIAREN
+4888 SVARAVVIAREH
-4900 RLVAYVVGESADP
+4900 RLIAYVVPAGETADP
-4913 VVLRTLVATRL
+4913 AALRALLAARL
-4924 PEYLVPA
+4924 PEYLVPS
-4931 AVVVLAELPVN
+4931 AVVVLPDLPVN
-4942 ANGKLDRRALPDPEV
+4942 ANGKLDRAALPAPEV
-4957 RTTARQ
+4957 RTSGRGAL
-4963 ARTPAE
+4963 TPAA

-4975 FADVLGVPAVGPD
+4975 FADVLGVAAVGPD
-4988 DGFFTLGG
+4988 DGFFALGG

-5025 TPARLASLLDPGRTS
+5025 TPARLAELLDPARRS
-5040 RPALVPAHRPDVL
+5040 RPALAPAERPDVL

-5067 LDGLSATYNIPWAW
+5067 LDGPSATYNIPWAW

-5099 VTRHEILR
+5099 VARHEILR
-5107 TVLAEDR
+5107 TLLAEDH
-5114 GTPRQI
+5114 GTPRQV
-5120 VLNPGD
+5120 VLDGA
-5126 ERAHPVLVTGTA
+5126 RPVLVTESVPA
-5138 TEADLADRV
+5138 ADLDERV
-5147 AEAAAYCFT
+5147 TAAASYRFT

-5177 VLLVHHIAGDGWS
+5177 VLLVHHVAGDGWS

-5202 AARLRGARPQW
+5202 AARLRGERPQW

-5220 ADYTLWQQEMFG
+5220 ADYTLWQREMFG
-5232 RSDDPDSLLGRQAAF
+5232 RTDDPDSVLGRQAAF
-5247 WRDTLAGIP
+5247 WRETLAGMP

-5283 GAVHR
+5283 AAVHR
-5288 GLRDLAHGSDTS
+5288 GLRALAHRSDTS
-5300 TFMVLQAALAAVLTR
+5300 TFMVLQAALAALLTR

-5323 LGTPVAGRMDHAL
+5323 LGTPVAGRTDHAL

-5357 TFRELLARVREADL
+5357 TFRELLDRVREADL

-5377 DLPFEHLVELLNP
+5377 DLPFEHLVEVLNP

-5409 GSEPEKLLGLDASY
+5409 GAEPERLLGLDASY
-5423 RDTGLRPAKFDL
+5423 RDTGLRQAKFDL
-5435 SFDLVETADGIEGDL
+5435 SFDLVETTEGIDGDL
-5450 EFSFDLFDEPT
+5450 EYSLDLFDEPT

-5484 SRIDVLEPA
+5484 SRIDVLDAA
-5493 ERHRILGEWGTGEPV
+5493 ERHRILREWGAGAPL

-5518 LAAQVAATPGATALS
+5518 LAAQVAATPAATALS
-5533 DAHESVTFGEFAAR
+5533 DAASSVTFAEFAAR
-5547 TDRLARWLTAH
+5547 TDRLARWLAAR
-5558 GARPEQVVALVLP
+5558 GAGPEKVVALVLP

-5584 KAGAAYLPVDPDQ
+5584 KTGAAYLPVDPDQ

-5604 VLADSGAALVL
+5604 ILADSGAALVL
-5615 TTRALADRVPPER
+5615 TSRSLASPVPG
-5628 ALFVEDIVDSAV
+5628 ALFVEDVVDTGAA
-5640 TLTPPSPAN
+5640 LTPPSPAN

-5660 GEPKGVVI
+5660 GKPKGVVI

-5710 WQPQLWMLDG
+5710 WQPQLWLLDG

-5760 AAGVVE
+5760 AAGVIS
-5766 DGSCAL
+5766 DGKCVLS
-5772 GVVGVGGEAVSQSL
+5772 VVGVGGEAVSQTL
-5786 WEELRSMPG
+5786 WETLGSMPE
-5795 TEAYNLYGPT
+5795 TAAYNLYGPT

-5814 RFRDADRP
+5814 RFGDADRP
-5822 VVGRPVHNARAYVL
+5822 VVGRPVHNTRAYVL

-5863 ERPSLTADRFVA
+5863 ERPALTADRFVA
-5875 DPFGR
+5875 DPFGLA
-5880 PGERMYRTGDLV
+5880 GERMYRTGDLV

-5925 LTRHDDVA
+5925 LARHDDVT
-5933 QALVIVREDRP
+5933 QALVVVREDR
-5944 GDKRLVAYTTPETT
+5944 DKRLVAYTTPATA
-5958 DPARLREFVA
+5958 DPVRLREFLA

-5981 SLDAF
+5981 PLDAF
-5986 PVTANGK
+5986 PVTPNGK
-5993 LDKAALPVPELEA
+5993 LDKAALPVPGFEA
-6006 RGRAPETPLEKTLC
+6006 RGRAPETPVEKALC
-6020 EVFAEVLDVDAV
+6020 EIFAEVLDVAAV
-6032 GADDDLFALGGHSML
+6032 GADDDLFTLGGHSML
-6047 LVVLRNRITERTGTE
+6047 LVVLRNRITERLGTE
-6062 LPIAEFFR
+6062 LAIAEFFR
-6070 TPTAAGLAAVLTETR
+6070 TPTAAGLAALLTRDTR
-6085 GS
+6085 

>member
-1 MVQECILTICLLGSP
+1 M
-16 KLAPASGRR
+16 
-25 KQREAGLPV
+25 
-34 SNGDSVQQVA
+34 SNGDAVQQVSR
-44 DLGFWRDRL
+44 LSFWRDRL

-68 PAEPAPPSA
+68 PAEPAAPVTLGRPLPEA
-77 RLTRE
+77 DELT
-82 LSLALGDDAEL
+82 LLA
-93 IVLSAFVVLLHRYAG
+93 AFTVLLSRYAG
-108 TADVVLGIGSLVPL
+108 TADVLLGIGSLVPL
-122 RVDLGGAP
+122 RVDLGGSP
-130 GFDDVVARVRA
+130 GFAEVVARVRE
-141 AREEALAHQVP
+141 AREEALAHAVP
-152 FDDLVGEVQPER
+152 FADLVAELDPEP
-164 GRGGSVLVNVGF
+164 GRGGALLVNVGF
-176 AAETTL
+176 GADTDL
-182 PLDLVLAAG
+182 PLDLNLTA
-191 DGVLEARYRADVL
+191 DGLRYRADVL

-209 DRMLGHLEHLLHDAL
+209 DRLLDHLERLLADARD
-224 SRPQWPVA
+224 RPQWPVT
-232 RLNLVPEPEL
+232 RLDLMSAPEL
-242 RRMLEEW
+242 HRILEEW
-249 NDTALDAPLSTLPEL
+249 NDTDLTVPLATLPEL

-271 APGSVALVFEDVEVT
+271 NPDAVALVFEDEELT

-300 LIGRGAGPER
+300 LVGRGAGPER

-319 VEMIVAELAV
+319 VDMIVAELAV

-348 AFMVA
+348 AFMVT
-353 DAGPVCVVTTSEL
+353 DAQPVCVVTTAGL
-366 AGRFDGDVL
+366 ADRFDGDVL
-375 VLDETS
+375 LLDELDTGG
-381 PDDAPATDPGAA
+381 APETDPAAA
-393 IAPASAAYVI
+393 IVPANAAYVI

-420 GVAKLVATQAERFG
+420 GVAKLVATQSERFG

-460 LSGGRLVVVP
+460 LSGGRLVIAP
-470 AERRVPGPELADY
+470 AERRVPGPELAEY

-568 DPGTRAYVLDAY
+568 DSGTRAYVLDAA
-580 LAPVPVGVVGE
+580 LAPVPVGVAGE

-603 LGRAALTSER
+603 LGRPGLTAER

-684 VAYAVPVPDR
+684 IAYAVPVPDR
-694 AAEQG
+694 DQAAEQG

-711 LAGSQGI
+711 LAGAHGI

-731 SDIPLEEM
+731 SEIPLEEM
-739 REWHAAT
+739 REWHTAT
-746 IDRIRALR
+746 IERIRALR

-787 AVENVRREVAAM
+787 AIENVRREIAAV
-799 PELAGKVHLAARPA
+799 PALAGKVHLAARPA
-813 HDLGDLPAEPF
+813 HDLGELPDF
-824 DTVIVNSVA
+824 DTVIINSVA

-842 AEVVRTAAGLVAP
+842 AEVVKTAAGRLVP
-855 GGTVFLGDLRNLRSL
+855 GGTIFLGDLRNLRSL
-870 RAFRTAVELRHGRG
+870 RAFRTAVELRRGRT

-912 LDGFD
+912 LDGFG

-926 DAHNEL
+926 HAHNEL

-945 KPAPPAEQVI
+945 RPAAADEQVV
-955 AFGDLA
+955 AFGDLG
-961 AVERFLTA
+961 AVERFLSA
-969 ETPDRLRVTGV
+969 ETPERLRVTAI

-991 VRALDEG
+991 VRALDTG
-998 DSAAALAALDR
+998 DAEAALAALDDR
-1009 RDGVDP
+1009 GGVDP
-1015 EDLHRV
+1015 EALYRL

-1026 YRVAVTWAAA
+1026 YQVAVTPAAEG
-1036 GELEAVFGRGSAPG
+1036 GELEAVFSRGEGGS
-1050 AAYRPARTTGAPGSY
+1050 AYRPVRQAGTPGSY

-1073 ETGALVASLRSHVRD
+1073 ETGALVASLRAHVRD
-1088 RLPQYMVP
+1088 RLPLYMVP
-1096 TAFVVLDKLPV
+1096 SAFVVLDKLPV

-1115 KALPAPERFTAGP
+1115 KALPSPERFTAGP
-1128 GRAPRTPV
+1128 GRAPRNPV
-1136 EQLLCE
+1136 EQLVCE
-1142 LFADV
+1142 MFADV
-1147 LGVPRVGPDD
+1147 LGVPQAGPDD

-1166 LMATR
+1166 LLATR

-1177 AAVGT
+1177 AAVGAEV
-1182 DLPVRAVFD
+1182 PVRAVFD
-1191 APTVAALAELLAGA
+1191 APTPAALAELLAGA
-1205 GSGTERRPLGRAVE
+1205 VTETERRPLARVTE

-1245 YNVPLVMRLSGELDV
+1245 YNVPLVMRLAGELDV
-1260 DALRVALHDVLG
+1260 DALRSALNDVVA

-1285 GVPYQR
+1285 GVPYQEVR
-1291 VLPVEEAAVEL
+1291 PGGTVEL
-1302 TVRTVAES
+1302 TVRAVSDADS
-1310 EVDSAVDGLVRSVFD
+1310 EVDRIVRGVFD

-1330 PVRAELLTIDQRRHV
+1330 PVRAELLTVDPRRHV

-1360 SPLWRDIAAAY
+1360 SPLWRDIATAY
-1371 GARRQ
+1371 RARRH
-1376 GEGPR
+1376 GEAPQ

-1388 YADYTLWQRELLE
+1388 YADYTLWQRDLLA
-1401 TEEAA
+1401 TEEAG
-1406 QLGYWR
+1406 QLEYWR
-1412 STLADLPERIGLP
+1412 ATLDGLPDRIPLP
-1425 LDRPHPAVSA
+1425 LDRPHPPVSA
-1435 YRGEFFTFT
+1435 YRGGFFTFT
-1444 WDAGLRAA
+1444 WDAGLQAG

-1474 LLSRLGGGTDIPIG
+1474 LLSRLGAGTDIPIG

-1494 ADPALDDLVGFF
+1494 TDPALDDLVGFF
-1506 VNTLVLRVDTGGDPT
+1506 VNTLVLRVDTGGDPS

-1571 TPGSGVELPG
+1571 TPGTGVELPG

-1599 FSLTEHADGIDG
+1599 FSFTERADGVGG

-1616 AEVFDRSTVDA
+1616 AEVFDRATVTG
-1627 LLARLEVLLRQVVS
+1627 LLDRLETLLRQVVA
-1641 APDRRLGSLDVLTRA
+1641 APDRRLGSLDVLTPA

-1661 EAVWSGAVEAVP
+1661 DRTWSGAVEDVP

-1687 TPDHPALVFEDERL
+1687 TPEHPALVFGDEEL
-1701 TYAELDAA
+1701 TYAELDAV
-1709 SNRLAQALV
+1709 SNRLARVLA

-1745 LKAGA
+1745 LKTGA

-1768 ADAEPTLVLATAET
+1768 EDADPALVLAVADTA
-1782 ADLVP
+1782 VP
-1787 GALLLDEPV
+1787 GALLLDDPDTLAGVPDEPLEV
-1796 TAAGFP
+1796 T
-1802 AKAPEVVL
+1802 L
-1810 RPEHP
+1810 RPENP

-1877 VGATEVLARPDGQ
+1877 TGATEVLARPDGH

-1898 LIREH
+1898 LIRDRG
-1903 EVTTVHFVP
+1903 VTTVHFVP
-1912 SMLQVFLQEPAAA
+1912 SMLQVFLQEPAAG
-1925 ECASLRRVLC
+1925 ECTSLRRVLC
-1935 SGEALPPEAVAR
+1935 SGEALPPDAVAQ
-1947 FGQVLDAELHNLY
+1947 FGQVLGAELHNLY

-1971 WHTSP
+1971 WHTSAG
-1976 DETSVPIGRPVWNTR
+1976 DASVPIGRPVWNTR
-1991 TYVLDAALRPV
+1991 TYVLDATLRPV

-2015 QLARGYLGRPGLSAE
+2015 QLARGYLGRAGLTAE
-2030 RFIADPYGEPG
+2030 RFVADPFGAPG
-2041 SRMYRT
+2041 TRMYRT
-2047 GDVARF
+2047 GDLARF
-2053 RADGVC
+2053 RPDGVL

-2085 AAHDDVA
+2085 SAHDDVA

-2113 PADTSASATDETEQV
+2113 PADTPGSAEEETEQV
-2128 REWRELYDSMYSGA
+2128 GEWRELYDSMYSG
-2142 TDDFEGWNS
+2142 DDDEFAGWNS

-2157 ISRAEM
+2157 IPREEM

-2169 IVTRIRGLEPRRV
+2169 IVTRIRGLQPRRV
-2182 LELGVGTGLLLT
+2182 LEIGVGSGLLLT

-2200 ESYWGTDFSAEVI
+2200 EAYWGTDFSAEVI
-2213 ASLGDRVAADP
+2213 ASLGERVAADP
-2224 ALADRV
+2224 VLAERV
-2230 ELRTGDAADVS
+2230 ELRTGDAADHT
-2241 GLPAGYFD
+2241 GLPSGFFD
-2249 TIVLNSVVQYFPS
+2249 TIVLNSVIQYFPS

-2268 VLDKAIGLLAPGGT
+2268 VVRKALALLAPGGSL
-2282 VFVGDVR
+2282 FVGDVR
-2289 DLRQVRAFHAE
+2289 DLRQVRAFHTA
-2300 VARQRGGDV
+2300 VAQARGGDV
-2309 EQGLVREKE
+2309 EQRLLREKE

-2342 GVNELSQFRYDV
+2342 AVNELTQYRYDV
-2354 VIHTEPVQAPAVEP
+2354 VLRPGAAEPLPVET

-2376 TVDEVAAALD
+2376 TVEEVAERARD
-2386 NGLRINGVPNGRTTT
+2386 GLRVEGVPNGRIAE
-2401 GVNPQDWYDLGDAHG
+2401 GVNPEDWYELGAV
-2416 YTTAV
+2416 V
-2421 TWSAEGDGSVD
+2421 TWSVAGDGSVD
-2432 VVFTTGSAA
+2432 VLFTSGDPA

-2446 GSEPLLSY
+2446 GPDPLLTY
-2454 TGNPGRFRRISTLS
+2454 TGNPRRSRRSTALPAELRTFAAGR
-2468 ADLRA
+2468 
-2473 LAAESLP
+2473 LP

-2497 ANGKLDRPA
+2497 ANGKLDRRA
-2506 LPSPDPLVPTSDRE
+2506 LPAPEVRAPVSDRE
-2520 PRTPVERQLC
+2520 PRTPAERQLC

-2558 TRLIARIR
+2558 TRLIARVR
-2566 ATLNAELEVRSVFET
+2566 ATLGAELEVRAVFET
-2581 PTAAGL
+2581 PTPAGL
-2587 AELITTGAGP
+2587 AGVLATAGGT
-2597 ARPPLVPL
+2597 ARPPLVPAR
-2605 DRPALVPLSGA
+2605 RPDLVPLSGA
-2616 QRRLWFLHHLEGP
+2616 QQRLWFLHHLEGP
-2629 SATYNVPLIMRIEGE
+2629 SATYNVPLIMRLEGD
-2644 LDVEALRSALSDVV
+2644 LDVDALRRALSDVV

-2668 PQRDGVPFQDIIP
+2668 PQRDGVPYQDILP
-2681 AEEVDLRVREVTD
+2681 AGEVDLPVREVAD
-2694 LDRALTG
+2694 LDEALTG
-2701 LVRGAFDL
+2701 LVRGSFDL
-2709 ERHVPMR
+2709 ERHVPVR
-2716 AELLRLADGEHVLA
+2716 AELLRLGAREHVFA

-2750 ATAYAARRSGERPQW
+2750 ATAYAARRAGEAPQW

-2776 LWQQDLLGSED
+2776 LWQQDLLGRED
-2787 DPDSVLTA
+2787 DPDSVLSA

-2801 ATLDGLP
+2801 EALDGLP

-2826 GELHTFTWDADLH
+2826 GELHTFTWDAGLH
-2839 TRLSRLARECG
+2839 ARLTELARESG
-2850 SSVFMVVHAALAA
+2850 ASVFMVVHAALAA

-2884 DQALDDLVG
+2884 DPGLDDLVG
-2893 FFVNTLVLRVDTA
+2893 FFVNTLVLRVDTG
-2906 GEPSFRDLVG
+2906 GEPTFRELLG
-2916 RVRERNLDA
+2916 GVRERNLDA

-2949 PLFQVMLAGQNN
+2949 PLFQVMIAGQNN

-2967 LPGLTVTEIPV
+2967 LPGLAVTEIPV

-2994 EAGIAGV
+2994 DAGIAGV

-3012 GADAILRRL
+3012 GAHAILRRL
-3021 GVLLRAALA
+3021 EVLLRAALA
-3030 EPDGP
+3030 EPDRP

-3042 EGDERDQV
+3042 EGDERERV
-3050 LTRWA
+3050 LTEWA
-3055 GSLEPA
+3055 GSLDPA
-3061 GTETFTGMFA
+3061 GIETFPGMFA
-3071 RRVRQAPDAV
+3071 RRVAEAPDAV

-3091 YAELDARANQ
+3091 YAEVNARANR
-3101 LAHLLIERGAG
+3101 LAHLLISRGAG
-3112 PERVVALAVPRSV
+3112 PERVVALAVPRSL
-3125 EMIVAELAVLKAGAA
+3125 EMIIAELAVLKAGAA
-3140 YLPVD
+3140 YLPID
-3145 VDYPGDRIAFMI
+3145 VDYPGDRIAYMVE
-3157 DDAAPVCVV
+3157 DAAPVCVV
-3166 TTRDVDGN
+3166 TTRDIEAK
-3174 LPPGVPRVLLDDPAL
+3174 LPASLPRVLLDDKALAAMSTQDPQVAL
-3189 TTMSTVDPEVPVK
+3189 T

-3234 TQKERFGIGPHSRVL
+3234 TQAERFGVGPHSRVL

-3263 CLGLLSGGRLIV
+3263 CLGLLSGGRLVV

-3289 YAHEHGAD
+3289 YAHAHGVD
-3297 FMILPPALLDAMPED
+3297 FMILPPALLDALPAD
-3312 CDLPRDSVLLAGTE
+3312 LDLPRDSVLLAGTE
-3326 RVSPELI
+3326 RVSPELV

-3358 ESDPV
+3358 ESDPA

-3409 GYLGRAGLTSERFV
+3409 GYLGRPALTAERFV

-3454 DDQVKIRGYRIEP
+3454 DDQVKIRGYRIEL
-3467 GEIEAVIT
+3467 GEIESVLA
-3475 EHPAVAQSVVL
+3475 EHPAVGQTVVV

-3491 LIAYAVPAASRDE
+3491 LIAYAVPSAGRDE

-3517 HENVFD
+3517 HENVFTE
-3523 DAASGGFEENFTG
+3523 AASGGLEENFTG

-3542 GSEIPLDEMREWH
+3542 GSEIPLGEMREWH
-3555 AATIERI
+3555 AATIDRI
-3562 QALRPKRVLEIG
+3562 RALNPRRVLEIG

-3599 AIANLRRELAGRPE
+3599 AIANLRRELAATPF
-3613 LAGKV
+3613 ANKV
-3618 HVAARP
+3618 HLAARP

-3629 ELPDEPFDTVIVN
+3629 ELPDFDTVIIN
-3642 SVAQYFPSVDYL
+3642 SVAQYFPSVGYL
-3654 AEVIRTAAARVR
+3654 AEVLRTAAAHVR
-3666 PGGAIFLG
+3666 PGGVIFLG

-3692 HGRRDVAGVDQ
+3692 HGRRDVAAVDQ
-3703 AIARDGELVLDP
+3703 AIAREGELVLDP
-3715 DFFTAL
+3715 DFFVAL
-3721 SRGLAGFDDVDLW
+3721 ARELDGFGDVDLW
-3734 FKRGEAHNELTRHRY
+3734 VKRGHAHNELTRHRY
-3749 DVVLRKAPKPAPAAE
+3749 DVVLRKAPRPDTPE
-3764 EVVTFGSVAELERLL
+3764 ELVVALDELEPAL
-3779 ADHPARLRVAGVPN
+3779 AARPARLRVTGVPD

-3798 ELAAVAALAERDAD
+3798 ELAAVTALAAGDAE
-3812 AALSAL
+3812 AALSSL
-3818 DSEPTGVDPET
+3818 EERSGVDPET
-3829 LQDLGTRLGYR
+3829 LHDLGERHGYR
-3840 VYTTP
+3840 VYATLT
-3845 AADVSVLEVVF
+3845 ADAGALEVVF
-3856 TTGEPVRIYR
+3856 TTGEPQRVYR
-3866 ARPVRAALSTLGNH
+3866 GRPVRAALDALGNH

-3885 DTSALVS
+3885 DTSALVT

-3911 VVLDRL
+3911 VLLDRL
-3917 PVLASGKLDR
+3917 PLLASGKLDR

-3934 KQAGAAGRAPR
+3934 KQAASAGRAPR

-3954 LFADVLGVP
+3954 LFAEVLDNSAIGV
-3963 RVGPDDDFFALG
+3963 DDDFFALG

-4006 VAGLAALL
+4006 VAGLAAVLAT
-4014 STLDSSAARPAL
+4014 SDASARPAL
-4026 VRAEPRPDALPLSFA
+4026 VRADPRPDVLPLSFA

-4063 IRLTGDLDGTALR
+4063 VRLTGQLDVDALR

-4098 EARQQV
+4098 EARQLV
-4104 LEDVTIPLHARDV
+4104 LTDVTIPLPVRTV

-4130 RTVFELESEV
+4130 GTVFELESEL
-4140 PLRAELLRLG
+4140 PLRAQLLRLG

-4175 DLATAYTARRTGERP
+4175 DLATAYTARQAGEAP
-4190 EWTPLPVQ
+4190 HWTPLPVQ

-4212 QVIEPQLAY
+4212 PVIEPQLAY
-4221 WRETLAGLPERIELP
+4221 WREALAGLPERIELP
-4236 TDRPHPAEASYQG
+4236 TDRPHPAEASYRG
-4249 EQFSFGWDADLHSG
+4249 EQFAFGWDAELHNG
-4263 LVDLA
+4263 LVELA

-4290 GAGTDVPIGTSI
+4290 GAGTDVPLGTSI
-4302 AGRTDQALDDLVGFF
+4302 AGRTDSALDDLVGFF
-4317 VNTLVLRVGTDGDPS
+4317 VNTLVLRVDTGGDPS

-4380 QNNAVAELGLP
+4380 QNNAVADLALP
-4391 GLTVEEEPVRTGTA
+4391 GLTVAEEPVRTGTA
-4405 RADLVFF
+4405 RADLTFF

-4418 NQTGIRGTAEYN
+4418 HQAGIRGTAEYN

-4435 RSGVE
+4435 RGTVE
-4440 AILGRIKTLLRAA
+4440 AILERLRTLLTA
-4453 VTDPDT
+4453 VVADPDT
-4459 RIGAI
+4459 RIGAV
-4464 DLLTDA
+4464 DLLTGA
-4470 EHERLT
+4470 EHDQLAADPAT
-4476 AEQTETVTSLPART
+4476 PLPAE
-4490 TAELFA
+4490 TAAGLFA

-4505 TALVIGEE
+4505 LALTSGSQR
-4513 CLTYADL
+4513 LTYAEL
-4520 DARATTLAQA
+4520 DTRATALARA
-4530 LLARGAGPER
+4530 LLARGAGPEH
-4540 VVAVALPRSAEL
+4540 VVAVALPRSADL
-4552 VTALLAVLK
+4552 VVALLAVLK
-4561 TGAAYLPLDLNH
+4561 TGAAYLPLDLTH
-4573 PADRVELMLTDAA
+4573 PAERIELMLTDAA
-4586 PHLVVAWEGF
+4586 PHLVVAEDGF
-4596 GERLVRPDETAAE
+4596 GDRLVRPGDTGPEAA
-4609 PAVWPVISPDNPAY
+4609 WPSSSPDHPAY

-4634 KAVAGTQLALANRL
+4634 KAVAGTQRALANRL
-4648 HWGRGLAQGVRV
+4648 HWGRDIARGVRL

-4680 GDPVV
+4680 GDPVL
-4685 LADDTT
+4685 LADDAT
-4691 ATDPHALA
+4691 ATDPMALA
-4699 EFVRS
+4699 AFARE
-4704 SGAQI
+4704 SGAQV
-4709 LTVVPSLLDSFAE
+4709 LTVVPSLLDTFAE
-4722 DVSDSAFDSVTTWI
+4722 DAPAGAFDSVTTWI
-4736 TSGEPLSEALA
+4736 TSGEPLSDALA
-4747 EKVARRWPS
+4747 EKVAQRWPS
-4756 AKLVNLYGCSEVGGD
+4756 AKLVNLYGCSEVAGD

-4792 LLDAALRPVPPGV
+4792 VLDAALRPVPPGV
-4805 RGELYLAGAGLA
+4805 RGELYLAGAGVA
-4817 RGYLGRPALSAER
+4817 RGYLGRPALTAER
-4830 FLADPF
+4830 FVASPF
-4836 GAPGERM
+4836 EPGERM

-4855 GALDF
+4855 GALEF

-4878 EVEAVLTADP
+4878 EVEAVLTADA
-4888 SVARAVVIAREN
+4888 SVVRAAVIARDN
-4900 RLVAYVVGESADP
+4900 RLIAYVAPSGDP
-4913 VVLRTLVATRL
+4913 VALRALVAERL
-4924 PEYLVPA
+4924 PEHLVPSA
-4931 AVVVLAELPVN
+4931 IVVLPELPVN
-4942 ANGKLDRRALPDPEV
+4942 ANGKLDRAALPDPEV
-4957 RTTARQ
+4957 RTSGRL

-4975 FADVLGVPAVGPD
+4975 FADVLGVPSVGPD

-5025 TPARLASLLDPGRTS
+5025 TPARLAAALDPGRGR
-5040 RPALVPAHRPDVL
+5040 RPALVPAARPDVL

-5067 LDGLSATYNIPWAW
+5067 LDGRSATYNIPWAW
-5081 ELTGPVDVDA
+5081 ELTGPVDTDA
-5091 LRAALGDV
+5091 LQAALGDLV
-5099 VTRHEILR
+5099 ARHEVLR
-5107 TVLAEDR
+5107 TLLVEEQ
-5114 GTPRQI
+5114 GIPRQV
-5120 VLNPGD
+5120 VLD
-5126 ERAHPVLVTGTA
+5126 QAHPVLVTETA
-5138 TEADLADRV
+5138 ADVGERV
-5147 AEAAAYCFT
+5147 TAAASYCFT
-5156 LDAEIPVR
+5156 LDAELPIR

-5172 ERHVF
+5172 DRHVF

-5202 AARLRGARPQW
+5202 AARLRGERPQW

-5220 ADYTLWQQEMFG
+5220 ADYTLWQREMFG
-5232 RSDDPDSLLGRQAAF
+5232 RADDPDSLLGRQAAF

-5256 DELALPADRPRP
+5256 DELALPAGRPRP

-5283 GAVHR
+5283 APVHR
-5288 GLRDLAHGSDTS
+5288 GLRELAHRSDTS
-5300 TFMVLQAALAAVLTR
+5300 TFMVLQAALAALLTR

-5323 LGTPVAGRMDHAL
+5323 LGTPVAGRSDHAL

-5357 TFRELLARVREADL
+5357 TFRQLLDRVREADL

-5390 ARSLARHP
+5390 PRSLARHP
-5398 LFQVMLAVYHS
+5398 LFQVMLAVYHA
-5409 GSEPEKLLGLDASY
+5409 GSEPERLLGLDAAY
-5423 RDTGLRPAKFDL
+5423 RDTGLRQAKFDL
-5435 SFDLVETADGIEGDL
+5435 SFDLVETADGIDGDL
-5450 EFSFDLFDEPT
+5450 EYSLDLFDEPT
-5461 ARTLTERLVRLMAA
+5461 ARTLTERLVRVLAA

-5484 SRIDVLEPA
+5484 SRLDVLDAP
-5493 ERHRILGEWGTGEPV
+5493 ERDRILREWGAGAPLTV
-5508 TTAAP
+5508 SAP

-5518 LAAQVAATPGATALS
+5518 LAAQVAATPDATALS
-5533 DAHESVTFGEFAAR
+5533 DSESSVTFAEFAAR
-5547 TDRLARWLTAH
+5547 TDRLARWLASR
-5558 GARPEQVVALVLP
+5558 GAGPEQVVALVLP

-5584 KAGAAYLPVDPDQ
+5584 KTGAAYLPVDPDQ
-5597 PVDRIAA
+5597 PADRIKAI
-5604 VLADSGAALVL
+5604 LADAGASLVL
-5615 TTRALADRVPPER
+5615 SSRSLASAVPG
-5628 ALFVEDIVDSAV
+5628 ALFVEDIVDSDAALV
-5640 TLTPPSPAN
+5640 SPSPAN

-5660 GEPKGVVI
+5660 GKPKGVVI

-5710 WQPQLWMLDG
+5710 WQPQLWLLDG

-5736 LAAVVRERGLDF
+5736 LAAVVRDRGLDF

-5760 AAGVVE
+5760 AAGVIA
-5766 DGSCAL
+5766 DGKCAL
-5772 GVVGVGGEAVSQSL
+5772 GVVGVGGEAVSQTL
-5786 WEELRSMPG
+5786 WETLSSMPG

-5814 RFRDADRP
+5814 RFGDAGRP
-5822 VVGRPVHNARAYVL
+5822 VVGRPVHNTRAYVL
-5836 DGGLSPVP
+5836 DSGLSPVP

-5863 ERPSLTADRFVA
+5863 GRPGLTAERFVA
-5875 DPFGR
+5875 SPFE

-5925 LTRHDDVA
+5925 LTRHDDVE
-5933 QALVIVREDRP
+5933 QALVVVREDR
-5944 GDKRLVAYTTPETT
+5944 DKRLVAYTTPATA
-5958 DPARLREFVA
+5958 DPARLREFAA
-5968 RSLPEYMVPAAIV
+5968 RTLPEYMVPAAIV
-5981 SLDAF
+5981 PLDAF
-5986 PVTANGK
+5986 PVTPNGK
-5993 LDKAALPVPELEA
+5993 LDRAALPVPEFA
-6006 RGRAPETPLEKTLC
+6006 PRGRAPETATEKALC
-6020 EVFAEVLDVDAV
+6020 EIFAEVLDVAAV
-6032 GADDDLFALGGHSML
+6032 GADD
-6047 LVVLRNRITERTGTE
+6047 
-6062 LPIAEFFR
+6062 
-6070 TPTAAGLAAVLTETR
+6070 
-6085 GS
+6085 

>member
-1 MVQECILTICLLGSP
+1 MQQQGS
-16 KLAPASGRR
+16 R
-25 KQREAGLPV
+25 
-34 SNGDSVQQVA
+34 
-44 DLGFWRDRL
+44 LGFWRDRL
-53 ASAPKELP
+53 ASASKELP
-61 LPVDRPH
+61 LPVDRPYLGQ
-68 PAEPAPPSA
+68 PVFA
-77 RLTRE
+77 RLERPLPAVDE
-82 LSLALGDDAEL
+82 LTLLA
-93 IVLSAFVVLLHRYAG
+93 AFTVLLSRYTG
-108 TADVVLGIGSLVPL
+108 TADVVLGIGALVPL
-122 RVDLGGAP
+122 RVDLGGSP
-130 GFDDVVARVRA
+130 GFDEVVARVRE
-141 AREEALAHQVP
+141 AREEALAHEVP
-152 FDDLVGEVQPER
+152 FEDLVAELEPEH

-176 AAETTL
+176 GAETDL
-182 PLDLVLAAG
+182 ALDLNLTR
-191 DGVLEARYRADVL
+191 DGADYRADVL

-209 DRMLGHLEHLLHDAL
+209 DRMLDHLGNLLADARD
-224 SRPQWPVA
+224 RPQWPVA
-232 RLNLVPEPEL
+232 RLELMTAPEL
-242 RRMLEEW
+242 RRICEEW
-249 NDTALDAPLSTLPEL
+249 NATDFGAPLSTLPEL

-271 APGSVALVFEDVEVT
+271 APDAVALVFEDRELT
-286 YAELDARAN
+286 YAELDVRAN
-295 RLAHV
+295 RLAHL
-300 LIGRGAGPER
+300 LIGRGAGPEQ

-319 VEMIVAELAV
+319 IEMIVAELAV

-353 DAGPVCVVTTSEL
+353 DARPVCVVTTRAL
-366 AGRFDGDVL
+366 ADRFDGDVL
-375 VLDETS
+375 LLDDVS
-381 PDDAPATDPGAA
+381 WDPAADPAAA
-393 IAPASAAYVI
+393 IVPANAAYVI

-420 GVAKLVATQAERFG
+420 GVAKLVATQSERFG

-460 LSGGRLVVVP
+460 LSGGRLVIVP
-470 AERRVPGPELADY
+470 AERRVPGPELAEY

-568 DPGTRAYVLDAY
+568 DPGTRAYVLDAH

-603 LGRAALTSER
+603 LGRPGLTAER

-684 VAYAVPVPDR
+684 IAYAVPVPDR
-694 AAEQG
+694 DQAAERG

-711 LAGSQGI
+711 LAGSPGI

-731 SDIPLEEM
+731 SELPLAEM

-746 IDRIRALR
+746 IGRIRALR

-787 AVENVRREVAAM
+787 AIENVRREVAATDY
-799 PELAGKVHLAARPA
+799 ASKVHLAARPA
-813 HDLGDLPAEPF
+813 HDLGHLPEF
-824 DTVIVNSVA
+824 DTVIINSVA

-842 AEVVRTAAGLVAP
+842 AEVVRTVAGALAP
-855 GGTVFLGDLRNLRSL
+855 GGTIFLGDIRNLRSL
-870 RAFRTAVELRHGRG
+870 RAFRTAVELHRGRT

-899 VLDPDFFPALARG
+899 VLDPDFFPALARD
-912 LDGFD
+912 LDGFG

-926 DAHNEL
+926 TAHNEL

-945 KPAPPAEQVI
+945 RREVAGEQVV
-955 AFGDLA
+955 AFGDLG
-961 AVERFLTA
+961 AVERFLAA
-969 ETPDRLRVTGV
+969 ETPERLRVTAI

-991 VRALDEG
+991 VRALDTG
-998 DSAAALAALDR
+998 DAEAAVAALGR

-1015 EDLHRV
+1015 EALYAL
-1021 GERAG
+1021 GEQVG
-1026 YRVAVTWAAA
+1026 YRVAVTLATE
-1036 GELEAVFGRGSAPG
+1036 GELEAVFTRGEDG
-1050 AAYRPARTTGAPGSY
+1050 AAYRPVRPAGAPGSY

-1073 ETGALVASLRSHVRD
+1073 ETGALVASLRAHVRD
-1088 RLPQYMVP
+1088 RLPLYMVP
-1096 TAFVVLDKLPV
+1096 SAFVVLDKLPV

-1115 KALPAPERFTAGP
+1115 KALPSPERFTAGP
-1128 GRAPRTPV
+1128 GRAPRNPV

-1142 LFADV
+1142 MFADV
-1147 LGVPRVGPDD
+1147 LGVPQAGPDD

-1166 LMATR
+1166 LLATR

-1177 AAVGT
+1177 AAVGAEV
-1182 DLPVRAVFD
+1182 PVRAVFD
-1191 APTVAALAELLAGA
+1191 APTPAALAHLLAGA
-1205 GSGTERRPLGRAVE
+1205 VTETARRPLTRVTE

-1245 YNVPLVMRLSGELDV
+1245 YNVPLVMRLAGELDV
-1260 DALRVALHDVLG
+1260 EALREALNDVLA

-1285 GVPYQR
+1285 GVPYQE
-1291 VLPVEEAAVEL
+1291 VLPEGTVEL
-1302 TVRTVAES
+1302 TVREVSDADA
-1310 EVDSAVDGLVRSVFD
+1310 EVDAIVRGVFD

-1330 PVRAELLTIDQRRHV
+1330 PVRAELLTDGPRRHV

-1360 SPLWRDIAAAY
+1360 SPLWRDIATAY
-1371 GARRQ
+1371 RARLH
-1376 GEGPR
+1376 GETPQ

-1388 YADYTLWQRELLE
+1388 YADYTLWQRDLLAS
-1401 TEEAA
+1401 EEAA

-1412 STLADLPERIGLP
+1412 ETLDGLPERVPLP
-1425 LDRPHPAVSA
+1425 LDRPHPPVSA
-1435 YRGEFFTFT
+1435 YRGGFFTFT
-1444 WDAGLRAA
+1444 WDAGLQAA

-1474 LLSRLGGGTDIPIG
+1474 LLSRLGAGTDIPIG

-1494 ADPALDDLVGFF
+1494 TDPALDDLVGFF
-1506 VNTLVLRVDTGGDPT
+1506 VNTLVLRVDTGGDPS

-1571 TPGSGVELPG
+1571 TPGTGVELPG

-1599 FSLTEHADGIDG
+1599 FSFTERADGLHG

-1616 AEVFDRSTVDA
+1616 AEVFDRATVA
-1627 LLARLEVLLRQVVS
+1627 GLLDRLETLLRQVAA
-1641 APDRRLGSLDVLTRA
+1641 APDRRLGSLDVLTAA
-1656 ERDGL
+1656 ERAGL
-1661 EAVWSGAVEAVP
+1661 EKTWSGATQDVP
-1673 AVTVPELFA
+1673 ALTVPELFA

-1687 TPDHPALVFEDERL
+1687 TPGHPALVFEDDEL
-1701 TYAELDAA
+1701 TYAELDAV
-1709 SNRLAQALV
+1709 SNRLARVLA

-1768 ADAEPTLVLATAET
+1768 EDADPALVLAVADTAVE
-1782 ADLVP
+1782 
-1787 GALLLDEPV
+1787 GALLLDDPGTLAGVSDEPLEV
-1796 TAAGFP
+1796 T
-1802 AKAPEVVL
+1802 L
-1810 RPEHP
+1810 RPENP

-1847 EYGLT
+1847 AYGLT
-1852 GDDRVLQKTPS
+1852 DGDRVLQKTPS

-1877 VGATEVLARPDGQ
+1877 TGATEVLARPDGH

-1898 LIREH
+1898 LIRDRGI
-1903 EVTTVHFVP
+1903 TTVHFVP
-1912 SMLQVFLQEPAAA
+1912 SMLQVFLQEPAAG

-1935 SGEALPPEAVAR
+1935 SGEALPPDAVAQ
-1947 FGQVLDAELHNLY
+1947 FHQVLEAELHNLY

-1971 WHTSP
+1971 WRASTQ
-1976 DETSVPIGRPVWNTR
+1976 DRSVPIGRPVWNTR

-2015 QLARGYLGRPGLSAE
+2015 QLARGYLGRAGLTAE
-2030 RFIADPYGEPG
+2030 RFVADPFGAPG
-2041 SRMYRT
+2041 TRMYRT
-2047 GDVARF
+2047 GDLARF
-2053 RADGVC
+2053 RPDGVL

-2085 AAHDDVA
+2085 SAHDDVA

-2113 PADTSASATDETEQV
+2113 PADTSGSAEEETEQV
-2128 REWRELYDSMYSGA
+2128 GEWRALYDSMYSG
-2142 TDDFEGWNS
+2142 DDDEFAGWNS

-2157 ISRAEM
+2157 IPREEM

-2169 IVTRIRGLEPRRV
+2169 IVARIRSLRPKRV
-2182 LELGVGTGLLLT
+2182 LEIGVGSGLLLT
-2194 ELAPHC
+2194 ELAPDC
-2200 ESYWGTDFSAEVI
+2200 EAYWGTDFSAEVI
-2213 ASLGDRVAADP
+2213 AALGERVAADP
-2224 ALADRV
+2224 DLAGRV
-2230 ELRTGDAADVS
+2230 ELRTGDAADLD
-2241 GLPAGYFD
+2241 GLPSGFFD
-2249 TIVLNSVVQYFPS
+2249 TIVLNSVIQYFPS

-2268 VLDKAIGLLAPGGT
+2268 VVRKALALLAPGGAL
-2282 VFVGDVR
+2282 FFGDVR
-2289 DLRQVRAFHAE
+2289 HLRQVRAFHTA
-2300 VARQRGGDV
+2300 VAQARGGDV
-2309 EQGLVREKE
+2309 EQRLLREKE
-2318 LLVAPEFFAGLDGVA
+2318 LLVAPEFFAGLDGVV
-2333 ADIRVKRGR
+2333 ADIRVKRGQA
-2342 GVNELSQFRYDV
+2342 VNELTQYRYDV
-2354 VIHTEPVQAPAVEP
+2354 VLRPGTTEPQPLET

-2376 TVDEVAAALD
+2376 SVEEVAARRRD
-2386 NGLRINGVPNGRTTT
+2386 GLRVEGVPNGRITV
-2401 GVNPQDWYDLGDAHG
+2401 GVNPEDWYALGAV
-2416 YTTAV
+2416 V
-2421 TWSAEGDGSVD
+2421 TWSAAGDGSVD
-2432 VVFTTGSAA
+2432 VLFTSDPA

-2446 GSEPLLSY
+2446 GPDPILSY
-2454 TGNPGRFRRISTLS
+2454 TGNPRRSRRSTALP
-2468 ADLRA
+2468 ADLRTF
-2473 LAAESLP
+2473 AAGRLP

-2497 ANGKLDRPA
+2497 ANGKLDRRA
-2506 LPSPDPLVPTSDRE
+2506 LAAPEASAPVSDRE

-2530 ALFADVLGLPR
+2530 ELFADVLGLPR

-2558 TRLIARIR
+2558 TRLIARVR
-2566 ATLNAELEVRSVFET
+2566 TTLHAELEVRAVFET
-2581 PTAAGL
+2581 PTPAGL
-2587 AELITTGAGP
+2587 AAVLATARGT
-2597 ARPPLVPL
+2597 ARPPLLPAR
-2605 DRPALVPLSGA
+2605 RPDLVPLSGA
-2616 QRRLWFLHHLEGP
+2616 QQRLWFLHHLEGP
-2629 SATYNVPLIMRIEGE
+2629 SATYNVPLIMRLEGD
-2644 LDVEALRSALSDVV
+2644 LDVDALRLALSDVV

-2668 PQRDGVPFQDIIP
+2668 PQRDGVPYQDILP
-2681 AEEVDLRVREVTD
+2681 AGEADLPVREVTD
-2694 LDRALTG
+2694 LDEALTR
-2701 LVRGAFDL
+2701 LVRGSFDL
-2709 ERHVPMR
+2709 ERHAPMR
-2716 AELLRLADGEHVLA
+2716 AELLRLDAREHVFA

-2750 ATAYAARRSGERPQW
+2750 ATAYAARRAGDAPQW

-2776 LWQQDLLGSED
+2776 LWQQDLLGRED
-2787 DPDSVLTA
+2787 DPDSVLST

-2801 ATLDGLP
+2801 TALDGLP

-2826 GELHTFTWDADLH
+2826 GELHTFTWDAGLH
-2839 TRLSRLARECG
+2839 AGLADLARESG
-2850 SSVFMVVHAALAA
+2850 ASVFMVVHAALAA

-2884 DQALDDLVG
+2884 DPALDDLVG
-2893 FFVNTLVLRVDTA
+2893 FFVNTLVLRVDTG
-2906 GEPSFRDLVG
+2906 GEPTFRELLA

-2934 RLVEVLNPARSLSYH
+2934 RLVEVLNPARSLAYH
-2949 PLFQVMLAGQNN
+2949 PLFQVMIAGQNN

-2967 LPGLTVTEIPV
+2967 LPGLAVTGIPV

-2994 EAGIAGV
+2994 DAGIAGV

-3012 GADAILRRL
+3012 GAKAILRRL
-3021 GVLLRAALA
+3021 EVLLRAALA
-3030 EPDGP
+3030 EPDRP

-3042 EGDERDQV
+3042 EGDERDRV
-3050 LTRWA
+3050 LTEWA

-3061 GTETFTGMFA
+3061 GTETFPAMFA
-3071 RRVRQAPDAV
+3071 RRVAEAPDAV

-3091 YAELDARANQ
+3091 YAEVNARANQ
-3101 LAHLLIERGAG
+3101 LAHLLLARGAG

-3125 EMIVAELAVLKAGAA
+3125 DMIVAELAVLKAGAA
-3140 YLPVD
+3140 YLPID
-3145 VDYPGDRIAFMI
+3145 VDYPGDRIAYMAE
-3157 DDAAPVCVV
+3157 DAAPVCVV
-3166 TTRDVDGN
+3166 TTREVEAK
-3174 LPPGVPRVLLDDPAL
+3174 LPSVLPRVLLEDTAL
-3189 TTMSTVDPEVPVK
+3189 ADMSTEDPQVVIT

-3234 TQKERFGIGPHSRVL
+3234 TQSERFGVGPHSRVL

-3263 CLGLLSGGRLIV
+3263 CLGLLSGGRLVV

-3289 YAHEHGAD
+3289 YAHAHGVD
-3297 FMILPPALLDAMPED
+3297 FMILPPALLDAMPAD
-3312 CDLPRDSVLLAGTE
+3312 LDLPRDSVLLAGTE
-3326 RVSPELI
+3326 RVSPELV

-3358 ESDPV
+3358 ESDPA
-3363 ELADATVVPIG
+3363 ELADAAVVPIG

-3396 VGELYLAGSGLAR
+3396 VGELYLGGSGLAR
-3409 GYLGRAGLTSERFV
+3409 GYLGRPGLTAERFV

-3454 DDQVKIRGYRIEP
+3454 DDQVKIRGYRIEL
-3467 GEIEAVIT
+3467 GEIESVLA
-3475 EHPAVAQSVVL
+3475 EHPAVGQTVVV

-3491 LIAYAVPAASRDE
+3491 LIAYAVPAAGRDE

-3517 HENVFD
+3517 HENVFTE
-3523 DAASGGFEENFTG
+3523 AASGGLEENFTG

-3542 GSEIPLDEMREWH
+3542 GSEIPLEEMREWH
-3555 AATIERI
+3555 AATIDRI
-3562 QALRPKRVLEIG
+3562 RSLRPKRVLEIG

-3584 APDAEEYWGVDLSEK
+3584 APDAEEYWGVDLSEQ
-3599 AIANLRRELAGRPE
+3599 AIANLRREIAATPY
-3613 LAGKV
+3613 AGKV
-3618 HVAARP
+3618 HLAARP

-3629 ELPDEPFDTVIVN
+3629 ELPEFDTVIIN
-3642 SVAQYFPSVDYL
+3642 SVAQYFPSVGYL
-3654 AEVIRTAAARVR
+3654 AEVLRTAAAHVR
-3666 PGGAIFLG
+3666 PGGVIFLG

-3692 HGRRDVAGVDQ
+3692 HGRRDVAAVDQ
-3703 AIARDGELVLDP
+3703 AIAREGELVLDP
-3715 DFFTAL
+3715 DFFRAL
-3721 SRGLAGFDDVDLW
+3721 QLDGFDDVDLW
-3734 FKRGEAHNELTRHRY
+3734 VKRGHAHNELTRHRY
-3749 DVVLRKAPKPAPAAE
+3749 DVVLRKAPRPAAPE
-3764 EVVTFGSVAELERLL
+3764 ERVVALDDVEEAL
-3779 ADHPARLRVAGVPN
+3779 AARPARLRVTGVPN

-3798 ELAAVAALAERDAD
+3798 ELAAVTALAAGDAE

-3818 DSEPTGVDPET
+3818 DRRDGVDPET
-3829 LQDLGTRLGYR
+3829 LHDLGERHGYR
-3840 VYTTP
+3840 VYATLT
-3845 AADVSVLEVVF
+3845 ADEGALEAVF
-3856 TTGEPVRIYR
+3856 TTGEPQRIHR
-3866 ARPVRAALSTLGNH
+3866 GRPVRAALEALGNH

-3885 DTSALVS
+3885 DTSALVA

-3917 PVLASGKLDR
+3917 PLLASGKLDR

-3934 KQAGAAGRAPR
+3934 QQAVTTGRAPR
-3945 TPVEEVLCG
+3945 TPVEEFLCG
-3954 LFADVLGVP
+3954 LFAEVLDTASIGV
-3963 RVGPDDDFFALG
+3963 DDDFFALG

-4014 STLDSSAARPAL
+4014 ATSDSGAARPAL
-4026 VRAEPRPDALPLSFA
+4026 VRADPRPDVLPLSFA

-4063 IRLTGDLDGTALR
+4063 VRLTGALDVDALR
-4076 TALSDVV
+4076 TALADVV

-4098 EARQQV
+4098 EARQLV
-4104 LEDVTIPLHARDV
+4104 LEDVSIPLPVRAV

-4130 RTVFELESEV
+4130 GTVFMLESEI
-4140 PLRAELLRLG
+4140 PLRARLLRLG

-4175 DLATAYTARRTGERP
+4175 DLATAYTARQAGETP
-4190 EWTPLPVQ
+4190 QWTPLPVQ

-4212 QVIEPQLAY
+4212 PVIEPQLAY
-4221 WRETLAGLPERIELP
+4221 WREALAGLPERIELP
-4236 TDRPHPAEASYQG
+4236 TDRPHPAEASYRG
-4249 EQFSFGWDADLHSG
+4249 EQFAFGWDAELHGG

-4290 GAGTDVPIGTSI
+4290 GAGTDIPLGTSI
-4302 AGRTDQALDDLVGFF
+4302 AGRTDAALDDLVGFF
-4317 VNTLVLRVGTDGDPS
+4317 VNTLVLRVDTGGDPS

-4364 VRSLAY
+4364 IRSLAH

-4380 QNNAVAELGLP
+4380 QNNAVADLALP
-4391 GLTVEEEPVRTGTA
+4391 GLTVAEEPVRTGTA
-4405 RADLVFF
+4405 RADLTFF

-4418 NQTGIRGTAEYN
+4418 NQAGIRGTAEYN

-4435 RSGVE
+4435 RGTVE
-4440 AILGRIKTLLRAA
+4440 AILERLRTLLAA
-4453 VTDPDT
+4453 VVADPDT
-4459 RIGAI
+4459 RIGAV
-4464 DLLTDA
+4464 DLLTAA
-4470 EHERLT
+4470 ERDQLAADPAT
-4476 AEQTETVTSLPART
+4476 PLPAE
-4490 TAELFA
+4490 TAAGLFA

-4505 TALVIGEE
+4505 LALTFGSERLTYTELDSRATAL
-4513 CLTYADL
+4513 
-4520 DARATTLAQA
+4520 ARA
-4530 LLARGAGPER
+4530 LLARGAAPER
-4540 VVAVALPRSAEL
+4540 VVAVALPRSVDL
-4552 VTALLAVLK
+4552 VVALLAVLK

-4573 PADRVELMLTDAA
+4573 PADRIELMLTDAE
-4586 PHLVVAWEGF
+4586 PHLVIASEGF
-4596 GERLVRPDETAAE
+4596 GDRLVRPGDTGPE
-4609 PAVWPVISPDNPAY
+4609 PAWPSISPDHPAY

-4634 KAVAGTQLALANRL
+4634 KAVAGTQRALANRL
-4648 HWGRGLAQGVRV
+4648 HWGRDLARGVRV

-4691 ATDPHALA
+4691 ATDPRALA
-4699 EFVRS
+4699 AFVRET
-4704 SGAQI
+4704 GAQV
-4709 LTVVPSLLDSFAE
+4709 LTVVPSLLDTFAE
-4722 DVSDSAFDSVTTWI
+4722 DTPAGAFDSVTTWI
-4736 TSGEPLSEALA
+4736 TSGEPLSEPLA
-4747 EKVARRWPS
+4747 EKVAARWPS
-4756 AKLVNLYGCSEVGGD
+4756 ATLVNLYGCSEVAGD

-4792 LLDAALRPVPPGV
+4792 VLDAALRPVPPGV
-4805 RGELYLAGAGLA
+4805 RGELYLAGAGVA
-4817 RGYLGRPALSAER
+4817 RGYLGRPALTAER
-4830 FLADPF
+4830 FVASPHQ
-4836 GAPGERM
+4836 PGERM

-4855 GALDF
+4855 GTLDF
-4860 LGRADQQIKIRG
+4860 LGRADQQVKIRG

-4888 SVARAVVIAREN
+4888 SVARAAVIARDN
-4900 RLVAYVVGESADP
+4900 RLIAYVAPAGDP
-4913 VVLRTLVATRL
+4913 VALRALLAERL
-4924 PEYLVPA
+4924 PEYLVPSA
-4931 AVVVLAELPVN
+4931 IVVLDALPLN
-4942 ANGKLDRRALPDPEV
+4942 ANGKLDRAALPDPEV
-4957 RTTARQ
+4957 RTSGRL

-4975 FADVLGVPAVGPD
+4975 FADVLGVPSAGPD
-4988 DGFFTLGG
+4988 DGFFALGG
-4996 HSLLATRLVSRIRA
+4996 HSLLATQLVSRIRA

-5025 TPARLASLLDPGRTS
+5025 TPARLAEALDPGRGR
-5040 RPALVPAHRPDVL
+5040 RPALVAADRPDVL

-5067 LDGLSATYNIPWAW
+5067 LDGPSATYNIPWAW
-5081 ELTGPVDVDA
+5081 ELTGPVDTDA

-5099 VTRHEILR
+5099 VARHEVLR
-5107 TVLAEDR
+5107 TLLVEED
-5114 GTPRQI
+5114 GTPRQV
-5120 VLNPGD
+5120 VLD
-5126 ERAHPVLVTGTA
+5126 EADPVLVT
-5138 TEADLADRV
+5138 
-5147 AEAAAYCFT
+5147 EAAADLDESVAAAASYCFA
-5156 LDAEIPVR
+5156 LDAEIPIR

-5172 ERHVF
+5172 DRHVL
-5177 VLLVHHIAGDGWS
+5177 VLLVHHVAGDGWS

-5202 AARLRGARPQW
+5202 AARLRGERPQW

-5220 ADYTLWQQEMFG
+5220 ADYTLWQREMFG
-5232 RSDDPDSLLGRQAAF
+5232 RADDPDSLLGRQAAF

-5268 ARSTNRGAAVPFTVP
+5268 PRSTNRGAAVPFTVP
-5283 GAVHR
+5283 ASVHR
-5288 GLRDLAHGSDTS
+5288 GLQELAHRSDTS
-5300 TFMVLQAALAAVLTR
+5300 TFMVLQAALAALLTR

-5323 LGTPVAGRMDHAL
+5323 LGTPVAGRSDHAL
-5336 EDLAGFFV
+5336 DDLAGFFV

-5357 TFRELLARVREADL
+5357 TFRQLLDRVREADL

-5390 ARSLARHP
+5390 PRSLARHP

-5409 GSEPEKLLGLDASY
+5409 GPEPERLLGLDAAY
-5423 RDTGLRPAKFDL
+5423 RDTGLRQAKFDL
-5435 SFDLVETADGIEGDL
+5435 SFDLVETADGIDGDL
-5450 EFSFDLFDEPT
+5450 EYSLDLFDEPT
-5461 ARTLTERLVRLMAA
+5461 ARTLTERLVRVMTA

-5484 SRIDVLEPA
+5484 SRLDVLDAP
-5493 ERHRILGEWGTGEPV
+5493 ERERVLREWSAGAPLTV
-5508 TTAAP
+5508 SAP

-5518 LAAQVAATPGATALS
+5518 LAAQVAATPDATALS
-5533 DAHESVTFGEFAAR
+5533 DAHSSVTFAEFAAR
-5547 TDRLARWLTAH
+5547 TDRLARWLASQ
-5558 GARPEQVVALVLP
+5558 GAGPEKVVALVLP

-5584 KAGAAYLPVDPDQ
+5584 KTGAAYLPMDPDQ
-5597 PVDRIAA
+5597 PADRLSAI
-5604 VLADSGAALVL
+5604 LADSGAALVL
-5615 TTRALADRVPPER
+5615 SSRSLASLVPG
-5628 ALFVEDIVDSAV
+5628 ALFVEDIVDCHAA
-5640 TLTPPSPAN
+5640 LTPPSPSN

-5660 GEPKGVVI
+5660 GKPKGVVV

-5710 WQPQLWMLDG
+5710 WQPQLWLLDG

-5731 RDPDR
+5731 RDPER
-5736 LAAVVRERGLDF
+5736 LAAVVRERELDF

-5760 AAGVVE
+5760 AAGVIA
-5766 DGSCAL
+5766 DGRCAL
-5772 GVVGVGGEAVSQSL
+5772 GVVGVGGEAVSQTL
-5786 WEELRSMPG
+5786 WETLSSMPG
-5795 TEAYNLYGPT
+5795 TQAYNLYGPT

-5814 RFRDADRP
+5814 RFGDAGRP
-5822 VVGRPVHNARAYVL
+5822 VVGRPVHNTRAYVL
-5836 DGGLSPVP
+5836 DGGLAPVP

-5863 ERPSLTADRFVA
+5863 GRPGLTADRFVA
-5875 DPFGR
+5875 DPFGP

-5910 KIRGFRIEPGEIETA
+5910 KLRGFRIEPGEIETA
-5925 LTRHDDVA
+5925 LARHDDVTE
-5933 QALVIVREDRP
+5933 ALVVVREE
-5944 GDKRLVAYTTPETT
+5944 RLVAYTTPANA
-5958 DPARLREFVA
+5958 DPVRLREFLA

-5981 SLDAF
+5981 PLPAF
-5986 PVTANGK
+5986 PVTPNGK
-5993 LDKAALPVPELEA
+5993 LDRTALPEPGFAA
-6006 RGRAPETPLEKTLC
+6006 RGRAPETATEQALC
-6020 EVFAEVLDVDAV
+6020 EIFAEVLGVAVV
-6032 GADDDLFALGGHSML
+6032 GADDDLFTLGGHSML
-6047 LVVLRNRITERTGTE
+6047 LVVLRNRITERLGTE

-6070 TPTAAGLAAVLTETR
+6070 TPTAAGLAALLNEDEDYPCTAP
-6085 GS
+6085 

>member
-1 MVQECILTICLLGSP
+1 M
-16 KLAPASGRR
+16 
-25 KQREAGLPV
+25 
-34 SNGDSVQQVA
+34 QQVSR
-44 DLGFWRDRL
+44 LGFWRDRL

-68 PAEPAPPSA
+68 PAEPGAP
-77 RLTRE
+77 
-82 LSLALGDDAEL
+82 
-93 IVLSAFVVLLHRYAG
+93 VLLGRPVPEADELTLLAAFAVLVSRYAG
-108 TADVVLGIGSLVPL
+108 TVDVLLGIGSLVPL
-122 RVDLGGAP
+122 RVDLGGSP
-130 GFDDVVARVRA
+130 GFADVVARVRE
-141 AREEALAHQVP
+141 AREEALAHEVP
-152 FDDLVGEVQPER
+152 FADLVAELDPEP
-164 GRGGSVLVNVGF
+164 GRGGALLVNVGF
-176 AAETTL
+176 GAETDL
-182 PLDLVLAAG
+182 PLDLNLTAG
-191 DGVLEARYRADVL
+191 GLYYRADVL

-209 DRMLGHLEHLLHDAL
+209 DRVLGHLGNLLAAAAE
-224 SRPQWPVA
+224 RPQWPVD
-232 RLNLVPEPEL
+232 RLPLMTAPEL
-242 RRMLEEW
+242 HRLLEDW
-249 NDTALDAPLSTLPEL
+249 NDTDFAAPLATLPEL
-264 FAARVRE
+264 FAARVHE
-271 APGSVALVFEDVEVT
+271 APDAVALVFEDTELT

-300 LIGRGAGPER
+300 LIGRGAGPEQ

-319 VEMIVAELAV
+319 ADMIVAELAV
-329 LKAGAAYLPLDQD
+329 LKAGAAYLPLDPD

-353 DAGPVCVVTTSEL
+353 DARPVCVVTTGEL
-366 AGRFDGDVL
+366 AGLFDGDVL
-375 VLDETS
+375 LLDEIRL
-381 PDDAPATDPGAA
+381 DDVPATDPAAA
-393 IAPASAAYVI
+393 IVPANAAYVI

-420 GVAKLVATQAERFG
+420 GVAKLVATQSERFG

-470 AERRVPGPELADY
+470 AERRVPGPELAEY

-568 DPGTRAYVLDAY
+568 DPGTRAYVLDAH

-603 LGRAALTSER
+603 LGRPGLTAER

-684 VAYAVPVPDR
+684 IAYAVPVPDR
-694 AAEQG
+694 DEAAEQG

-731 SDIPLEEM
+731 TEIPLDEM

-746 IDRIRALR
+746 IDRIRSLATNGALSR
-754 PKRVLEIGVGSGL
+754 KSAPLGRVLEIGVGSGL

-787 AVENVRREVAAM
+787 AVENVRREVAATSY
-799 PELAGKVHLAARPA
+799 AAKVHLAARPA
-813 HDLGDLPAEPF
+813 HDLGELPDEPF

-842 AEVVRTAAGLVAP
+842 AEVVKTAASLLAP
-855 GGTVFLGDLRNLRSL
+855 GGTIFLGDIRNLRSL
-870 RAFRTAVELRHGRG
+870 RAFRTAVELHRGRT

-926 DAHNEL
+926 HTHNEL

-945 KPAPPAEQVI
+945 RPEPAEEQVV
-955 AFGDLA
+955 AFGDLG

-969 ETPDRLRVTGV
+969 ETPDRLRVTAI

-991 VRALDEG
+991 VRALDTG
-998 DSAAALAALDR
+998 DADAALAALGH

-1015 EDLHRV
+1015 EELHAL

-1026 YRVAVTWAAA
+1026 YRVAVTLAADG
-1036 GELEAVFGRGSAPG
+1036 GELEAVFTRPNVALGALDAPNATLGRSGGP
-1050 AAYRPARTTGAPGSY
+1050 AYRPVRQTGAPGSY

-1073 ETGALVASLRSHVRD
+1073 ETGALVASLRAHVRD
-1088 RLPQYMVP
+1088 RLPLYMVP
-1096 TAFVVLDKLPV
+1096 SAFVVLDKLPV

-1115 KALPAPERFTAGP
+1115 KALPSPERFTAGP
-1128 GRAPRTPV
+1128 GRAPRNPV

-1142 LFADV
+1142 MFADV
-1147 LGVPRVGPDD
+1147 LGVPQAGPDD

-1166 LMATR
+1166 LLATR

-1177 AAVGT
+1177 AAVGAEVG
-1182 DLPVRAVFD
+1182 VRAVFD
-1191 APTVAALAELLAGA
+1191 APTPAGLAELLAGA
-1205 GSGTERRPLGRAVE
+1205 VTGTERRPLTRVTE

-1245 YNVPLVMRLSGELDV
+1245 YNVPLVMRLAGELDV
-1260 DALRVALHDVLG
+1260 DALREALNDVVD
-1272 RHEALRTVFPVAD
+1272 RHEALRTVFPVVD
-1285 GVPYQR
+1285 GVPYQQI
-1291 VLPVEEAAVEL
+1291 LPEGTVEL
-1302 TVRTVAES
+1302 AVRAVS
-1310 EVDSAVDGLVRSVFD
+1310 DVDGEVARLVRGVFD

-1330 PVRAELLTIDQRRHV
+1330 PVRAELLSDGPRRHV

-1360 SPLWRDIAAAY
+1360 SPLWRDIATAY
-1371 GARRQ
+1371 GARLR
-1376 GEGPR
+1376 GEAPS

-1388 YADYTLWQRELLE
+1388 YADYTLWQRDLLA

-1406 QLGYWR
+1406 QLDYWR
-1412 STLADLPERIGLP
+1412 ETLDGLPDRIALP
-1425 LDRPHPAVSA
+1425 LDRPHPAMSA
-1435 YRGEFFTFT
+1435 YRGGFFTFA
-1444 WDAGLRAA
+1444 WDAGLQAG

-1474 LLSRLGGGTDIPIG
+1474 LLSRLGAGTDIPIG

-1494 ADPALDDLVGFF
+1494 ADAALDDLVGFF
-1506 VNTLVLRVDTGGDPT
+1506 VNTLVLRVDTGGDPS

-1547 VEALNPARSLA
+1547 VEAVNPARSLA

-1599 FSLTEHADGIDG
+1599 FSFTEAADGLHG

-1616 AEVFDRSTVDA
+1616 AEVFDKATVTG
-1627 LLARLEVLLRQVVS
+1627 LLGRLETLLRQVVA
-1641 APDRRLGSLDVLTRA
+1641 APDRRLGSLDVLTAA

-1661 EAVWSGAVEAVP
+1661 EKTWSGATQDVP

-1687 TPDHPALVFEDERL
+1687 TPDHPALVFEDEEL
-1701 TYAELDAA
+1701 TYAELDAV
-1709 SNRLAQALV
+1709 SNRLARVLA

-1745 LKAGA
+1745 LKTGA

-1768 ADAEPTLVLATAET
+1768 DDADPALVLAVAET
-1782 ADLVP
+1782 AVP
-1787 GALLLDEPV
+1787 GALLLDDPGTLAGISAEPLE
-1796 TAAGFP
+1796 A
-1802 AKAPEVVL
+1802 VL
-1810 RPEHP
+1810 RPENP

-1852 GDDRVLQKTPS
+1852 AEDRVLQKTPS
-1863 SFDVSVWEFLWPLL
+1863 SFDVSVWEFLWPLFT
-1877 VGATEVLARPDGQ
+1877 GATEVLARPDGH

-1898 LIREH
+1898 LIRDRG
-1903 EVTTVHFVP
+1903 VTTVHFVP

-1925 ECASLRRVLC
+1925 GCTSLRRVLC
-1935 SGEALPPEAVAR
+1935 SGEALPLDAVTQ

-1960 GPTEASVDVTS
+1960 GPTEASVDVTA
-1971 WHTSP
+1971 HRTSTE
-1976 DETSVPIGRPVWNTR
+1976 DTSVPIGRPVWNTR

-2015 QLARGYLGRPGLSAE
+2015 QLARGYLGRAGLTAE
-2030 RFIADPYGEPG
+2030 RFVADPFGAPG
-2041 SRMYRT
+2041 TRMYRT
-2047 GDVARF
+2047 GDLARF
-2053 RADGVC
+2053 RPDGVL

-2113 PADTSASATDETEQV
+2113 PADAPGSAAEETAQV
-2128 REWRELYDSMYSGA
+2128 GEWRELYDSIYAGDGGEFA
-2142 TDDFEGWNS
+2142 GWNS

-2157 ISRAEM
+2157 FPREEM
-2163 REWRDA
+2163 LEWRDA
-2169 IVTRIRGLEPRRV
+2169 IVARIRELQPRRV
-2182 LELGVGTGLLLT
+2182 LEIGVGSGVLLT
-2194 ELAPHC
+2194 ELAPDC
-2200 ESYWGTDFSAEVI
+2200 EAYWGTDFSAEVV
-2213 ASLGDRVAADP
+2213 ASLGARVAADP
-2224 ALADRV
+2224 ALAGRV
-2230 ELRTGDAADVS
+2230 ELRTGEAADLH
-2241 GLPAGYFD
+2241 GLPAGFFD

-2268 VLDKAIGLLAPGGT
+2268 VVRKALALLAPGGAL
-2282 VFVGDVR
+2282 FVGDVR
-2289 DLRQVRAFHAE
+2289 DLRQARAFHTA
-2300 VARQRGGDV
+2300 VAQARGGDV
-2309 EQGLVREKE
+2309 DQLLLREKE

-2342 GVNELSQFRYDV
+2342 AVNELSQFRYDV
-2354 VIHTEPVQAPAVEP
+2354 VLRPGAAEPQPVET

-2376 TVDEVAAALD
+2376 TVEEVVARR
-2386 NGLRINGVPNGRTTT
+2386 GGGPRVEGVPNGRLTE
-2401 GVNPQDWYDLGDAHG
+2401 GVNPEDWYELGAV
-2416 YTTAV
+2416 V
-2421 TWSAEGDGSVD
+2421 TWSAAGDGSVD
-2432 VVFTTGSAA
+2432 VLFTSDAA

-2446 GSEPLLSY
+2446 GPEEILAY
-2454 TGNPGRFRRISTLS
+2454 TGNPRRSRRSTALP
-2468 ADLRA
+2468 ADLRTF
-2473 LAAESLP
+2473 AAERLP

-2497 ANGKLDRPA
+2497 ANGKLDRRA
-2506 LPSPDPLVPTSDRE
+2506 LPAPDMSAPVSDRD

-2530 ALFADVLGLPR
+2530 ELFADVLGLPK

-2558 TRLIARIR
+2558 TRLIARVR
-2566 ATLNAELEVRSVFET
+2566 TALGAELEVRAVFET
-2581 PTAAGL
+2581 PTPAGL
-2587 AELITTGAGP
+2587 AGVLATARGT
-2597 ARPPLVPL
+2597 ARPPLVATR
-2605 DRPALVPLSGA
+2605 RPDFVPLSGA
-2616 QRRLWFLHHLEGP
+2616 QQRLWFLHHLEGP
-2629 SATYNVPLIMRIEGE
+2629 SATYNVPLIMRLEGD
-2644 LDVEALRSALSDVV
+2644 LDAEALRLALSDVV

-2668 PQRDGVPFQDIIP
+2668 PQRDGVPYQDILPVGEI
-2681 AEEVDLRVREVTD
+2681 DLPVREVAD
-2694 LDRALTG
+2694 PDAALTG
-2701 LVRGAFDL
+2701 LVRGSFDL
-2709 ERHVPMR
+2709 EEHAPMR
-2716 AELLRLADGEHVLA
+2716 AELLRVGAREHVFA

-2750 ATAYAARRSGERPQW
+2750 ATAYAARRSGETPQW

-2776 LWQQDLLGSED
+2776 LWQQDLLGRED
-2787 DPDSVLTA
+2787 DPDSVLSE

-2801 ATLDGLP
+2801 TVLDGLP

-2826 GELHTFTWDADLH
+2826 GELHTFTWDAGLH
-2839 TRLSRLARECG
+2839 ARLAELARESG
-2850 SSVFMVVHAALAA
+2850 ASVFMVVHAALAA

-2884 DQALDDLVG
+2884 DAALDDLVG
-2893 FFVNTLVLRVDTA
+2893 FFVNTLVLRVDTG
-2906 GEPSFRDLVG
+2906 GEPTFRELLA

-2949 PLFQVMLAGQNN
+2949 PLFQVMIAGQNN

-2967 LPGLTVTEIPV
+2967 LPGLAVSEIPV

-2994 EAGIAGV
+2994 DTGIAGV
-3001 LEFNADVFDHA
+3001 LEFNGDVFDHA
-3012 GADAILRRL
+3012 SANAILHRL
-3021 GVLLRAALA
+3021 EVLLRAALA
-3030 EPDGP
+3030 EPDRP

-3042 EGDERDQV
+3042 EGDERDRV
-3050 LTRWA
+3050 LTAWA
-3055 GSLEPA
+3055 GSGDPA
-3061 GTETFTGMFA
+3061 GTETFPGMFA
-3071 RRVRQAPDAV
+3071 RRVAEAPDAV

-3091 YAELDARANQ
+3091 YAEVNARANR
-3101 LAHLLIERGAG
+3101 LAHLLLSRGAG
-3112 PERVVALAVPRSV
+3112 PERVVALAVPRSLD
-3125 EMIVAELAVLKAGAA
+3125 MIVAELAVLKAGAA
-3140 YLPVD
+3140 YLPID
-3145 VDYPGDRIAFMI
+3145 VDYPGDRIAYMVE
-3157 DDAAPVCVV
+3157 DAGPVCVV
-3166 TTRDVDGN
+3166 TTRDVEAK
-3174 LPPGVPRVLLDDPAL
+3174 LPAALPRVLLDDAAL
-3189 TTMSTVDPEVPVK
+3189 AKMSTVDPEVDIA

-3234 TQKERFGIGPHSRVL
+3234 TQVERFGVGPHSRVL

-3263 CLGLLSGGRLIV
+3263 CLGLLSGGRLVV

-3289 YAHEHGAD
+3289 YAHAHGVD
-3297 FMILPPALLDAMPED
+3297 FMILPPALLDAMPAD
-3312 CDLPRDSVLLAGTE
+3312 LDLPRDSVLLAGTE
-3326 RVSPELI
+3326 RVSPELV

-3358 ESDPV
+3358 ESDPA

-3409 GYLGRAGLTSERFV
+3409 GYLGRPGLTAERFV
-3423 ADPFGSGGR
+3423 ADPFASGGR

-3454 DDQVKIRGYRIEP
+3454 DDQVKIRGYRIEL
-3467 GEIEAVIT
+3467 GEIESVLA
-3475 EHPAVAQSVVL
+3475 EHPAVGQSVVV

-3491 LIAYAVPAASRDE
+3491 LIAYAVPAAGRDE

-3517 HENVFD
+3517 HENVFTE
-3523 DAASGGFEENFTG
+3523 AASGGLEENFTG

-3542 GSEIPLDEMREWH
+3542 GTEIPLDEMREWH
-3555 AATIERI
+3555 AATIDRI
-3562 QALRPKRVLEIG
+3562 RSLATNGALSRKSAPLGRVLEIG
-3574 VGSGLILSRI
+3574 VGSGLVLSRI

-3599 AIANLRRELAGRPE
+3599 AIANLRRELAATP
-3613 LAGKV
+3613 LASKV
-3618 HVAARP
+3618 HLAARP

-3629 ELPDEPFDTVIVN
+3629 ELPEFDTVIVN
-3642 SVAQYFPSVDYL
+3642 SVAQYFPSVGYL
-3654 AEVIRTAAARVR
+3654 AEVIRTAAAHVR
-3666 PGGAIFLG
+3666 PGGVIFLG

-3692 HGRRDVAGVDQ
+3692 HGRADVAAVDQ
-3703 AIARDGELVLDP
+3703 AIAREGELVLDP
-3715 DFFTAL
+3715 DFFRAL
-3721 SRGLAGFDDVDLW
+3721 DLDGFDDVDLW
-3734 FKRGEAHNELTRHRY
+3734 VKRGHAHNELTRHRY
-3749 DVVLRKAPKPAPAAE
+3749 DVVLRKAPRPDTPEELVVALDDLDGALAA
-3764 EVVTFGSVAELERLL
+3764 R
-3779 ADHPARLRVAGVPN
+3779 PARLRVTGVPN

-3798 ELAAVAALAERDAD
+3798 ELAAVTALAAGDAET
-3812 AALSAL
+3812 ALSSL
-3818 DSEPTGVDPET
+3818 EDRSGVDPET
-3829 LQDLGTRLGYR
+3829 LHDLGERHGYR
-3840 VYTTP
+3840 VYATLT
-3845 AADVSVLEVVF
+3845 ADEGALEFVF
-3856 TTGEPVRIYR
+3856 TTGEPQRIHR
-3866 ARPVRAALSTLGNH
+3866 GRPVRAALEALGNH

-3885 DTSALVS
+3885 DTSALVA

-3911 VVLDRL
+3911 VILDRL
-3917 PVLASGKLDR
+3917 PLLASGKLDR

-3934 KQAGAAGRAPR
+3934 KQAVTAGRAPR

-3954 LFADVLGVP
+3954 LFAEVLDTSSIGV
-3963 RVGPDDDFFALG
+3963 DDDFFALG

-4014 STLDSSAARPAL
+4014 ATSGSAPARPAL
-4026 VRAEPRPDALPLSFA
+4026 VRADPPPEVLPLSFA

-4055 ATYNMPTA
+4055 ATYNMPSA
-4063 IRLTGDLDGTALR
+4063 VRLTGTLDVDALR
-4076 TALSDVV
+4076 TALADVV

-4098 EARQQV
+4098 EARQLV
-4104 LEDVTIPLHARDV
+4104 LADVTIPLPVRTV
-4117 TEATLADAVSEAA
+4117 TEATLADAVSAA
-4130 RTVFELESEV
+4130 AGTVFELESEL

-4175 DLATAYTARRTGERP
+4175 DLATAYTARQAGEAP
-4190 EWTPLPVQ
+4190 QWTPLPVQ

-4212 QVIEPQLAY
+4212 PVIEPQLAY
-4221 WRETLAGLPERIELP
+4221 WREALAGLPERIELP
-4236 TDRPHPAEASYQG
+4236 TDRPHPAEASYRG
-4249 EQFSFGWDADLHSG
+4249 EQFAFGWDAELHSG
-4263 LVDLA
+4263 LVELA

-4282 LTAVLTRL
+4282 LTAVLSRL
-4290 GAGTDVPIGTSI
+4290 GAGTDIPLGTSI
-4302 AGRTDQALDDLVGFF
+4302 AGRTDAALDDLVGFF
-4317 VNTLVLRVGTDGDPS
+4317 VNTLVLRVDTGGDPS

-4380 QNNAVAELGLP
+4380 QNNAVADLALP
-4391 GLTVEEEPVRTGTA
+4391 GLAVAEEPVRTGTA
-4405 RADLVFF
+4405 RADLTFF

-4418 NQTGIRGTAEYN
+4418 HRTGIRGTAEYN

-4435 RSGVE
+4435 RTTVE
-4440 AILGRIKTLLRAA
+4440 AILERLRTLLAA
-4453 VTDPDT
+4453 VVADPDT
-4459 RIGAI
+4459 RIGAV
-4464 DLLTDA
+4464 DLLTAA
-4470 EHERLT
+4470 ERDLLAADPAT
-4476 AEQTETVTSLPART
+4476 PLPAET

-4505 TALVIGEE
+4505 LALAFGAER
-4513 CLTYADL
+4513 LTYAEL
-4520 DARATTLAQA
+4520 DARAAALARA

-4540 VVAVALPRSAEL
+4540 VVAVALPRSVDL
-4552 VTALLAVLK
+4552 VVALLAVLK
-4561 TGAAYLPLDLNH
+4561 TGAAYLPLDRNH
-4573 PADRVELMLTDAA
+4573 PADRIELMLTDAA
-4586 PHLVVAWEGF
+4586 PHLVIAEDGLRSGVVSGKAGSKPPYHS
-4596 GERLVRPDETAAE
+4596 RPASAD
-4609 PAVWPVISPDNPAY
+4609 DLAY

-4634 KAVAGTQLALANRL
+4634 KAVAGTQRALANRL
-4648 HWGRGLAQGVRV
+4648 HWGRDIAQGVRV

-4691 ATDPHALA
+4691 ATDPLALA
-4699 EFVRS
+4699 AFVRET
-4704 SGAQI
+4704 GAQV
-4709 LTVVPSLLDSFAE
+4709 LTVVPSLLDTFAE
-4722 DVSDSAFDSVTTWI
+4722 DAPAGAFDSVTTWI

-4747 EKVARRWPS
+4747 EKVAARWPS
-4756 AKLVNLYGCSEVGGD
+4756 AKLVNLYGCSEVAGD

-4792 LLDAALRPVPPGV
+4792 VLDAGLRPVPPGV

-4817 RGYLGRPALSAER
+4817 RGYLGRPALTAER
-4830 FLADPF
+4830 FVASPF
-4836 GAPGERM
+4836 EPGERM

-4855 GALDF
+4855 GTLEF

-4878 EVEAVLTADP
+4878 EVEAALTADA
-4888 SVARAVVIAREN
+4888 SVTRAAVIAREN
-4900 RLVAYVVGESADP
+4900 RLIAYVAPAGDP
-4913 VVLRTLVATRL
+4913 VALRASLAARL
-4924 PEYLVPA
+4924 PEYLVPSA
-4931 AVVVLAELPVN
+4931 IVVLDALPVN
-4942 ANGKLDRRALPDPEV
+4942 ANGKLDRAALPDPEV
-4957 RTTARQ
+4957 RASGRL

-5025 TPARLASLLDPGRTS
+5025 TPARLAEALDPGRGR
-5040 RPALVPAHRPDVL
+5040 RPALVPAQRPDVL

-5067 LDGLSATYNIPWAW
+5067 LDGLNATYNIPWAW

-5091 LRAALGDV
+5091 LQAAVGDV
-5099 VTRHEILR
+5099 VARHEVLR
-5107 TVLAEDR
+5107 TLLVEEQ
-5114 GTPRQI
+5114 GTPRQV
-5120 VLNPGD
+5120 VLD
-5126 ERAHPVLVTGTA
+5126 DARPVLVTETVA
-5138 TEADLADRV
+5138 EADLDERV
-5147 AEAAAYCFT
+5147 TAAASYCFT
-5156 LDAEIPVR
+5156 LDAEIPIR

-5172 ERHVF
+5172 ERHVL

-5202 AARLRGARPQW
+5202 AARLRGERPQW

-5220 ADYTLWQQEMFG
+5220 ADYTLWQREMFG
-5232 RSDDPDSLLGRQAAF
+5232 RADDPDSVLGRQAAF

-5283 GAVHR
+5283 VSVHT
-5288 GLRDLAHGSDTS
+5288 GLRNLAQRSNTS
-5300 TFMVLQAALAAVLTR
+5300 TFMVLQAALAALLTR

-5323 LGTPVAGRMDHAL
+5323 LGTPVAGRSDHAL

-5390 ARSLARHP
+5390 PRSLSRHP

-5409 GSEPEKLLGLDASY
+5409 GSEPERLLGLDAAY
-5423 RDTGLRPAKFDL
+5423 RDTGLRQAKFDL
-5435 SFDLVETADGIEGDL
+5435 SFDLVETTEGIDGDL
-5450 EFSFDLFDEPT
+5450 EYSLDLFDEPT
-5461 ARTLTERLVRLMAA
+5461 ARTLTERLVRVLAA

-5484 SRIDVLEPA
+5484 SRLDVLDA
-5493 ERHRILGEWGTGEPV
+5493 VERDRILREWGAGAPLTL
-5508 TTAAP
+5508 AAP

-5518 LAAQVAATPGATALS
+5518 LAAQVAATPDATALS
-5533 DAHESVTFGEFAAR
+5533 DASSSVTFAEFAAR
-5547 TDRLARWLTAH
+5547 TDRLARWLASQ
-5558 GARPEQVVALVLP
+5558 GAGPEKVVALVLP

-5597 PVDRIAA
+5597 PADRIAA
-5604 VLADSGAALVL
+5604 ILADSGASLVL
-5615 TTRALADRVPPER
+5615 TSRSLASVVPGALC
-5628 ALFVEDIVDSAV
+5628 VEDIMDSDAALV
-5640 TLTPPSPAN
+5640 SPSPAN

-5660 GEPKGVVI
+5660 GKPKGVVI

-5710 WQPQLWMLDG
+5710 WQPQLWLLDG

-5731 RDPDR
+5731 RDPAR
-5736 LAAVVRERGLDF
+5736 LAAVVRERELDF

-5760 AAGVVE
+5760 AAGVIA
-5766 DGSCAL
+5766 DGRCAL
-5772 GVVGVGGEAVSQSL
+5772 GVVGVGGEAVSQPL
-5786 WEELRSMPG
+5786 WETLSSMPG

-5814 RFRDADRP
+5814 RFGDADRP
-5822 VVGRPVHNARAYVL
+5822 VVGRPVHNTRAYVL

-5863 ERPSLTADRFVA
+5863 GRPALTAERFVA
-5875 DPFGR
+5875 SPFE

-5925 LTRHDDVA
+5925 LARHDDVDE
-5933 QALVIVREDRP
+5933 ALVVVRDE
-5944 GDKRLVAYTTPETT
+5944 RLVAYPTPATA
-5958 DPARLREFVA
+5958 DPAALREFLA
-5968 RSLPEYMVPAAIV
+5968 RSLPAYMVPAAIV
-5981 SLDAF
+5981 PLDAF
-5986 PVTANGK
+5986 PVTPNGK
-5993 LDKAALPVPELEA
+5993 LDRAALPAPEFA
-6006 RGRAPETPLEKTLC
+6006 TRGRAPETATEKALC
-6020 EVFAEVLDVDAV
+6020 EIFAEVLDVAAV
-6032 GADDDLFALGGHSML
+6032 GADDDLFTLGGHSML
-6047 LVVLRNRITERTGTE
+6047 LVVLRNRITERLGTE
-6062 LPIAEFFR
+6062 LAIAEFFR
-6070 TPTAAGLAAVLTETR
+6070 TPTAAGLAALLTRDTE
-6085 GS
+6085 

>member
-1 MVQECILTICLLGSP
+1 M
-16 KLAPASGRR
+16 
-25 KQREAGLPV
+25 
-34 SNGDSVQQVA
+34 QQVSR
-44 DLGFWRDRL
+44 LGFWRDRL

-61 LPVDRPH
+61 LPTDRPH
-68 PAEPAPPSA
+68 PAEPVFA
-77 RLTRE
+77 RLDRPLPAAGE
-82 LSLALGDDAEL
+82 LTLLA
-93 IVLSAFVVLLHRYAG
+93 AFTVLLSRYAG
-108 TADVVLGIGSLVPL
+108 AVDVVVGIGSLVPL
-122 RVDLGGAP
+122 RVDLGGSP
-130 GFDDVVARVRA
+130 GFAEVVTRVRE
-141 AREEALAHQVP
+141 ARKEALAHEVP
-152 FDDLVGEVQPER
+152 FGDLVAELDPEP
-164 GRGGSVLVNVGF
+164 GRGGALLVNVGF
-176 AAETTL
+176 GAETDL
-182 PLDLVLAAG
+182 PLDLNLTA
-191 DGVLEARYRADVL
+191 DGVRYRADVL

-209 DRMLGHLEHLLHDAL
+209 DRMLDHLAHLLADAAE
-224 SRPQWPVA
+224 RPQWPVD
-232 RLNLVPEPEL
+232 RLALMTAPERHEIL
-242 RRMLEEW
+242 DDW
-249 NDTALDAPLSTLPEL
+249 NDTDLATPPATFPEL

-271 APGSVALVFEDVEVT
+271 NPDAVALVFEDEELT

-319 VEMIVAELAV
+319 LEMIVAELAV

-348 AFMVA
+348 AFMVS
-353 DAGPVCVVTTSEL
+353 DARPVCVVTTSEL
-366 AGRFDGDVL
+366 AGRFDGDIVL
-375 VLDETS
+375 LDEIS
-381 PDDAPATDPGAA
+381 WGPAPDPGVELV
-393 IAPASAAYVI
+393 PANAAYVI

-460 LSGGRLVVVP
+460 LSGGRLVIVP
-470 AERRVPGPELADY
+470 AERRVPGPELAEY

-502 PEDCDLPRD
+502 PDDCDLPRD

-553 DPEIAPGSAVPIGVP
+553 DPQIPPGSAVPIGVP
-568 DPGTRAYVLDAY
+568 DPGTRAYVLDAH
-580 LAPVPVGVVGE
+580 LAAVPVGVAGE

-603 LGRAALTSER
+603 LGRPGLTAER

-684 VAYAVPVPDR
+684 IAYAVPVPDR
-694 AAEQG
+694 DPAAEQG
-699 HVDEWHDVHEEM
+699 HVAEWHDVHEEM
-711 LAGSQGI
+711 LAGSHGI

-731 SDIPLEEM
+731 AEIPLAEM

-746 IDRIRALR
+746 IDRIRALQ

-787 AVENVRREVAAM
+787 AIENVRREVAAM
-799 PELAGKVHLAARPA
+799 PGLAGKVHLAARPA
-813 HDLGDLPAEPF
+813 HDLGELPGF
-824 DTVIVNSVA
+824 DTVIINSVA
-833 QYFPSADYL
+833 QYFPSAGYL
-842 AEVVRTAAGLVAP
+842 AEVVKTAAGVLAP
-855 GGTVFLGDLRNLRSL
+855 GGTIFLGDIRNLRSL
-870 RAFRTAVELRHGRG
+870 RAFRTAVELHRGRA

-899 VLDPDFFPALARG
+899 VLDPDFFPALARD
-912 LDGFD
+912 LDGFG

-926 DAHNEL
+926 AAHNEL

-945 KPAPPAEQVI
+945 RPEPAEEPVV
-955 AFGDLA
+955 AFADLG
-961 AVERFLTA
+961 AVERFLAA
-969 ETPDRLRVTGV
+969 ETPDRLRVTGI

-991 VRALDEG
+991 VRALDTG
-998 DSAAALAALDR
+998 DAEAALAALDG

-1015 EDLHRV
+1015 EALHRL
-1021 GERAG
+1021 GEQAG
-1026 YRVAVTWAAA
+1026 YRVAVTPAPGG
-1036 GELEAVFGRGSAPG
+1036 GELEAVFSRGEGGP
-1050 AAYRPARTTGAPGSY
+1050 AYRPVRRTGTPGSY
-1065 ANNPAARR
+1065 ANNPAALR
-1073 ETGALVASLRSHVRD
+1073 ETGALVTSLRAHLRD

-1096 TAFVVLDKLPV
+1096 SAFVVLDKLPV

-1115 KALPAPERFTAGP
+1115 KALPSPERFTAGP
-1128 GRAPRTPV
+1128 GRAPRNPV

-1147 LGVPRVGPDD
+1147 LGVPQAGPDD

-1166 LMATR
+1166 LLATR

-1177 AAVGT
+1177 AAVGAEV
-1182 DLPVRAVFD
+1182 PVRAVFD
-1191 APTVAALAELLAGA
+1191 APTPAALAGVLDGA
-1205 GSGTERRPLGRAVE
+1205 VTGTGRRPLVRAE
-1219 RPERLPLSFAQQR
+1219 DRPERLPLSFAQQR

-1245 YNVPLVMRLSGELDV
+1245 YNVPLVMRLAGELDI
-1260 DALRVALHDVLG
+1260 DALRAALNDVVA
-1272 RHEALRTVFPVAD
+1272 RHEALRAVFPVAD
-1285 GVPYQR
+1285 GVPYQQ
-1291 VLPVEEAAVEL
+1291 VLPEG
-1302 TVRTVAES
+1302 TVALAVREVS
-1310 EVDSAVDGLVRSVFD
+1310 DVDTEVDALVRGVFD

-1330 PVRAELLTIDQRRHV
+1330 PVRAELLTADPRRHV

-1360 SPLWRDIAAAY
+1360 APLWRDIAVAY
-1371 GARRQ
+1371 RARLRAESPQ
-1376 GEGPR
+1376 

-1388 YADYTLWQRELLE
+1388 YADYTLWQRELLA

-1406 QLGYWR
+1406 QLDYWR
-1412 STLADLPERIGLP
+1412 ATLDGLPDRIPLP
-1425 LDRPHPAVSA
+1425 LDRPHPPVSA
-1435 YRGEFFTFT
+1435 YRGGFFTFA
-1444 WDAGLRAA
+1444 WDAGLQTG

-1474 LLSRLGGGTDIPIG
+1474 LVARLGAGTDIPIG

-1494 ADPALDDLVGFF
+1494 TDPALDDLVGFF
-1506 VNTLVLRVDTGGDPT
+1506 VNTLVLRVDTGGDPS
-1521 FRDLV
+1521 FRELV

-1571 TPGSGVELPG
+1571 TPGAGVELPG

-1599 FSLTEHADGIDG
+1599 FSFTERADGLHG

-1616 AEVFDRSTVDA
+1616 AEVFDRATVTG
-1627 LLARLEVLLRQVVS
+1627 LLDRLEALLRQVVA
-1641 APDRRLGSLDVLTRA
+1641 APDRRLGSLDVLTPA
-1656 ERDGL
+1656 ERAGL
-1661 EAVWSGAVEAVP
+1661 EKTWSGAVEEVP
-1673 AVTVPELFA
+1673 PVTVPELFA

-1687 TPDHPALVFEDERL
+1687 TPEHPALVFEDEEL
-1701 TYAELDAA
+1701 TYAELDAV
-1709 SNRLAQALV
+1709 SNRLARVLAD
-1718 ARGAGPERVVALA
+1718 RGAGPERVVALA
-1731 LPRSTHLVTAILAV
+1731 LPRSLHLVTAIVAV
-1745 LKAGA
+1745 LKTGA

-1768 ADAEPTLVLATAET
+1768 EDADPALVLAVADTA
-1782 ADLVP
+1782 VP
-1787 GALLLDEPV
+1787 GALLLDDPA
-1796 TAAGFP
+1796 TLAGVP
-1802 AKAPEVVL
+1802 DVPLDVVL
-1810 RPEHP
+1810 RPENP

-1836 GIVNRLLWMQD
+1836 GIVNRLLWMQA

-1877 VGATEVLARPDGQ
+1877 TGATEVLARPDGH

-1898 LIREH
+1898 LIRDRGI
-1903 EVTTVHFVP
+1903 TTVHFVP
-1912 SMLQVFLQEPAAA
+1912 SMLQVFLGEPAAA
-1925 ECASLRRVLC
+1925 ECTSLRRVLC
-1935 SGEALPPEAVAR
+1935 SGEALPFDAVAR
-1947 FGQVLDAELHNLY
+1947 FGEVLAAELHNLY
-1960 GPTEASVDVTS
+1960 GPTEVSVDVTS
-1971 WHTSP
+1971 WRTSTE
-1976 DETSVPIGRPVWNTR
+1976 DGTVLIGRPVWNTR
-1991 TYVLDAALRPV
+1991 AYVLDAALRPV

-2015 QLARGYLGRPGLSAE
+2015 QLARGYLGRAALTAE
-2030 RFIADPYGEPG
+2030 RFVADPFGAPG
-2041 SRMYRT
+2041 TRMYRT
-2047 GDVARF
+2047 GDLARF
-2053 RADGVC
+2053 RSGGVL

-2065 DEQIKIRGFRVEPGE
+2065 DEQVKVRGFRVEPGE

-2085 AAHDDVA
+2085 SAHDDVA

-2113 PADTSASATDETEQV
+2113 PADTSGSAEEESEQV
-2128 REWRELYDSMYSGA
+2128 GEWRELYDSMYAGDRDEFA
-2142 TDDFEGWNS
+2142 GWNS

-2157 ISRAEM
+2157 IPREEM

-2169 IVTRIRGLEPRRV
+2169 IVTRIRSLRPKRV
-2182 LELGVGTGLLLT
+2182 LELGVGSGLLLT
-2194 ELAPHC
+2194 ELAPDC
-2200 ESYWGTDFSAEVI
+2200 EAYWGTDFSAEVI
-2213 ASLGDRVAADP
+2213 ASLGERVAADRV
-2224 ALADRV
+2224 LAERV
-2230 ELRTGDAADVS
+2230 ELRTGDAADLS
-2241 GLPAGYFD
+2241 GLPSGFFD

-2268 VLDKAIGLLAPGGT
+2268 VVRTALDLLAPGGAL
-2282 VFVGDVR
+2282 FVGDVR
-2289 DLRQVRAFHAE
+2289 DLRQVRAFHTA
-2300 VARQRGGDV
+2300 VAQARGGDV
-2309 EQGLVREKE
+2309 EQRLLREKE

-2342 GVNELSQFRYDV
+2342 AVNELTQYRYDV
-2354 VIHTEPVQAPAVEP
+2354 VLRPGTAEPLPVAT

-2376 TVDEVAAALD
+2376 TVEEVAERRRD
-2386 NGLRINGVPNGRTTT
+2386 GLRVEGVPNGRIAG
-2401 GVNPQDWYDLGDAHG
+2401 GVDPEDWYALGAV
-2416 YTTAV
+2416 V
-2421 TWSAEGDGSVD
+2421 TWSATGDGSVD
-2432 VVFTTGSAA
+2432 VLFTSGDPA

-2446 GSEPLLSY
+2446 GPEEILAY
-2454 TGNPGRFRRISTLS
+2454 TGNPRRSRRSTALPAQLRTFAAGR
-2468 ADLRA
+2468 
-2473 LAAESLP
+2473 LP

-2497 ANGKLDRPA
+2497 ANGKLDRRA
-2506 LPSPDPLVPTSDRE
+2506 LPAPDVRAPASERE

-2558 TRLIARIR
+2558 TRLIARVR
-2566 ATLNAELEVRSVFET
+2566 TELHAELEVRSVFET
-2581 PTAAGL
+2581 PTPAGL
-2587 AELITTGAGP
+2587 AGVVATARGT
-2597 ARPPLVPL
+2597 ARPPLVATR
-2605 DRPALVPLSGA
+2605 RPEPVPLSGA
-2616 QRRLWFLHHLEGP
+2616 QQRLWFLHHLEGP
-2629 SATYNVPLIMRIEGE
+2629 SATYNVPLVMRLEGD
-2644 LDVEALRSALSDVV
+2644 LDGEALRRALSDVV

-2668 PQRDGVPFQDIIP
+2668 PQRNGVPYQEILP
-2681 AEEVDLRVREVTD
+2681 PEEVDLPVREVAD
-2694 LDRALTG
+2694 LGAALAG
-2701 LVRGAFDL
+2701 LVRGSFDL
-2709 ERHVPMR
+2709 ERHVPVR
-2716 AELLRLADGEHVLA
+2716 AELLRLGAREHVFA

-2750 ATAYAARRSGERPQW
+2750 ATAYTARRTGDAPQW

-2776 LWQQDLLGSED
+2776 LWQEDLLGRED
-2787 DPDSVLTA
+2787 DPDSVLSA
-2795 QLDYWR
+2795 QLAYWR
-2801 ATLDGLP
+2801 DTLDGLP

-2826 GELHTFTWDADLH
+2826 GELHPFTWDAGLH
-2839 TRLSRLARECG
+2839 AGLAELARESG
-2850 SSVFMVVHAALAA
+2850 ASVFMVVHAALAA

-2884 DQALDDLVG
+2884 DPALDDLVG
-2893 FFVNTLVLRVDTA
+2893 FFVNTLVLRVDTG
-2906 GEPSFRDLVG
+2906 GEPTFRELLG

-2934 RLVEVLNPARSLSYH
+2934 RLVEVLNPARSLAYH

-2967 LPGLTVTEIPV
+2967 LPGLAVSEVPV
-2978 TTGTSK
+2978 NTGTSK

-2994 EAGIAGV
+2994 AAGIDGV

-3021 GVLLRAALA
+3021 EVLLRAAVA
-3030 EPDGP
+3030 EPDRP

-3042 EGDERDQV
+3042 AGDERDRV
-3050 LTRWA
+3050 LTTWA

-3061 GTETFTGMFA
+3061 GTETFPGMFA
-3071 RRVRQAPDAV
+3071 RRVAEAPDAV

-3091 YAELDARANQ
+3091 YAEVNARANR
-3101 LAHLLIERGAG
+3101 LAHLLLSRGAG
-3112 PERVVALAVPRSV
+3112 PERVVALAVPRSPG
-3125 EMIVAELAVLKAGAA
+3125 MIIAELAVLKAGAA
-3140 YLPVD
+3140 YLPID
-3145 VDYPGDRIAFMI
+3145 VDYPGDRIAYMAE
-3157 DDAAPVCVV
+3157 DAAPVCVV
-3166 TTRDVDGN
+3166 TTADVEAK
-3174 LPPGVPRVLLDDPAL
+3174 LPAALPRVLLDDAAVAG
-3189 TTMSTVDPEVPVK
+3189 MSTVDPKVAIA

-3234 TQKERFGIGPHSRVL
+3234 TQVERFGVGPHSRVL

-3263 CLGLLSGGRLIV
+3263 CLGLLSGGRLVV

-3289 YAHEHGAD
+3289 YAHAHGVD

-3326 RVSPELI
+3326 RVSPELV

-3358 ESDPV
+3358 ESDPA

-3409 GYLGRAGLTSERFV
+3409 GYLGRPGLTAERFV

-3454 DDQVKIRGYRIEP
+3454 DDQVKIRGYRIEL
-3467 GEIEAVIT
+3467 GEIESVLA
-3475 EHPAVAQSVVL
+3475 EHPAVGQSVVV
-3486 AQDGR
+3486 ARDGQ
-3491 LIAYAVPAASRDE
+3491 LTAYAVPSAGRDGA
-3504 EAELDHVGEWREL
+3504 AELEHVGEWREL
-3517 HENVFD
+3517 HENVFTE
-3523 DAASGGFEENFTG
+3523 AASGGLEENFTG

-3555 AATIERI
+3555 AATIDRI
-3562 QALRPKRVLEIG
+3562 RALNPKRVLEIG

-3599 AIANLRRELAGRPE
+3599 AIANLRRELAATPY
-3613 LAGKV
+3613 AGKV
-3618 HVAARP
+3618 HLAARP

-3629 ELPDEPFDTVIVN
+3629 ELPGFDTVIVN
-3642 SVAQYFPSVDYL
+3642 SVAQYFPSVGYL
-3654 AEVIRTAAARVR
+3654 AEVLRTAAAHVR
-3666 PGGAIFLG
+3666 PGGVLFLG

-3692 HGRRDVAGVDQ
+3692 HGRTDVAAVDQ
-3703 AIARDGELVLDP
+3703 AIAREGELVLDP
-3715 DFFTAL
+3715 DFFAAL
-3721 SRGLAGFDDVDLW
+3721 GLDGFDDIDLW
-3734 FKRGEAHNELTRHRY
+3734 VKRGHAHNELTRHRY
-3749 DVVLRKAPKPAPAAE
+3749 DVVLRKAPRPGPPE
-3764 EVVTFGSVAELERLL
+3764 ERVVTLAELDQAL
-3779 ADHPARLRVAGVPN
+3779 ADRPARLRVTGVPD

-3798 ELAAVAALAERDAD
+3798 ELAAVTALAAGDGGK
-3812 AALSAL
+3812 ALSSL
-3818 DSEPTGVDPET
+3818 DDRSGVDPET
-3829 LQDLGTRLGYR
+3829 LHDLGERHGYR
-3840 VYTTP
+3840 VYATLTP
-3845 AADVSVLEVVF
+3845 DEGVLEVVF
-3856 TTGEPVRIYR
+3856 TTGAPTGVYR
-3866 ARPVRAALSTLGNH
+3866 GRPVRAPLEALGNH

-3885 DTSALVS
+3885 DTTALVT

-3917 PVLASGKLDR
+3917 PLLASGKLDR

-3934 KQAGAAGRAPR
+3934 RQAATTGRAPR

-3954 LFADVLGVP
+3954 LFAEVLDTASAGV
-3963 RVGPDDDFFALG
+3963 DDDFFALG
-3975 GHSLMAT
+3975 GHSLLAT

-4006 VAGLAALL
+4006 VAGLATLL
-4014 STLDSSAARPAL
+4014 STSDAAARPAL
-4026 VRAEPRPDALPLSFA
+4026 TRADPRPEVLPLSFA

-4063 IRLTGDLDGTALR
+4063 VRLTGDLDVDALR

-4083 ERHEALRTVFPEIDG
+4083 ERHEALRTVFPEMDG
-4098 EARQQV
+4098 EARQLV
-4104 LEDVTIPLHARDV
+4104 LDAVTIPLPVRTV

-4130 RTVFELESEV
+4130 GTVFELESEI
-4140 PLRAELLRLG
+4140 PLRAALLRLG

-4175 DLATAYTARRTGERP
+4175 DLATAYTARCGGEAP
-4190 EWTPLPVQ
+4190 QWTPLPVQ

-4212 QVIEPQLAY
+4212 PVLEPQLAY
-4221 WRETLAGLPERIELP
+4221 WRDTLAGLPERIELP
-4236 TDRPHPAEASYQG
+4236 TDRPHPAEASYRG
-4249 EQFSFGWDADLHSG
+4249 EQFAFGWDAGLHSG
-4263 LVDLA
+4263 LIELA

-4290 GAGTDVPIGTSI
+4290 GAGTDIPLGTSI
-4302 AGRTDQALDDLVGFF
+4302 AGRTDAALDDLVGFF
-4317 VNTLVLRVGTDGDPS
+4317 VNTLVLRVDTGGDPS
-4332 FRDLVARVRD
+4332 FRDLVARVRE

-4364 VRSLAY
+4364 VRSLAH

-4380 QNNAVAELGLP
+4380 QNNAVADLALP
-4391 GLTVEEEPVRTGTA
+4391 GLAVAEEPVRTGTA
-4405 RADLVFF
+4405 RADLTFF

-4418 NQTGIRGTAEYN
+4418 HQAGIRGTAEYN

-4435 RSGVE
+4435 RASVE
-4440 AILGRIKTLLRAA
+4440 AILERLRTLLTA
-4453 VTDPDT
+4453 VVADPDT
-4459 RIGAI
+4459 RIGAV
-4464 DLLTDA
+4464 DLLTAA
-4470 EHERLT
+4470 EHDQLAADT
-4476 AEQTETVTSLPART
+4476 PTPLPAE
-4490 TAELFA
+4490 TAAGLFA

-4505 TALVIGEE
+4505 LALVSGAER
-4513 CLTYADL
+4513 LTYAEL
-4520 DARATTLAQA
+4520 DTRATVLARA

-4540 VVAVALPRSAEL
+4540 VVAVALPRSADL
-4552 VTALLAVLK
+4552 VVALLAVLK

-4573 PADRVELMLTDAA
+4573 PADRIELMLADAA
-4586 PHLVVAWEGF
+4586 PHLVIAEDGLRPGVVSEKEGSNPPYHS
-4596 GERLVRPDETAAE
+4596 RPATA
-4609 PAVWPVISPDNPAY
+4609 DNLTY

-4634 KAVAGTQLALANRL
+4634 KAVAGTQRALANRL
-4648 HWGRGLAQGVRV
+4648 HWGRDLAQGVRL

-4691 ATDPHALA
+4691 ATDPIALA
-4699 EFVRS
+4699 GFVRET
-4704 SGAQI
+4704 GAQV
-4709 LTVVPSLLDSFAE
+4709 LTVVPSLLDTLAE
-4722 DVSDSAFDSVTTWI
+4722 DAPAGAFDSVTTWI
-4736 TSGEPLSEALA
+4736 TSGEPLSGALA
-4747 EKVARRWPS
+4747 GKVAARWPS
-4756 AKLVNLYGCSEVGGD
+4756 AKLVNLYGCSEVAGD
-4771 SLAQVCGPVAIGRPV
+4771 SLAQVCGPVAIGRPI

-4792 LLDAALRPVPPGV
+4792 VLDAGLRPVPPGV

-4817 RGYLGRPALSAER
+4817 RGYLGRPALTAER
-4830 FLADPF
+4830 FVASPF
-4836 GAPGERM
+4836 EPGERM

-4878 EVEAVLTADP
+4878 EVEAALTAGG
-4888 SVARAVVIAREN
+4888 SVARAAVIAREN
-4900 RLVAYVVGESADP
+4900 RLIAYVAPSGDP
-4913 VVLRTLVATRL
+4913 VALRASLAARL
-4924 PEYLVPA
+4924 PEHLVPSA
-4931 AVVVLAELPVN
+4931 IVVLPELPVN
-4942 ANGKLDRRALPDPEV
+4942 ANGKLDRAALPDPAV
-4957 RTTARQ
+4957 RASGRL

-4969 QALCEL
+4969 QALCAL

-4988 DGFFTLGG
+4988 DGFFALGG
-4996 HSLLATRLVSRIRA
+4996 HSLLATRLISRIRA

-5025 TPARLASLLDPGRTS
+5025 TPARLAEALDPARDS
-5040 RPALVPAHRPDVL
+5040 RPALGPAERPEVL

-5067 LDGLSATYNIPWAW
+5067 LDGPAATYNIPWAW
-5081 ELTGPVDVDA
+5081 ELTGPVDAGA
-5091 LRAALGDV
+5091 LQAALADV
-5099 VTRHEILR
+5099 VARHEILR
-5107 TVLAEDR
+5107 TLLVEVD
-5114 GTPRQI
+5114 GTPRQV
-5120 VLNPGD
+5120 VLD
-5126 ERAHPVLVTGTA
+5126 QADPVLA
-5138 TEADLADRV
+5138 TETAADLDESV
-5147 AEAAAYCFT
+5147 AAAASYCFS
-5156 LDAEIPVR
+5156 LDAEIPIR

-5177 VLLVHHIAGDGWS
+5177 VLLVHHTAGDGWS

-5202 AARLRGARPQW
+5202 AARLRGESPQW
-5213 TPLPVQY
+5213 TTLPVQY
-5220 ADYTLWQQEMFG
+5220 ADYTLWQRELFG
-5232 RSDDPDSLLGRQAAF
+5232 RADNPESVLGRQAAF
-5247 WRDTLAGIP
+5247 WRETLAGIP

-5268 ARSTNRGAAVPFTVP
+5268 ARSTGRGAAVSFTVP
-5283 GAVHR
+5283 ASVHE
-5288 GLRDLAHGSDTS
+5288 GLRELAHRSGTS
-5300 TFMVLQAALAAVLTR
+5300 TFMVLQAALAALLTR

-5323 LGTPVAGRMDHAL
+5323 LGTPVAGRTDHAL
-5336 EDLAGFFV
+5336 DDLAGFFV

-5357 TFRELLARVREADL
+5357 AFRELLARVREAGL

-5390 ARSLARHP
+5390 PRSLARHP

-5409 GSEPEKLLGLDASY
+5409 GSAPERLLGLDAAY
-5423 RDTGLRPAKFDL
+5423 RDTGLRQAKFDL
-5435 SFDLVETADGIEGDL
+5435 SFDLVETAAGIEGDL
-5450 EFSFDLFDEPT
+5450 EYSLDLFDEPT
-5461 ARTLTERLVRLMAA
+5461 ARTLTERLVRVLAA

-5484 SRIDVLEPA
+5484 SRLDVLDPG
-5493 ERHRILGEWGTGEPV
+5493 ERHRILRDWGAGAPLTLP
-5508 TTAAP
+5508 AP

-5518 LAAQVAATPGATALS
+5518 LAAQVAATPDATALS
-5533 DAHESVTFGEFAAR
+5533 DATSSVTFAEFAAR
-5547 TDRLARWLTAH
+5547 TDRLARWLAAR
-5558 GARPEQVVALVLP
+5558 GAGPEQVVALVLP

-5584 KAGAAYLPVDPDQ
+5584 KTGAAYLPIDPDQ
-5597 PVDRIAA
+5597 PGERISAI
-5604 VLADSGAALVL
+5604 LADAGPALVL
-5615 TTRALADRVPPER
+5615 SSRSLPSVVPGALY
-5628 ALFVEDIVDSAV
+5628 VEDIVDSDAA
-5640 TLTPPSPAN
+5640 LTPPSPAN

-5660 GEPKGVVI
+5660 GKPKGVVV

-5710 WQPQLWMLDG
+5710 WQPQLWLLDG

-5736 LAAVVRERGLDF
+5736 LAAVVRERELDF

-5760 AAGVVE
+5760 AAGVIA
-5766 DGSCAL
+5766 DGRCAL
-5772 GVVGVGGEAVSQSL
+5772 GVVGVGGEAVSQPL
-5786 WEELRSMPG
+5786 WETLASMPG

-5822 VVGRPVHNARAYVL
+5822 VVGRPVHNTRAYVL

-5863 ERPSLTADRFVA
+5863 GKPSLTAERFVA
-5875 DPFGR
+5875 SPFE

-5910 KIRGFRIEPGEIETA
+5910 KLRGFRIEPGEIETA

-5933 QALVIVREDRP
+5933 QALVVVREDR
-5944 GDKRLVAYTTPETT
+5944 GLVAYTTPATA
-5958 DPARLREFVA
+5958 DPARLRQFLA

-5981 SLDAF
+5981 PLEAF
-5986 PVTANGK
+5986 PVTPNGK
-5993 LDKAALPVPELEA
+5993 LDRAALPVPEFSA
-6006 RGRAPETPLEKTLC
+6006 RGRAPETAAEKALC
-6020 EVFAEVLDVDAV
+6020 EIFAEVLDVAVV

-6047 LVVLRNRITERTGTE
+6047 LVVLRNRITERLGTE

-6070 TPTAAGLAAVLTETR
+6070 TPTAAGLAALLTRDTE
-6085 GS
+6085 